1 MAEEFK
7 VLIGAELKSGELD
20 AIKSQINNLQTNP
33 IKLKIDTQNVQS
45 QIDGI
50 KKQIQSLS
58 NIKITLNGGSGGN
71 TGGIQRT
78 VAEVNRAYSDLMNLQ
93 KRISSIR
100 IQMGGLD
107 GTKNTRQI
115 TELSSQLNRL
125 MSDYNNLYQT
135 FNRSFSTNQLDN
147 LNRAFETTNNKIT
160 ALDAKMAD
168 TSAIKSQE
176 SAYKELLAVSK
187 QISNI
192 ELKIGGLKSVGGHT
206 NEIAELESQLQ
217 LLQSTYQNLATSFQG
232 QLSPTQLTNL
242 GNIIYDTRD
251 KLAQLDAKVADTKA
265 KLASDIQLKVNT
277 GTFDKQLTTLETNFN
292 KLSTSGKSVIT
303 DMDAVT
309 QALSNMK
316 SAVATGDMQGL
327 ITSYQQYQTALK
339 STTNQVDI
347 MIQKERE
354 LANSEKLASAK
365 TALSSQMDVWLK
377 ENSAA
382 ASQFGMQIEQLKVR
396 LQSCDATSFGGIK
409 AEFQEITR
417 QAELAGKATQT
428 FGDRLKNQLSKLGTY
443 FSATMMITQA
453 VRGLRSMYDNVVD
466 VDTALTGLY
475 RVTDLSANEY
485 SNLYDQMISSAKEY
499 GATLSDIITS
509 TADWVRL
516 GFDAGDAERLS
527 EITAMY
533 QHVTDLDNS
542 TAVENL
548 VTAYKGYQDQLMN
561 MFDGDSTKAIEYVAD
576 IFDKLGNEYAVS
588 AADVGS
594 ALTKCASAMEVAGN
608 SIQETSAM
616 ATGITEVTQNADKAG
631 SALKILSMRLRG
643 TEAKD
648 LEELGEDTEG
658 LISNTGKLR
667 DTIQD
672 LTNVDIM
679 ADDGDFKSTY
689 EMMDGIYETWKTMR
703 DTDKASLLETIAGKN
718 RASEIAALLNN
729 WEQVRS
735 AMQAA
740 TDAEGTASAENE
752 KYMQSLQGH
761 LDTLTATWQALSNSF
776 LSSDFLSGALEGLTS
791 FLSGLD
797 AVINKVGVLPTLI
810 GGITAALSVKNVGI
824 FKTIEDEASASG
836 LHITNIFSQAFA
848 ALKTN
853 STFSFGTEFNAQLQN
868 DIACIN
874 NFKAAVVSGTP
885 PVEALKNC
893 LLTASQSA
901 VEYATSME
909 ASSLSTDEFATKQK
923 MAAVTAKAQ
932 SKSLV
937 TAKALINDYN
947 NQCRNSGLAQTD
959 FLKAVGQSNSGLAKY
974 LSGLNGAKGS
984 LAGYITS
991 LVGAKA
997 ASIALQAATMALN
1010 VAITMGISMA
1020 ISGLISMISKWVN
1033 AEKEARD
1040 AALETGNAAKDSA
1053 SNIIELYNAYSSAN
1067 AAYESNTGSKE
1078 SLEAATDSLLS
1089 ALGIEESQIQKL
1101 KEEYGGLDE
1110 AINQVTMDSLKDKLS
1125 ELTSGYEAAIDELKD
1140 KTKDGILKD
1149 FGTINFS
1156 KQNGAYKEDAYV
1168 KALEKAGFKASDNFS
1183 YFGGYQGT
1191 TIDIGDTST
1200 LEGIMKAYEK
1210 LKDMRTALE
1219 EGIGDDY
1226 SREELAQND
1235 LYKSINGKIGDF
1247 EDEYKNVLDYV
1258 DKINDVAAQLQY
1270 MDIVKTDGVPQSKE
1284 QFDALKQSMVDAAK
1298 ENQNFVGSQD
1308 QINDAITNTL
1318 SDIPE
1323 LSQFFNDVGDSAEN
1337 ATKATKEQ
1345 LESLKSTFQSND
1357 ISDWFDS
1364 LSDDD
1369 KQLIYEI
1376 SVKSDDTTLWTLSKW
1391 KQELS
1396 DMSAAG
1402 KTSEESLQS
1411 FYDVMNNTEDGNFSD
1426 KVNDYLDKVQ
1436 SLKDAL
1442 TKIDTGELTDT
1453 EKVSLALD
1461 FPELAGHTG
1470 DIDSL
1475 RAAITS
1481 LIDTSN
1487 QGINEEIDSQ
1497 IKALGG
1503 DGTAA
1508 ASALESLREMLNAI
1522 GNTSGWNFDIDAEIE
1537 KFNNLYD
1544 AMKESVSGTGLS
1556 TEGIKNVEAMFS
1568 GLKGYD
1574 PSVLF
1579 ERTEH
1584 GIHLNTT
1591 ALRALQ
1597 SQYESTTK
1605 LGIQERLQDL
1615 KQEYNDSAKAVEGLT
1630 KGTEA
1635 YNKALSDKG
1644 LRSTD
1649 DILADIENVQTLA
1662 AQYEGLTSAYNK
1674 WVMAQSAG
1682 EEGDMY
1688 DNITGSLEDIKKLYD
1703 DGLVGTNAFRS
1714 AVQMMTNEDL
1724 STANIDKL
1732 ISVYESGYP
1741 TMQRYFQDSSDGCI
1755 NFLKDVESLNSEWA
1769 HMNSD
1774 GSWDINFGIGND
1786 EEIAKAISDMT
1797 GLQMS
1802 TEEVQILMRKLSD
1815 YGFDIKL
1822 DSAYTSVDELKSKIE
1837 ETEGKLKELGQ
1848 EPVDIDV
1855 NATDAEAELE
1865 KAKGKIQEINDS
1877 DASVEVKTAQ
1887 LDDAYAKIDVL
1898 VAKVNQPAFMTID
1911 ASQVDSE
1918 LQGSLGTLQEYQN
1931 AVNNLNALQIKG
1943 ADTSEIEAAKGKVD
1957 ELAGKIKDLPAETK
1971 TKIGLEADDS
1981 VEDIKSKISSGD
1993 VKIPVSADTSQA
2005 ETEISSID
2013 GQDVKVNV
2021 TTSGNEAIDNLKSA
2035 IDGIKDKN
2043 VTITATAVGKDSVE
2057 GLKTATTN
2065 LTNKNVTATATPVG
2079 KDGVDALKKSIDSL
2093 YNRTVTSTAKVVG
2106 TNLVVALKTAID
2118 NLYNK
2123 TVSVGANVFGTAA
2136 VRSLKSAIDSLYNK
2150 TVTAT
2155 TVTKKVAGVDGT
2167 AHVNGTAFAQGDWG
2181 TKENGVALGGEL
2193 GQELVV
2199 RNGKFFTI
2207 GDKSAEFF
2215 KYQKGDII
2223 FNAAQTKEIFE
2234 KGKITH
2240 GTGRGKALAEGTAF
2254 SSGSGRFTS
2263 GGKTKH
2269 TTSGG
2274 GGGGSS
2280 KSGGG
2285 SSGGKSSSSSS
2296 SSSKDDS
2303 SKDGKET
2310 FDWVKRELDK
2320 FSKAVERISNQITD
2334 YISSALK
2341 TSLLKKQMSAIDKE
2355 IKANQQGYTAYMEKA
2370 NSIGISQDYKNKVI
2384 NGTLKIEDI
2393 DTSTDS
2399 GKQLAEDVK
2408 NFETYYDSAQD
2419 CNDKVQELNN
2429 TLMELYETL
2438 ANMPIEKASKD
2449 IDKLKNKYDS
2459 LNNASD
2465 TVSSGGS
2472 ALNALRNTVRSDIP
2486 TLQNANK
2493 KVTTAQT
2500 KRNNT
2505 KKVRSSTNKVLTV
2518 AKEDTKKTGNAL
2530 ISAAKKE
2537 TSTSAKN
2544 LKRATKTNTD
2554 KATYNAISKAIRE
2567 GKTVDIKGLKGS
2579 TLKYAKFYNK
2589 SVKQTNDITKNV
2601 NSGKRVSTKNLS
2613 KNLQTKSKA
2622 YNTDVS
2628 EQSSAQKKYDAAKKA
2643 DDKALKNLNIAK
2655 ANKDKI
2661 YSETTREQQMLATS
2675 STNTTY
2681 KIQNKL
2687 LDEELKNLK
2696 IQKNKYNTAKKQV
2709 DANVAN
2715 ARKDYS
2721 SAVSSRNKSGNAI
2734 LNSKEYSKVLSET
2747 QKEAIKVGKTVS
2759 TKGITNPT
2767 LLKKLQ
2773 EYNEKVKNARTL
2785 NQKLN
2790 IQLNAQSEAQKNLT
2804 DAENEYAQMLVENEQ
2819 KKLENISNYYD
2830 ARMPQYENRNSLLNT
2845 YMDRMQTRGYNLSAN
2860 FYTAQIANYQ
2870 KIAEQQKAELA
2881 AMQKQFQ
2888 ESLNNGT
2895 IVKGTE
2901 EYYQMK
2907 DSIDQVAMS
2916 ISETTNNIVEMQA
2929 AIRDL
2934 EWEQFDQLQESISRI
2949 TSESDFL
2956 INLMSHRKL
2965 QNDDGSLTDQG
2976 LATLG
2981 LHGVNYNTY
2990 MAQADKYKEEMLKI
3004 SKELANDP
3012 NNQKLIDRKNE
3023 LIDAQQQAILSAEN
3037 EKDAMKDLIKDGIDK
3052 QLDSMKD
3059 LIDKY
3064 TEALNSQKDLYDY
3077 QKKIREKTD
3086 EIASLQKQLSSLQG
3100 DTSEENKAKLQE
3112 LKESLKTA
3120 QSDLEETQYEKY
3132 ISDQKELLDNLYDEY
3147 ETILNQRLDN
3157 VDALLSD
3164 LITEVNNNASTIS
3177 DTLTTETQNVGYT
3190 LSGEMQTIWS
3200 ATNGVSSVISEY
3212 TNGVF
3217 TTATTTVTTAIGNIY
3232 ERQRDMIS
3240 AINNMADK
3248 YVAKVDELL
3257 KEPTQTEGVLEEV
3270 EQKPDKDNVAE
3281 GNPTPEP
3288 PKVSDDESIR
3298 DAVLVEPDEPKK
3310 KPNKD
3315 KTGNDK
3321 AEVGDKVT
3329 FSSGRY
3335 YEASD
3340 GTGAS
3345 GNMYLG
3351 KKVKIT
3357 RINKGSKYPYAIDAT
3372 DGTELGWV
3380 KLSQLKG
3387 YASGSKGINNNQ
3399 YGWTQEQGEEVII
3412 RKSDGAILTPL
3423 NRGDTVFNSD
3433 MTKNLWD
3440 MMKNPSDFI
3449 RDNLN
3454 NTRYTQVPI
3463 SSNSNSVDNH
3473 FDNITFNLPN
3483 VKNTDDFIRE
3493 IVSDK
3498 KFERFLQSVTTDRIS
3513 GKSSMEKYKFR

>member
-1 MAEEFK
+1 MEEFK
-7 VLIGAELKSGELD
+7 VLLGAELKSDALD
-20 AIKSQINNLQTNP
+20 AVKSQLNNIQTNP
-33 IKLKIDTQNVQS
+33 IKLKIDTNNVQS
-45 QIDGI
+45 QINGI

-71 TGGIQRT
+71 GVKGINDVAKTTIAYKELISTIRQIGSLQVKISGLNTTKDVNQINALTSQLTELQNKYNSIRTGFNQRFDVGQLVGIQ
-78 VAEVNRAYSDLMNLQ
+78 D
-93 KRISSIR
+93 
-100 IQMGGLD
+100 
-107 GTKNTRQI
+107 
-115 TELSSQLNRL
+115 EL
-125 MSDYNNLYQT
+125 
-135 FNRSFSTNQLDN
+135 
-147 LNRAFETTNNKIT
+147 NKIQNT
-160 ALDAKMAD
+160 FDVVNSKMAD

-176 SAYKELLAVSK
+176 AAYKELLAVSK

-192 ELKIGGLKSVGGHT
+192 ELKIGGLKSIGGHS

-242 GNIIYDTRD
+242 GNIIYDTKD

-265 KLASDIQLKVNT
+265 KLASDIQVKVNT
-277 GTFDKQLTTLETNFN
+277 GSFDKQLTTLETNFN

-303 DMDAVT
+303 DIDAVK

-316 SAVATGDMQGL
+316 SAVASGDMQGL

-339 STTNQVDI
+339 STSNQVDI

-354 LANSEKLASAK
+354 LANFEKLASAK

-428 FGDRLKNQLSKLGTY
+428 FGDRLKAQLSKLGTY

-453 VRGLRSMYDNVVD
+453 ISGLRSMYDNVVE
-466 VDTALTGLY
+466 VDTAMTGLY
-475 RVTDLSANEY
+475 RVTDLSANQY
-485 SNLYDQMISSAKEY
+485 SALYDQMISSAKEY

-516 GFDAGDAERLS
+516 GFNAGDAERLS

-533 QHVTDLDNS
+533 QHVTDLDNA

-561 MFDGDSTKAIEYVAD
+561 MFNGDSTKAIEYVAD
-576 IFDKLGNEYAVS
+576 IFDKLGNEYAVT

-648 LEELGEDTEG
+648 LEELGEDTDG

-672 LTNVDIM
+672 LSNVDIM
-679 ADDGDFKSTY
+679 TDNGDFKSTY
-689 EMMDGIYETWKTMR
+689 EIMDGIYEEWKEMR

-718 RASEIAALLNN
+718 RASEVAALLNN

-761 LDTLTATWQALSNSF
+761 LDTLTAAWQALSNSF
-776 LSSDFLSGALEGLTS
+776 LSSDFLAGALEGLTS

-797 AVINKVGVLPTLI
+797 TVINKIGVLPTLI
-810 GGITAALSVKNVGI
+810 GGITAALSFKNIGI
-824 FKTIEDEASASG
+824 FKTVEDEASVAG
-836 LHITNIFSQAFA
+836 AKITNIFSEAFA
-848 ALKTN
+848 AFKTN
-853 STFSFGTEFNAQLQN
+853 STFSFGTEFNAQLNN

-874 NFKAAVVSGTP
+874 NFKAAVASGTP
-885 PVEALKNC
+885 PVEALNNC
-893 LLTASQSA
+893 LMTASQSA

-909 ASSLSTDEFATKQK
+909 ANSLSTKQFETQQK

-974 LSGLNGAKGS
+974 LSGLNDAKGS
-984 LAGYITS
+984 LAGYVTS

-1101 KEEYGGLDE
+1101 KEEYGELDE

-1125 ELTSGYEAAIDELKD
+1125 ELTSGYEAAIDKLKD
-1140 KTKDGILKD
+1140 KTKDGFFDDYSQIK
-1149 FGTINFS
+1149 FS
-1156 KQNGAYKEDAYV
+1156 KENGAYKTDAYV
-1168 KALEKAGFKASDNFS
+1168 KALEKAGFKTTDDFTYN
-1183 YFGGYQGT
+1183 GGYRGT

-1210 LKDMRTALE
+1210 LKDMRKALE
-1219 EGIGDDY
+1219 DGIGDDY

-1247 EDEYKNVLDYV
+1247 EDEYKDVLDYV

-1284 QFDALKQSMVDAAK
+1284 QFDALKKSMIDAAA
-1298 ENQNFVGSQD
+1298 ENKNFVGSQE

-1318 SDIPE
+1318 SNIPE
-1323 LSQFFNDVGDSAEN
+1323 LSQFFDNTSKDTKDVSKLIEFDKITDSAKDAYQSYKEIVDEFNNLELKDPNQTVFGNIDTDNRQVLEWTDKNLKTFKDALQSWDEEAANDWESFAKDMKGSFSTVFGSSEEFDGVEIAFSPMLQTDKGVVLLSKDTVEN
-1337 ATKATKEQ
+1337 YINDLISKAGDDWTSEDLIKLDAKGLDEDGQHIKGLIADIGDTAIKTGEAMHFTGKDGAIADAYADLKKEADAANVSVDN
-1345 LESLKSTFQSND
+1345 LTNSLKLSDS
-1357 ISDWFDS
+1357 ISKDNSVKNWFDS

-1369 KQLIYEI
+1369 KQLVYEI

-1391 KQELS
+1391 KQELA

-1411 FYDVMNNTEDGNFSD
+1411 FYDVMNNTEDGNFSE
-1426 KVNDYLDKVQ
+1426 KVENYLDKVQ

-1442 TKIDTGELTDT
+1442 TKIDTGELTDS

-1475 RAAITS
+1475 RAAIAS

-1487 QGINEEIDSQ
+1487 QGINDEIDSQ

-1508 ASALESLREMLNAI
+1508 ASALESLREMLNSI

-1649 DILADIENVQTLA
+1649 DILADIQNVQTLA

-1674 WVMAQSAG
+1674 WIMAQSAG

-1732 ISVYESGYP
+1732 ISVYKSGYP
-1741 TMQRYFQDSSDGCI
+1741 TMQKYFTDSSDGCI
-1755 NFLKDVESLNSEWA
+1755 KFLQDVESLNSEWA

-1865 KAKGKIQEINDS
+1865 KAKSKIQEINDS

-1898 VAKVNQPAFMTID
+1898 VAKVNQPAFMSID

-1981 VEDIKSKISSGD
+1981 VESIKSKISNGD
-1993 VKIPVSADTSQA
+1993 VKVPVSADTSQA
-2005 ETEISSID
+2005 ETQISSMD
-2013 GQDVKVNV
+2013 GKDVKVDV

-2043 VTITATAVGKDSVE
+2043 VTITATAVGKDSIE

-2065 LTNKNVTATATPVG
+2065 LTNKNVTATATSVG
-2079 KDGVDALKKSIDSL
+2079 KDGVDGLKKSIDSL
-2093 YNRTVTSTAKVVG
+2093 YDRTVTSTAKVVG

-2136 VRSLKSAIDSLYNK
+2136 VRSLKSAIDSLYSK

-2167 AHVNGTAFAQGDWG
+2167 AHANGTAFAQGDWG

-2254 SSGSGRFTS
+2254 SSGSGKFTS
-2263 GGKTKH
+2263 GGTTKY
-2269 TTSGG
+2269 
-2274 GGGGSS
+2274 
-2280 KSGGG
+2280 KPSGGG
-2285 SSGGKSSSSSS
+2285 SSNKSGGSSGSGSKGGSSSS
-2296 SSSKDDS
+2296 SSSKDEKENFDWIATAIDRIERAISRLDLKAS
-2303 SKDGKET
+2303 SIYKTWGTRNTALKKQISEISNEIDLQSKGYDRYIKQANSVGLSADWAKKVRDGKIDIDTVKDENLKDKIKEYQEWYEKALDCKDAIEELKET
-2310 FDWVKRELDK
+2310 QAELYKTAFDNVATKYEGILGVIDHEKSMLEEYISQSEAKGYITSANYYKAQINAEKKNIKELQNEKNSLLSSLQDAVNSGTIKQGSEAWYEMVNQIDDVTLSIEQANTAILEFNNSIREVEWQVFDLLQ
-2320 FSKAVERISNQITD
+2320 ERISYIT
-2334 YISSALK
+2334 
-2341 TSLLKKQMSAIDKE
+2341 T
-2355 IKANQQGYTAYMEKA
+2355 
-2370 NSIGISQDYKNKVI
+2370 
-2384 NGTLKIEDI
+2384 
-2393 DTSTDS
+2393 
-2399 GKQLAEDVK
+2399 
-2408 NFETYYDSAQD
+2408 
-2419 CNDKVQELNN
+2419 
-2429 TLMELYETL
+2429 
-2438 ANMPIEKASKD
+2438 
-2449 IDKLKNKYDS
+2449 
-2459 LNNASD
+2459 
-2465 TVSSGGS
+2465 
-2472 ALNALRNTVRSDIP
+2472 
-2486 TLQNANK
+2486 
-2493 KVTTAQT
+2493 
-2500 KRNNT
+2500 
-2505 KKVRSSTNKVLTV
+2505 
-2518 AKEDTKKTGNAL
+2518 
-2530 ISAAKKE
+2530 
-2537 TSTSAKN
+2537 
-2544 LKRATKTNTD
+2544 
-2554 KATYNAISKAIRE
+2554 
-2567 GKTVDIKGLKGS
+2567 
-2579 TLKYAKFYNK
+2579 
-2589 SVKQTNDITKNV
+2589 
-2601 NSGKRVSTKNLS
+2601 
-2613 KNLQTKSKA
+2613 
-2622 YNTDVS
+2622 
-2628 EQSSAQKKYDAAKKA
+2628 
-2643 DDKALKNLNIAK
+2643 
-2655 ANKDKI
+2655 
-2661 YSETTREQQMLATS
+2661 
-2675 STNTTY
+2675 
-2681 KIQNKL
+2681 
-2687 LDEELKNLK
+2687 
-2696 IQKNKYNTAKKQV
+2696 
-2709 DANVAN
+2709 
-2715 ARKDYS
+2715 
-2721 SAVSSRNKSGNAI
+2721 
-2734 LNSKEYSKVLSET
+2734 
-2747 QKEAIKVGKTVS
+2747 EA
-2759 TKGITNPT
+2759 
-2767 LLKKLQ
+2767 
-2773 EYNEKVKNARTL
+2773 
-2785 NQKLN
+2785 
-2790 IQLNAQSEAQKNLT
+2790 
-2804 DAENEYAQMLVENEQ
+2804 
-2819 KKLENISNYYD
+2819 
-2830 ARMPQYENRNSLLNT
+2830 
-2845 YMDRMQTRGYNLSAN
+2845 
-2860 FYTAQIANYQ
+2860 
-2870 KIAEQQKAELA
+2870 
-2881 AMQKQFQ
+2881 
-2888 ESLNNGT
+2888 
-2895 IVKGTE
+2895 
-2901 EYYQMK
+2901 
-2907 DSIDQVAMS
+2907 
-2916 ISETTNNIVEMQA
+2916 
-2929 AIRDL
+2929 
-2934 EWEQFDQLQESISRI
+2934 
-2949 TSESDFL
+2949 DFL
-2956 INLMSHRKL
+2956 INLMENDKL
-2965 QNDDGSLTDQG
+2965 YDDKGQLTNEG
-2976 LATLG
+2976 MSTMG
-2981 LHGVNYNTY
+2981 LHGVNYNVY
-2990 MAQADKYKEEMLKI
+2990 MAQADKYAQEVLKI
-3004 SKELANDP
+3004 DKELAKDP
-3012 NNQKLIDRKNE
+3012 YNQDLAQRRQE
-3023 LIDAQQQAILSAEN
+3023 LLELQQEMILAAEDEKEAIRDMVKEGIELELDALQE
-3037 EKDAMKDLIKDGIDK
+3037 
-3052 QLDSMKD
+3052 

-3064 TEALNSQKDLYDY
+3064 TDALDRQKDLYDY
-3077 QKKIREKTD
+3077 QKKVAEQTK
-3086 EIASLQKQLSSLQG
+3086 EIASIEKQMSAYEG
-3100 DTSEENKAKLQE
+3100 DDSEETKAKIQQ
-3112 LKESLKTA
+3112 LKVSLEDAK
-3120 QSDLEETQYEKY
+3120 SDLEDTQYDKY
-3132 ISDQKELLDNLYDEY
+3132 ISDQKQLLDDLYNEY

-3157 VDALLSD
+3157 LDAL
-3164 LITEVNNNASTIS
+3164 ITDMIGQINNNAGTINT
-3177 DTLTTETQNVGYT
+3177 TLSEKADSVGYT
-3190 LSGEMQTIWS
+3190 LSESMTTIWD
-3200 ATNGVSSVISEY
+3200 TNSTKI
-3212 TNGVF
+3212 
-3217 TTATTTVTTAIGNIY
+3217 TTVLTTYGQNIQNGISSAAITVNSAIGTINTNLSTMITQLNNIANTKA
-3232 ERQRDMIS
+3232 QAAQQSS
-3240 AINNMADK
+3240 ASNSSQ
-3248 YVAKVDELL
+3248 AK
-3257 KEPTQTEGVLEEV
+3257 PSTPSTP
-3270 EQKPDKDNVAE
+3270 KPS
-3281 GNPTPEP
+3281 TP
-3288 PKVSDDESIR
+3288 S
-3298 DAVLVEPDEPKK
+3298 
-3310 KPNKD
+3310 KPSTP
-3315 KTGNDK
+3315 KTGSGNGK
-3321 AEVGDKVT
+3321 AEVGDKVKYN
-3329 FSSGRY
+3329 SGIY
-3335 YEASD
+3335 YENSY
-3340 GTGAS
+3340 GGGRHGSHNRGGSVYITKINSGAPYPYHIS
-3345 GNMYLG
+3345 
-3351 KKVKIT
+3351 T
-3357 RINKGSKYPYAIDAT
+3357 GSKLGSGD
-3372 DGTELGWV
+3372 LGWL
-3380 KLSQLKG
+3380 KLNQISG
-3387 YASGSKGINNNQ
+3387 YAVGAKNLPNDELA
-3399 YGWTQEQGEEVII
+3399 WTQEGNKEEYII
-3412 RKSDGAILTPL
+3412 RKSDGAILTPIAKQ
-3423 NRGDTVFNSD
+3423 GDVLTHEASGNIWK
-3433 MTKNLWD
+3433 MAN
-3440 MMKNPSDFI
+3440 NPSDFI
-3449 RDNLN
+3449 RDNLDLGATQNVPN
-3454 NTRYTQVPI
+3454 NG
-3463 SSNSNSVDNH
+3463 SSQNVYNQNLENVVFS
-3473 FDNITFNLPN
+3473 FPNI
-3483 VKNTDDFIRE
+3483 KNYEQLLRE
-3493 IVSDK
+3493 MQKDK
-3498 KFERFLQSVTTDRIS
+3498 NFEKLVLSMTIDRVA
-3513 GKSSMEKYKFR
+3513 GKSSLSKHNAIK

>member
-7 VLIGAELKSGELD
+7 VLLGAELKSGELD

-71 TGGIQRT
+71 AGGIQRT

-115 TELSSQLNRL
+115 TELSGQLNRL

-135 FNRSFSTNQLDN
+135 FNRSFSTDQLDN

-160 ALDAKMAD
+160 ALDSKMAD

-176 SAYKELLAVSK
+176 AAYKELLAVSK

-217 LLQSTYQNLATSFQG
+217 LLQSTYHNLATSFQG

-277 GTFDKQLTTLETNFN
+277 GTFDKQLTTLEANFN
-292 KLSTSGKSVIT
+292 KLSTSGKGVIT
-303 DMDAVT
+303 DMDAVR
-309 QALSNMK
+309 QALTNMK
-316 SAVATGDMQGL
+316 SAASTGDIQGL
-327 ITSYQQYQTALK
+327 ITSYEQYQTALK
-339 STTNQVDI
+339 STANQVDV

-396 LQSCDATSFGGIK
+396 LQSCDATSFAGIK

-417 QAELAGKATQT
+417 QAELAGKATLT

-516 GFDAGDAERLS
+516 GFNAGDAERLS

-533 QHVTDLDNS
+533 QHVTDLDNA

-561 MFDGDSTKAIEYVAD
+561 MFNGDSTKAIEYVAD
-576 IFDKLGNEYAVS
+576 IFDKLGNEYAVT

-648 LEELGEDTEG
+648 LEELGEDTDG

-672 LTNVDIM
+672 LSNVDIM
-679 ADDGDFKSTY
+679 TDNGDFKSTY
-689 EMMDGIYETWKTMR
+689 EIMDGIYEEWKEMR

-718 RASEIAALLNN
+718 RASEVSALLNN

-836 LHITNIFSQAFA
+836 LRITNIFSQAFA

-874 NFKAAVVSGTP
+874 NFKAAVASGTP

-893 LLTASQSA
+893 LLTASQYA

-923 MAAVTAKAQ
+923 MAAVAAKAQ

-937 TAKALINDYN
+937 TAKALIKEYN
-947 NQCRNSGLAQTD
+947 QGCQSSGLAQTD

-984 LAGYITS
+984 LAGYVTS

-1168 KALEKAGFKASDNFS
+1168 KALEKAGFKTSDNFS

-1235 LYKSINGKIGDF
+1235 LYKSINGKIGNF

-1475 RAAITS
+1475 RAAIAS

-1487 QGINEEIDSQ
+1487 QGINDEIDSQ

-2043 VTITATAVGKDSVE
+2043 VTITATAVGKDSIE

-2093 YNRTVTSTAKVVG
+2093 YDRTVTSTAKVVG

-2136 VRSLKSAIDSLYNK
+2136 VHSLKSAIDSLYSK

-2167 AHVNGTAFAQGDWG
+2167 AHANGTAFAQGDWG

-2254 SSGSGRFTS
+2254 SRGSGRFTS
-2263 GGKTKH
+2263 GGKTKR

-2274 GGGGSS
+2274 GGNSSS
-2280 KSGGG
+2280 KSGSG
-2285 SSGGKSSSSSS
+2285 SSGGKSGGSSSS
-2296 SSSKDDS
+2296 SSSKNDKENFDWIAVAIDRLERAISRLDLKAS
-2303 SKDGKET
+2303 SVYKSWGTRNSALKSQISEISKEIDLQSKGYDRYIKQANSVGLSASWAKKVRDGKVDIDTVKDENLKDKIKEYQEWYEKALDCKDAIEELKEKQAELYKT
-2310 FDWVKRELDK
+2310 AFDNVATKYEGILGVIDHEKSMLDEYINQSEAKGYITSANYYKAQISAEKKNIKELQNEKANLLTALQNGVNSGTIKQGSEAWYEMVNQIDDVTLSIEQANTTVLELNKSIREVDWQVFDLLQ
-2320 FSKAVERISNQITD
+2320 ERISYIT
-2334 YISSALK
+2334 
-2341 TSLLKKQMSAIDKE
+2341 T
-2355 IKANQQGYTAYMEKA
+2355 
-2370 NSIGISQDYKNKVI
+2370 
-2384 NGTLKIEDI
+2384 
-2393 DTSTDS
+2393 
-2399 GKQLAEDVK
+2399 
-2408 NFETYYDSAQD
+2408 
-2419 CNDKVQELNN
+2419 
-2429 TLMELYETL
+2429 
-2438 ANMPIEKASKD
+2438 
-2449 IDKLKNKYDS
+2449 
-2459 LNNASD
+2459 
-2465 TVSSGGS
+2465 
-2472 ALNALRNTVRSDIP
+2472 
-2486 TLQNANK
+2486 
-2493 KVTTAQT
+2493 
-2500 KRNNT
+2500 
-2505 KKVRSSTNKVLTV
+2505 
-2518 AKEDTKKTGNAL
+2518 
-2530 ISAAKKE
+2530 
-2537 TSTSAKN
+2537 
-2544 LKRATKTNTD
+2544 
-2554 KATYNAISKAIRE
+2554 
-2567 GKTVDIKGLKGS
+2567 
-2579 TLKYAKFYNK
+2579 
-2589 SVKQTNDITKNV
+2589 
-2601 NSGKRVSTKNLS
+2601 
-2613 KNLQTKSKA
+2613 
-2622 YNTDVS
+2622 
-2628 EQSSAQKKYDAAKKA
+2628 
-2643 DDKALKNLNIAK
+2643 
-2655 ANKDKI
+2655 
-2661 YSETTREQQMLATS
+2661 
-2675 STNTTY
+2675 
-2681 KIQNKL
+2681 
-2687 LDEELKNLK
+2687 
-2696 IQKNKYNTAKKQV
+2696 
-2709 DANVAN
+2709 
-2715 ARKDYS
+2715 
-2721 SAVSSRNKSGNAI
+2721 
-2734 LNSKEYSKVLSET
+2734 
-2747 QKEAIKVGKTVS
+2747 EA
-2759 TKGITNPT
+2759 
-2767 LLKKLQ
+2767 
-2773 EYNEKVKNARTL
+2773 
-2785 NQKLN
+2785 
-2790 IQLNAQSEAQKNLT
+2790 
-2804 DAENEYAQMLVENEQ
+2804 
-2819 KKLENISNYYD
+2819 
-2830 ARMPQYENRNSLLNT
+2830 
-2845 YMDRMQTRGYNLSAN
+2845 
-2860 FYTAQIANYQ
+2860 
-2870 KIAEQQKAELA
+2870 
-2881 AMQKQFQ
+2881 
-2888 ESLNNGT
+2888 
-2895 IVKGTE
+2895 
-2901 EYYQMK
+2901 
-2907 DSIDQVAMS
+2907 
-2916 ISETTNNIVEMQA
+2916 
-2929 AIRDL
+2929 
-2934 EWEQFDQLQESISRI
+2934 
-2949 TSESDFL
+2949 DFL
-2956 INLMSHRKL
+2956 INLMENDKL
-2965 QNDDGSLTDQG
+2965 YDDKGQLTNEG
-2976 LATLG
+2976 KSTMG
-2981 LHGVNYNTY
+2981 LHGVNYNVY
-2990 MAQADKYKEEMLKI
+2990 MAQADKYAQEIAKI
-3004 SKELANDP
+3004 D
-3012 NNQKLIDRKNE
+3012 
-3023 LIDAQQQAILSAEN
+3023 
-3037 EKDAMKDLIKDGIDK
+3037 KDLAKDPYNQDLAQRRQELLELQQEMILAAEDEKEAIRDMVKEGIELE
-3052 QLDSMKD
+3052 LDALQE

-3064 TEALNSQKDLYDY
+3064 TDALDRQKDLYDY
-3077 QKKIREKTD
+3077 QKKVAEQTK
-3086 EIASLQKQLSSLQG
+3086 EIASIEKQMSAYEG
-3100 DTSEENKAKLQE
+3100 DDSEETKAKIQK
-3112 LKESLKTA
+3112 LKVSLEDAK
-3120 QSDLEETQYEKY
+3120 SDLEDTQYDKY
-3132 ISDQKELLDNLYDEY
+3132 ISDQKQLLDDLYNEY

-3157 VDALLSD
+3157 LDAL
-3164 LITEVNNNASTIS
+3164 ITDMIGQINTNAGTIS
-3177 DTLTTETQNVGYT
+3177 TTLSEKAESVGYT
-3190 LSGEMQTIWS
+3190 LSDSMTTIWDTNSTKITTVLTTYGQNIQNGISS
-3200 ATNGVSSVISEY
+3200 A
-3212 TNGVF
+3212 
-3217 TTATTTVTTAIGNIY
+3217 ATTVNSAIGTINTNLNT
-3232 ERQRDMIS
+3232 MIGQLNTLANTKAQS
-3240 AINNMADK
+3240 AASSSAANSPQAT
-3248 YVAKVDELL
+3248 
-3257 KEPTQTEGVLEEV
+3257 PS
-3270 EQKPDKDNVAE
+3270 KPAPALT
-3281 GNPTPEP
+3281 PTP
-3288 PKVSDDESIR
+3288 S
-3298 DAVLVEPDEPKK
+3298 
-3310 KPNKD
+3310 KPATPSKP
-3315 KTGNDK
+3315 KTGSGNGK
-3321 AEVGDKVT
+3321 AEVGDKVKYN
-3329 FSSGRY
+3329 SGIY
-3335 YEASD
+3335 YENSY
-3340 GTGAS
+3340 GGGRHGSHNRGKNVYITKIHKGS
-3345 GNMYLG
+3345 PYPYHISTG
-3351 KKVKIT
+3351 KKL
-3357 RINKGSKYPYAIDAT
+3357 GSGD
-3372 DGTELGWV
+3372 LGWL
-3380 KLSQLKG
+3380 KLSQISG
-3387 YASGSKGINNNQ
+3387 YAVGAKNLPNDELA
-3399 YGWTQEQGEEVII
+3399 WTQEGNKEEYII
-3412 RKSDGAILTPL
+3412 RKSDGAILTPIAKQ
-3423 NRGDTVFNSD
+3423 GDVLTHQASGNIWK
-3433 MTKNLWD
+3433 MAN
-3440 MMKNPSDFI
+3440 NPSDFI
-3449 RDNLN
+3449 RDNLDLGITQNVPN
-3454 NTRYTQVPI
+3454 NG
-3463 SSNSNSVDNH
+3463 SSQNVYNQNLENVVFN
-3473 FDNITFNLPN
+3473 FPNI
-3483 VKNTDDFIRE
+3483 KNYEQLLRE
-3493 IVSDK
+3493 MQKDK
-3498 KFERFLQSVTTDRIS
+3498 KFEKLILSMTIDRVA
-3513 GKSSMEKYKFR
+3513 GKSSLSKRNAIR

>member
-7 VLIGAELKSGELD
+7 VLLGAELKSGELD
-20 AIKSQINNLQTNP
+20 TIKSQINNLQTNP

-71 TGGIQRT
+71 AGGIQRT

-115 TELSSQLNRL
+115 TELSGQLNRL

-135 FNRSFSTNQLDN
+135 FNRSFSTDQLDN

-160 ALDAKMAD
+160 ALDSKMAD

-176 SAYKELLAVSK
+176 AAYKELLAVSK

-292 KLSTSGKSVIT
+292 KLSTSGKGVIT
-303 DMDAVT
+303 DMDAVR
-309 QALSNMK
+309 QALTNMK
-316 SAVATGDMQGL
+316 SAASTGDIQGL
-327 ITSYQQYQTALK
+327 ITSYEQYQTALK

-396 LQSCDATSFGGIK
+396 LQSCDATSFAGIK

-417 QAELAGKATQT
+417 QAELAGKATLT

-453 VRGLRSMYDNVVD
+453 IRGLRSMYDNVVD

-576 IFDKLGNEYAVS
+576 IFDKLGNEYAVT

-648 LEELGEDTEG
+648 LEELGEDTDG

-667 DTIQD
+667 DTIQELSD
-672 LTNVDIM
+672 VDIM
-679 ADDGDFKSTY
+679 ADNGDFKSTY
-689 EMMDGIYETWKTMR
+689 EIMDDIYEVWNKMHDADR
-703 DTDKASLLETIAGKN
+703 ASLLETIAGKN
-718 RASEIAALLNN
+718 RASEVAALLNN

-761 LDTLTATWQALSNSF
+761 LDTLTAAWQALSNSF

-836 LHITNIFSQAFA
+836 LRITNIFSQAFA

-874 NFKAAVVSGTP
+874 NFKAAVASGTP

-923 MAAVTAKAQ
+923 MAAVAAKAQ

-937 TAKALINDYN
+937 TAKALIKEYN
-947 NQCRNSGLAQTD
+947 QGCQSSGLAQTD

-984 LAGYITS
+984 LAGYVTS

-1067 AAYESNTGSKE
+1067 AAYELNTGSKE

-1168 KALEKAGFKASDNFS
+1168 KALEKAGFKTSDNFS

-1235 LYKSINGKIGDF
+1235 LYKSINGKIGNF

-1475 RAAITS
+1475 RAAIAS

-1487 QGINEEIDSQ
+1487 QGINDEIDSQ

-2043 VTITATAVGKDSVE
+2043 VTITATAVGKDSIE

-2093 YNRTVTSTAKVVG
+2093 YDRTVTSTAKVVG

-2136 VRSLKSAIDSLYNK
+2136 VHSLKSAIDSLYSK

-2167 AHVNGTAFAQGDWG
+2167 AHANGTAFAQGDWG

-2254 SSGSGRFTS
+2254 SRGSGRFTS
-2263 GGKTKH
+2263 GGKTKR

-2274 GGGGSS
+2274 GGNSSS
-2280 KSGGG
+2280 KSGSG
-2285 SSGGKSSSSSS
+2285 SSGGKSGGSSSS
-2296 SSSKDDS
+2296 SSSKNDKENFDWIAVAIDRLERAISRLDLKAS
-2303 SKDGKET
+2303 SVYKSWGTRNSALKSQISEISKEIDLQSKGYDRYIKQANSVGLSASWAKKVRDGKVDIDTVKDENLKDKIKEYQEWYEKALDCKDAIEELKEKQAELYKT
-2310 FDWVKRELDK
+2310 AFDNVATKYEGILGVIDHEKSMLDEYINQSEAKGYITSANYYKAQISAEKKNIKELQNEKANLLTALQNGVNSGTIKQGSEAWYEMVNQIDDVTLSIEQANTTVLELNKSIREVDWQVFDLLQ
-2320 FSKAVERISNQITD
+2320 ERISYIT
-2334 YISSALK
+2334 
-2341 TSLLKKQMSAIDKE
+2341 T
-2355 IKANQQGYTAYMEKA
+2355 
-2370 NSIGISQDYKNKVI
+2370 
-2384 NGTLKIEDI
+2384 
-2393 DTSTDS
+2393 
-2399 GKQLAEDVK
+2399 
-2408 NFETYYDSAQD
+2408 
-2419 CNDKVQELNN
+2419 
-2429 TLMELYETL
+2429 
-2438 ANMPIEKASKD
+2438 
-2449 IDKLKNKYDS
+2449 
-2459 LNNASD
+2459 
-2465 TVSSGGS
+2465 
-2472 ALNALRNTVRSDIP
+2472 
-2486 TLQNANK
+2486 
-2493 KVTTAQT
+2493 
-2500 KRNNT
+2500 
-2505 KKVRSSTNKVLTV
+2505 
-2518 AKEDTKKTGNAL
+2518 
-2530 ISAAKKE
+2530 
-2537 TSTSAKN
+2537 
-2544 LKRATKTNTD
+2544 
-2554 KATYNAISKAIRE
+2554 
-2567 GKTVDIKGLKGS
+2567 
-2579 TLKYAKFYNK
+2579 
-2589 SVKQTNDITKNV
+2589 
-2601 NSGKRVSTKNLS
+2601 
-2613 KNLQTKSKA
+2613 
-2622 YNTDVS
+2622 
-2628 EQSSAQKKYDAAKKA
+2628 
-2643 DDKALKNLNIAK
+2643 
-2655 ANKDKI
+2655 
-2661 YSETTREQQMLATS
+2661 
-2675 STNTTY
+2675 
-2681 KIQNKL
+2681 
-2687 LDEELKNLK
+2687 
-2696 IQKNKYNTAKKQV
+2696 
-2709 DANVAN
+2709 
-2715 ARKDYS
+2715 
-2721 SAVSSRNKSGNAI
+2721 
-2734 LNSKEYSKVLSET
+2734 
-2747 QKEAIKVGKTVS
+2747 EA
-2759 TKGITNPT
+2759 
-2767 LLKKLQ
+2767 
-2773 EYNEKVKNARTL
+2773 
-2785 NQKLN
+2785 
-2790 IQLNAQSEAQKNLT
+2790 
-2804 DAENEYAQMLVENEQ
+2804 
-2819 KKLENISNYYD
+2819 
-2830 ARMPQYENRNSLLNT
+2830 
-2845 YMDRMQTRGYNLSAN
+2845 
-2860 FYTAQIANYQ
+2860 
-2870 KIAEQQKAELA
+2870 
-2881 AMQKQFQ
+2881 
-2888 ESLNNGT
+2888 
-2895 IVKGTE
+2895 
-2901 EYYQMK
+2901 
-2907 DSIDQVAMS
+2907 
-2916 ISETTNNIVEMQA
+2916 
-2929 AIRDL
+2929 
-2934 EWEQFDQLQESISRI
+2934 
-2949 TSESDFL
+2949 DFL
-2956 INLMSHRKL
+2956 INLMENDKL
-2965 QNDDGSLTDQG
+2965 YDDKGQLTNEG
-2976 LATLG
+2976 KSTMG
-2981 LHGVNYNTY
+2981 LHGVNYNVY
-2990 MAQADKYKEEMLKI
+2990 MAQADKYAQEIAKI
-3004 SKELANDP
+3004 D
-3012 NNQKLIDRKNE
+3012 
-3023 LIDAQQQAILSAEN
+3023 
-3037 EKDAMKDLIKDGIDK
+3037 KDLAKDPYNQDLAQRRQELLELQQEMILAAEDEKEAIRDMVKEGIELE
-3052 QLDSMKD
+3052 LDALQE

-3064 TEALNSQKDLYDY
+3064 TDALDRQKDLYDY
-3077 QKKIREKTD
+3077 QKKVAEQTK
-3086 EIASLQKQLSSLQG
+3086 EIASIEKQMSAYEG
-3100 DTSEENKAKLQE
+3100 DDSEETKAKIQK
-3112 LKESLKTA
+3112 LKVSLEDAK
-3120 QSDLEETQYEKY
+3120 SDLEDTQYDKY
-3132 ISDQKELLDNLYDEY
+3132 ISDQKQLLDDLYNEY

-3157 VDALLSD
+3157 LDAL
-3164 LITEVNNNASTIS
+3164 ITDMIGQINTNAGTIS
-3177 DTLTTETQNVGYT
+3177 TTLSEKAESVGYT
-3190 LSGEMQTIWS
+3190 LSDSMTTIWDTNSTKITTVLTTYGQNIQNGIS
-3200 ATNGVSSVISEY
+3200 AA
-3212 TNGVF
+3212 
-3217 TTATTTVTTAIGNIY
+3217 ATTVNSAIGTINTNLNT
-3232 ERQRDMIS
+3232 MIGQLNTLANTKAQAAASSS
-3240 AINNMADK
+3240 AANSS
-3248 YVAKVDELL
+3248 
-3257 KEPTQTEGVLEEV
+3257 QS
-3270 EQKPDKDNVAE
+3270 KPSTSTTTK
-3281 GNPTPEP
+3281 PSTTP
-3288 PKVSDDESIR
+3288 S
-3298 DAVLVEPDEPKK
+3298 
-3310 KPNKD
+3310 KPSKP
-3315 KTGNDK
+3315 KTGSGNGK
-3321 AEVGDKVT
+3321 AEVGDKVKYN
-3329 FSSGRY
+3329 SGIY
-3335 YEASD
+3335 YEDSY
-3340 GTGAS
+3340 GGGRHGSHNRGGSVYITKIHS
-3345 GNMYLG
+3345 GSPYPYHISTG
-3351 KKVKIT
+3351 KKL
-3357 RINKGSKYPYAIDAT
+3357 GSGD
-3372 DGTELGWV
+3372 LGWL
-3380 KLSQLKG
+3380 KLSQISG
-3387 YASGSKGINNNQ
+3387 YATGVKNLPNSELA
-3399 YGWTQEQGEEVII
+3399 WTQEGNKEEYII
-3412 RKSDGAILTPL
+3412 RKSDGAILTPIAKKGSVL
-3423 NRGDTVFNSD
+3423 NHEASGNIWN
-3433 MTKNLWD
+3433 MAN
-3440 MMKNPSDFI
+3440 NPSDFI
-3449 RDNLN
+3449 RDNLDLGATQNVPN
-3454 NTRYTQVPI
+3454 NG
-3463 SSNSNSVDNH
+3463 SSQNVYNQNLENVVFN
-3473 FDNITFNLPN
+3473 FPNI
-3483 VKNTDDFIRE
+3483 KNYEQLLRE
-3493 IVSDK
+3493 MQKDK
-3498 KFERFLQSVTTDRIS
+3498 NFEKLILSMTIDRVA
-3513 GKSSMEKYKFR
+3513 GKSSLSKRNAIR

>member
-7 VLIGAELKSGELD
+7 VLLGAELKSGELD

-45 QIDGI
+45 QINGI

-71 TGGIQRT
+71 AGGIQRT

-115 TELSSQLNRL
+115 TELSGQLNRL
-125 MSDYNNLYQT
+125 MADYNNLYQT
-135 FNRSFSTNQLDN
+135 FNRSFSTDQLDN

-176 SAYKELLAVSK
+176 AAYKELLAVSK

-192 ELKIGGLKSVGGHT
+192 ELKIGGLKSIGGHS

-265 KLASDIQLKVNT
+265 KLASDIQVKVNT
-277 GTFDKQLTTLETNFN
+277 GSFDKQLTTLETNFN

-303 DMDAVT
+303 DIDAVR

-316 SAVATGDMQGL
+316 SAVASGDMQGL

-365 TALSSQMDVWLK
+365 TALSSQMDVWLR

-382 ASQFGMQIEQLKVR
+382 ASQFGTQIDQLKVR
-396 LQSCDATSFGGIK
+396 LQSCDATSFGSIK

-417 QAELAGKATQT
+417 QAELAGKATLT

-443 FSATMMITQA
+443 FSATMMITQTI
-453 VRGLRSMYDNVVD
+453 RGLRSMYDNVVD
-466 VDTALTGLY
+466 VDTAMTGLY
-475 RVTDLSANEY
+475 RVTDLSANQY
-485 SNLYDQMISSAKEY
+485 SALYDQMISSAKEY

-516 GFDAGDAERLS
+516 GFNAGDAERLS

-533 QHVTDLDNS
+533 QHVTDLDNA

-561 MFDGDSTKAIEYVAD
+561 MFNGDSTKAIEYVAD
-576 IFDKLGNEYAVS
+576 IFDKLGNEYAVT

-648 LEELGEDTEG
+648 LEELGEDTDG

-672 LTNVDIM
+672 LSNVDIM
-679 ADDGDFKSTY
+679 TDNGDFKSTY
-689 EMMDGIYETWKTMR
+689 EIMDGIYEEWKEMR

-718 RASEIAALLNN
+718 RASEVAALLNN

-761 LDTLTATWQALSNSF
+761 LDTLTAAWQALSSSF
-776 LSSDFLSGALEGLTS
+776 LSSDFLSGGLEGLTS

-836 LHITNIFSQAFA
+836 LRITNIFSQVFA

-874 NFKAAVVSGTP
+874 NFKAAVASGTP

-984 LAGYITS
+984 LAGYVTS

-1475 RAAITS
+1475 RAAIAS

-1662 AQYEGLTSAYNK
+1662 TQYEGLTSAYNK

-1741 TMQRYFQDSSDGCI
+1741 TMQKYFQDSSDGCI

-2005 ETEISSID
+2005 ETEISSIN

-2043 VTITATAVGKDSVE
+2043 VTITATAVGKDSIE

-2093 YNRTVTSTAKVVG
+2093 YNKTVTSTAKVVG

-2136 VRSLKSAIDSLYNK
+2136 VRSLKSAIDSLYSK

-2167 AHVNGTAFAQGDWG
+2167 AHANGTAFAQGDWG

-2274 GGGGSS
+2274 GGRGSS

-2296 SSSKDDS
+2296 SSSKDD
-2303 SKDGKET
+2303 KET
-2310 FDWVKRELDK
+2310 FDWIEIAIDRLERAISRLDLKASSVYKSWGTRNSALKSQISEIGNEIDLQSKGYNRYIQQAKSVGLSADWAKKVREGKVDIDTISDKNLQDKIKEYQEWYEKALDCK
-2320 FSKAVERISNQITD
+2320 DAIEELKETQAELYKTAFDNVATKYEGILGVIDHEKSMLDEYISQSEAKGYITSANYYKAQISAEKKNIKELQNEKANLLTALQNGVNSGTIKQGSEAWYEMVNQIDEVTLSIEQANTTVLELNKSIREVDWQVFDLLQERISYIT
-2334 YISSALK
+2334 
-2341 TSLLKKQMSAIDKE
+2341 T
-2355 IKANQQGYTAYMEKA
+2355 
-2370 NSIGISQDYKNKVI
+2370 
-2384 NGTLKIEDI
+2384 
-2393 DTSTDS
+2393 
-2399 GKQLAEDVK
+2399 
-2408 NFETYYDSAQD
+2408 
-2419 CNDKVQELNN
+2419 
-2429 TLMELYETL
+2429 
-2438 ANMPIEKASKD
+2438 
-2449 IDKLKNKYDS
+2449 
-2459 LNNASD
+2459 
-2465 TVSSGGS
+2465 
-2472 ALNALRNTVRSDIP
+2472 
-2486 TLQNANK
+2486 
-2493 KVTTAQT
+2493 
-2500 KRNNT
+2500 
-2505 KKVRSSTNKVLTV
+2505 
-2518 AKEDTKKTGNAL
+2518 
-2530 ISAAKKE
+2530 
-2537 TSTSAKN
+2537 
-2544 LKRATKTNTD
+2544 
-2554 KATYNAISKAIRE
+2554 
-2567 GKTVDIKGLKGS
+2567 
-2579 TLKYAKFYNK
+2579 
-2589 SVKQTNDITKNV
+2589 
-2601 NSGKRVSTKNLS
+2601 
-2613 KNLQTKSKA
+2613 
-2622 YNTDVS
+2622 
-2628 EQSSAQKKYDAAKKA
+2628 
-2643 DDKALKNLNIAK
+2643 
-2655 ANKDKI
+2655 
-2661 YSETTREQQMLATS
+2661 
-2675 STNTTY
+2675 
-2681 KIQNKL
+2681 
-2687 LDEELKNLK
+2687 
-2696 IQKNKYNTAKKQV
+2696 
-2709 DANVAN
+2709 
-2715 ARKDYS
+2715 
-2721 SAVSSRNKSGNAI
+2721 
-2734 LNSKEYSKVLSET
+2734 
-2747 QKEAIKVGKTVS
+2747 EA
-2759 TKGITNPT
+2759 
-2767 LLKKLQ
+2767 
-2773 EYNEKVKNARTL
+2773 
-2785 NQKLN
+2785 
-2790 IQLNAQSEAQKNLT
+2790 
-2804 DAENEYAQMLVENEQ
+2804 
-2819 KKLENISNYYD
+2819 
-2830 ARMPQYENRNSLLNT
+2830 
-2845 YMDRMQTRGYNLSAN
+2845 
-2860 FYTAQIANYQ
+2860 
-2870 KIAEQQKAELA
+2870 
-2881 AMQKQFQ
+2881 
-2888 ESLNNGT
+2888 
-2895 IVKGTE
+2895 
-2901 EYYQMK
+2901 
-2907 DSIDQVAMS
+2907 
-2916 ISETTNNIVEMQA
+2916 
-2929 AIRDL
+2929 
-2934 EWEQFDQLQESISRI
+2934 
-2949 TSESDFL
+2949 DFL
-2956 INLMSHRKL
+2956 INLMENDKL
-2965 QNDDGSLTDQG
+2965 YDDKGQLTNEG
-2976 LATLG
+2976 KSTMG
-2981 LHGVNYNTY
+2981 LHGVNYNVY
-2990 MAQADKYKEEMLKI
+2990 MAQADKYAQEIAKI
-3004 SKELANDP
+3004 D
-3012 NNQKLIDRKNE
+3012 
-3023 LIDAQQQAILSAEN
+3023 
-3037 EKDAMKDLIKDGIDK
+3037 KDLAKDPYNQDLAQRRQELLELQQEMILAAEDEKEAIRDMVKEGIELE
-3052 QLDSMKD
+3052 LDALQE

-3064 TEALNSQKDLYDY
+3064 TDALDRQKDLYDY
-3077 QKKIREKTD
+3077 QKKVAEQTK
-3086 EIASLQKQLSSLQG
+3086 EIASIEKQMSAYEG
-3100 DTSEENKAKLQE
+3100 DDSEETKAKIQK
-3112 LKESLKTA
+3112 LKVSLEDAK
-3120 QSDLEETQYEKY
+3120 SDLEDTQYDKY
-3132 ISDQKELLDNLYDEY
+3132 ISDQKQLLDDLYNEY

-3157 VDALLSD
+3157 LDAL
-3164 LITEVNNNASTIS
+3164 ITDMIGQINTNAGTIS
-3177 DTLTTETQNVGYT
+3177 TTLSEKADSVGYT
-3190 LSGEMQTIWS
+3190 LSESMTTIWDTNSTKITTVLTTYGQNIQNGISS
-3200 ATNGVSSVISEY
+3200 A
-3212 TNGVF
+3212 
-3217 TTATTTVTTAIGNIY
+3217 ATTVNSAIG
-3232 ERQRDMIS
+3232 MINTNLATMIGQLNTLANTKAQS
-3240 AINNMADK
+3240 AASSSAANS
-3248 YVAKVDELL
+3248 
-3257 KEPTQTEGVLEEV
+3257 PQS
-3270 EQKPDKDNVAE
+3270 KPST
-3281 GNPTPEP
+3281 TP
-3288 PKVSDDESIR
+3288 S
-3298 DAVLVEPDEPKK
+3298 
-3310 KPNKD
+3310 KPSTTPSKPSTP
-3315 KTGNDK
+3315 KTGSGNGK
-3321 AEVGDKVT
+3321 AEVGDKVKYN
-3329 FSSGRY
+3329 SGIY
-3335 YEASD
+3335 YEDSY
-3340 GTGAS
+3340 GGGRHGSHNRGGSVYIT
-3345 GNMYLG
+3345 
-3351 KKVKIT
+3351 KIH
-3357 RINKGSKYPYAIDAT
+3357 KGSPYPYHISTGKRLGSGD
-3372 DGTELGWV
+3372 LGWL
-3380 KLSQLKG
+3380 KLSQISG
-3387 YASGSKGINNNQ
+3387 YATGVKNLPNSELA
-3399 YGWTQEQGEEVII
+3399 WTQEGNKEEYII
-3412 RKSDGAILTPL
+3412 RKSDGAILTPIAKKGSVL
-3423 NRGDTVFNSD
+3423 NHEASGNIWN
-3433 MTKNLWD
+3433 MAN
-3440 MMKNPSDFI
+3440 NPSDFI
-3449 RDNLN
+3449 RDNLDLGATQNIPN
-3454 NTRYTQVPI
+3454 NG
-3463 SSNSNSVDNH
+3463 SSQNVYNQNLESVV
-3473 FDNITFNLPN
+3473 FSFPNI
-3483 VKNTDDFIRE
+3483 KNYEQLLRE
-3493 IVSDK
+3493 MQKDK
-3498 KFERFLQSVTTDRIS
+3498 NFEKLILSMTIDRVA
-3513 GKSSMEKYKFR
+3513 GKSSLSKRNAIR

>member
-1 MAEEFK
+1 MEEFK
-7 VLIGAELKSGELD
+7 VLLGAELKSGELD

-71 TGGIQRT
+71 AGGIQRT

-115 TELSSQLNRL
+115 TELSGQLNRL

-135 FNRSFSTNQLDN
+135 FNRSFSTDQLDN

-187 QISNI
+187 QISNM

-232 QLSPTQLTNL
+232 QLSPTQLINL

-428 FGDRLKNQLSKLGTY
+428 FGDRLKTQMSKLGTY
-443 FSATMMITQA
+443 FSATMIITQA
-453 VRGLRSMYDNVVD
+453 VSGLRSMYDNVVD

-648 LEELGEDTEG
+648 LEELGEDTDG

-667 DTIQD
+667 DTIQELSD
-672 LTNVDIM
+672 VDIM
-679 ADDGDFKSTY
+679 ADNGDFKSTY
-689 EMMDGIYETWKTMR
+689 EIMDDIYEVWNEMHDADR
-703 DTDKASLLETIAGKN
+703 ASLLETIAGKN
-718 RASEIAALLNN
+718 RASEVAALLNN

-761 LDTLTATWQALSNSF
+761 LDTLTAAWQALSNSF

-836 LHITNIFSQAFA
+836 VRITNIFSQAFA

-853 STFSFGTEFNAQLQN
+853 STFSFGTEFNTQLQN

-874 NFKAAVVSGTP
+874 NFKAAVASGTP

-909 ASSLSTDEFATKQK
+909 ASSLSTDEFTTKQK
-923 MAAVTAKAQ
+923 MAAVAAKAQ

-937 TAKALINDYN
+937 TAKALIKEYN
-947 NQCRNSGLAQTD
+947 QGCQASGLAQTD

-984 LAGYITS
+984 LAGYVTS

-1053 SNIIELYNAYSSAN
+1053 SNIVELYNAYSSAN

-1140 KTKDGILKD
+1140 KTKDGIFDD
-1149 FGTINFS
+1149 FSTIKFS
-1156 KQNGAYKEDAYV
+1156 KKNGAYKEDAYV
-1168 KALEKAGFKASDNFS
+1168 KALEKAGFKTTDDFS
-1183 YFGGYQGT
+1183 YNGGYRGT

-1235 LYKSINGKIGDF
+1235 LYKSINSKIGDF

-1270 MDIVKTDGVPQSKE
+1270 MDIVKTNGVPQSKE

-1323 LSQFFNDVGDSAEN
+1323 LSQFFNDMGDSAEN

-1345 LESLKSTFQSND
+1345 LESLKNTFKEND

-1369 KQLIYEI
+1369 KQLIYQI

-1391 KQELS
+1391 KQELA

-1475 RAAITS
+1475 RAAIAS

-1487 QGINEEIDSQ
+1487 QGINDEIDSQ

-1931 AVNNLNALQIKG
+1931 AVNNLNALEIKG

-1957 ELAGKIKDLPAETK
+1957 ELAGKIKDLPTETK

-2043 VTITATAVGKDSVE
+2043 VTITATAVGKDSIE

-2065 LTNKNVTATATPVG
+2065 LTDKNVTATATSVG
-2079 KDGVDALKKSIDSL
+2079 KDGVDGLKKSIDSL
-2093 YNRTVTSTAKVVG
+2093 YDRTVTSTAKVVG

-2155 TVTKKVAGVDGT
+2155 TITKKVAGVDGT
-2167 AHVNGTAFAQGDWG
+2167 AHANGTAFAQGDWG

-2254 SSGSGRFTS
+2254 SSGSGKFTS
-2263 GGKTKH
+2263 GGKTKY
-2269 TTSGG
+2269 TTS
-2274 GGGGSS
+2274 GGSS
-2280 KSGGG
+2280 KSSSG
-2285 SSGGKSSSSSS
+2285 SSSGKSGSSSSSS
-2296 SSSKDDS
+2296 SSSKDDKENFDWIAVAIDRLERAISRLDLKAS
-2303 SKDGKET
+2303 SVYKSWGTRNSALKSQISEISNEIDLQSKGYDRYIKQANSVGLSADWAKKVRDGKVDIDTVKDENLKDKIKEYQEWYEKALDCKDAIEELKET
-2310 FDWVKRELDK
+2310 QAELYKTAFDNVATKYEGILGVIDHEKSMLDEYISQSEAKGYITSANYYKAQITAEQKNIKELQNEKANLLTALQNGVNSGTIKQGSEAWYEMVNQIDDVTLSIEQANTTVLELNKSIREVDWQVFDLLQ
-2320 FSKAVERISNQITD
+2320 ERISYIT
-2334 YISSALK
+2334 
-2341 TSLLKKQMSAIDKE
+2341 T
-2355 IKANQQGYTAYMEKA
+2355 
-2370 NSIGISQDYKNKVI
+2370 
-2384 NGTLKIEDI
+2384 
-2393 DTSTDS
+2393 
-2399 GKQLAEDVK
+2399 
-2408 NFETYYDSAQD
+2408 
-2419 CNDKVQELNN
+2419 
-2429 TLMELYETL
+2429 
-2438 ANMPIEKASKD
+2438 
-2449 IDKLKNKYDS
+2449 
-2459 LNNASD
+2459 
-2465 TVSSGGS
+2465 
-2472 ALNALRNTVRSDIP
+2472 
-2486 TLQNANK
+2486 
-2493 KVTTAQT
+2493 
-2500 KRNNT
+2500 
-2505 KKVRSSTNKVLTV
+2505 
-2518 AKEDTKKTGNAL
+2518 
-2530 ISAAKKE
+2530 
-2537 TSTSAKN
+2537 
-2544 LKRATKTNTD
+2544 
-2554 KATYNAISKAIRE
+2554 
-2567 GKTVDIKGLKGS
+2567 
-2579 TLKYAKFYNK
+2579 
-2589 SVKQTNDITKNV
+2589 
-2601 NSGKRVSTKNLS
+2601 
-2613 KNLQTKSKA
+2613 
-2622 YNTDVS
+2622 
-2628 EQSSAQKKYDAAKKA
+2628 
-2643 DDKALKNLNIAK
+2643 
-2655 ANKDKI
+2655 
-2661 YSETTREQQMLATS
+2661 
-2675 STNTTY
+2675 
-2681 KIQNKL
+2681 
-2687 LDEELKNLK
+2687 
-2696 IQKNKYNTAKKQV
+2696 
-2709 DANVAN
+2709 
-2715 ARKDYS
+2715 
-2721 SAVSSRNKSGNAI
+2721 
-2734 LNSKEYSKVLSET
+2734 
-2747 QKEAIKVGKTVS
+2747 EA
-2759 TKGITNPT
+2759 
-2767 LLKKLQ
+2767 
-2773 EYNEKVKNARTL
+2773 
-2785 NQKLN
+2785 
-2790 IQLNAQSEAQKNLT
+2790 
-2804 DAENEYAQMLVENEQ
+2804 
-2819 KKLENISNYYD
+2819 
-2830 ARMPQYENRNSLLNT
+2830 
-2845 YMDRMQTRGYNLSAN
+2845 
-2860 FYTAQIANYQ
+2860 
-2870 KIAEQQKAELA
+2870 
-2881 AMQKQFQ
+2881 
-2888 ESLNNGT
+2888 
-2895 IVKGTE
+2895 
-2901 EYYQMK
+2901 
-2907 DSIDQVAMS
+2907 
-2916 ISETTNNIVEMQA
+2916 
-2929 AIRDL
+2929 
-2934 EWEQFDQLQESISRI
+2934 
-2949 TSESDFL
+2949 DFL
-2956 INLMSHRKL
+2956 INLMENDKL
-2965 QNDDGSLTDQG
+2965 YDDKGQLTDEG
-2976 LATLG
+2976 MSTMG
-2981 LHGVNYNTY
+2981 LHGVNYNVY
-2990 MAQADKYKEEMLKI
+2990 MAQADKYAQEIAKI
-3004 SKELANDP
+3004 DKDLANDP
-3012 NNQKLIDRKNE
+3012 YNQDLAQRRQE
-3023 LIDAQQQAILSAEN
+3023 LLELQQEMILAAEDEKEAIRDMVKEGIELELDALQE
-3037 EKDAMKDLIKDGIDK
+3037 
-3052 QLDSMKD
+3052 

-3064 TEALNSQKDLYDY
+3064 TDALDRQKDLYDY
-3077 QKKIREKTD
+3077 QKKVAEQTK
-3086 EIASLQKQLSSLQG
+3086 EIASIEKQMSAYEG
-3100 DTSEENKAKLQE
+3100 DDSEETKAKIQK
-3112 LKESLKTA
+3112 LKVSLEDAK
-3120 QSDLEETQYEKY
+3120 SDLEDTQYDKY
-3132 ISDQKELLDNLYDEY
+3132 ISDQKQLLDDLYNEY

-3157 VDALLSD
+3157 LDAL
-3164 LITEVNNNASTIS
+3164 ITDMIGQINTNAGTIS
-3177 DTLTTETQNVGYT
+3177 TTLSEKADSVGYT
-3190 LSGEMQTIWS
+3190 LSDSMTTIWDTNSTKITTVLTTYGQNIQNGISS
-3200 ATNGVSSVISEY
+3200 A
-3212 TNGVF
+3212 
-3217 TTATTTVTTAIGNIY
+3217 ATTVNSAIGTINTNLNT
-3232 ERQRDMIS
+3232 MIGQLNTLANTKAQAAASSS
-3240 AINNMADK
+3240 AANSS
-3248 YVAKVDELL
+3248 
-3257 KEPTQTEGVLEEV
+3257 QS
-3270 EQKPDKDNVAE
+3270 KPSTSTTTK
-3281 GNPTPEP
+3281 PSTP
-3288 PKVSDDESIR
+3288 S
-3298 DAVLVEPDEPKK
+3298 
-3310 KPNKD
+3310 KPSTP
-3315 KTGNDK
+3315 KTGSGNGK
-3321 AEVGDKVT
+3321 AEVGDKVKYN
-3329 FSSGRY
+3329 SGIY
-3335 YEASD
+3335 YENSY
-3340 GTGAS
+3340 GGGRHGSHNRGGSVYITKINSGAPYPYHIS
-3345 GNMYLG
+3345 
-3351 KKVKIT
+3351 T
-3357 RINKGSKYPYAIDAT
+3357 GSKLGSGD
-3372 DGTELGWV
+3372 LGWL
-3380 KLSQLKG
+3380 KLNQISG
-3387 YASGSKGINNNQ
+3387 YATGVKNLPNSELA
-3399 YGWTQEQGEEVII
+3399 WTQEGNKEEYII
-3412 RKSDGAILTPL
+3412 RKSDGAILTPIAKKGSVL
-3423 NRGDTVFNSD
+3423 NHEASGNIWN
-3433 MTKNLWD
+3433 MAN
-3440 MMKNPSDFI
+3440 NPSDFI
-3449 RDNLN
+3449 RDNLDLGTTQNVPN
-3454 NTRYTQVPI
+3454 ND
-3463 SSNSNSVDNH
+3463 SSQNVYNQNLENVVFN
-3473 FDNITFNLPN
+3473 FPNI
-3483 VKNTDDFIRE
+3483 KNYEQLLRE
-3493 IVSDK
+3493 MQKDK
-3498 KFERFLQSVTTDRIS
+3498 NFEKLILSMTIDRVA
-3513 GKSSMEKYKFR
+3513 GKSSLSKRNAIK

>member
-7 VLIGAELKSGELD
+7 VLLGAELKSGELD

-71 TGGIQRT
+71 AGGIQRT

-115 TELSSQLNRL
+115 TELSGQLNRL

-135 FNRSFSTNQLDN
+135 FNRSFSTDQLDN

-160 ALDAKMAD
+160 ALDSKMAD

-176 SAYKELLAVSK
+176 AAYKELFAVSK

-192 ELKIGGLKSVGGHT
+192 ELKIGGLKSIGGHS

-265 KLASDIQLKVNT
+265 KLASDIQVKVNT
-277 GTFDKQLTTLETNFN
+277 GSFDKQLTTLETNFN

-303 DMDAVT
+303 DIDAVR

-316 SAVATGDMQGL
+316 SAVASGDMQGL

-365 TALSSQMDVWLK
+365 TALSSQMDVWLR

-382 ASQFGMQIEQLKVR
+382 ASQFGTQIDQLKVR
-396 LQSCDATSFGGIK
+396 LQSCDATSFGSIK

-417 QAELAGKATQT
+417 QAELAGKATLT

-443 FSATMMITQA
+443 FSATMMITQTI
-453 VRGLRSMYDNVVD
+453 RGLRSMYDNVVD
-466 VDTALTGLY
+466 VDTAMTGLY
-475 RVTDLSANEY
+475 RVTDLSANQY
-485 SNLYDQMISSAKEY
+485 SALYDQMISSAKEY

-516 GFDAGDAERLS
+516 GFNAGDAERLS

-533 QHVTDLDNS
+533 QHVTDLDNA

-561 MFDGDSTKAIEYVAD
+561 MFNGDSTKAIEYVAD
-576 IFDKLGNEYAVS
+576 IFDKLGNEYAVT

-648 LEELGEDTEG
+648 LEELGEDTDG

-672 LTNVDIM
+672 LSNVDIM
-679 ADDGDFKSTY
+679 TDNGDFKSTY
-689 EMMDGIYETWKTMR
+689 EIMDGIYEEWKEMR
-703 DTDKASLLETIAGKN
+703 DADKASLLETIAGKN
-718 RASEIAALLNN
+718 RASEVAALLNN

-761 LDTLTATWQALSNSF
+761 LDTLTAAWQALSNSF

-836 LHITNIFSQAFA
+836 LRITNIFSQAFA

-874 NFKAAVVSGTP
+874 NFKAAVASGTP

-984 LAGYITS
+984 LAGYVTS

-1168 KALEKAGFKASDNFS
+1168 KALEKAGFKTSDNFS

-1235 LYKSINGKIGDF
+1235 LYKSINGKIGNF

-1475 RAAITS
+1475 RAAIAS

-1487 QGINEEIDSQ
+1487 QGINDEIDSQ

-1649 DILADIENVQTLA
+1649 DILADIQNVQTLA

-2043 VTITATAVGKDSVE
+2043 VTITATAVGKDSIE

-2093 YNRTVTSTAKVVG
+2093 YDRTVTSTAKVVG

-2136 VRSLKSAIDSLYNK
+2136 VHSLKSAIDSLYSK

-2167 AHVNGTAFAQGDWG
+2167 AHANGTAFAQGDWG

-2274 GGGGSS
+2274 GGGSS

-2285 SSGGKSSSSSS
+2285 SSGGKSNSSSSS
-2296 SSSKDDS
+2296 SSSKDDKEDFDWIAVAIDRLERAISRLDLKAS
-2303 SKDGKET
+2303 SVYKSWGTRNSALKSQISEISKEIDLQSKGYDRYIKQANSVGLSADWAKKVRDGKVDIDTVKDENLKDKIKEYQEWYEKALDCKDAIEELKEKQAELYKT
-2310 FDWVKRELDK
+2310 AFDNVATKYEGILGVIDHEKSMLDEYINQSEAKGYITSANYYKAQISAEKKNIKELQNEKANLLTALQNGVNSGTIKQGSEAWYEMVNQIDDVTLSIEQANTTVLELNKSIREVDWQVFDLLQ
-2320 FSKAVERISNQITD
+2320 ERISYIT
-2334 YISSALK
+2334 
-2341 TSLLKKQMSAIDKE
+2341 T
-2355 IKANQQGYTAYMEKA
+2355 
-2370 NSIGISQDYKNKVI
+2370 
-2384 NGTLKIEDI
+2384 
-2393 DTSTDS
+2393 
-2399 GKQLAEDVK
+2399 
-2408 NFETYYDSAQD
+2408 
-2419 CNDKVQELNN
+2419 
-2429 TLMELYETL
+2429 
-2438 ANMPIEKASKD
+2438 
-2449 IDKLKNKYDS
+2449 
-2459 LNNASD
+2459 
-2465 TVSSGGS
+2465 
-2472 ALNALRNTVRSDIP
+2472 
-2486 TLQNANK
+2486 
-2493 KVTTAQT
+2493 
-2500 KRNNT
+2500 
-2505 KKVRSSTNKVLTV
+2505 
-2518 AKEDTKKTGNAL
+2518 
-2530 ISAAKKE
+2530 
-2537 TSTSAKN
+2537 
-2544 LKRATKTNTD
+2544 
-2554 KATYNAISKAIRE
+2554 
-2567 GKTVDIKGLKGS
+2567 
-2579 TLKYAKFYNK
+2579 
-2589 SVKQTNDITKNV
+2589 
-2601 NSGKRVSTKNLS
+2601 
-2613 KNLQTKSKA
+2613 
-2622 YNTDVS
+2622 
-2628 EQSSAQKKYDAAKKA
+2628 
-2643 DDKALKNLNIAK
+2643 
-2655 ANKDKI
+2655 
-2661 YSETTREQQMLATS
+2661 
-2675 STNTTY
+2675 
-2681 KIQNKL
+2681 
-2687 LDEELKNLK
+2687 
-2696 IQKNKYNTAKKQV
+2696 
-2709 DANVAN
+2709 
-2715 ARKDYS
+2715 
-2721 SAVSSRNKSGNAI
+2721 
-2734 LNSKEYSKVLSET
+2734 
-2747 QKEAIKVGKTVS
+2747 EA
-2759 TKGITNPT
+2759 
-2767 LLKKLQ
+2767 
-2773 EYNEKVKNARTL
+2773 
-2785 NQKLN
+2785 
-2790 IQLNAQSEAQKNLT
+2790 
-2804 DAENEYAQMLVENEQ
+2804 
-2819 KKLENISNYYD
+2819 
-2830 ARMPQYENRNSLLNT
+2830 
-2845 YMDRMQTRGYNLSAN
+2845 
-2860 FYTAQIANYQ
+2860 
-2870 KIAEQQKAELA
+2870 
-2881 AMQKQFQ
+2881 
-2888 ESLNNGT
+2888 
-2895 IVKGTE
+2895 
-2901 EYYQMK
+2901 
-2907 DSIDQVAMS
+2907 
-2916 ISETTNNIVEMQA
+2916 
-2929 AIRDL
+2929 
-2934 EWEQFDQLQESISRI
+2934 
-2949 TSESDFL
+2949 DFL
-2956 INLMSHRKL
+2956 INLMENDKL
-2965 QNDDGSLTDQG
+2965 YDDKGQLTNEG
-2976 LATLG
+2976 KSTMG
-2981 LHGVNYNTY
+2981 LHGVNYNVY
-2990 MAQADKYKEEMLKI
+2990 MAQADKYAQEIAKI
-3004 SKELANDP
+3004 D
-3012 NNQKLIDRKNE
+3012 
-3023 LIDAQQQAILSAEN
+3023 
-3037 EKDAMKDLIKDGIDK
+3037 KDLAKDPYNQDLAQRRQELLELQQEMILAAEDEKEAIRDMVKEGIELE
-3052 QLDSMKD
+3052 LDALQE

-3064 TEALNSQKDLYDY
+3064 TDALDRQKDLYDY
-3077 QKKIREKTD
+3077 QKKVAEQTK
-3086 EIASLQKQLSSLQG
+3086 EIASIEKQMSAYEG
-3100 DTSEENKAKLQE
+3100 DDSEETKAKIQK
-3112 LKESLKTA
+3112 LKVSLEDAK
-3120 QSDLEETQYEKY
+3120 SDLEDTQYDKY
-3132 ISDQKELLDNLYDEY
+3132 ISDQKQLLDDLYNEY

-3157 VDALLSD
+3157 LDALITDMIGQINTNAGIISTTLS
-3164 LITEVNNNASTIS
+3164 EKAES
-3177 DTLTTETQNVGYT
+3177 VGYT
-3190 LSGEMQTIWS
+3190 LSDSMTTIWDTNSTKITTVLTTYGQNIQNGISS
-3200 ATNGVSSVISEY
+3200 A
-3212 TNGVF
+3212 
-3217 TTATTTVTTAIGNIY
+3217 ATTVNNAIGTINTNLNT
-3232 ERQRDMIS
+3232 MIGQLNTLANTKAQAAASSS
-3240 AINNMADK
+3240 AANSPQ
-3248 YVAKVDELL
+3248 AK
-3257 KEPTQTEGVLEEV
+3257 PSTSTTT
-3270 EQKPDKDNVAE
+3270 KPST
-3281 GNPTPEP
+3281 TP
-3288 PKVSDDESIR
+3288 S
-3298 DAVLVEPDEPKK
+3298 
-3310 KPNKD
+3310 KPSTP
-3315 KTGNDK
+3315 KTGSGNGK
-3321 AEVGDKVT
+3321 AEVGDKVKYN
-3329 FSSGRY
+3329 SGIY
-3335 YEASD
+3335 YEDSY
-3340 GTGAS
+3340 GGGRHGSHNRGGSVYITKIHS
-3345 GNMYLG
+3345 GSPYPYHISTG
-3351 KKVKIT
+3351 KKL
-3357 RINKGSKYPYAIDAT
+3357 GSGD
-3372 DGTELGWV
+3372 LGWL
-3380 KLSQLKG
+3380 KLSQISG
-3387 YASGSKGINNNQ
+3387 YATGVKNLPNSELA
-3399 YGWTQEQGEEVII
+3399 WTQEGNKEEYII
-3412 RKSDGAILTPL
+3412 RKSDGAILTPIAKKGSVL
-3423 NRGDTVFNSD
+3423 NHKASGNIWN
-3433 MTKNLWD
+3433 MAN
-3440 MMKNPSDFI
+3440 NPSDFI
-3449 RDNLN
+3449 RDNLDLGATQNVPN
-3454 NTRYTQVPI
+3454 NG
-3463 SSNSNSVDNH
+3463 SSQNVYNQNLENVVFN
-3473 FDNITFNLPN
+3473 FPNI
-3483 VKNTDDFIRE
+3483 KNYEQLLRE
-3493 IVSDK
+3493 MQKDK
-3498 KFERFLQSVTTDRIS
+3498 NFEKLILSMTIDRVA
-3513 GKSSMEKYKFR
+3513 GKSSLSKRNAIR

>member
-1 MAEEFK
+1 MEEFK
-7 VLIGAELKSGELD
+7 VLLGAELKSGELD

-45 QIDGI
+45 QINGI

-58 NIKITLNGGSGGN
+58 NIKITLNGGSGSN
-71 TGGIQRT
+71 ARGIQRT

-115 TELSSQLNRL
+115 TELSGQLNRL
-125 MSDYNNLYQT
+125 MADYNNLYQT
-135 FNRSFSTNQLDN
+135 FNRSFSTDQLDN

-176 SAYKELLAVSK
+176 AAYKELLAVSK

-192 ELKIGGLKSVGGHT
+192 ELKIGGLKSIGGHS

-277 GTFDKQLTTLETNFN
+277 GTFDKQLATLEANFN
-292 KLSTSGKSVIT
+292 KLSTSGKGVIT
-303 DMDAVT
+303 DMDAVR
-309 QALSNMK
+309 QALTNMK
-316 SAVATGDMQGL
+316 SAASTGDMQGL
-327 ITSYQQYQTALK
+327 ITSYEQYQTALK

-396 LQSCDATSFGGIK
+396 LQSCDATSFAGIK

-417 QAELAGKATQT
+417 QAELAGKATLT
-428 FGDRLKNQLSKLGTY
+428 FGDRLKNQLSKLGIY

-453 VRGLRSMYDNVVD
+453 VRGLRSMYNNVVD

-516 GFDAGDAERLS
+516 GFNAGDAERLS

-533 QHVTDLDNS
+533 QHVTDLDNA

-561 MFDGDSTKAIEYVAD
+561 MFNGDSTKAIEYVAD
-576 IFDKLGNEYAVS
+576 IFDKLGNEYAVT

-648 LEELGEDTEG
+648 LEELGEDTDG

-672 LTNVDIM
+672 LSNVDIM
-679 ADDGDFKSTY
+679 TDNGDFKSTY
-689 EMMDGIYETWKTMR
+689 EIMDGIYEEWKEMR

-718 RASEIAALLNN
+718 RASEVAALLNN

-752 KYMQSLQGH
+752 KYMQSLKGH
-761 LDTLTATWQALSNSF
+761 LNTLTAAWQALSNSF
-776 LSSDFLSGALEGLTS
+776 LSSNFLSGALEGLTS

-836 LHITNIFSQAFA
+836 LRITNIFSQVFA

-874 NFKAAVVSGTP
+874 NFKVAVASGTP

-901 VEYATSME
+901 VKYATSME
-909 ASSLSTDEFATKQK
+909 ASLLSTDEFATKQK
-923 MAAVTAKAQ
+923 MAAVAAKAQ

-937 TAKALINDYN
+937 TAKALIKEYN
-947 NQCRNSGLAQTD
+947 QGCQSSGLAQTD

-1020 ISGLISMISKWVN
+1020 ISGLISMIRKWVN

-1140 KTKDGILKD
+1140 KTKDGVLKD

-1156 KQNGAYKEDAYV
+1156 KQNADYKEDAYV

-1402 KTSEESLQS
+1402 KTSEESLRS

-1615 KQEYNDSAKAVEGLT
+1615 KQEYNDSAKAIEGLT

-2093 YNRTVTSTAKVVG
+2093 YDRTVTSTAKVVG

-2136 VRSLKSAIDSLYNK
+2136 VYSLKSAIDSLYSK

-2167 AHVNGTAFAQGDWG
+2167 AHANGTAFAQGDWG

-2254 SSGSGRFTS
+2254 SSGSGKFTS

-2274 GGGGSS
+2274 SGGSSKSGGGGSS

-2285 SSGGKSSSSSS
+2285 SSDEKSSS
-2296 SSSKDDS
+2296 SSSKDD
-2303 SKDGKET
+2303 KET
-2310 FDWVKRELDK
+2310 FDWIEIAIDRLERAISRLDLKASSVYKSWGTRNSALKSQISEIGNEINLQSKGYNRYIQQAKSVGLSANWAKKVRKGKVDINTISDENLKDKIKEYQEWYEKALDCKDAIKELKETQAELYKTAFDNVATKYEGILGVIDHEKSMLDEYISQSEAKGYITSANYYKAQISAEQKNIKELQNEKANLLTALQNGVNSGTIKQGSEAWYEMVNQIDDVTLSIEQANTTVLELNKSIREVDWQVFDLLQ
-2320 FSKAVERISNQITD
+2320 ERISYIT
-2334 YISSALK
+2334 
-2341 TSLLKKQMSAIDKE
+2341 T
-2355 IKANQQGYTAYMEKA
+2355 
-2370 NSIGISQDYKNKVI
+2370 
-2384 NGTLKIEDI
+2384 
-2393 DTSTDS
+2393 
-2399 GKQLAEDVK
+2399 
-2408 NFETYYDSAQD
+2408 
-2419 CNDKVQELNN
+2419 
-2429 TLMELYETL
+2429 
-2438 ANMPIEKASKD
+2438 
-2449 IDKLKNKYDS
+2449 
-2459 LNNASD
+2459 
-2465 TVSSGGS
+2465 
-2472 ALNALRNTVRSDIP
+2472 
-2486 TLQNANK
+2486 
-2493 KVTTAQT
+2493 
-2500 KRNNT
+2500 
-2505 KKVRSSTNKVLTV
+2505 
-2518 AKEDTKKTGNAL
+2518 
-2530 ISAAKKE
+2530 
-2537 TSTSAKN
+2537 
-2544 LKRATKTNTD
+2544 
-2554 KATYNAISKAIRE
+2554 
-2567 GKTVDIKGLKGS
+2567 
-2579 TLKYAKFYNK
+2579 
-2589 SVKQTNDITKNV
+2589 
-2601 NSGKRVSTKNLS
+2601 
-2613 KNLQTKSKA
+2613 
-2622 YNTDVS
+2622 
-2628 EQSSAQKKYDAAKKA
+2628 
-2643 DDKALKNLNIAK
+2643 
-2655 ANKDKI
+2655 
-2661 YSETTREQQMLATS
+2661 
-2675 STNTTY
+2675 
-2681 KIQNKL
+2681 
-2687 LDEELKNLK
+2687 
-2696 IQKNKYNTAKKQV
+2696 
-2709 DANVAN
+2709 
-2715 ARKDYS
+2715 
-2721 SAVSSRNKSGNAI
+2721 
-2734 LNSKEYSKVLSET
+2734 
-2747 QKEAIKVGKTVS
+2747 EA
-2759 TKGITNPT
+2759 
-2767 LLKKLQ
+2767 
-2773 EYNEKVKNARTL
+2773 
-2785 NQKLN
+2785 
-2790 IQLNAQSEAQKNLT
+2790 
-2804 DAENEYAQMLVENEQ
+2804 
-2819 KKLENISNYYD
+2819 
-2830 ARMPQYENRNSLLNT
+2830 
-2845 YMDRMQTRGYNLSAN
+2845 
-2860 FYTAQIANYQ
+2860 
-2870 KIAEQQKAELA
+2870 
-2881 AMQKQFQ
+2881 
-2888 ESLNNGT
+2888 
-2895 IVKGTE
+2895 
-2901 EYYQMK
+2901 
-2907 DSIDQVAMS
+2907 
-2916 ISETTNNIVEMQA
+2916 
-2929 AIRDL
+2929 
-2934 EWEQFDQLQESISRI
+2934 
-2949 TSESDFL
+2949 DFL
-2956 INLMSHRKL
+2956 INLMKNDKL
-2965 QNDDGSLTDQG
+2965 YDDKGQLTNEG
-2976 LATLG
+2976 KSTMG
-2981 LHGVNYNTY
+2981 LHGVNYNVY
-2990 MAQADKYKEEMLKI
+2990 MAQADKYAQEIAKI
-3004 SKELANDP
+3004 D
-3012 NNQKLIDRKNE
+3012 
-3023 LIDAQQQAILSAEN
+3023 
-3037 EKDAMKDLIKDGIDK
+3037 KDLAKDPYNQDLAQRRQELLELQQEMILAAEDEKEAIRDMVKEGIELE
-3052 QLDSMKD
+3052 LDALQE

-3064 TEALNSQKDLYDY
+3064 TDALDRQKDLYDY
-3077 QKKIREKTD
+3077 QKKVAEQTK
-3086 EIASLQKQLSSLQG
+3086 EIASIEKQMSAYEG
-3100 DTSEENKAKLQE
+3100 DDSEETKAKIQK
-3112 LKESLKTA
+3112 LKVSLEDAK
-3120 QSDLEETQYEKY
+3120 SDLEDTQYDKY
-3132 ISDQKELLDNLYDEY
+3132 ISDQKQLLDDLYNEY

-3157 VDALLSD
+3157 LDAL
-3164 LITEVNNNASTIS
+3164 ITDMIGQINTNAGTIS
-3177 DTLTTETQNVGYT
+3177 TTLSEKADSVGYT
-3190 LSGEMQTIWS
+3190 LSESMTTIWDTNSTKITTVLTTYGQNIQNGISS
-3200 ATNGVSSVISEY
+3200 A
-3212 TNGVF
+3212 
-3217 TTATTTVTTAIGNIY
+3217 ATTVNSAIGTINTNLST
-3232 ERQRDMIS
+3232 MIGQLNTLANTKAQS
-3240 AINNMADK
+3240 AASSSAANSPK
-3248 YVAKVDELL
+3248 S
-3257 KEPTQTEGVLEEV
+3257 
-3270 EQKPDKDNVAE
+3270 KPSTTHSK
-3281 GNPTPEP
+3281 PSTTHSKPSTP
-3288 PKVSDDESIR
+3288 
-3298 DAVLVEPDEPKK
+3298 
-3310 KPNKD
+3310 
-3315 KTGNDK
+3315 KTGSGNGK
-3321 AEVGDKVT
+3321 AEVGDKVKYN
-3329 FSSGRY
+3329 SGIY
-3335 YEASD
+3335 YEDSY
-3340 GTGAS
+3340 GGGRHGSHNRGGSVYITKIHKGS
-3345 GNMYLG
+3345 PYPYHISTG
-3351 KKVKIT
+3351 KKL
-3357 RINKGSKYPYAIDAT
+3357 GSGD
-3372 DGTELGWV
+3372 LGWL
-3380 KLSQLKG
+3380 KLSQISG
-3387 YASGSKGINNNQ
+3387 YATGVKNLPNSELA
-3399 YGWTQEQGEEVII
+3399 WTQEGNKEEYII
-3412 RKSDGAILTPL
+3412 RKSDGAILTPIAKKGSVL
-3423 NRGDTVFNSD
+3423 NHEASGNIWN
-3433 MTKNLWD
+3433 MAN
-3440 MMKNPSDFI
+3440 NPSDFI
-3449 RDNLN
+3449 RDNLDLGA
-3454 NTRYTQVPI
+3454 TQNIPNI
-3463 SSNSNSVDNH
+3463 GSSQNVYNQNLENVVFN
-3473 FDNITFNLPN
+3473 FPNIKNYEQLLREMQKDKNFENLILSM
-3483 VKNTDDFIRE
+3483 TI
-3493 IVSDK
+3493 
-3498 KFERFLQSVTTDRIS
+3498 DRVA
-3513 GKSSMEKYKFR
+3513 GKSSLSKRNAVR

>member
-7 VLIGAELKSGELD
+7 VLLGAELKSGELD

-45 QIDGI
+45 QINGI

-71 TGGIQRT
+71 AGGIQRT

-115 TELSSQLNRL
+115 TELSGQLNRL
-125 MSDYNNLYQT
+125 MADYNNLYQT
-135 FNRSFSTNQLDN
+135 FNRSFSTDQLDN

-176 SAYKELLAVSK
+176 AAYKELLAVSK

-192 ELKIGGLKSVGGHT
+192 ELKIGGLKSIGGHS
-206 NEIAELESQLQ
+206 NEVAELESQLQ

-265 KLASDIQLKVNT
+265 KLASDIQVKVNT
-277 GTFDKQLTTLETNFN
+277 GSFDKQLTTLETNFN

-303 DMDAVT
+303 DIDAVR

-316 SAVATGDMQGL
+316 SAVASGDMQGL

-365 TALSSQMDVWLK
+365 TALSSQMDVWLR

-382 ASQFGMQIEQLKVR
+382 ASQFGTQIDQLKVR
-396 LQSCDATSFGGIK
+396 LQSCDATSFGSIK

-417 QAELAGKATQT
+417 QAELAGKATLT

-443 FSATMMITQA
+443 FSATMMITQTI
-453 VRGLRSMYDNVVD
+453 RGLRSMYDNVVD
-466 VDTALTGLY
+466 VDTAMTGLY
-475 RVTDLSANEY
+475 RVTDLSANQY
-485 SNLYDQMISSAKEY
+485 SALYDQMISSAKEY

-516 GFDAGDAERLS
+516 GFNAGDAERLS

-533 QHVTDLDNS
+533 QHVTDLDNA

-561 MFDGDSTKAIEYVAD
+561 MFNGDSTKAIEYVAD
-576 IFDKLGNEYAVS
+576 IFDKLGNEYAVT

-648 LEELGEDTEG
+648 LEELGEDTDG

-672 LTNVDIM
+672 LSNVDIM
-679 ADDGDFKSTY
+679 TDNGDFKSTY
-689 EMMDGIYETWKTMR
+689 EIMDGIYEEWKEMR

-718 RASEIAALLNN
+718 RASEVAALLNN

-752 KYMQSLQGH
+752 KYMQSLKGH
-761 LDTLTATWQALSNSF
+761 LDTLTAAWQALSNSF

-836 LHITNIFSQAFA
+836 LRITNIFSQAFA

-874 NFKAAVVSGTP
+874 NFKAAVASGTP

-984 LAGYITS
+984 LAGYVTS

-1149 FGTINFS
+1149 FGTIDFS

-1200 LEGIMKAYEK
+1200 LEGIMKAYKK

-1226 SREELAQND
+1226 SCEELAQND

-1247 EDEYKNVLDYV
+1247 KDEYKNVLDYV
-1258 DKINDVAAQLQY
+1258 DKINDVVAQLQY

-1396 DMSAAG
+1396 DMSAVG

-1475 RAAITS
+1475 RAAIAS

-1487 QGINEEIDSQ
+1487 QGINKEIDSQ

-2043 VTITATAVGKDSVE
+2043 VTITATAVGKDSIE

-2093 YNRTVTSTAKVVG
+2093 YDRTVTSTAKVVG

-2136 VRSLKSAIDSLYNK
+2136 VHSLKSAIDSLYSK

-2167 AHVNGTAFAQGDWG
+2167 AHANGTAFAQGDWG

-2254 SSGSGRFTS
+2254 SRGSGRFTS
-2263 GGKTKH
+2263 GGKTKR

-2274 GGGGSS
+2274 GGNSSS
-2280 KSGGG
+2280 KSGSG
-2285 SSGGKSSSSSS
+2285 SSGGKSGGSSSS
-2296 SSSKDDS
+2296 SSSKNDKENFDWIAVAIDRLERAISRLDLKAS
-2303 SKDGKET
+2303 SVYKSWGTRNSALKSQISEISKEIDLQSKGYDRYIKQANSVGLSASWAKKVRDGKVDIDTVKDENLKDKIKEYQEWYEKALDCKDAIEELKEKQAELYKT
-2310 FDWVKRELDK
+2310 AFDNVATKYEGILGVIDHEKSMLDEYINQSEAKGYITSANYYKAQISAEKKNIKELQNEKANLLTALQNGVNSGTIKQGSEAWYEMINQIDDVTLSIEQANTTVLELNKSIREVDWQVFDLLQ
-2320 FSKAVERISNQITD
+2320 ERISYIT
-2334 YISSALK
+2334 
-2341 TSLLKKQMSAIDKE
+2341 T
-2355 IKANQQGYTAYMEKA
+2355 
-2370 NSIGISQDYKNKVI
+2370 
-2384 NGTLKIEDI
+2384 
-2393 DTSTDS
+2393 
-2399 GKQLAEDVK
+2399 
-2408 NFETYYDSAQD
+2408 
-2419 CNDKVQELNN
+2419 
-2429 TLMELYETL
+2429 
-2438 ANMPIEKASKD
+2438 
-2449 IDKLKNKYDS
+2449 
-2459 LNNASD
+2459 
-2465 TVSSGGS
+2465 
-2472 ALNALRNTVRSDIP
+2472 
-2486 TLQNANK
+2486 
-2493 KVTTAQT
+2493 
-2500 KRNNT
+2500 
-2505 KKVRSSTNKVLTV
+2505 
-2518 AKEDTKKTGNAL
+2518 
-2530 ISAAKKE
+2530 
-2537 TSTSAKN
+2537 
-2544 LKRATKTNTD
+2544 
-2554 KATYNAISKAIRE
+2554 
-2567 GKTVDIKGLKGS
+2567 
-2579 TLKYAKFYNK
+2579 
-2589 SVKQTNDITKNV
+2589 
-2601 NSGKRVSTKNLS
+2601 
-2613 KNLQTKSKA
+2613 
-2622 YNTDVS
+2622 
-2628 EQSSAQKKYDAAKKA
+2628 
-2643 DDKALKNLNIAK
+2643 
-2655 ANKDKI
+2655 
-2661 YSETTREQQMLATS
+2661 
-2675 STNTTY
+2675 
-2681 KIQNKL
+2681 
-2687 LDEELKNLK
+2687 
-2696 IQKNKYNTAKKQV
+2696 
-2709 DANVAN
+2709 
-2715 ARKDYS
+2715 
-2721 SAVSSRNKSGNAI
+2721 
-2734 LNSKEYSKVLSET
+2734 
-2747 QKEAIKVGKTVS
+2747 EA
-2759 TKGITNPT
+2759 
-2767 LLKKLQ
+2767 
-2773 EYNEKVKNARTL
+2773 
-2785 NQKLN
+2785 
-2790 IQLNAQSEAQKNLT
+2790 
-2804 DAENEYAQMLVENEQ
+2804 
-2819 KKLENISNYYD
+2819 
-2830 ARMPQYENRNSLLNT
+2830 
-2845 YMDRMQTRGYNLSAN
+2845 
-2860 FYTAQIANYQ
+2860 
-2870 KIAEQQKAELA
+2870 
-2881 AMQKQFQ
+2881 
-2888 ESLNNGT
+2888 
-2895 IVKGTE
+2895 
-2901 EYYQMK
+2901 
-2907 DSIDQVAMS
+2907 
-2916 ISETTNNIVEMQA
+2916 
-2929 AIRDL
+2929 
-2934 EWEQFDQLQESISRI
+2934 
-2949 TSESDFL
+2949 DFL
-2956 INLMSHRKL
+2956 INLMENDKL
-2965 QNDDGSLTDQG
+2965 YDDKGQLTNEG
-2976 LATLG
+2976 KSTMG
-2981 LHGVNYNTY
+2981 LHGVNYNVY
-2990 MAQADKYKEEMLKI
+2990 MAQADKYAQEIAKI
-3004 SKELANDP
+3004 D
-3012 NNQKLIDRKNE
+3012 
-3023 LIDAQQQAILSAEN
+3023 
-3037 EKDAMKDLIKDGIDK
+3037 KDLAKDPYNQDLAQRRQELLELQQEMILAAEDEKEAIRDMVKEGIELE
-3052 QLDSMKD
+3052 LDALQE

-3064 TEALNSQKDLYDY
+3064 TDALDRQKDLYDY
-3077 QKKIREKTD
+3077 QKKVAEQTK
-3086 EIASLQKQLSSLQG
+3086 EIASIEKQMSAYEG
-3100 DTSEENKAKLQE
+3100 DDSEETKAKIQK
-3112 LKESLKTA
+3112 LKVSLEDAK
-3120 QSDLEETQYEKY
+3120 SDLEDTQYDKY
-3132 ISDQKELLDNLYDEY
+3132 ISDQKQLLDDLYNEY

-3157 VDALLSD
+3157 LDAL
-3164 LITEVNNNASTIS
+3164 ITDMIGQINTNAGTIS
-3177 DTLTTETQNVGYT
+3177 TTLSEKAESVGYT
-3190 LSGEMQTIWS
+3190 LSDSMTTIWD
-3200 ATNGVSSVISEY
+3200 TNSTKITTVLTTYGQNIQNGIS
-3212 TNGVF
+3212 TA
-3217 TTATTTVTTAIGNIY
+3217 ATTVNSAIGTINTNLNT
-3232 ERQRDMIS
+3232 MIGQLNTLANTKAQAAASSS
-3240 AINNMADK
+3240 AANSS
-3248 YVAKVDELL
+3248 
-3257 KEPTQTEGVLEEV
+3257 QS
-3270 EQKPDKDNVAE
+3270 KPSTSTTTK
-3281 GNPTPEP
+3281 PSTTP
-3288 PKVSDDESIR
+3288 S
-3298 DAVLVEPDEPKK
+3298 
-3310 KPNKD
+3310 KP
-3315 KTGNDK
+3315 KTGSGNGK
-3321 AEVGDKVT
+3321 AEVGDKVKYN
-3329 FSSGRY
+3329 SGIY
-3335 YEASD
+3335 YEDSY
-3340 GTGAS
+3340 GGGRHGSHNRGGSVYITKIHS
-3345 GNMYLG
+3345 GSPYPYHISTG
-3351 KKVKIT
+3351 KKL
-3357 RINKGSKYPYAIDAT
+3357 GSGD
-3372 DGTELGWV
+3372 LGWL
-3380 KLSQLKG
+3380 KLSQISG
-3387 YASGSKGINNNQ
+3387 YATGVKNLPNSELA
-3399 YGWTQEQGEEVII
+3399 WTQEGNKEEYII
-3412 RKSDGAILTPL
+3412 RKSDGAILTPIAKKGSVL
-3423 NRGDTVFNSD
+3423 NHEASGNIWN
-3433 MTKNLWD
+3433 MAN
-3440 MMKNPSDFI
+3440 NPSDFI
-3449 RDNLN
+3449 RDNLDLGATQNVPN
-3454 NTRYTQVPI
+3454 NG
-3463 SSNSNSVDNH
+3463 SSQNVYNQNLENVVFN
-3473 FDNITFNLPN
+3473 FPNI
-3483 VKNTDDFIRE
+3483 KNYEQLLRE
-3493 IVSDK
+3493 MQKDK
-3498 KFERFLQSVTTDRIS
+3498 NFEKLILSMTIDRVA
-3513 GKSSMEKYKFR
+3513 GKSSLSKRNAIR

>member
-7 VLIGAELKSGELD
+7 VLLGAELKSGELD

-45 QIDGI
+45 QINGI

-71 TGGIQRT
+71 AGGIQRT

-115 TELSSQLNRL
+115 TELSGQLNRL
-125 MSDYNNLYQT
+125 MADYNNLYQT
-135 FNRSFSTNQLDN
+135 FNRSFSTDQLDN

-176 SAYKELLAVSK
+176 AAYKELLAVSK

-192 ELKIGGLKSVGGHT
+192 ELKIGGLKSIGGHS
-206 NEIAELESQLQ
+206 NEVAELESQLQ

-265 KLASDIQLKVNT
+265 KLASDIQVKVNT
-277 GTFDKQLTTLETNFN
+277 GSFDKQLTTLETNFN

-303 DMDAVT
+303 DIDAVR

-316 SAVATGDMQGL
+316 SAVASGDMQGL

-365 TALSSQMDVWLK
+365 TALSSQMDVWLR

-382 ASQFGMQIEQLKVR
+382 ASQFGTQIDQLKVR
-396 LQSCDATSFGGIK
+396 LQSCDATSFGSIK

-417 QAELAGKATQT
+417 QAELAGKATLT

-443 FSATMMITQA
+443 FSATMMITQTI
-453 VRGLRSMYDNVVD
+453 RGLRSMYDNVVD
-466 VDTALTGLY
+466 VDTAMTGLY
-475 RVTDLSANEY
+475 RVTDLSANQY
-485 SNLYDQMISSAKEY
+485 SALYDQMISSAKEY

-516 GFDAGDAERLS
+516 GFNAGDAERLS

-533 QHVTDLDNS
+533 QHVTDLDNA

-561 MFDGDSTKAIEYVAD
+561 MFNGDSTKAIEYVAD
-576 IFDKLGNEYAVS
+576 IFDKLGNEYAVT

-648 LEELGEDTEG
+648 LEELGEDTDG

-672 LTNVDIM
+672 LSNVDIM
-679 ADDGDFKSTY
+679 TDNGDFKSTY
-689 EMMDGIYETWKTMR
+689 EIMDGIYEEWKEMR

-718 RASEIAALLNN
+718 RASEVAALLNN

-752 KYMQSLQGH
+752 KYMQSLKGH
-761 LDTLTATWQALSNSF
+761 LDTLTAAWQALSNSF

-836 LHITNIFSQAFA
+836 LRITNIFSQAFA

-874 NFKAAVVSGTP
+874 NFKAAVASGTP

-984 LAGYITS
+984 LAGYVTS

-1149 FGTINFS
+1149 FGTIDFS

-1475 RAAITS
+1475 RAAIAS

-2043 VTITATAVGKDSVE
+2043 VTITATAVGKDSIE

-2093 YNRTVTSTAKVVG
+2093 YDRTVTSTAKVVG

-2136 VRSLKSAIDSLYNK
+2136 VHSLKSAIDSLYSK

-2167 AHVNGTAFAQGDWG
+2167 AHANGTAFAQGDWG

-2254 SSGSGRFTS
+2254 SRGSGRFTS
-2263 GGKTKH
+2263 GGKTKR
-2269 TTSGG
+2269 TISGG
-2274 GGGGSS
+2274 GGNSSS
-2280 KSGGG
+2280 KSGSG
-2285 SSGGKSSSSSS
+2285 SSGGKSGGSSSS
-2296 SSSKDDS
+2296 SSSKNDKENFDWIAVAIDRLERAISRLDLKAS
-2303 SKDGKET
+2303 SVYKSWGTRNSALKSQISEISKEIDLQSKGYDRYIKQANSVGLSASWAKKVRDGKVDIDTVKDENLKDKIKEYQEWYEKALDCKDAIEELKEKQAELYKT
-2310 FDWVKRELDK
+2310 AFDNVATKYEGILGVIDHEKSMLDEYINQSEAKGYITSANYYKAQISAEKKNIKELQNEKANLLTALQNGVNSGTIKQGSEAWYEMINQIDDVTLSIEQANTTVLELNKSIREVDWQVFDLLQ
-2320 FSKAVERISNQITD
+2320 ERISYIT
-2334 YISSALK
+2334 
-2341 TSLLKKQMSAIDKE
+2341 T
-2355 IKANQQGYTAYMEKA
+2355 
-2370 NSIGISQDYKNKVI
+2370 
-2384 NGTLKIEDI
+2384 
-2393 DTSTDS
+2393 
-2399 GKQLAEDVK
+2399 
-2408 NFETYYDSAQD
+2408 
-2419 CNDKVQELNN
+2419 
-2429 TLMELYETL
+2429 
-2438 ANMPIEKASKD
+2438 
-2449 IDKLKNKYDS
+2449 
-2459 LNNASD
+2459 
-2465 TVSSGGS
+2465 
-2472 ALNALRNTVRSDIP
+2472 
-2486 TLQNANK
+2486 
-2493 KVTTAQT
+2493 
-2500 KRNNT
+2500 
-2505 KKVRSSTNKVLTV
+2505 
-2518 AKEDTKKTGNAL
+2518 
-2530 ISAAKKE
+2530 
-2537 TSTSAKN
+2537 
-2544 LKRATKTNTD
+2544 
-2554 KATYNAISKAIRE
+2554 
-2567 GKTVDIKGLKGS
+2567 
-2579 TLKYAKFYNK
+2579 
-2589 SVKQTNDITKNV
+2589 
-2601 NSGKRVSTKNLS
+2601 
-2613 KNLQTKSKA
+2613 
-2622 YNTDVS
+2622 
-2628 EQSSAQKKYDAAKKA
+2628 
-2643 DDKALKNLNIAK
+2643 
-2655 ANKDKI
+2655 
-2661 YSETTREQQMLATS
+2661 
-2675 STNTTY
+2675 
-2681 KIQNKL
+2681 
-2687 LDEELKNLK
+2687 
-2696 IQKNKYNTAKKQV
+2696 
-2709 DANVAN
+2709 
-2715 ARKDYS
+2715 
-2721 SAVSSRNKSGNAI
+2721 
-2734 LNSKEYSKVLSET
+2734 
-2747 QKEAIKVGKTVS
+2747 EA
-2759 TKGITNPT
+2759 
-2767 LLKKLQ
+2767 
-2773 EYNEKVKNARTL
+2773 
-2785 NQKLN
+2785 
-2790 IQLNAQSEAQKNLT
+2790 
-2804 DAENEYAQMLVENEQ
+2804 
-2819 KKLENISNYYD
+2819 
-2830 ARMPQYENRNSLLNT
+2830 
-2845 YMDRMQTRGYNLSAN
+2845 
-2860 FYTAQIANYQ
+2860 
-2870 KIAEQQKAELA
+2870 
-2881 AMQKQFQ
+2881 
-2888 ESLNNGT
+2888 
-2895 IVKGTE
+2895 
-2901 EYYQMK
+2901 
-2907 DSIDQVAMS
+2907 
-2916 ISETTNNIVEMQA
+2916 
-2929 AIRDL
+2929 
-2934 EWEQFDQLQESISRI
+2934 
-2949 TSESDFL
+2949 DFL
-2956 INLMSHRKL
+2956 INLMENDKL
-2965 QNDDGSLTDQG
+2965 YDDKGQLTNEG
-2976 LATLG
+2976 KSTMG
-2981 LHGVNYNTY
+2981 LHGVNYNVY
-2990 MAQADKYKEEMLKI
+2990 MAQADKYAQEIAKI
-3004 SKELANDP
+3004 D
-3012 NNQKLIDRKNE
+3012 
-3023 LIDAQQQAILSAEN
+3023 
-3037 EKDAMKDLIKDGIDK
+3037 KDLAKDPYNQDLAQRRQELLELQQEMILAAEDEKEAIRDMVKEGIELE
-3052 QLDSMKD
+3052 LDALQE

-3064 TEALNSQKDLYDY
+3064 TDALDRQKDLYDY
-3077 QKKIREKTD
+3077 QKKVAEQTK
-3086 EIASLQKQLSSLQG
+3086 EIASIEKQMSAYEG
-3100 DTSEENKAKLQE
+3100 DDSEETKAKIQK
-3112 LKESLKTA
+3112 LKVSLEDAK
-3120 QSDLEETQYEKY
+3120 SDLEDTQYDKY
-3132 ISDQKELLDNLYDEY
+3132 ISDQKQLLDDLYNEY

-3157 VDALLSD
+3157 LDAL
-3164 LITEVNNNASTIS
+3164 ITDMIGQINTNAGTIS
-3177 DTLTTETQNVGYT
+3177 TTLSEKAESVGYT
-3190 LSGEMQTIWS
+3190 LSDSMTTIWD
-3200 ATNGVSSVISEY
+3200 TNSTKITTVLTTYGQNIQNGIS
-3212 TNGVF
+3212 TA
-3217 TTATTTVTTAIGNIY
+3217 ATTVNSAIGTINTNLNT
-3232 ERQRDMIS
+3232 MIGQLNTLANTKAQAAASSS
-3240 AINNMADK
+3240 AANSS
-3248 YVAKVDELL
+3248 
-3257 KEPTQTEGVLEEV
+3257 QS
-3270 EQKPDKDNVAE
+3270 KPST
-3281 GNPTPEP
+3281 TP
-3288 PKVSDDESIR
+3288 S
-3298 DAVLVEPDEPKK
+3298 
-3310 KPNKD
+3310 KPSKP
-3315 KTGNDK
+3315 KTGSGNGK
-3321 AEVGDKVT
+3321 AEVGDKVKYN
-3329 FSSGRY
+3329 SGIY
-3335 YEASD
+3335 YEDSY
-3340 GTGAS
+3340 GGGRHGSHNRGGSVYITKIHS
-3345 GNMYLG
+3345 GSPYPYHISTG
-3351 KKVKIT
+3351 KKL
-3357 RINKGSKYPYAIDAT
+3357 GSGD
-3372 DGTELGWV
+3372 LGWL
-3380 KLSQLKG
+3380 KLSQISG
-3387 YASGSKGINNNQ
+3387 YATGVKNLPNSELA
-3399 YGWTQEQGEEVII
+3399 WTQEGNKEEYII
-3412 RKSDGAILTPL
+3412 RKSDGAILTPIAKKGSVL
-3423 NRGDTVFNSD
+3423 NHEASGNIWN
-3433 MTKNLWD
+3433 MAN
-3440 MMKNPSDFI
+3440 NPSDFI
-3449 RDNLN
+3449 RDNLDLGATQNVPN
-3454 NTRYTQVPI
+3454 NG
-3463 SSNSNSVDNH
+3463 SSQNVYNQNLENVVFN
-3473 FDNITFNLPN
+3473 FPNI
-3483 VKNTDDFIRE
+3483 KNYEQLLRE
-3493 IVSDK
+3493 MQKDK
-3498 KFERFLQSVTTDRIS
+3498 NFEKLILSMTIDRVA
-3513 GKSSMEKYKFR
+3513 GKSSLSKRNAIR

>member
-7 VLIGAELKSGELD
+7 VLLGAELKSGELD

-45 QIDGI
+45 QINGI

-71 TGGIQRT
+71 AGGIQRT

-115 TELSSQLNRL
+115 TELSGQLNRL
-125 MSDYNNLYQT
+125 IADYNNLYQT
-135 FNRSFSTNQLDN
+135 FNRSFSTDQLDN

-176 SAYKELLAVSK
+176 AAYKELLAVSK

-192 ELKIGGLKSVGGHT
+192 ELKIGGLKSIGGHS
-206 NEIAELESQLQ
+206 NEVAELESQLQ

-251 KLAQLDAKVADTKA
+251 KLAQLDAKVVDTKA
-265 KLASDIQLKVNT
+265 KLASDIQVKVNT
-277 GTFDKQLTTLETNFN
+277 GSFDKQLTTLETNFN

-303 DMDAVT
+303 DIDAVR

-316 SAVATGDMQGL
+316 SAVASGDMQGL

-365 TALSSQMDVWLK
+365 TALSSQMDVWLR

-382 ASQFGMQIEQLKVR
+382 ASQFGTQIDQLKVR
-396 LQSCDATSFGGIK
+396 LQSCDATSFGSIK

-417 QAELAGKATQT
+417 QAELAGKATLT

-443 FSATMMITQA
+443 FSATMMITQTI
-453 VRGLRSMYDNVVD
+453 RGLRSMYDNVVD
-466 VDTALTGLY
+466 VDTAMTGLY
-475 RVTDLSANEY
+475 RVTDLSANQY
-485 SNLYDQMISSAKEY
+485 SALYDQMISSAKEY

-516 GFDAGDAERLS
+516 GFNAGDAERLS

-533 QHVTDLDNS
+533 QHVTDLDNA

-561 MFDGDSTKAIEYVAD
+561 MFNGDSTKAIEYVAD
-576 IFDKLGNEYAVS
+576 IFDKLGNEYAVT

-648 LEELGEDTEG
+648 LEELGEDTDG

-672 LTNVDIM
+672 LSNVDIM
-679 ADDGDFKSTY
+679 TDNGDFKSTY
-689 EMMDGIYETWKTMR
+689 EIMDGIYEEWKEMR

-718 RASEIAALLNN
+718 RASEVAALLNN

-752 KYMQSLQGH
+752 KYMQSLKGH
-761 LDTLTATWQALSNSF
+761 LDTLTAAWQALSNSF

-836 LHITNIFSQAFA
+836 LRITNIFSQAFA

-874 NFKAAVVSGTP
+874 NFKAAVASGTP

-984 LAGYITS
+984 LAGYVTS

-1168 KALEKAGFKASDNFS
+1168 KALEKAGFKTSDNFS

-1235 LYKSINGKIGDF
+1235 LYKSINGKIGNF

-1357 ISDWFDS
+1357 ISDWFNS

-1442 TKIDTGELTDT
+1442 TKIDTSELTDT

-1475 RAAITS
+1475 RAAIAS

-1487 QGINEEIDSQ
+1487 QGINDEIDSQ

-1615 KQEYNDSAKAVEGLT
+1615 KQEYNDSAKAVESLT

-2043 VTITATAVGKDSVE
+2043 VTITATAVGKDSIE

-2093 YNRTVTSTAKVVG
+2093 YDRTVTSTAKVVG

-2136 VRSLKSAIDSLYNK
+2136 VHSLKSAIDSLYSK

-2167 AHVNGTAFAQGDWG
+2167 AHANGTAFAQGDWG

-2240 GTGRGKALAEGTAF
+2240 GTGRGKALVEGTAF
-2254 SSGSGRFTS
+2254 SRGSGRFTS
-2263 GGKTKH
+2263 GGKTKR

-2274 GGGGSS
+2274 GGNSSS
-2280 KSGGG
+2280 KSGSG
-2285 SSGGKSSSSSS
+2285 SSGGKSGGSSSS
-2296 SSSKDDS
+2296 SSSKNDKENFDWIAVAIDRLERAISRLDLKAS
-2303 SKDGKET
+2303 SVYKSWGTRNSALKSQISEISKEIDLQSKGYDRYIKQANSVGLSASWAKKVRDGKVDIDTVKDENLKDKIKEYQEWYEKALDCKDAIEELKEKQAELYKT
-2310 FDWVKRELDK
+2310 AFDNVATKYEGILGVIDHEKSMLDEYINQSEAKGYITSANYYKAQISAEKKNIKELQNEKANLLTALQNGVNSGTIKQGSEAWYEMINQIDDVTLSIEQANTTVLELNKSIREVDWQVFDLLQ
-2320 FSKAVERISNQITD
+2320 ERISYIT
-2334 YISSALK
+2334 
-2341 TSLLKKQMSAIDKE
+2341 T
-2355 IKANQQGYTAYMEKA
+2355 
-2370 NSIGISQDYKNKVI
+2370 
-2384 NGTLKIEDI
+2384 
-2393 DTSTDS
+2393 
-2399 GKQLAEDVK
+2399 
-2408 NFETYYDSAQD
+2408 
-2419 CNDKVQELNN
+2419 
-2429 TLMELYETL
+2429 
-2438 ANMPIEKASKD
+2438 
-2449 IDKLKNKYDS
+2449 
-2459 LNNASD
+2459 
-2465 TVSSGGS
+2465 
-2472 ALNALRNTVRSDIP
+2472 
-2486 TLQNANK
+2486 
-2493 KVTTAQT
+2493 
-2500 KRNNT
+2500 
-2505 KKVRSSTNKVLTV
+2505 
-2518 AKEDTKKTGNAL
+2518 
-2530 ISAAKKE
+2530 
-2537 TSTSAKN
+2537 
-2544 LKRATKTNTD
+2544 
-2554 KATYNAISKAIRE
+2554 
-2567 GKTVDIKGLKGS
+2567 
-2579 TLKYAKFYNK
+2579 
-2589 SVKQTNDITKNV
+2589 
-2601 NSGKRVSTKNLS
+2601 
-2613 KNLQTKSKA
+2613 
-2622 YNTDVS
+2622 
-2628 EQSSAQKKYDAAKKA
+2628 
-2643 DDKALKNLNIAK
+2643 
-2655 ANKDKI
+2655 
-2661 YSETTREQQMLATS
+2661 
-2675 STNTTY
+2675 
-2681 KIQNKL
+2681 
-2687 LDEELKNLK
+2687 
-2696 IQKNKYNTAKKQV
+2696 
-2709 DANVAN
+2709 
-2715 ARKDYS
+2715 
-2721 SAVSSRNKSGNAI
+2721 
-2734 LNSKEYSKVLSET
+2734 
-2747 QKEAIKVGKTVS
+2747 EA
-2759 TKGITNPT
+2759 
-2767 LLKKLQ
+2767 
-2773 EYNEKVKNARTL
+2773 
-2785 NQKLN
+2785 
-2790 IQLNAQSEAQKNLT
+2790 
-2804 DAENEYAQMLVENEQ
+2804 
-2819 KKLENISNYYD
+2819 
-2830 ARMPQYENRNSLLNT
+2830 
-2845 YMDRMQTRGYNLSAN
+2845 
-2860 FYTAQIANYQ
+2860 
-2870 KIAEQQKAELA
+2870 
-2881 AMQKQFQ
+2881 
-2888 ESLNNGT
+2888 
-2895 IVKGTE
+2895 
-2901 EYYQMK
+2901 
-2907 DSIDQVAMS
+2907 
-2916 ISETTNNIVEMQA
+2916 
-2929 AIRDL
+2929 
-2934 EWEQFDQLQESISRI
+2934 
-2949 TSESDFL
+2949 DFL
-2956 INLMSHRKL
+2956 INLMENDKL
-2965 QNDDGSLTDQG
+2965 YDDKGQLTNEG
-2976 LATLG
+2976 KSTMG
-2981 LHGVNYNTY
+2981 LHGVNYNVY
-2990 MAQADKYKEEMLKI
+2990 MAQADKYAQEIAKI
-3004 SKELANDP
+3004 D
-3012 NNQKLIDRKNE
+3012 
-3023 LIDAQQQAILSAEN
+3023 
-3037 EKDAMKDLIKDGIDK
+3037 KDLAKDPYNQDLAQRRQELLELQQEMILAAEDEKEAIRDMVKEGIELE
-3052 QLDSMKD
+3052 LDALQE

-3064 TEALNSQKDLYDY
+3064 TDALDRQKDLYDY
-3077 QKKIREKTD
+3077 QKKVAEQTK
-3086 EIASLQKQLSSLQG
+3086 EIASIEKQMSAYEG
-3100 DTSEENKAKLQE
+3100 DDSEETKAKIQK
-3112 LKESLKTA
+3112 LKVSLEDAK
-3120 QSDLEETQYEKY
+3120 SDLEDTQYDKY
-3132 ISDQKELLDNLYDEY
+3132 ISDQKQLLDDLYNEY

-3157 VDALLSD
+3157 LDAL
-3164 LITEVNNNASTIS
+3164 ITDMIGQINTNAGTIS
-3177 DTLTTETQNVGYT
+3177 TTLSEKAESVGYT
-3190 LSGEMQTIWS
+3190 LSDSMTTIWD
-3200 ATNGVSSVISEY
+3200 TNSTKITTVLTTYGQNIQNGIS
-3212 TNGVF
+3212 TA
-3217 TTATTTVTTAIGNIY
+3217 ATTVNSAIGTINTNLNT
-3232 ERQRDMIS
+3232 MIGQLNTLANTKAQAAASSS
-3240 AINNMADK
+3240 AANSS
-3248 YVAKVDELL
+3248 
-3257 KEPTQTEGVLEEV
+3257 QS
-3270 EQKPDKDNVAE
+3270 KPSTSTTTK
-3281 GNPTPEP
+3281 PSTTP
-3288 PKVSDDESIR
+3288 S
-3298 DAVLVEPDEPKK
+3298 
-3310 KPNKD
+3310 KPSKP
-3315 KTGNDK
+3315 KTGSGNGK
-3321 AEVGDKVT
+3321 AEVGDKVKYN
-3329 FSSGRY
+3329 SGIY
-3335 YEASD
+3335 YEDSY
-3340 GTGAS
+3340 GGGRHGSHNRGGSVYITKIHS
-3345 GNMYLG
+3345 GSPYPYHISTG
-3351 KKVKIT
+3351 KKL
-3357 RINKGSKYPYAIDAT
+3357 GSGD
-3372 DGTELGWV
+3372 LGWL
-3380 KLSQLKG
+3380 KLSQISG
-3387 YASGSKGINNNQ
+3387 YATGVKNLPNSELA
-3399 YGWTQEQGEEVII
+3399 WTQEGNKEEYII
-3412 RKSDGAILTPL
+3412 RKSDGAILTPIAKKGSVL
-3423 NRGDTVFNSD
+3423 NHEASGNIWN
-3433 MTKNLWD
+3433 MAN
-3440 MMKNPSDFI
+3440 NPSDFI
-3449 RDNLN
+3449 RDNLDLGAKQNVPN
-3454 NTRYTQVPI
+3454 NG
-3463 SSNSNSVDNH
+3463 SSQNVYNQNLENVVFN
-3473 FDNITFNLPN
+3473 FPNI
-3483 VKNTDDFIRE
+3483 KNYEQLLRE
-3493 IVSDK
+3493 MQKDK
-3498 KFERFLQSVTTDRIS
+3498 NFEKLILSMTIDRVA
-3513 GKSSMEKYKFR
+3513 GKSSLSKRNAIR

>member
-7 VLIGAELKSGELD
+7 VLLGAELKSGELD

-71 TGGIQRT
+71 AGGIQRT

-115 TELSSQLNRL
+115 TELSGQLNRL

-135 FNRSFSTNQLDN
+135 FNRSFSTDQLDN

-160 ALDAKMAD
+160 ALDSKMAD

-176 SAYKELLAVSK
+176 AAYKELLAVSK

-292 KLSTSGKSVIT
+292 KLSTSGKGVIT
-303 DMDAVT
+303 DMDAVR
-309 QALSNMK
+309 QALTNMK
-316 SAVATGDMQGL
+316 SAASTGDIQGL
-327 ITSYQQYQTALK
+327 ITSYEQYQTALK

-396 LQSCDATSFGGIK
+396 LQSCDATSFAGIK

-417 QAELAGKATQT
+417 QAELAGKATLT

-453 VRGLRSMYDNVVD
+453 IRGLRSMYDNVVD

-576 IFDKLGNEYAVS
+576 IFDKLGNEYAVT

-648 LEELGEDTEG
+648 LEELGEDTDG

-667 DTIQD
+667 DTIQELSD
-672 LTNVDIM
+672 VDIM
-679 ADDGDFKSTY
+679 ADNGDFKSTY
-689 EMMDGIYETWKTMR
+689 EIMDDIYEVWNKMHDADR
-703 DTDKASLLETIAGKN
+703 ASLLETIAGKN
-718 RASEIAALLNN
+718 RASEVAALLNN

-761 LDTLTATWQALSNSF
+761 LDTLTAAWQALSNSF

-810 GGITAALSVKNVGI
+810 GGITAALSVKNIGI

-836 LHITNIFSQAFA
+836 LRITNIFSQAFA

-874 NFKAAVVSGTP
+874 NFKAAVASGTP

-923 MAAVTAKAQ
+923 MAAVAAKAQ

-937 TAKALINDYN
+937 TAKALIKEYN
-947 NQCRNSGLAQTD
+947 QGCQSSGLAQTD

-984 LAGYITS
+984 LAGYVTS

-1168 KALEKAGFKASDNFS
+1168 KALEKAGFKTSDNFS

-1235 LYKSINGKIGDF
+1235 LYKSINGKIGNF

-1475 RAAITS
+1475 RAAIAS

-1487 QGINEEIDSQ
+1487 QGINDEIDSQ

-1981 VEDIKSKISSGD
+1981 VEDIKSKISSGE

-2043 VTITATAVGKDSVE
+2043 VTITATAVGKDSIE

-2093 YNRTVTSTAKVVG
+2093 YDRTVTSTAKVVG

-2136 VRSLKSAIDSLYNK
+2136 VHSLKSAIDSLYSK

-2167 AHVNGTAFAQGDWG
+2167 AHANGTAFAQGDWG

-2254 SSGSGRFTS
+2254 SRGSGRFTS
-2263 GGKTKH
+2263 GGKTKR

-2274 GGGGSS
+2274 GGNSSS
-2280 KSGGG
+2280 KSGSG
-2285 SSGGKSSSSSS
+2285 SSGGKSGGSSSS
-2296 SSSKDDS
+2296 SSSKNDKENFDWIAVAIDRLERAISRLDLKAS
-2303 SKDGKET
+2303 SVYKSWGTRNSALKSQISEISKEIDLQSKGYDRYIKQANSVGLSASWAKKVRDGKVDIDTVKDENLKDKIKEYQEWYEKALDCKDAIEELKEKQAELYKT
-2310 FDWVKRELDK
+2310 AFDNVATKYEGILGVIDHEKSMLDEYINQSEAKGYITSANYYKAQISAEKKNIKELQNEKANLLTALQNGVNSGTIKQGSEAWYEMVNQIDDVTLSIEQANTTVLELNKSIREVDWQVFDLLQ
-2320 FSKAVERISNQITD
+2320 ERISYIT
-2334 YISSALK
+2334 
-2341 TSLLKKQMSAIDKE
+2341 T
-2355 IKANQQGYTAYMEKA
+2355 
-2370 NSIGISQDYKNKVI
+2370 
-2384 NGTLKIEDI
+2384 
-2393 DTSTDS
+2393 
-2399 GKQLAEDVK
+2399 
-2408 NFETYYDSAQD
+2408 
-2419 CNDKVQELNN
+2419 
-2429 TLMELYETL
+2429 
-2438 ANMPIEKASKD
+2438 
-2449 IDKLKNKYDS
+2449 
-2459 LNNASD
+2459 
-2465 TVSSGGS
+2465 
-2472 ALNALRNTVRSDIP
+2472 
-2486 TLQNANK
+2486 
-2493 KVTTAQT
+2493 
-2500 KRNNT
+2500 
-2505 KKVRSSTNKVLTV
+2505 
-2518 AKEDTKKTGNAL
+2518 
-2530 ISAAKKE
+2530 
-2537 TSTSAKN
+2537 
-2544 LKRATKTNTD
+2544 
-2554 KATYNAISKAIRE
+2554 
-2567 GKTVDIKGLKGS
+2567 
-2579 TLKYAKFYNK
+2579 
-2589 SVKQTNDITKNV
+2589 
-2601 NSGKRVSTKNLS
+2601 
-2613 KNLQTKSKA
+2613 
-2622 YNTDVS
+2622 
-2628 EQSSAQKKYDAAKKA
+2628 
-2643 DDKALKNLNIAK
+2643 
-2655 ANKDKI
+2655 
-2661 YSETTREQQMLATS
+2661 
-2675 STNTTY
+2675 
-2681 KIQNKL
+2681 
-2687 LDEELKNLK
+2687 
-2696 IQKNKYNTAKKQV
+2696 
-2709 DANVAN
+2709 
-2715 ARKDYS
+2715 
-2721 SAVSSRNKSGNAI
+2721 
-2734 LNSKEYSKVLSET
+2734 
-2747 QKEAIKVGKTVS
+2747 EA
-2759 TKGITNPT
+2759 
-2767 LLKKLQ
+2767 
-2773 EYNEKVKNARTL
+2773 
-2785 NQKLN
+2785 
-2790 IQLNAQSEAQKNLT
+2790 
-2804 DAENEYAQMLVENEQ
+2804 
-2819 KKLENISNYYD
+2819 
-2830 ARMPQYENRNSLLNT
+2830 
-2845 YMDRMQTRGYNLSAN
+2845 
-2860 FYTAQIANYQ
+2860 
-2870 KIAEQQKAELA
+2870 
-2881 AMQKQFQ
+2881 
-2888 ESLNNGT
+2888 
-2895 IVKGTE
+2895 
-2901 EYYQMK
+2901 
-2907 DSIDQVAMS
+2907 
-2916 ISETTNNIVEMQA
+2916 
-2929 AIRDL
+2929 
-2934 EWEQFDQLQESISRI
+2934 
-2949 TSESDFL
+2949 DFL
-2956 INLMSHRKL
+2956 INLMENDKL
-2965 QNDDGSLTDQG
+2965 YDDKGQLTNEG
-2976 LATLG
+2976 KSTMG
-2981 LHGVNYNTY
+2981 LHGVNYNVY
-2990 MAQADKYKEEMLKI
+2990 MAQADKYAQEIAKI
-3004 SKELANDP
+3004 D
-3012 NNQKLIDRKNE
+3012 
-3023 LIDAQQQAILSAEN
+3023 
-3037 EKDAMKDLIKDGIDK
+3037 KDLAKDPYNQDLAQRRQELLELQQEMILAAEDEKEAIRDMVKEGIELE
-3052 QLDSMKD
+3052 LDALQE

-3064 TEALNSQKDLYDY
+3064 TDALDRQKDLYDY
-3077 QKKIREKTD
+3077 QKKVAEQTK
-3086 EIASLQKQLSSLQG
+3086 EIASIEKQMSAYEG
-3100 DTSEENKAKLQE
+3100 DDSEETKAKIQK
-3112 LKESLKTA
+3112 LKVSLEDAK
-3120 QSDLEETQYEKY
+3120 SDLEDTQYDKY
-3132 ISDQKELLDNLYDEY
+3132 ISDQKQLLDDLYNEY

-3157 VDALLSD
+3157 LDAL
-3164 LITEVNNNASTIS
+3164 ITDMIGQINTNAGTIS
-3177 DTLTTETQNVGYT
+3177 TTLSEKAESVGYT
-3190 LSGEMQTIWS
+3190 LSDSMTTIWD
-3200 ATNGVSSVISEY
+3200 TNSTKITTVLTTYGQNIQNGISVA
-3212 TNGVF
+3212 
-3217 TTATTTVTTAIGNIY
+3217 ATTVNSAIGTINTNLNT
-3232 ERQRDMIS
+3232 MIGQLNTLANTKAQAAASSS
-3240 AINNMADK
+3240 AANSS
-3248 YVAKVDELL
+3248 
-3257 KEPTQTEGVLEEV
+3257 QS
-3270 EQKPDKDNVAE
+3270 KPSTSTTTK
-3281 GNPTPEP
+3281 PSTTP
-3288 PKVSDDESIR
+3288 S
-3298 DAVLVEPDEPKK
+3298 
-3310 KPNKD
+3310 KPSKP
-3315 KTGNDK
+3315 KTGSGNGK
-3321 AEVGDKVT
+3321 AEVGDKVKYN
-3329 FSSGRY
+3329 SGIY
-3335 YEASD
+3335 YEDSY
-3340 GTGAS
+3340 GGGRHGSHNRGGSVYITKIHS
-3345 GNMYLG
+3345 GSPYPYHISTG
-3351 KKVKIT
+3351 KKL
-3357 RINKGSKYPYAIDAT
+3357 GSGD
-3372 DGTELGWV
+3372 LGWL
-3380 KLSQLKG
+3380 KLSQISG
-3387 YASGSKGINNNQ
+3387 YATGVKNLPNSELA
-3399 YGWTQEQGEEVII
+3399 WTQEGNKEEYII
-3412 RKSDGAILTPL
+3412 RKSDGAILTPIAKKGSVL
-3423 NRGDTVFNSD
+3423 NHEASGNIWN
-3433 MTKNLWD
+3433 MAN
-3440 MMKNPSDFI
+3440 NPSDFI
-3449 RDNLN
+3449 RDNLDLGATQNVPN
-3454 NTRYTQVPI
+3454 NG
-3463 SSNSNSVDNH
+3463 SSQNVYNQNLENVVFN
-3473 FDNITFNLPN
+3473 FPNI
-3483 VKNTDDFIRE
+3483 KNYEQLLRE
-3493 IVSDK
+3493 MQKDK
-3498 KFERFLQSVTTDRIS
+3498 NFEKLILSMTIDRVA
-3513 GKSSMEKYKFR
+3513 GKSSLSKRNAIR

>member
-1 MAEEFK
+1 MEEFK
-7 VLIGAELKSGELD
+7 VLLGAELKSGELD

-71 TGGIQRT
+71 AGGIQRT

-115 TELSSQLNRL
+115 TELSGQLNRL

-135 FNRSFSTNQLDN
+135 FNRSFSTDQLDN

-160 ALDAKMAD
+160 ALDSKMAD

-176 SAYKELLAVSK
+176 AAYKELLAVSK

-217 LLQSTYQNLATSFQG
+217 LLQSTYHNLATSFQG

-277 GTFDKQLTTLETNFN
+277 GTFDKQLTTLEANFN
-292 KLSTSGKSVIT
+292 KLSTSGKGVIT
-303 DMDAVT
+303 DMDAVR
-309 QALSNMK
+309 QALTNMK
-316 SAVATGDMQGL
+316 SAASTGDIQGL
-327 ITSYQQYQTALK
+327 ITSYEQYQTALK
-339 STTNQVDI
+339 STANQVDV

-396 LQSCDATSFGGIK
+396 LQSCDATSFAGIK

-417 QAELAGKATQT
+417 QAELAGKATLT

-516 GFDAGDAERLS
+516 GFNAGDAERLS

-533 QHVTDLDNS
+533 QHVTDLDNA

-561 MFDGDSTKAIEYVAD
+561 MFNGDSTKAIEYVAD
-576 IFDKLGNEYAVS
+576 IFDKLGNEYAVT

-648 LEELGEDTEG
+648 LEELGEDTDG

-672 LTNVDIM
+672 LSNVDIM
-679 ADDGDFKSTY
+679 TDNGDFKSTY
-689 EMMDGIYETWKTMR
+689 EIMDGIYEEWKEMR

-718 RASEIAALLNN
+718 RASEVSALLNN

-836 LHITNIFSQAFA
+836 LRITNIFSQAFA

-874 NFKAAVVSGTP
+874 NFKAAVASGTP

-893 LLTASQSA
+893 LLTASQYA

-923 MAAVTAKAQ
+923 IAAVAAKAQ

-937 TAKALINDYN
+937 TAKALIKEYN
-947 NQCRNSGLAQTD
+947 QGCQSSGLAQTD

-984 LAGYITS
+984 LAGYVTS

-1125 ELTSGYEAAIDELKD
+1125 ELTSGYEAAIDKLKD

-1168 KALEKAGFKASDNFS
+1168 KALEKAGFKTSDNFS

-1235 LYKSINGKIGDF
+1235 LYKSINGKIGNF

-1475 RAAITS
+1475 RAAIAS

-1487 QGINEEIDSQ
+1487 QGINDEIDSQ

-1898 VAKVNQPAFMTID
+1898 VSKVNQPAFMTID

-2043 VTITATAVGKDSVE
+2043 VTITATAVGKDSIE

-2093 YNRTVTSTAKVVG
+2093 YDRTVTSTAKVVG

-2136 VRSLKSAIDSLYNK
+2136 VHSLKSAIDSLYSK

-2167 AHVNGTAFAQGDWG
+2167 AHANGTAFAQGDWG

-2254 SSGSGRFTS
+2254 SRGSGRFTS
-2263 GGKTKH
+2263 GGKTKR

-2274 GGGGSS
+2274 GGNSSS
-2280 KSGGG
+2280 KSGSG
-2285 SSGGKSSSSSS
+2285 SSGGKSGGSSSS
-2296 SSSKDDS
+2296 SSSKNDKENFDWIAVAIDRLERAISRLDLKAS
-2303 SKDGKET
+2303 SVYKSWGTRNSALKSQISEISKEIDLQSKGYDRYIKQANSVGLSASWAKKVRDGKVDIDTVKDENLKDKIKEYQEWYEKALDCKDAIEELKEKQAELYKT
-2310 FDWVKRELDK
+2310 AFDNVATKYEGILGVIDHEKSMLDEYINQSEAKGYITSANYYKAQISAEKKNIKELQNEKANLLTALQNGVNSGTIKQGSEAWYEMVNQIDDVTLSIEQANTTVLELNKSIREVDWQVFDLLQ
-2320 FSKAVERISNQITD
+2320 ERISYIT
-2334 YISSALK
+2334 
-2341 TSLLKKQMSAIDKE
+2341 T
-2355 IKANQQGYTAYMEKA
+2355 
-2370 NSIGISQDYKNKVI
+2370 
-2384 NGTLKIEDI
+2384 
-2393 DTSTDS
+2393 
-2399 GKQLAEDVK
+2399 
-2408 NFETYYDSAQD
+2408 
-2419 CNDKVQELNN
+2419 
-2429 TLMELYETL
+2429 
-2438 ANMPIEKASKD
+2438 
-2449 IDKLKNKYDS
+2449 
-2459 LNNASD
+2459 
-2465 TVSSGGS
+2465 
-2472 ALNALRNTVRSDIP
+2472 
-2486 TLQNANK
+2486 
-2493 KVTTAQT
+2493 
-2500 KRNNT
+2500 
-2505 KKVRSSTNKVLTV
+2505 
-2518 AKEDTKKTGNAL
+2518 
-2530 ISAAKKE
+2530 
-2537 TSTSAKN
+2537 
-2544 LKRATKTNTD
+2544 
-2554 KATYNAISKAIRE
+2554 
-2567 GKTVDIKGLKGS
+2567 
-2579 TLKYAKFYNK
+2579 
-2589 SVKQTNDITKNV
+2589 
-2601 NSGKRVSTKNLS
+2601 
-2613 KNLQTKSKA
+2613 
-2622 YNTDVS
+2622 
-2628 EQSSAQKKYDAAKKA
+2628 
-2643 DDKALKNLNIAK
+2643 
-2655 ANKDKI
+2655 
-2661 YSETTREQQMLATS
+2661 
-2675 STNTTY
+2675 
-2681 KIQNKL
+2681 
-2687 LDEELKNLK
+2687 
-2696 IQKNKYNTAKKQV
+2696 
-2709 DANVAN
+2709 
-2715 ARKDYS
+2715 
-2721 SAVSSRNKSGNAI
+2721 
-2734 LNSKEYSKVLSET
+2734 
-2747 QKEAIKVGKTVS
+2747 EA
-2759 TKGITNPT
+2759 
-2767 LLKKLQ
+2767 
-2773 EYNEKVKNARTL
+2773 
-2785 NQKLN
+2785 
-2790 IQLNAQSEAQKNLT
+2790 
-2804 DAENEYAQMLVENEQ
+2804 
-2819 KKLENISNYYD
+2819 
-2830 ARMPQYENRNSLLNT
+2830 
-2845 YMDRMQTRGYNLSAN
+2845 
-2860 FYTAQIANYQ
+2860 
-2870 KIAEQQKAELA
+2870 
-2881 AMQKQFQ
+2881 
-2888 ESLNNGT
+2888 
-2895 IVKGTE
+2895 
-2901 EYYQMK
+2901 
-2907 DSIDQVAMS
+2907 
-2916 ISETTNNIVEMQA
+2916 
-2929 AIRDL
+2929 
-2934 EWEQFDQLQESISRI
+2934 
-2949 TSESDFL
+2949 DFL
-2956 INLMSHRKL
+2956 INLMENDKL
-2965 QNDDGSLTDQG
+2965 YDDKGQLTNEG
-2976 LATLG
+2976 KSTMG
-2981 LHGVNYNTY
+2981 LHGVNYNVY
-2990 MAQADKYKEEMLKI
+2990 MAQADKYAQEIAKI
-3004 SKELANDP
+3004 D
-3012 NNQKLIDRKNE
+3012 
-3023 LIDAQQQAILSAEN
+3023 
-3037 EKDAMKDLIKDGIDK
+3037 KDLAKDPYNQDLAQRRQELLELQQEMILAAEDEKEAIRDMVKEGIELE
-3052 QLDSMKD
+3052 LDALQE

-3064 TEALNSQKDLYDY
+3064 TDALDRQKDLYDY
-3077 QKKIREKTD
+3077 QKKVAEQTK
-3086 EIASLQKQLSSLQG
+3086 EIASIEKQMSAYEG
-3100 DTSEENKAKLQE
+3100 DDSEETKAKIQK
-3112 LKESLKTA
+3112 LKVSLEDAK
-3120 QSDLEETQYEKY
+3120 SDLEDTQYDKY
-3132 ISDQKELLDNLYDEY
+3132 ISDQKQLLDDLYNEY

-3157 VDALLSD
+3157 LDAL
-3164 LITEVNNNASTIS
+3164 ITDMIGQINTNAGTIS
-3177 DTLTTETQNVGYT
+3177 TTLSEKAESVGYT
-3190 LSGEMQTIWS
+3190 LSDSMTTIWDTNSTKITTVLTTYGQNIQNGISS
-3200 ATNGVSSVISEY
+3200 A
-3212 TNGVF
+3212 
-3217 TTATTTVTTAIGNIY
+3217 ATTVNSAIGTINTNLNT
-3232 ERQRDMIS
+3232 MIGQLNTLANTKAQS
-3240 AINNMADK
+3240 AASSSAANSPQAT
-3248 YVAKVDELL
+3248 
-3257 KEPTQTEGVLEEV
+3257 PS
-3270 EQKPDKDNVAE
+3270 KPAPALT
-3281 GNPTPEP
+3281 PTP
-3288 PKVSDDESIR
+3288 S
-3298 DAVLVEPDEPKK
+3298 
-3310 KPNKD
+3310 KPATPSKP
-3315 KTGNDK
+3315 KTGSGNGK
-3321 AEVGDKVT
+3321 AEVGDKVKYN
-3329 FSSGRY
+3329 SGIY
-3335 YEASD
+3335 YENSY
-3340 GTGAS
+3340 GGGRHGSHNRGKNVYITKIHKGS
-3345 GNMYLG
+3345 PYPYHISTG
-3351 KKVKIT
+3351 KKL
-3357 RINKGSKYPYAIDAT
+3357 GSGD
-3372 DGTELGWV
+3372 LGWL
-3380 KLSQLKG
+3380 KLSQISG
-3387 YASGSKGINNNQ
+3387 YAVGAKNLPNDELA
-3399 YGWTQEQGEEVII
+3399 WTQEGNKEEYII
-3412 RKSDGAILTPL
+3412 RKSDGAILTPIAKQ
-3423 NRGDTVFNSD
+3423 GDVLTHQASGNIWK
-3433 MTKNLWD
+3433 MAN
-3440 MMKNPSDFI
+3440 NPSDFI
-3449 RDNLN
+3449 RDNLDLGITQNVPN
-3454 NTRYTQVPI
+3454 NG
-3463 SSNSNSVDNH
+3463 SSQNVYNQNLENVVFN
-3473 FDNITFNLPN
+3473 FPNI
-3483 VKNTDDFIRE
+3483 KNYEQLLRE
-3493 IVSDK
+3493 MQKDK
-3498 KFERFLQSVTTDRIS
+3498 KFEKLILSMTIDRVA
-3513 GKSSMEKYKFR
+3513 GKSSLSKRNAIR

>member
-7 VLIGAELKSGELD
+7 VLLGAELKSGELD

-45 QIDGI
+45 QINGI

-71 TGGIQRT
+71 AGGIQRT

-115 TELSSQLNRL
+115 TELSGQLNRL
-125 MSDYNNLYQT
+125 IADYNNLYQT
-135 FNRSFSTNQLDN
+135 FNRSFSTDQLDN

-176 SAYKELLAVSK
+176 AAYKELLAVSK

-192 ELKIGGLKSVGGHT
+192 ELKIGGLKSIGGHS
-206 NEIAELESQLQ
+206 NEVAELESQLQ

-265 KLASDIQLKVNT
+265 KLASDIQVKVNT
-277 GTFDKQLTTLETNFN
+277 GSFDKQLTTLETNFN

-303 DMDAVT
+303 DIDAVR

-316 SAVATGDMQGL
+316 SAVASGDMQGL

-365 TALSSQMDVWLK
+365 TALSSQMDVWLR

-382 ASQFGMQIEQLKVR
+382 ASQFGTQIDQLKVR
-396 LQSCDATSFGGIK
+396 LQSCDATSFGSIK

-417 QAELAGKATQT
+417 QAELAGKATLT

-443 FSATMMITQA
+443 FSATMMITQTI
-453 VRGLRSMYDNVVD
+453 RGLRSMYDNVVD
-466 VDTALTGLY
+466 VDTAMTGLY
-475 RVTDLSANEY
+475 RVTDLSANQY
-485 SNLYDQMISSAKEY
+485 SALYDQMISSAKEY

-516 GFDAGDAERLS
+516 GFNAGDAERLS

-533 QHVTDLDNS
+533 QHVTDLDNA

-561 MFDGDSTKAIEYVAD
+561 MFNGDSTKAIEYVAD
-576 IFDKLGNEYAVS
+576 IFDKLGNEYAVT

-648 LEELGEDTEG
+648 LEELGEDTDG

-672 LTNVDIM
+672 LSNVDIM
-679 ADDGDFKSTY
+679 TDNGDFKSTY
-689 EMMDGIYETWKTMR
+689 EIMDGIYEEWKEMR

-718 RASEIAALLNN
+718 RASEVAALLNN

-752 KYMQSLQGH
+752 KYMQSLKGH
-761 LDTLTATWQALSNSF
+761 LDTLTAAWQALSNSF

-836 LHITNIFSQAFA
+836 LRITNIFSQAFA

-874 NFKAAVVSGTP
+874 NFKAAVASGTP

-984 LAGYITS
+984 LAGYVTS

-1168 KALEKAGFKASDNFS
+1168 KALEKAGFKTSDNFS

-1235 LYKSINGKIGDF
+1235 LYKSINGKIGNF

-1475 RAAITS
+1475 RAAIAS

-1487 QGINEEIDSQ
+1487 QGINDEIDSQ

-1971 TKIGLEADDS
+1971 TKIGFEADDS

-2043 VTITATAVGKDSVE
+2043 VTITATAVGKDSIE

-2093 YNRTVTSTAKVVG
+2093 YDRTVTSTAKVVG

-2136 VRSLKSAIDSLYNK
+2136 VHSLKSAIDSLYSK

-2167 AHVNGTAFAQGDWG
+2167 AHANGTAFAQGDWG

-2254 SSGSGRFTS
+2254 SRGSGRFTS
-2263 GGKTKH
+2263 GGKTKR

-2274 GGGGSS
+2274 GGNSSS
-2280 KSGGG
+2280 KSGSG
-2285 SSGGKSSSSSS
+2285 SSGGKSGGSSSS
-2296 SSSKDDS
+2296 SSSKNDKENFDWIAVAIDRLERAISRLDLKAS
-2303 SKDGKET
+2303 SVYKSWGTRNSALKSQISEISKEIDLQSKGYDRYIKQANSVGLSASWAKKVRDGKVDIDTVKDENLKDKIKEYQEWYEKALDCKDAIEELKEKQAELYKT
-2310 FDWVKRELDK
+2310 AFDNVATKYEGILGVIGHEKSMLDEYINQSEAKGYITSANYYKAQISAEKKNIKELQNEKANLLTALQNGVNSGTIKQGSEAWYEMVNQIDDVTLSIEQANTTVLELNKSIREVDWQVFDLLQ
-2320 FSKAVERISNQITD
+2320 ERISYIT
-2334 YISSALK
+2334 
-2341 TSLLKKQMSAIDKE
+2341 T
-2355 IKANQQGYTAYMEKA
+2355 
-2370 NSIGISQDYKNKVI
+2370 
-2384 NGTLKIEDI
+2384 
-2393 DTSTDS
+2393 
-2399 GKQLAEDVK
+2399 
-2408 NFETYYDSAQD
+2408 
-2419 CNDKVQELNN
+2419 
-2429 TLMELYETL
+2429 
-2438 ANMPIEKASKD
+2438 
-2449 IDKLKNKYDS
+2449 
-2459 LNNASD
+2459 
-2465 TVSSGGS
+2465 
-2472 ALNALRNTVRSDIP
+2472 
-2486 TLQNANK
+2486 
-2493 KVTTAQT
+2493 
-2500 KRNNT
+2500 
-2505 KKVRSSTNKVLTV
+2505 
-2518 AKEDTKKTGNAL
+2518 
-2530 ISAAKKE
+2530 
-2537 TSTSAKN
+2537 
-2544 LKRATKTNTD
+2544 
-2554 KATYNAISKAIRE
+2554 
-2567 GKTVDIKGLKGS
+2567 
-2579 TLKYAKFYNK
+2579 
-2589 SVKQTNDITKNV
+2589 
-2601 NSGKRVSTKNLS
+2601 
-2613 KNLQTKSKA
+2613 
-2622 YNTDVS
+2622 
-2628 EQSSAQKKYDAAKKA
+2628 
-2643 DDKALKNLNIAK
+2643 
-2655 ANKDKI
+2655 
-2661 YSETTREQQMLATS
+2661 
-2675 STNTTY
+2675 
-2681 KIQNKL
+2681 
-2687 LDEELKNLK
+2687 
-2696 IQKNKYNTAKKQV
+2696 
-2709 DANVAN
+2709 
-2715 ARKDYS
+2715 
-2721 SAVSSRNKSGNAI
+2721 
-2734 LNSKEYSKVLSET
+2734 
-2747 QKEAIKVGKTVS
+2747 EA
-2759 TKGITNPT
+2759 
-2767 LLKKLQ
+2767 
-2773 EYNEKVKNARTL
+2773 
-2785 NQKLN
+2785 
-2790 IQLNAQSEAQKNLT
+2790 
-2804 DAENEYAQMLVENEQ
+2804 
-2819 KKLENISNYYD
+2819 
-2830 ARMPQYENRNSLLNT
+2830 
-2845 YMDRMQTRGYNLSAN
+2845 
-2860 FYTAQIANYQ
+2860 
-2870 KIAEQQKAELA
+2870 
-2881 AMQKQFQ
+2881 
-2888 ESLNNGT
+2888 
-2895 IVKGTE
+2895 
-2901 EYYQMK
+2901 
-2907 DSIDQVAMS
+2907 
-2916 ISETTNNIVEMQA
+2916 
-2929 AIRDL
+2929 
-2934 EWEQFDQLQESISRI
+2934 
-2949 TSESDFL
+2949 DFL
-2956 INLMSHRKL
+2956 INLMENDKL
-2965 QNDDGSLTDQG
+2965 YDDKGQLTNEG
-2976 LATLG
+2976 KSTMG
-2981 LHGVNYNTY
+2981 LHGVNYNVY
-2990 MAQADKYKEEMLKI
+2990 MAQADKYAQEIAKI
-3004 SKELANDP
+3004 D
-3012 NNQKLIDRKNE
+3012 
-3023 LIDAQQQAILSAEN
+3023 
-3037 EKDAMKDLIKDGIDK
+3037 KDLAKDPYNQDLAQRRQELLELQQEMILAAEDEKEAIRDMVKEGIELE
-3052 QLDSMKD
+3052 LDALQE

-3064 TEALNSQKDLYDY
+3064 TDALDRQKDLYDY
-3077 QKKIREKTD
+3077 QKKVAEQTK
-3086 EIASLQKQLSSLQG
+3086 EIASIEKQMSAYEG
-3100 DTSEENKAKLQE
+3100 DDSEETKAKIQK
-3112 LKESLKTA
+3112 LKVSLEDAK
-3120 QSDLEETQYEKY
+3120 SDLEDTQYDKY
-3132 ISDQKELLDNLYDEY
+3132 ISDQKQLLDDLYNEY

-3157 VDALLSD
+3157 LDAL
-3164 LITEVNNNASTIS
+3164 ITDMIGQINTNAGTIS
-3177 DTLTTETQNVGYT
+3177 TTLSEKAESVGYT
-3190 LSGEMQTIWS
+3190 LSDSMTTIWDTNSTKITTVLTTYGQNIQNGIS
-3200 ATNGVSSVISEY
+3200 AA
-3212 TNGVF
+3212 
-3217 TTATTTVTTAIGNIY
+3217 ATTVNSAIGTINTNLNT
-3232 ERQRDMIS
+3232 MIGQLNTLANTKAQAAASSS
-3240 AINNMADK
+3240 AANSS
-3248 YVAKVDELL
+3248 
-3257 KEPTQTEGVLEEV
+3257 QS
-3270 EQKPDKDNVAE
+3270 KPSTSTTTK
-3281 GNPTPEP
+3281 PSTTP
-3288 PKVSDDESIR
+3288 S
-3298 DAVLVEPDEPKK
+3298 
-3310 KPNKD
+3310 KPSKP
-3315 KTGNDK
+3315 KTGSGNGK
-3321 AEVGDKVT
+3321 AEVGDKVKYN
-3329 FSSGRY
+3329 SGIY
-3335 YEASD
+3335 YEDSY
-3340 GTGAS
+3340 GGGRHGSHNRGGSVYITKIHS
-3345 GNMYLG
+3345 GSPYPYHISTG
-3351 KKVKIT
+3351 KKL
-3357 RINKGSKYPYAIDAT
+3357 GSGD
-3372 DGTELGWV
+3372 LGWL
-3380 KLSQLKG
+3380 KLSQISG
-3387 YASGSKGINNNQ
+3387 YATGVKNLPNSELA
-3399 YGWTQEQGEEVII
+3399 WTQEGNKEEYII
-3412 RKSDGAILTPL
+3412 RKSDGAILTPIAKKGSVL
-3423 NRGDTVFNSD
+3423 NHEASGNIWN
-3433 MTKNLWD
+3433 MAN
-3440 MMKNPSDFI
+3440 NPSDFI
-3449 RDNLN
+3449 RDNLDLGATQNVPN
-3454 NTRYTQVPI
+3454 NG
-3463 SSNSNSVDNH
+3463 SSQNVYNQNLENVVFN
-3473 FDNITFNLPN
+3473 FPNI
-3483 VKNTDDFIRE
+3483 KNYEQLLRE
-3493 IVSDK
+3493 MQKDK
-3498 KFERFLQSVTTDRIS
+3498 NFEKLILSMTIDRVA
-3513 GKSSMEKYKFR
+3513 GKSSLSKRNAIR

>member
-7 VLIGAELKSGELD
+7 VLLGAELKSGELD

-71 TGGIQRT
+71 AGGIQRT

-115 TELSSQLNRL
+115 TELSGQLNRL

-135 FNRSFSTNQLDN
+135 FNRSFSTDQLDN

-160 ALDAKMAD
+160 ALDSKMAD

-176 SAYKELLAVSK
+176 AAYKELLAVSK

-292 KLSTSGKSVIT
+292 KLSTSGKGVIT
-303 DMDAVT
+303 DMDAVR
-309 QALSNMK
+309 QALTNMK
-316 SAVATGDMQGL
+316 SAASTGDIQGL
-327 ITSYQQYQTALK
+327 ITSYEQYQTALK

-396 LQSCDATSFGGIK
+396 LQSCDATSFAGIK

-417 QAELAGKATQT
+417 QAELAGKATLT

-453 VRGLRSMYDNVVD
+453 IRGLRSMYDNVVD

-576 IFDKLGNEYAVS
+576 IFDKLGNEYAVT

-648 LEELGEDTEG
+648 LEELGEDTDG

-667 DTIQD
+667 DTIQELSD
-672 LTNVDIM
+672 VDIM
-679 ADDGDFKSTY
+679 ADNGDFKSTY
-689 EMMDGIYETWKTMR
+689 EIMDDIYEVWNKMHDADR
-703 DTDKASLLETIAGKN
+703 ASLLETIAGKN
-718 RASEIAALLNN
+718 RASEVAALLNN

-761 LDTLTATWQALSNSF
+761 LDTLTAVWQALSNSF

-810 GGITAALSVKNVGI
+810 GGITAALSVKNVGV

-836 LHITNIFSQAFA
+836 LRITNIFSQAFA

-874 NFKAAVVSGTP
+874 NFKAAVASGTS

-923 MAAVTAKAQ
+923 MAAVAAKAQ

-937 TAKALINDYN
+937 TAKALIKEYN
-947 NQCRNSGLAQTD
+947 QGCQSSGLAQTD

-984 LAGYITS
+984 LAGYVTS

-1168 KALEKAGFKASDNFS
+1168 KALEKAGFKTSDNFS

-1235 LYKSINGKIGDF
+1235 LYKSINGKIGNF

-1475 RAAITS
+1475 RAAIAS

-1487 QGINEEIDSQ
+1487 QGINDEIDSQ

-2043 VTITATAVGKDSVE
+2043 VTITATAVGKDSIE

-2093 YNRTVTSTAKVVG
+2093 YDRTVTSTAKVVG

-2136 VRSLKSAIDSLYNK
+2136 VHSLKSAIDSLYSK

-2167 AHVNGTAFAQGDWG
+2167 AHANGTAFAQGDWG

-2254 SSGSGRFTS
+2254 SRGSGRFTS
-2263 GGKTKH
+2263 GGKTKR

-2274 GGGGSS
+2274 GGNSSS
-2280 KSGGG
+2280 KSGSG
-2285 SSGGKSSSSSS
+2285 SSGGKSGGSSSS
-2296 SSSKDDS
+2296 SSSKNDKENFDWIAVAIDRLERAISRLDLKAS
-2303 SKDGKET
+2303 SVYKSWGTRNSALKSQISEISKEIDLQSKGYDRYIKQANSVGLSASWAKKVRDGKVDIDTVKDENLKDKIKEYQEWYEKALDCKDAIEELKEKQAELYKT
-2310 FDWVKRELDK
+2310 AFDNVATKYEGILGVIDHEKSMLDEYINQSEAKGYITSANYYKAQISAEKKNIKELQNEKANLLTALQNGVNSGTIKQGSEAWYEMVNQIDDVTLSIEQANTTVLELNKSIREVDWQVFDLLQ
-2320 FSKAVERISNQITD
+2320 ERISYIT
-2334 YISSALK
+2334 
-2341 TSLLKKQMSAIDKE
+2341 T
-2355 IKANQQGYTAYMEKA
+2355 
-2370 NSIGISQDYKNKVI
+2370 
-2384 NGTLKIEDI
+2384 
-2393 DTSTDS
+2393 
-2399 GKQLAEDVK
+2399 
-2408 NFETYYDSAQD
+2408 
-2419 CNDKVQELNN
+2419 
-2429 TLMELYETL
+2429 
-2438 ANMPIEKASKD
+2438 
-2449 IDKLKNKYDS
+2449 
-2459 LNNASD
+2459 
-2465 TVSSGGS
+2465 
-2472 ALNALRNTVRSDIP
+2472 
-2486 TLQNANK
+2486 
-2493 KVTTAQT
+2493 
-2500 KRNNT
+2500 
-2505 KKVRSSTNKVLTV
+2505 
-2518 AKEDTKKTGNAL
+2518 
-2530 ISAAKKE
+2530 
-2537 TSTSAKN
+2537 
-2544 LKRATKTNTD
+2544 
-2554 KATYNAISKAIRE
+2554 
-2567 GKTVDIKGLKGS
+2567 
-2579 TLKYAKFYNK
+2579 
-2589 SVKQTNDITKNV
+2589 
-2601 NSGKRVSTKNLS
+2601 
-2613 KNLQTKSKA
+2613 
-2622 YNTDVS
+2622 
-2628 EQSSAQKKYDAAKKA
+2628 
-2643 DDKALKNLNIAK
+2643 
-2655 ANKDKI
+2655 
-2661 YSETTREQQMLATS
+2661 
-2675 STNTTY
+2675 
-2681 KIQNKL
+2681 
-2687 LDEELKNLK
+2687 
-2696 IQKNKYNTAKKQV
+2696 
-2709 DANVAN
+2709 
-2715 ARKDYS
+2715 
-2721 SAVSSRNKSGNAI
+2721 
-2734 LNSKEYSKVLSET
+2734 
-2747 QKEAIKVGKTVS
+2747 EA
-2759 TKGITNPT
+2759 
-2767 LLKKLQ
+2767 
-2773 EYNEKVKNARTL
+2773 
-2785 NQKLN
+2785 
-2790 IQLNAQSEAQKNLT
+2790 
-2804 DAENEYAQMLVENEQ
+2804 
-2819 KKLENISNYYD
+2819 
-2830 ARMPQYENRNSLLNT
+2830 
-2845 YMDRMQTRGYNLSAN
+2845 
-2860 FYTAQIANYQ
+2860 
-2870 KIAEQQKAELA
+2870 
-2881 AMQKQFQ
+2881 
-2888 ESLNNGT
+2888 
-2895 IVKGTE
+2895 
-2901 EYYQMK
+2901 
-2907 DSIDQVAMS
+2907 
-2916 ISETTNNIVEMQA
+2916 
-2929 AIRDL
+2929 
-2934 EWEQFDQLQESISRI
+2934 
-2949 TSESDFL
+2949 DFL
-2956 INLMSHRKL
+2956 INLMENDKL
-2965 QNDDGSLTDQG
+2965 YDDKGQLTNEG
-2976 LATLG
+2976 KSTMG
-2981 LHGVNYNTY
+2981 LHGVNYNVY
-2990 MAQADKYKEEMLKI
+2990 MAQADKYAQEIAKI
-3004 SKELANDP
+3004 D
-3012 NNQKLIDRKNE
+3012 
-3023 LIDAQQQAILSAEN
+3023 
-3037 EKDAMKDLIKDGIDK
+3037 KDLAKDPYNQDLAQRRQELLELQQEMILAAEDEKEAIRDMVKEGIELE
-3052 QLDSMKD
+3052 LDALQE

-3064 TEALNSQKDLYDY
+3064 TDALDRQKDLYDY
-3077 QKKIREKTD
+3077 QKKVAEQTK
-3086 EIASLQKQLSSLQG
+3086 EIASIEKQMSAYEG
-3100 DTSEENKAKLQE
+3100 DDSEETKAKIQK
-3112 LKESLKTA
+3112 LKVSLEDAK
-3120 QSDLEETQYEKY
+3120 SDLEDTQYDKY
-3132 ISDQKELLDNLYDEY
+3132 ISDQKQLLDDLYNEY

-3157 VDALLSD
+3157 LDAL
-3164 LITEVNNNASTIS
+3164 ITDMIGQINTNAGTIS
-3177 DTLTTETQNVGYT
+3177 TTLSEKAESVGYT
-3190 LSGEMQTIWS
+3190 LSDSMTTIWD
-3200 ATNGVSSVISEY
+3200 TNSTKITTVLTTYGQNIQNGISVA
-3212 TNGVF
+3212 
-3217 TTATTTVTTAIGNIY
+3217 ATTVNSAIGTINTNLNT
-3232 ERQRDMIS
+3232 MIGQLNTLANTKAQAAASSS
-3240 AINNMADK
+3240 AANSS
-3248 YVAKVDELL
+3248 
-3257 KEPTQTEGVLEEV
+3257 QS
-3270 EQKPDKDNVAE
+3270 KPSTSTTTK
-3281 GNPTPEP
+3281 PSTTP
-3288 PKVSDDESIR
+3288 S
-3298 DAVLVEPDEPKK
+3298 
-3310 KPNKD
+3310 KPSKP
-3315 KTGNDK
+3315 KTGSGNGK
-3321 AEVGDKVT
+3321 AEVGDKVKYN
-3329 FSSGRY
+3329 SGIY
-3335 YEASD
+3335 YEDSY
-3340 GTGAS
+3340 GGGRHGSHNRGGSVYITKIHS
-3345 GNMYLG
+3345 GSPYPYHISTG
-3351 KKVKIT
+3351 KKL
-3357 RINKGSKYPYAIDAT
+3357 GSGD
-3372 DGTELGWV
+3372 LGWL
-3380 KLSQLKG
+3380 KLSQISG
-3387 YASGSKGINNNQ
+3387 YATGVKNLPNSELA
-3399 YGWTQEQGEEVII
+3399 WTQEGNKEEYII
-3412 RKSDGAILTPL
+3412 RKSDGAILTPIAKKGSVL
-3423 NRGDTVFNSD
+3423 NHEASGNIWN
-3433 MTKNLWD
+3433 MAN
-3440 MMKNPSDFI
+3440 NPSDFI
-3449 RDNLN
+3449 RDNLDLGATQNVPN
-3454 NTRYTQVPI
+3454 NG
-3463 SSNSNSVDNH
+3463 SSQNVYNQNLENVVFN
-3473 FDNITFNLPN
+3473 FPNI
-3483 VKNTDDFIRE
+3483 KNYEQLLRE
-3493 IVSDK
+3493 MQKDK
-3498 KFERFLQSVTTDRIS
+3498 NFEKLILSMTIDRVA
-3513 GKSSMEKYKFR
+3513 GKSSLSKRNAIR

>member
-7 VLIGAELKSGELD
+7 VLLGAELKSGELD

-45 QIDGI
+45 QINGI

-71 TGGIQRT
+71 AGGIQRT

-115 TELSSQLNRL
+115 TELSGQLNRL
-125 MSDYNNLYQT
+125 MADYNNLYQT
-135 FNRSFSTNQLDN
+135 FNRSFSTDQLDN

-176 SAYKELLAVSK
+176 AAYKELLAVSK

-192 ELKIGGLKSVGGHT
+192 ELKIGGLKSIGGHS

-265 KLASDIQLKVNT
+265 KLASDIQVKVNT
-277 GTFDKQLTTLETNFN
+277 GSFDKQLTTLETNFN

-303 DMDAVT
+303 DIDAVR

-316 SAVATGDMQGL
+316 SAVASGDMQGL

-365 TALSSQMDVWLK
+365 TALSSQMDVWLR

-382 ASQFGMQIEQLKVR
+382 ASQFGTQIDQLKVR
-396 LQSCDATSFGGIK
+396 LQSCDATSFGSIK

-417 QAELAGKATQT
+417 QAELAGKATLT

-443 FSATMMITQA
+443 FSATMMITQTI
-453 VRGLRSMYDNVVD
+453 RGLRSMYDNVVD
-466 VDTALTGLY
+466 VDTAMTGLY
-475 RVTDLSANEY
+475 RVTDLSANQY
-485 SNLYDQMISSAKEY
+485 SALYDQMISSAKEY

-516 GFDAGDAERLS
+516 GFNAGDAERLS

-533 QHVTDLDNS
+533 QHVTDLDNG

-548 VTAYKGYQDQLMN
+548 VTAYKGYQEQLLN
-561 MFDGDSTKAIEYVAD
+561 LYDGDSTKAIEYVAD
-576 IFDKLGNEYAVS
+576 IFDKLGNEYAVT

-648 LEELGEDTEG
+648 LEELGEDTDG

-672 LTNVDIM
+672 LSNVDIM
-679 ADDGDFKSTY
+679 TDNGDFKSTY
-689 EMMDGIYETWKTMR
+689 EIMDGIYEEWKEMR

-718 RASEIAALLNN
+718 RASEVAALLNN

-761 LDTLTATWQALSNSF
+761 LDTLTAAWQALSNSF

-836 LHITNIFSQAFA
+836 LRITNIFSQAFA

-874 NFKAAVVSGTP
+874 NFKAAVASGTP

-984 LAGYITS
+984 LAGYVTS

-1475 RAAITS
+1475 RAAIAS

-1649 DILADIENVQTLA
+1649 DILADIQNVQTLA

-1674 WVMAQSAG
+1674 WIMAQSAG

-2043 VTITATAVGKDSVE
+2043 VTITATAVGKDSIE

-2136 VRSLKSAIDSLYNK
+2136 VRSLKSAIDSLYSK

-2167 AHVNGTAFAQGDWG
+2167 AHANGTAFAQGDWG

-2274 GGGGSS
+2274 GGRGSS

-2296 SSSKDDS
+2296 KDD
-2303 SKDGKET
+2303 KET
-2310 FDWVKRELDK
+2310 FDWIEIAIDRLERAISRLDLKASSVYKSWGTRNSALKSQISEIGNEIDLQSKGYNRYIQQAKSVGLSADWAKKVREGKVDINTISDKNLQDKIKEYQEWYEKALDCK
-2320 FSKAVERISNQITD
+2320 DAIEELKETQAELYKTAFDNVATKYEGILGVIDHEKSMLDEYISQSETKGYITSANYYKAQISAEKKNIKELQNEKANLLTALQNGVNSGNIKQGSEAWYEMVNQIDEVTLSIEQANTTVLELNKSIREVDWQVFDLLQERISYIT
-2334 YISSALK
+2334 
-2341 TSLLKKQMSAIDKE
+2341 T
-2355 IKANQQGYTAYMEKA
+2355 
-2370 NSIGISQDYKNKVI
+2370 
-2384 NGTLKIEDI
+2384 
-2393 DTSTDS
+2393 
-2399 GKQLAEDVK
+2399 
-2408 NFETYYDSAQD
+2408 
-2419 CNDKVQELNN
+2419 
-2429 TLMELYETL
+2429 
-2438 ANMPIEKASKD
+2438 
-2449 IDKLKNKYDS
+2449 
-2459 LNNASD
+2459 
-2465 TVSSGGS
+2465 
-2472 ALNALRNTVRSDIP
+2472 
-2486 TLQNANK
+2486 
-2493 KVTTAQT
+2493 
-2500 KRNNT
+2500 
-2505 KKVRSSTNKVLTV
+2505 
-2518 AKEDTKKTGNAL
+2518 
-2530 ISAAKKE
+2530 
-2537 TSTSAKN
+2537 
-2544 LKRATKTNTD
+2544 
-2554 KATYNAISKAIRE
+2554 
-2567 GKTVDIKGLKGS
+2567 
-2579 TLKYAKFYNK
+2579 
-2589 SVKQTNDITKNV
+2589 
-2601 NSGKRVSTKNLS
+2601 
-2613 KNLQTKSKA
+2613 
-2622 YNTDVS
+2622 
-2628 EQSSAQKKYDAAKKA
+2628 
-2643 DDKALKNLNIAK
+2643 
-2655 ANKDKI
+2655 
-2661 YSETTREQQMLATS
+2661 
-2675 STNTTY
+2675 
-2681 KIQNKL
+2681 
-2687 LDEELKNLK
+2687 
-2696 IQKNKYNTAKKQV
+2696 
-2709 DANVAN
+2709 
-2715 ARKDYS
+2715 
-2721 SAVSSRNKSGNAI
+2721 
-2734 LNSKEYSKVLSET
+2734 
-2747 QKEAIKVGKTVS
+2747 EA
-2759 TKGITNPT
+2759 
-2767 LLKKLQ
+2767 
-2773 EYNEKVKNARTL
+2773 
-2785 NQKLN
+2785 
-2790 IQLNAQSEAQKNLT
+2790 
-2804 DAENEYAQMLVENEQ
+2804 
-2819 KKLENISNYYD
+2819 
-2830 ARMPQYENRNSLLNT
+2830 
-2845 YMDRMQTRGYNLSAN
+2845 
-2860 FYTAQIANYQ
+2860 
-2870 KIAEQQKAELA
+2870 
-2881 AMQKQFQ
+2881 
-2888 ESLNNGT
+2888 
-2895 IVKGTE
+2895 
-2901 EYYQMK
+2901 
-2907 DSIDQVAMS
+2907 
-2916 ISETTNNIVEMQA
+2916 
-2929 AIRDL
+2929 
-2934 EWEQFDQLQESISRI
+2934 
-2949 TSESDFL
+2949 DFL
-2956 INLMSHRKL
+2956 INLMENDKL
-2965 QNDDGSLTDQG
+2965 YDDKGQLTNEG
-2976 LATLG
+2976 KSTMG
-2981 LHGVNYNTY
+2981 LHGVNYNVY
-2990 MAQADKYKEEMLKI
+2990 MAQADKYAQEIAKI
-3004 SKELANDP
+3004 D
-3012 NNQKLIDRKNE
+3012 
-3023 LIDAQQQAILSAEN
+3023 
-3037 EKDAMKDLIKDGIDK
+3037 KDLAKDPYNQDLAQRRQELLELQQEMILAAEDEKEAIRDMVKEGIELE
-3052 QLDSMKD
+3052 LDALQE

-3064 TEALNSQKDLYDY
+3064 TDALDRQKDLYDY
-3077 QKKIREKTD
+3077 QKKVAEQTK
-3086 EIASLQKQLSSLQG
+3086 EIASIEKQMSAYEG
-3100 DTSEENKAKLQE
+3100 DDSEETKAKIQK
-3112 LKESLKTA
+3112 LKVSLEDAK
-3120 QSDLEETQYEKY
+3120 SDLEDTQYDKY
-3132 ISDQKELLDNLYDEY
+3132 ISDQKQLLDDLYNEY

-3157 VDALLSD
+3157 LDAL
-3164 LITEVNNNASTIS
+3164 ITDMIGQINTNAGTIS
-3177 DTLTTETQNVGYT
+3177 TTLSEKADSVGYT
-3190 LSGEMQTIWS
+3190 LSESMTTIWDTNSTKITTVLTTYGQNIQNGISS
-3200 ATNGVSSVISEY
+3200 A
-3212 TNGVF
+3212 
-3217 TTATTTVTTAIGNIY
+3217 ATTVNAAIGTINTNLSTMITQLNNIANTKA
-3232 ERQRDMIS
+3232 QAAKQSS
-3240 AINNMADK
+3240 ASNSSQ
-3248 YVAKVDELL
+3248 AK
-3257 KEPTQTEGVLEEV
+3257 PSTPSTP
-3270 EQKPDKDNVAE
+3270 KPS
-3281 GNPTPEP
+3281 TP
-3288 PKVSDDESIR
+3288 S
-3298 DAVLVEPDEPKK
+3298 
-3310 KPNKD
+3310 KPSTP
-3315 KTGNDK
+3315 KTGSGNGK
-3321 AEVGDKVT
+3321 AEVGDKVKYN
-3329 FSSGRY
+3329 SGIY
-3335 YEASD
+3335 YEDSY
-3340 GTGAS
+3340 GGGRHGSHNRGGSVYIT
-3345 GNMYLG
+3345 
-3351 KKVKIT
+3351 KIH
-3357 RINKGSKYPYAIDAT
+3357 KGSPYPYHISTGKRLGSGD
-3372 DGTELGWV
+3372 LGWL
-3380 KLSQLKG
+3380 KLSQISG
-3387 YASGSKGINNNQ
+3387 YATGVKNLPNSELA
-3399 YGWTQEQGEEVII
+3399 WTQEGNKEEYII
-3412 RKSDGAILTPL
+3412 RKSDGAILTPIAKKGSVL
-3423 NRGDTVFNSD
+3423 NHEASGNIWN
-3433 MTKNLWD
+3433 MAN
-3440 MMKNPSDFI
+3440 NPSDFI
-3449 RDNLN
+3449 RDNLDLGA
-3454 NTRYTQVPI
+3454 TQNIPNI
-3463 SSNSNSVDNH
+3463 GSSQ
-3473 FDNITFNLPN
+3473 NIYNQNLENVVFNFPN
-3483 VKNTDDFIRE
+3483 IKNYEQLLRE
-3493 IVSDK
+3493 MQKDK
-3498 KFERFLQSVTTDRIS
+3498 KFEKLILSMTIDRVA
-3513 GKSSMEKYKFR
+3513 GKSSLSKRNAIR

>member
-7 VLIGAELKSGELD
+7 VLLGAELKSGELD

-71 TGGIQRT
+71 AGGIQRT

-115 TELSSQLNRL
+115 TELSGQLNRL

-135 FNRSFSTNQLDN
+135 FNRSFSTDQLDN

-160 ALDAKMAD
+160 ALDSKMAD

-176 SAYKELLAVSK
+176 AAYKELLAVSK

-292 KLSTSGKSVIT
+292 KLSTSGKGVIT
-303 DMDAVT
+303 DMDAVR
-309 QALSNMK
+309 QALTNMK
-316 SAVATGDMQGL
+316 SAASTGDIQGL
-327 ITSYQQYQTALK
+327 ITSYEQYQTALK

-396 LQSCDATSFGGIK
+396 LQSCDATSFAGIK

-417 QAELAGKATQT
+417 QAELAGKATLT

-453 VRGLRSMYDNVVD
+453 IRGLRSMYDNVVD

-576 IFDKLGNEYAVS
+576 IFDKLGNEYAVT

-648 LEELGEDTEG
+648 LEELGEDTDG

-667 DTIQD
+667 DTIQELSD
-672 LTNVDIM
+672 VDIM
-679 ADDGDFKSTY
+679 ADNGDFKSTY
-689 EMMDGIYETWKTMR
+689 EIMDDIYEVWNKMHDADR
-703 DTDKASLLETIAGKN
+703 ASLLETIAGKN
-718 RASEIAALLNN
+718 RASEVAALLNN

-761 LDTLTATWQALSNSF
+761 LDTLTAAWQALSNSF

-836 LHITNIFSQAFA
+836 LRITNIFSQAFA

-874 NFKAAVVSGTP
+874 NFKAAVASGTP

-923 MAAVTAKAQ
+923 MAAVAAKAQ

-937 TAKALINDYN
+937 TAKALIKEYN
-947 NQCRNSGLAQTD
+947 QGCQSSGLAQTD

-984 LAGYITS
+984 LAGYVTS

-1168 KALEKAGFKASDNFS
+1168 KALEKAGFKTSDNFS

-1235 LYKSINGKIGDF
+1235 LYKSINGKIGNF

-1475 RAAITS
+1475 RAAIAS

-1487 QGINEEIDSQ
+1487 QGINDEIDSQ

-2043 VTITATAVGKDSVE
+2043 VTITATAVGKDSIE

-2093 YNRTVTSTAKVVG
+2093 YDRTVTSTAKVVG

-2136 VRSLKSAIDSLYNK
+2136 VHSLKSAIDSLYSK

-2167 AHVNGTAFAQGDWG
+2167 AHANGTAFAQGDWG

-2254 SSGSGRFTS
+2254 SRGSGRFTS
-2263 GGKTKH
+2263 GGKTKR

-2274 GGGGSS
+2274 GGNSSS
-2280 KSGGG
+2280 KSGSG
-2285 SSGGKSSSSSS
+2285 SSGGKSGGSSSS
-2296 SSSKDDS
+2296 SSSKNDKENFDWIAVAIDRLERAISRLDLKAS
-2303 SKDGKET
+2303 SVYKSWGTRNSALKSQISEISKEIDLQSKGYDRYIKQANSVGLSASWAKKVRDGKVDIDTVKDENLKDKIKEYQEWYEKALDCKDAIEELKEKQAELYKT
-2310 FDWVKRELDK
+2310 AFDNVATKYEGILGVIDHEKSMLDEYINQSEAKGYITSANYYKAQISAEKKNIKELQNEKANLLTALQNGVNSGTIKQGSEAWYEMVNQIDDVTLSIEQANTTVLELNKSIREVDWQVFDLLQ
-2320 FSKAVERISNQITD
+2320 ERISYIT
-2334 YISSALK
+2334 
-2341 TSLLKKQMSAIDKE
+2341 T
-2355 IKANQQGYTAYMEKA
+2355 
-2370 NSIGISQDYKNKVI
+2370 
-2384 NGTLKIEDI
+2384 
-2393 DTSTDS
+2393 
-2399 GKQLAEDVK
+2399 
-2408 NFETYYDSAQD
+2408 
-2419 CNDKVQELNN
+2419 
-2429 TLMELYETL
+2429 
-2438 ANMPIEKASKD
+2438 
-2449 IDKLKNKYDS
+2449 
-2459 LNNASD
+2459 
-2465 TVSSGGS
+2465 
-2472 ALNALRNTVRSDIP
+2472 
-2486 TLQNANK
+2486 
-2493 KVTTAQT
+2493 
-2500 KRNNT
+2500 
-2505 KKVRSSTNKVLTV
+2505 
-2518 AKEDTKKTGNAL
+2518 
-2530 ISAAKKE
+2530 
-2537 TSTSAKN
+2537 
-2544 LKRATKTNTD
+2544 
-2554 KATYNAISKAIRE
+2554 
-2567 GKTVDIKGLKGS
+2567 
-2579 TLKYAKFYNK
+2579 
-2589 SVKQTNDITKNV
+2589 
-2601 NSGKRVSTKNLS
+2601 
-2613 KNLQTKSKA
+2613 
-2622 YNTDVS
+2622 
-2628 EQSSAQKKYDAAKKA
+2628 
-2643 DDKALKNLNIAK
+2643 
-2655 ANKDKI
+2655 
-2661 YSETTREQQMLATS
+2661 
-2675 STNTTY
+2675 
-2681 KIQNKL
+2681 
-2687 LDEELKNLK
+2687 
-2696 IQKNKYNTAKKQV
+2696 
-2709 DANVAN
+2709 
-2715 ARKDYS
+2715 
-2721 SAVSSRNKSGNAI
+2721 
-2734 LNSKEYSKVLSET
+2734 
-2747 QKEAIKVGKTVS
+2747 EA
-2759 TKGITNPT
+2759 
-2767 LLKKLQ
+2767 
-2773 EYNEKVKNARTL
+2773 
-2785 NQKLN
+2785 
-2790 IQLNAQSEAQKNLT
+2790 
-2804 DAENEYAQMLVENEQ
+2804 
-2819 KKLENISNYYD
+2819 
-2830 ARMPQYENRNSLLNT
+2830 
-2845 YMDRMQTRGYNLSAN
+2845 
-2860 FYTAQIANYQ
+2860 
-2870 KIAEQQKAELA
+2870 
-2881 AMQKQFQ
+2881 
-2888 ESLNNGT
+2888 
-2895 IVKGTE
+2895 
-2901 EYYQMK
+2901 
-2907 DSIDQVAMS
+2907 
-2916 ISETTNNIVEMQA
+2916 
-2929 AIRDL
+2929 
-2934 EWEQFDQLQESISRI
+2934 
-2949 TSESDFL
+2949 DFL
-2956 INLMSHRKL
+2956 INLMENDKL
-2965 QNDDGSLTDQG
+2965 YDDKGQLTNEG
-2976 LATLG
+2976 KSTMG
-2981 LHGVNYNTY
+2981 LHGVNYNVY
-2990 MAQADKYKEEMLKI
+2990 MAQADKYAQEIAKI
-3004 SKELANDP
+3004 D
-3012 NNQKLIDRKNE
+3012 
-3023 LIDAQQQAILSAEN
+3023 
-3037 EKDAMKDLIKDGIDK
+3037 KDLAKDPYNQDLAQRRQELLELQQEMILAAEDEKEAIRDMVKEGIELE
-3052 QLDSMKD
+3052 LDALQE

-3064 TEALNSQKDLYDY
+3064 TDALDRQKDLYDY
-3077 QKKIREKTD
+3077 QKKVAEQTK
-3086 EIASLQKQLSSLQG
+3086 EIASIEKQMSAYEG
-3100 DTSEENKAKLQE
+3100 DDSEETKAKIQK
-3112 LKESLKTA
+3112 LKVSLEDAK
-3120 QSDLEETQYEKY
+3120 SDLEDTQYDKY
-3132 ISDQKELLDNLYDEY
+3132 ISDQKQLLDDLYNEY

-3157 VDALLSD
+3157 LDAL
-3164 LITEVNNNASTIS
+3164 ITDMIGQINTNAGTIS
-3177 DTLTTETQNVGYT
+3177 TTLSEKAESVGYT
-3190 LSGEMQTIWS
+3190 LSDSMTTIWD
-3200 ATNGVSSVISEY
+3200 TNSTKITTVLTTYGQNIQNGISVA
-3212 TNGVF
+3212 
-3217 TTATTTVTTAIGNIY
+3217 ATTVNSAIGTINTNLNT
-3232 ERQRDMIS
+3232 MIGQLNTLANTKAQAAASSS
-3240 AINNMADK
+3240 AANSS
-3248 YVAKVDELL
+3248 
-3257 KEPTQTEGVLEEV
+3257 QS
-3270 EQKPDKDNVAE
+3270 KPSTSTTTK
-3281 GNPTPEP
+3281 PSTTP
-3288 PKVSDDESIR
+3288 S
-3298 DAVLVEPDEPKK
+3298 
-3310 KPNKD
+3310 KPSKP
-3315 KTGNDK
+3315 KTGSGNGK
-3321 AEVGDKVT
+3321 AEVGDKVKYN
-3329 FSSGRY
+3329 SGIY
-3335 YEASD
+3335 YEDSY
-3340 GTGAS
+3340 GGGRHGSHNRGGSVYITKIHS
-3345 GNMYLG
+3345 GSPYPYHISTG
-3351 KKVKIT
+3351 KKL
-3357 RINKGSKYPYAIDAT
+3357 GSGD
-3372 DGTELGWV
+3372 LGWL
-3380 KLSQLKG
+3380 KLSQISG
-3387 YASGSKGINNNQ
+3387 YATGVKNLPNSELA
-3399 YGWTQEQGEEVII
+3399 WTQEGNKEEYII
-3412 RKSDGAILTPL
+3412 RKSDGAILTPIAKKGSVL
-3423 NRGDTVFNSD
+3423 NHEASGNIWN
-3433 MTKNLWD
+3433 MAN
-3440 MMKNPSDFI
+3440 NPSDFI
-3449 RDNLN
+3449 RDNLDLGATQNVPN
-3454 NTRYTQVPI
+3454 NG
-3463 SSNSNSVDNH
+3463 SSQNVYNQNLENVVFN
-3473 FDNITFNLPN
+3473 FPNI
-3483 VKNTDDFIRE
+3483 KNYEQLLRE
-3493 IVSDK
+3493 MQKDK
-3498 KFERFLQSVTTDRIS
+3498 NFEKLILSMTIDRVA
-3513 GKSSMEKYKFR
+3513 GKSSLSKRNAIR

>member
-7 VLIGAELKSGELD
+7 VLLGAELKSGELD

-45 QIDGI
+45 QINGI

-71 TGGIQRT
+71 AGGIQRT

-115 TELSSQLNRL
+115 TELSGQLNRL
-125 MSDYNNLYQT
+125 MADYNNLYQT
-135 FNRSFSTNQLDN
+135 FNRSFSTDQLDN

-176 SAYKELLAVSK
+176 AAYKELLAVSK

-192 ELKIGGLKSVGGHT
+192 ELKIGGLKSIGGHS
-206 NEIAELESQLQ
+206 NEITELESQLQ

-265 KLASDIQLKVNT
+265 KLASDIQVKVNT
-277 GTFDKQLTTLETNFN
+277 GSFDKQLTTLETNFN

-303 DMDAVT
+303 DIDAVR

-316 SAVATGDMQGL
+316 SAVASGDMQGL

-365 TALSSQMDVWLK
+365 TALSSQMDVWLR

-382 ASQFGMQIEQLKVR
+382 ASQFGTQIDQLKVR
-396 LQSCDATSFGGIK
+396 LQSCDATSFGSIK

-417 QAELAGKATQT
+417 QAELAGKATLT

-443 FSATMMITQA
+443 FSATMMITQTI
-453 VRGLRSMYDNVVD
+453 RGLRSMYDNVVD
-466 VDTALTGLY
+466 VDTAMTGLY
-475 RVTDLSANEY
+475 RVTDLSANQY
-485 SNLYDQMISSAKEY
+485 SALYDQMISSAKEY

-516 GFDAGDAERLS
+516 GFNAGDAERLS

-533 QHVTDLDNS
+533 QHVTDLDNA

-561 MFDGDSTKAIEYVAD
+561 MFNGDSTKAIEYVAD
-576 IFDKLGNEYAVS
+576 IFDKLGNEYAVT

-984 LAGYITS
+984 LAGYIIS

-2167 AHVNGTAFAQGDWG
+2167 AHANGTAFAQGDWG

-2254 SSGSGRFTS
+2254 SRGSGRFTS
-2263 GGKTKH
+2263 GGKTKR

-2274 GGGGSS
+2274 GGNSSS
-2280 KSGGG
+2280 KSGSG
-2285 SSGGKSSSSSS
+2285 SSGGKSGGSSSS
-2296 SSSKDDS
+2296 SSSKNDKENFDWIAVAIDRLERAISRLDLKAS
-2303 SKDGKET
+2303 SVYKSWGTRNSALKSQISEISKEIDLQSKGYDRYIKQANSVGLSASWAKKVRDGKVDIDTVKDENLKDKIKEYQEWYEKALDCKDAIEELKEKQAELYKT
-2310 FDWVKRELDK
+2310 AFDNVATKYEGILGVIDHEKSMLDEYINQSEAKGYITSANYYKAQISAEKKNIKELQNEKANLLTALQNGVNSGTIKQGSEAWYEMVNQIDDVTLSIEQANTTVLELNKSIREVDWQVFDLLQ
-2320 FSKAVERISNQITD
+2320 ERISYIT
-2334 YISSALK
+2334 
-2341 TSLLKKQMSAIDKE
+2341 T
-2355 IKANQQGYTAYMEKA
+2355 
-2370 NSIGISQDYKNKVI
+2370 
-2384 NGTLKIEDI
+2384 
-2393 DTSTDS
+2393 
-2399 GKQLAEDVK
+2399 
-2408 NFETYYDSAQD
+2408 
-2419 CNDKVQELNN
+2419 
-2429 TLMELYETL
+2429 
-2438 ANMPIEKASKD
+2438 
-2449 IDKLKNKYDS
+2449 
-2459 LNNASD
+2459 
-2465 TVSSGGS
+2465 
-2472 ALNALRNTVRSDIP
+2472 
-2486 TLQNANK
+2486 
-2493 KVTTAQT
+2493 
-2500 KRNNT
+2500 
-2505 KKVRSSTNKVLTV
+2505 
-2518 AKEDTKKTGNAL
+2518 
-2530 ISAAKKE
+2530 
-2537 TSTSAKN
+2537 
-2544 LKRATKTNTD
+2544 
-2554 KATYNAISKAIRE
+2554 
-2567 GKTVDIKGLKGS
+2567 
-2579 TLKYAKFYNK
+2579 
-2589 SVKQTNDITKNV
+2589 
-2601 NSGKRVSTKNLS
+2601 
-2613 KNLQTKSKA
+2613 
-2622 YNTDVS
+2622 
-2628 EQSSAQKKYDAAKKA
+2628 
-2643 DDKALKNLNIAK
+2643 
-2655 ANKDKI
+2655 
-2661 YSETTREQQMLATS
+2661 
-2675 STNTTY
+2675 
-2681 KIQNKL
+2681 
-2687 LDEELKNLK
+2687 
-2696 IQKNKYNTAKKQV
+2696 
-2709 DANVAN
+2709 
-2715 ARKDYS
+2715 
-2721 SAVSSRNKSGNAI
+2721 
-2734 LNSKEYSKVLSET
+2734 
-2747 QKEAIKVGKTVS
+2747 EA
-2759 TKGITNPT
+2759 
-2767 LLKKLQ
+2767 
-2773 EYNEKVKNARTL
+2773 
-2785 NQKLN
+2785 
-2790 IQLNAQSEAQKNLT
+2790 
-2804 DAENEYAQMLVENEQ
+2804 
-2819 KKLENISNYYD
+2819 
-2830 ARMPQYENRNSLLNT
+2830 
-2845 YMDRMQTRGYNLSAN
+2845 
-2860 FYTAQIANYQ
+2860 
-2870 KIAEQQKAELA
+2870 
-2881 AMQKQFQ
+2881 
-2888 ESLNNGT
+2888 
-2895 IVKGTE
+2895 
-2901 EYYQMK
+2901 
-2907 DSIDQVAMS
+2907 
-2916 ISETTNNIVEMQA
+2916 
-2929 AIRDL
+2929 
-2934 EWEQFDQLQESISRI
+2934 
-2949 TSESDFL
+2949 DFL
-2956 INLMSHRKL
+2956 INLMENDKL
-2965 QNDDGSLTDQG
+2965 YDDKGQLTNEG
-2976 LATLG
+2976 KSTMG
-2981 LHGVNYNTY
+2981 LHGVNYNVY
-2990 MAQADKYKEEMLKI
+2990 MAQADKYAQEIAKI
-3004 SKELANDP
+3004 D
-3012 NNQKLIDRKNE
+3012 
-3023 LIDAQQQAILSAEN
+3023 
-3037 EKDAMKDLIKDGIDK
+3037 KDLAKDPYNQDLAQRRQELLELQQEMILAAEDEKEAIRDMVKEGIELE
-3052 QLDSMKD
+3052 LDALQE

-3064 TEALNSQKDLYDY
+3064 TDALDRQKDLYDY
-3077 QKKIREKTD
+3077 QKKVAEQTK
-3086 EIASLQKQLSSLQG
+3086 EIASIEKQMSAYEG
-3100 DTSEENKAKLQE
+3100 DDSEETKAKIQK
-3112 LKESLKTA
+3112 LKVSLEDAK
-3120 QSDLEETQYEKY
+3120 SDLEDTQYDKY
-3132 ISDQKELLDNLYDEY
+3132 ISDQKQLLDDLYNEY

-3157 VDALLSD
+3157 LDAL
-3164 LITEVNNNASTIS
+3164 ITDMIGQINTNAGTIS
-3177 DTLTTETQNVGYT
+3177 TTLSEKAESVGYT
-3190 LSGEMQTIWS
+3190 LSDSMTTIWDTNSTKITTVLTTYGQNIQNGIS
-3200 ATNGVSSVISEY
+3200 AA
-3212 TNGVF
+3212 
-3217 TTATTTVTTAIGNIY
+3217 ATTVNSAIGTINTNLNT
-3232 ERQRDMIS
+3232 MIGQLNTLANTKAQAAASSS
-3240 AINNMADK
+3240 AANSSQSK
-3248 YVAKVDELL
+3248 PSTSTTTKPSTTPS
-3257 KEPTQTEGVLEEV
+3257 EPS
-3270 EQKPDKDNVAE
+3270 KP
-3281 GNPTPEP
+3281 
-3288 PKVSDDESIR
+3288 
-3298 DAVLVEPDEPKK
+3298 
-3310 KPNKD
+3310 
-3315 KTGNDK
+3315 KTGSGNGK
-3321 AEVGDKVT
+3321 AEVGDKVKYN
-3329 FSSGRY
+3329 SGIY
-3335 YEASD
+3335 YEDSY
-3340 GTGAS
+3340 GGGRHGSHNRGGSVYITKIHS
-3345 GNMYLG
+3345 GSPYPYHISTG
-3351 KKVKIT
+3351 KKL
-3357 RINKGSKYPYAIDAT
+3357 GSGD
-3372 DGTELGWV
+3372 LGWL
-3380 KLSQLKG
+3380 KLSQISG
-3387 YASGSKGINNNQ
+3387 YATGVKNLPNSELA
-3399 YGWTQEQGEEVII
+3399 WTQEGNKEEYII
-3412 RKSDGAILTPL
+3412 RKSDGAILTPIAKKGSVL
-3423 NRGDTVFNSD
+3423 NHEASGNIWN
-3433 MTKNLWD
+3433 MAN
-3440 MMKNPSDFI
+3440 NPSDFI
-3449 RDNLN
+3449 RDNLDLGATQNVPN
-3454 NTRYTQVPI
+3454 NG
-3463 SSNSNSVDNH
+3463 SSQNVYNQNLENVVFN
-3473 FDNITFNLPN
+3473 FPNI
-3483 VKNTDDFIRE
+3483 KNYEQLLRE
-3493 IVSDK
+3493 MQKDK
-3498 KFERFLQSVTTDRIS
+3498 NFEKLILSMTIDRVA
-3513 GKSSMEKYKFR
+3513 GKSSLSKRNAIR

>member
-7 VLIGAELKSGELD
+7 VLLGAELKSGELD

-45 QIDGI
+45 QINGI

-71 TGGIQRT
+71 AGGIQRT

-115 TELSSQLNRL
+115 TELSGQLNRL
-125 MSDYNNLYQT
+125 MADYNNLYQT
-135 FNRSFSTNQLDN
+135 FNRSFSTDQLDN

-176 SAYKELLAVSK
+176 AAYKELLAVSK

-192 ELKIGGLKSVGGHT
+192 ELKIGGLKSIGGHS

-265 KLASDIQLKVNT
+265 KLASDIQVKVNT
-277 GTFDKQLTTLETNFN
+277 GSFDKQLTTLETNFN

-303 DMDAVT
+303 DIDAVR

-316 SAVATGDMQGL
+316 SAVASGDMQGL

-365 TALSSQMDVWLK
+365 TALSSQMDVWLR

-382 ASQFGMQIEQLKVR
+382 ASQFGTQIDQLKVR
-396 LQSCDATSFGGIK
+396 LQSCDATSFGSIK

-417 QAELAGKATQT
+417 QAELAGKATLT

-443 FSATMMITQA
+443 FSATMMITQTI
-453 VRGLRSMYDNVVD
+453 RGLRSMYDNVVD
-466 VDTALTGLY
+466 VDTAMTGLY
-475 RVTDLSANEY
+475 RVTDLSANQY
-485 SNLYDQMISSAKEY
+485 SALYDQMISSAKEY

-516 GFDAGDAERLS
+516 GFNAGDAERLS

-533 QHVTDLDNS
+533 QHVTDLDNA

-561 MFDGDSTKAIEYVAD
+561 MFNGDSTKAIEYVAD
-576 IFDKLGNEYAVS
+576 IFDKLGNEYAVT

-648 LEELGEDTEG
+648 LEELGEDTDG

-672 LTNVDIM
+672 LSNVDIM
-679 ADDGDFKSTY
+679 TDNGDFKSTY
-689 EMMDGIYETWKTMR
+689 EIMDSIYEEWKEMR

-718 RASEIAALLNN
+718 RASEVAALLNN

-752 KYMQSLQGH
+752 KYMQSLKGH
-761 LDTLTATWQALSNSF
+761 LDTLTAAWQALSNSF

-836 LHITNIFSQAFA
+836 LRITNIFSQAFA

-874 NFKAAVVSGTP
+874 NFKAAVASGTP

-984 LAGYITS
+984 LAGYVTS

-1140 KTKDGILKD
+1140 KTKDGVLKD
-1149 FGTINFS
+1149 FGTIDFS

-1258 DKINDVAAQLQY
+1258 DKTNDVVAQLQY

-1475 RAAITS
+1475 RAAIAS

-1649 DILADIENVQTLA
+1649 DILADIQNVQTLA

-2043 VTITATAVGKDSVE
+2043 VTITATAVGKDSIE

-2136 VRSLKSAIDSLYNK
+2136 VRSLKSAIDSLYSK

-2167 AHVNGTAFAQGDWG
+2167 AHANGTAFAQGDWG

-2274 GGGGSS
+2274 GRGSS

-2296 SSSKDDS
+2296 SSSKDD
-2303 SKDGKET
+2303 KET
-2310 FDWVKRELDK
+2310 FDWIEIAIDRLERAISRLDLKASSVYKSWGTRNSALKSQISEIGNEIDLQSKGYNRYIQQANSVGLSADWAKKVREGKVDIDTISDENLKDKIKEYQEWYEKALDCK
-2320 FSKAVERISNQITD
+2320 DAIEELKETQAELYKTAFDNVATKYEGILGVIDHEKSMLDEYISQSEAKGYITSANYYKAQISAEQKNIKELQNEKANLLTALQNGVNSGTIKQGSEAWYEMVNQIDDVTLSIEQANTTVLELNKSIREVDWQVFDLLQERISYIT
-2334 YISSALK
+2334 
-2341 TSLLKKQMSAIDKE
+2341 T
-2355 IKANQQGYTAYMEKA
+2355 
-2370 NSIGISQDYKNKVI
+2370 
-2384 NGTLKIEDI
+2384 
-2393 DTSTDS
+2393 
-2399 GKQLAEDVK
+2399 
-2408 NFETYYDSAQD
+2408 
-2419 CNDKVQELNN
+2419 
-2429 TLMELYETL
+2429 
-2438 ANMPIEKASKD
+2438 
-2449 IDKLKNKYDS
+2449 
-2459 LNNASD
+2459 
-2465 TVSSGGS
+2465 
-2472 ALNALRNTVRSDIP
+2472 
-2486 TLQNANK
+2486 
-2493 KVTTAQT
+2493 
-2500 KRNNT
+2500 
-2505 KKVRSSTNKVLTV
+2505 
-2518 AKEDTKKTGNAL
+2518 
-2530 ISAAKKE
+2530 
-2537 TSTSAKN
+2537 
-2544 LKRATKTNTD
+2544 
-2554 KATYNAISKAIRE
+2554 
-2567 GKTVDIKGLKGS
+2567 
-2579 TLKYAKFYNK
+2579 
-2589 SVKQTNDITKNV
+2589 
-2601 NSGKRVSTKNLS
+2601 
-2613 KNLQTKSKA
+2613 
-2622 YNTDVS
+2622 
-2628 EQSSAQKKYDAAKKA
+2628 
-2643 DDKALKNLNIAK
+2643 
-2655 ANKDKI
+2655 
-2661 YSETTREQQMLATS
+2661 
-2675 STNTTY
+2675 
-2681 KIQNKL
+2681 
-2687 LDEELKNLK
+2687 
-2696 IQKNKYNTAKKQV
+2696 
-2709 DANVAN
+2709 
-2715 ARKDYS
+2715 
-2721 SAVSSRNKSGNAI
+2721 
-2734 LNSKEYSKVLSET
+2734 
-2747 QKEAIKVGKTVS
+2747 EA
-2759 TKGITNPT
+2759 
-2767 LLKKLQ
+2767 
-2773 EYNEKVKNARTL
+2773 
-2785 NQKLN
+2785 
-2790 IQLNAQSEAQKNLT
+2790 
-2804 DAENEYAQMLVENEQ
+2804 
-2819 KKLENISNYYD
+2819 
-2830 ARMPQYENRNSLLNT
+2830 
-2845 YMDRMQTRGYNLSAN
+2845 
-2860 FYTAQIANYQ
+2860 
-2870 KIAEQQKAELA
+2870 
-2881 AMQKQFQ
+2881 
-2888 ESLNNGT
+2888 
-2895 IVKGTE
+2895 
-2901 EYYQMK
+2901 
-2907 DSIDQVAMS
+2907 
-2916 ISETTNNIVEMQA
+2916 
-2929 AIRDL
+2929 
-2934 EWEQFDQLQESISRI
+2934 
-2949 TSESDFL
+2949 DFL
-2956 INLMSHRKL
+2956 INLMENDKL
-2965 QNDDGSLTDQG
+2965 YDDKGQLTNEG
-2976 LATLG
+2976 KSTMG
-2981 LHGVNYNTY
+2981 LHGVNYNVY
-2990 MAQADKYKEEMLKI
+2990 MAQADKYAQEIAKI
-3004 SKELANDP
+3004 D
-3012 NNQKLIDRKNE
+3012 
-3023 LIDAQQQAILSAEN
+3023 
-3037 EKDAMKDLIKDGIDK
+3037 KDLAKDPYNQDLAQRRQELLELQQEMILAAEDEKEAIRDMVKEGIELE
-3052 QLDSMKD
+3052 LDALQE

-3064 TEALNSQKDLYDY
+3064 TDALDRQKDLYDY
-3077 QKKIREKTD
+3077 QKKVAEQTK
-3086 EIASLQKQLSSLQG
+3086 EIASIEKQMSAYEG
-3100 DTSEENKAKLQE
+3100 DDSEETKAKIQK
-3112 LKESLKTA
+3112 LKVSLEDAK
-3120 QSDLEETQYEKY
+3120 SDLEDTQYDKY
-3132 ISDQKELLDNLYDEY
+3132 ISDQKQLLDDLYNEY

-3157 VDALLSD
+3157 LDAL
-3164 LITEVNNNASTIS
+3164 ITDMIGQINTNAGTIS
-3177 DTLTTETQNVGYT
+3177 TTLSEKADSVGYT
-3190 LSGEMQTIWS
+3190 LSESMTTIWDTNSTKITTVLTTYGQNIQNGISS
-3200 ATNGVSSVISEY
+3200 A
-3212 TNGVF
+3212 
-3217 TTATTTVTTAIGNIY
+3217 ATTVNSAIGTINTNLTT
-3232 ERQRDMIS
+3232 MIGQLNTLANTKAQAAASSS
-3240 AINNMADK
+3240 AANSS
-3248 YVAKVDELL
+3248 
-3257 KEPTQTEGVLEEV
+3257 QS
-3270 EQKPDKDNVAE
+3270 KPSTSTTTK
-3281 GNPTPEP
+3281 PSTTP
-3288 PKVSDDESIR
+3288 S
-3298 DAVLVEPDEPKK
+3298 
-3310 KPNKD
+3310 KPSTP
-3315 KTGNDK
+3315 KTGSGNGK
-3321 AEVGDKVT
+3321 AEVGDRVKYN
-3329 FSSGRY
+3329 SGIY
-3335 YEASD
+3335 YEDSY
-3340 GTGAS
+3340 GGGRHGSHNRGGSVYITKIHS
-3345 GNMYLG
+3345 GSPYPYHISTG
-3351 KKVKIT
+3351 KKL
-3357 RINKGSKYPYAIDAT
+3357 GSGD
-3372 DGTELGWV
+3372 LGWL
-3380 KLSQLKG
+3380 KLSQISG
-3387 YASGSKGINNNQ
+3387 YATGVKNLPNSELA
-3399 YGWTQEQGEEVII
+3399 WTQEGNKEEYII
-3412 RKSDGAILTPL
+3412 RKSDGAILTPIAKKGSVL
-3423 NRGDTVFNSD
+3423 NHEASGNIWN
-3433 MTKNLWD
+3433 MAN
-3440 MMKNPSDFI
+3440 NPSDFI
-3449 RDNLN
+3449 RDNLDLGATQNVPN
-3454 NTRYTQVPI
+3454 NG
-3463 SSNSNSVDNH
+3463 SSQNVYNQNLENVVFN
-3473 FDNITFNLPN
+3473 FPNI
-3483 VKNTDDFIRE
+3483 KNYEQLLRE
-3493 IVSDK
+3493 MQKDK
-3498 KFERFLQSVTTDRIS
+3498 NFEKLILSMTIDRVA
-3513 GKSSMEKYKFR
+3513 GKSSLSKRNAIR

>member
-1 MAEEFK
+1 MEEFK
-7 VLIGAELKSGELD
+7 VLLGAELKSGELD

-45 QIDGI
+45 QINGI

-58 NIKITLNGGSGGN
+58 NIKITLNGGSGSN
-71 TGGIQRT
+71 AGGIQRT

-115 TELSSQLNRL
+115 TELSGQLNRL
-125 MSDYNNLYQT
+125 MADYNNLYQT
-135 FNRSFSTNQLDN
+135 FNRSFSTDQLDN

-176 SAYKELLAVSK
+176 AAYKELLAVSK

-192 ELKIGGLKSVGGHT
+192 ELKIGGLKSIGGHS

-277 GTFDKQLTTLETNFN
+277 GTFDKQLATLEANFN
-292 KLSTSGKSVIT
+292 KLSTSGKGVIT
-303 DMDAVT
+303 DMDAVR
-309 QALSNMK
+309 QALTNMK
-316 SAVATGDMQGL
+316 SAASTGDMQGL
-327 ITSYQQYQTALK
+327 ITSYEQYQTALK

-396 LQSCDATSFGGIK
+396 LQSCDATSFAGIK

-417 QAELAGKATQT
+417 QAELAGKATLT
-428 FGDRLKNQLSKLGTY
+428 FGDRLKNQLSKLGIY

-453 VRGLRSMYDNVVD
+453 VRGLRSMYNNVVD

-516 GFDAGDAERLS
+516 GFNAGDAERLS

-533 QHVTDLDNS
+533 QHVTDLDNA

-561 MFDGDSTKAIEYVAD
+561 MFNGDSTKAIEYVAD
-576 IFDKLGNEYAVS
+576 IFDKLGNEYAVT

-648 LEELGEDTEG
+648 LEELGEDTDG

-672 LTNVDIM
+672 LSNVDIM
-679 ADDGDFKSTY
+679 TDNGDFKSTY
-689 EMMDGIYETWKTMR
+689 EIMDGIYEEWKEMR

-718 RASEIAALLNN
+718 RASEVAALLNN

-752 KYMQSLQGH
+752 KYMQSLKGH
-761 LDTLTATWQALSNSF
+761 LNTLTAAWQALSNSF
-776 LSSDFLSGALEGLTS
+776 LSSNFLSGALEGLTS

-836 LHITNIFSQAFA
+836 LRITNIFSQVFA

-874 NFKAAVVSGTP
+874 NFKVAVASGTP

-909 ASSLSTDEFATKQK
+909 ASLLSTDEFATKQK
-923 MAAVTAKAQ
+923 MAAVAAKAQ

-937 TAKALINDYN
+937 TAKALIKEYN
-947 NQCRNSGLAQTD
+947 QGCQSSGLAQTD

-984 LAGYITS
+984 LAGYVTS

-1020 ISGLISMISKWVN
+1020 ISGLISMIRKWVN

-1140 KTKDGILKD
+1140 KTKDGVLKD

-1156 KQNGAYKEDAYV
+1156 KQNADYKEDAYV

-1258 DKINDVAAQLQY
+1258 DKINDVTAQLQY

-1402 KTSEESLQS
+1402 KTSEESLRS

-2005 ETEISSID
+2005 ETEISSIN

-2043 VTITATAVGKDSVE
+2043 VTITATAVGKDSIE

-2093 YNRTVTSTAKVVG
+2093 YDRTVTSTAKVVG

-2136 VRSLKSAIDSLYNK
+2136 VYSLKSAIDSLYSK

-2167 AHVNGTAFAQGDWG
+2167 AHANGTAFAQGDWG

-2254 SSGSGRFTS
+2254 SSGSGKFTS

-2274 GGGGSS
+2274 SGGSSKSGGGGSS

-2285 SSGGKSSSSSS
+2285 SSDEKSSS
-2296 SSSKDDS
+2296 SSSKDD
-2303 SKDGKET
+2303 KET
-2310 FDWVKRELDK
+2310 FDWIEIAIDRLERAISRLDLKASSVYKSWGTRNSALKSQISEIGNEINLQSKGYNRYIQQAKSVGLSANWAKKVRKGKVDINTISDENLKDKIKEYQEWYEKALDCKDAIKELKETQAELYKTAFDNVATKYEGILGVIDHEKSMLDEYISQSEAKGYITSANYYKAQISAEQKNIKELQNEKANLLTALQNGVNSGTIKQGSEAWYEMVNQIDDVTLSIEQANTTVLELNKSIREVDWQVFDLLQ
-2320 FSKAVERISNQITD
+2320 ERISYIT
-2334 YISSALK
+2334 
-2341 TSLLKKQMSAIDKE
+2341 T
-2355 IKANQQGYTAYMEKA
+2355 
-2370 NSIGISQDYKNKVI
+2370 
-2384 NGTLKIEDI
+2384 
-2393 DTSTDS
+2393 
-2399 GKQLAEDVK
+2399 
-2408 NFETYYDSAQD
+2408 
-2419 CNDKVQELNN
+2419 
-2429 TLMELYETL
+2429 
-2438 ANMPIEKASKD
+2438 
-2449 IDKLKNKYDS
+2449 
-2459 LNNASD
+2459 
-2465 TVSSGGS
+2465 
-2472 ALNALRNTVRSDIP
+2472 
-2486 TLQNANK
+2486 
-2493 KVTTAQT
+2493 
-2500 KRNNT
+2500 
-2505 KKVRSSTNKVLTV
+2505 
-2518 AKEDTKKTGNAL
+2518 
-2530 ISAAKKE
+2530 
-2537 TSTSAKN
+2537 
-2544 LKRATKTNTD
+2544 
-2554 KATYNAISKAIRE
+2554 
-2567 GKTVDIKGLKGS
+2567 
-2579 TLKYAKFYNK
+2579 
-2589 SVKQTNDITKNV
+2589 
-2601 NSGKRVSTKNLS
+2601 
-2613 KNLQTKSKA
+2613 
-2622 YNTDVS
+2622 
-2628 EQSSAQKKYDAAKKA
+2628 
-2643 DDKALKNLNIAK
+2643 
-2655 ANKDKI
+2655 
-2661 YSETTREQQMLATS
+2661 
-2675 STNTTY
+2675 
-2681 KIQNKL
+2681 
-2687 LDEELKNLK
+2687 
-2696 IQKNKYNTAKKQV
+2696 
-2709 DANVAN
+2709 
-2715 ARKDYS
+2715 
-2721 SAVSSRNKSGNAI
+2721 
-2734 LNSKEYSKVLSET
+2734 
-2747 QKEAIKVGKTVS
+2747 EA
-2759 TKGITNPT
+2759 
-2767 LLKKLQ
+2767 
-2773 EYNEKVKNARTL
+2773 
-2785 NQKLN
+2785 
-2790 IQLNAQSEAQKNLT
+2790 
-2804 DAENEYAQMLVENEQ
+2804 
-2819 KKLENISNYYD
+2819 
-2830 ARMPQYENRNSLLNT
+2830 
-2845 YMDRMQTRGYNLSAN
+2845 
-2860 FYTAQIANYQ
+2860 
-2870 KIAEQQKAELA
+2870 
-2881 AMQKQFQ
+2881 
-2888 ESLNNGT
+2888 
-2895 IVKGTE
+2895 
-2901 EYYQMK
+2901 
-2907 DSIDQVAMS
+2907 
-2916 ISETTNNIVEMQA
+2916 
-2929 AIRDL
+2929 
-2934 EWEQFDQLQESISRI
+2934 
-2949 TSESDFL
+2949 DFL
-2956 INLMSHRKL
+2956 INLMKNDKL
-2965 QNDDGSLTDQG
+2965 YDDKGQLTNEG
-2976 LATLG
+2976 KSTMG
-2981 LHGVNYNTY
+2981 LHGVNYNVY
-2990 MAQADKYKEEMLKI
+2990 MAQADKYAQEIAKI
-3004 SKELANDP
+3004 D
-3012 NNQKLIDRKNE
+3012 
-3023 LIDAQQQAILSAEN
+3023 
-3037 EKDAMKDLIKDGIDK
+3037 KDLAKDPYNQDLAQRRQELLELQQEMILAAEDEKEAIRDMVKEGIELE
-3052 QLDSMKD
+3052 LDALQE

-3064 TEALNSQKDLYDY
+3064 TDALDRQKDLYDY
-3077 QKKIREKTD
+3077 QKKVAEQTK
-3086 EIASLQKQLSSLQG
+3086 EIASIEKQMSAYEG
-3100 DTSEENKAKLQE
+3100 DDSEETKAKIQK
-3112 LKESLKTA
+3112 LKVSLEDAK
-3120 QSDLEETQYEKY
+3120 SDLEDTQYDKY
-3132 ISDQKELLDNLYDEY
+3132 ISDQKQLLDDLYNEY

-3157 VDALLSD
+3157 LDAL
-3164 LITEVNNNASTIS
+3164 ITDMIGQINTNAGTIS
-3177 DTLTTETQNVGYT
+3177 TTLSEKADSVGYT
-3190 LSGEMQTIWS
+3190 LSESMTTIWDTNSTKITTVLTTYGQNIQNGISS
-3200 ATNGVSSVISEY
+3200 A
-3212 TNGVF
+3212 
-3217 TTATTTVTTAIGNIY
+3217 ATTVNSAIGTINTNLST
-3232 ERQRDMIS
+3232 MIGQLNTLDNTKAQS
-3240 AINNMADK
+3240 AASSSAANSPK
-3248 YVAKVDELL
+3248 S
-3257 KEPTQTEGVLEEV
+3257 
-3270 EQKPDKDNVAE
+3270 KPSTTHSK
-3281 GNPTPEP
+3281 PSTTHSKPSTP
-3288 PKVSDDESIR
+3288 
-3298 DAVLVEPDEPKK
+3298 
-3310 KPNKD
+3310 
-3315 KTGNDK
+3315 KTGSGNGK
-3321 AEVGDKVT
+3321 AEVGDKVKYN
-3329 FSSGRY
+3329 SGIY
-3335 YEASD
+3335 YEDSY
-3340 GTGAS
+3340 GGGRHGSHNRGGSVYITKIHKGS
-3345 GNMYLG
+3345 PYPYHISTG
-3351 KKVKIT
+3351 KKL
-3357 RINKGSKYPYAIDAT
+3357 GSGD
-3372 DGTELGWV
+3372 LGWL
-3380 KLSQLKG
+3380 KLSQISG
-3387 YASGSKGINNNQ
+3387 YATGVKNLPNSELA
-3399 YGWTQEQGEEVII
+3399 WTQEGNKEEYII
-3412 RKSDGAILTPL
+3412 RKSDGAILTPIAKKGSVL
-3423 NRGDTVFNSD
+3423 NHEASGNIWN
-3433 MTKNLWD
+3433 MAN
-3440 MMKNPSDFI
+3440 NPSDFI
-3449 RDNLN
+3449 RDNLDLGA
-3454 NTRYTQVPI
+3454 TQNIPNI
-3463 SSNSNSVDNH
+3463 GSSQNVYNQNLENVVFN
-3473 FDNITFNLPN
+3473 FPNIKNYEQLLREMQKDKNFENLILSM
-3483 VKNTDDFIRE
+3483 TI
-3493 IVSDK
+3493 
-3498 KFERFLQSVTTDRIS
+3498 DRVA
-3513 GKSSMEKYKFR
+3513 GKSSLSKRNAVR

>member
-7 VLIGAELKSGELD
+7 VLLGAELKSGELD

-45 QIDGI
+45 QINGI

-71 TGGIQRT
+71 AGGIQRT

-115 TELSSQLNRL
+115 TELSGQLNRL
-125 MSDYNNLYQT
+125 MADYNNLYQT
-135 FNRSFSTNQLDN
+135 FNRSFSTDQLDN

-176 SAYKELLAVSK
+176 AAYKELLAVSK

-192 ELKIGGLKSVGGHT
+192 ELKIGGLKSIGGHS
-206 NEIAELESQLQ
+206 NEVAELESQLQ

-265 KLASDIQLKVNT
+265 KLASDIQVKVNT
-277 GTFDKQLTTLETNFN
+277 GSFDKQLTTLETNFN

-303 DMDAVT
+303 DIDAVR

-316 SAVATGDMQGL
+316 SAVASGDMQGL

-365 TALSSQMDVWLK
+365 TALSSQMDVWLR

-382 ASQFGMQIEQLKVR
+382 ASQFGTQIDQLKVR
-396 LQSCDATSFGGIK
+396 LQSCDATSFGSIK

-417 QAELAGKATQT
+417 QAELAGKATLT

-443 FSATMMITQA
+443 FSATMMITQTI
-453 VRGLRSMYDNVVD
+453 RGLRSMYDNVVD
-466 VDTALTGLY
+466 VDTAMTGLY
-475 RVTDLSANEY
+475 RVTDLSANQY
-485 SNLYDQMISSAKEY
+485 SALYDQMISSAKEY

-516 GFDAGDAERLS
+516 GFNAGDAERLS

-533 QHVTDLDNS
+533 QHVTDLDNA

-561 MFDGDSTKAIEYVAD
+561 MFNGDSTKAIEYVAD
-576 IFDKLGNEYAVS
+576 IFDKLGNEYAVT

-631 SALKILSMRLRG
+631 SALKILSVRLRG

-648 LEELGEDTEG
+648 LEELGEDTDG

-672 LTNVDIM
+672 LSNVDIM
-679 ADDGDFKSTY
+679 TDNGDFKSTY
-689 EMMDGIYETWKTMR
+689 EIMDGIYEEWKEMR

-718 RASEIAALLNN
+718 RASEVAALLNN

-752 KYMQSLQGH
+752 KYMQSLKGH
-761 LDTLTATWQALSNSF
+761 LDTLTAAWQALSNSF

-836 LHITNIFSQAFA
+836 LRITNIFSQAFA

-874 NFKAAVVSGTP
+874 NFKAAVASGTP

-923 MAAVTAKAQ
+923 MAAVAAKAQ

-937 TAKALINDYN
+937 TAKALIKEYN
-947 NQCRNSGLAQTD
+947 QGCQSSGLAQTD

-984 LAGYITS
+984 LAGYVTS

-1168 KALEKAGFKASDNFS
+1168 KALEKAGFKTSDNFS

-1235 LYKSINGKIGDF
+1235 LYKSINGKIGNF
-1247 EDEYKNVLDYV
+1247 KDEYKNVLDYV

-1475 RAAITS
+1475 RAAIAS

-1487 QGINEEIDSQ
+1487 QGINDEIDSQ

-2043 VTITATAVGKDSVE
+2043 VTITATAVGKDSIE

-2093 YNRTVTSTAKVVG
+2093 YDRTVTSTAKVVG

-2136 VRSLKSAIDSLYNK
+2136 VHSLKSAIDSLYSK

-2167 AHVNGTAFAQGDWG
+2167 AHANGTAFAQGDWG

-2254 SSGSGRFTS
+2254 SRGSGRFTS
-2263 GGKTKH
+2263 GGKTKR

-2274 GGGGSS
+2274 GGNSSS
-2280 KSGGG
+2280 KSGSG
-2285 SSGGKSSSSSS
+2285 SSGGKSGGSSSS
-2296 SSSKDDS
+2296 SSSKNDKENFDWIAVAIDRLERAISRLDLKAS
-2303 SKDGKET
+2303 SVYKSWGTRNSALKSQISEISKEIDLQSKGYDRYIKQANSVGLSASWAKKVRDGKVDIDTVKDENLKDKIKEYQEWYEKALDCKDAIEELKEKQAELYKT
-2310 FDWVKRELDK
+2310 AFDNVATKYEGILGVIDHEKSMLDEYINQSEAKGYITSANYYKAQISAEKKNIKELQNEKANLLTALQNGVNSGTIKQGSEAWYEMVNQIDDVTLSIEQANTTVLELNKSIREVDWQVFDLLQ
-2320 FSKAVERISNQITD
+2320 ERISYIT
-2334 YISSALK
+2334 
-2341 TSLLKKQMSAIDKE
+2341 T
-2355 IKANQQGYTAYMEKA
+2355 
-2370 NSIGISQDYKNKVI
+2370 
-2384 NGTLKIEDI
+2384 
-2393 DTSTDS
+2393 
-2399 GKQLAEDVK
+2399 
-2408 NFETYYDSAQD
+2408 
-2419 CNDKVQELNN
+2419 
-2429 TLMELYETL
+2429 
-2438 ANMPIEKASKD
+2438 
-2449 IDKLKNKYDS
+2449 
-2459 LNNASD
+2459 
-2465 TVSSGGS
+2465 
-2472 ALNALRNTVRSDIP
+2472 
-2486 TLQNANK
+2486 
-2493 KVTTAQT
+2493 
-2500 KRNNT
+2500 
-2505 KKVRSSTNKVLTV
+2505 
-2518 AKEDTKKTGNAL
+2518 
-2530 ISAAKKE
+2530 
-2537 TSTSAKN
+2537 
-2544 LKRATKTNTD
+2544 
-2554 KATYNAISKAIRE
+2554 
-2567 GKTVDIKGLKGS
+2567 
-2579 TLKYAKFYNK
+2579 
-2589 SVKQTNDITKNV
+2589 
-2601 NSGKRVSTKNLS
+2601 
-2613 KNLQTKSKA
+2613 
-2622 YNTDVS
+2622 
-2628 EQSSAQKKYDAAKKA
+2628 
-2643 DDKALKNLNIAK
+2643 
-2655 ANKDKI
+2655 
-2661 YSETTREQQMLATS
+2661 
-2675 STNTTY
+2675 
-2681 KIQNKL
+2681 
-2687 LDEELKNLK
+2687 
-2696 IQKNKYNTAKKQV
+2696 
-2709 DANVAN
+2709 
-2715 ARKDYS
+2715 
-2721 SAVSSRNKSGNAI
+2721 
-2734 LNSKEYSKVLSET
+2734 
-2747 QKEAIKVGKTVS
+2747 EA
-2759 TKGITNPT
+2759 
-2767 LLKKLQ
+2767 
-2773 EYNEKVKNARTL
+2773 
-2785 NQKLN
+2785 
-2790 IQLNAQSEAQKNLT
+2790 
-2804 DAENEYAQMLVENEQ
+2804 
-2819 KKLENISNYYD
+2819 
-2830 ARMPQYENRNSLLNT
+2830 
-2845 YMDRMQTRGYNLSAN
+2845 
-2860 FYTAQIANYQ
+2860 
-2870 KIAEQQKAELA
+2870 
-2881 AMQKQFQ
+2881 
-2888 ESLNNGT
+2888 
-2895 IVKGTE
+2895 
-2901 EYYQMK
+2901 
-2907 DSIDQVAMS
+2907 
-2916 ISETTNNIVEMQA
+2916 
-2929 AIRDL
+2929 
-2934 EWEQFDQLQESISRI
+2934 
-2949 TSESDFL
+2949 DFL
-2956 INLMSHRKL
+2956 INLME
-2965 QNDDGSLTDQG
+2965 NDRLYDDKGQLTNEG
-2976 LATLG
+2976 KSTMG
-2981 LHGVNYNTY
+2981 LHGVNYNVY
-2990 MAQADKYKEEMLKI
+2990 MAQADKYAQEIAKI
-3004 SKELANDP
+3004 D
-3012 NNQKLIDRKNE
+3012 
-3023 LIDAQQQAILSAEN
+3023 
-3037 EKDAMKDLIKDGIDK
+3037 KDLAKDPYNQDLAQRRQELLELQQEMILAAEDEKEAIRDMVKEGIELE
-3052 QLDSMKD
+3052 LDALQE

-3064 TEALNSQKDLYDY
+3064 TDALDRQKDLYDY
-3077 QKKIREKTD
+3077 QKKVAEQTK
-3086 EIASLQKQLSSLQG
+3086 EIASIEKQMSAYEG
-3100 DTSEENKAKLQE
+3100 DDSEETKAKIQK
-3112 LKESLKTA
+3112 LKVSLEDAK
-3120 QSDLEETQYEKY
+3120 SDLEDTQYDKY
-3132 ISDQKELLDNLYDEY
+3132 ISDQKQLLDDLYNEY

-3157 VDALLSD
+3157 LDAL
-3164 LITEVNNNASTIS
+3164 ITDMIGQINTNAGTIS
-3177 DTLTTETQNVGYT
+3177 TTLSEKAESVGYT
-3190 LSGEMQTIWS
+3190 LSDSMTTIWD
-3200 ATNGVSSVISEY
+3200 TNSTKITTVLTTYGQNIQNGIS
-3212 TNGVF
+3212 TA
-3217 TTATTTVTTAIGNIY
+3217 ATTVNSAIGTINTNLNT
-3232 ERQRDMIS
+3232 MIGQLNTLANTKAQAAASSS
-3240 AINNMADK
+3240 AANSS
-3248 YVAKVDELL
+3248 
-3257 KEPTQTEGVLEEV
+3257 QS
-3270 EQKPDKDNVAE
+3270 KPSTSTTTK
-3281 GNPTPEP
+3281 PSTTP
-3288 PKVSDDESIR
+3288 S
-3298 DAVLVEPDEPKK
+3298 
-3310 KPNKD
+3310 KPSKP
-3315 KTGNDK
+3315 KTGSGNGK
-3321 AEVGDKVT
+3321 AEVGDKVKYN
-3329 FSSGRY
+3329 SGIY
-3335 YEASD
+3335 YEDSY
-3340 GTGAS
+3340 GGGRHGSHNRGGSVYITKIHS
-3345 GNMYLG
+3345 GSPYPYHISTG
-3351 KKVKIT
+3351 KKL
-3357 RINKGSKYPYAIDAT
+3357 GSGD
-3372 DGTELGWV
+3372 LGWL
-3380 KLSQLKG
+3380 KLSQISG
-3387 YASGSKGINNNQ
+3387 YATGVKNLPNSELA
-3399 YGWTQEQGEEVII
+3399 WTQEGNKEEYII
-3412 RKSDGAILTPL
+3412 RKSDGAILTPIAKKGSVL
-3423 NRGDTVFNSD
+3423 NHEASGNIWN
-3433 MTKNLWD
+3433 MAN
-3440 MMKNPSDFI
+3440 NPSDFI
-3449 RDNLN
+3449 RDNLDLGATQNVPN
-3454 NTRYTQVPI
+3454 NG
-3463 SSNSNSVDNH
+3463 SSQNVYNQNLENVVFN
-3473 FDNITFNLPN
+3473 FPNI
-3483 VKNTDDFIRE
+3483 KNYEQLLRE
-3493 IVSDK
+3493 MQKDK
-3498 KFERFLQSVTTDRIS
+3498 NFEKLILSMTIDRVA
-3513 GKSSMEKYKFR
+3513 GKSSLSKRNAIR

>member
-1 MAEEFK
+1 MEEFK
-7 VLIGAELKSGELD
+7 VLLGAELKSGELD

-45 QIDGI
+45 QINGI

-71 TGGIQRT
+71 AGGIQRT

-115 TELSSQLNRL
+115 TELSGQLNRL
-125 MSDYNNLYQT
+125 MADYNNLYQT
-135 FNRSFSTNQLDN
+135 FNRSFSTDQLDN

-176 SAYKELLAVSK
+176 AAYKELLAVSK

-192 ELKIGGLKSVGGHT
+192 ELKIGGLKSIGGHS

-265 KLASDIQLKVNT
+265 KLASDIQVKVNT
-277 GTFDKQLTTLETNFN
+277 GSFDKQLTTLETNFN

-303 DMDAVT
+303 DIDAVR

-316 SAVATGDMQGL
+316 SAVASGDMQGL

-365 TALSSQMDVWLK
+365 TALSSQMDVWLR

-382 ASQFGMQIEQLKVR
+382 ASQFGTQIDQLKVR
-396 LQSCDATSFGGIK
+396 LQSCDATSFGSIK

-417 QAELAGKATQT
+417 QAELAGKATLT

-443 FSATMMITQA
+443 FSATMMITQTI
-453 VRGLRSMYDNVVD
+453 RGLRSMYDNVVD
-466 VDTALTGLY
+466 VDTAMTGLY
-475 RVTDLSANEY
+475 RVTDLSANQY
-485 SNLYDQMISSAKEY
+485 SALYDQMISSAKEY

-516 GFDAGDAERLS
+516 GFNAGDAERLS

-533 QHVTDLDNS
+533 QHVTDLDNA

-561 MFDGDSTKAIEYVAD
+561 MFNGDSTKAIEYVAD
-576 IFDKLGNEYAVS
+576 IFDKLGNEYAVT

-648 LEELGEDTEG
+648 LEELGEDTDG

-672 LTNVDIM
+672 LSNVDIM
-679 ADDGDFKSTY
+679 TDNGDFKSTY
-689 EMMDGIYETWKTMR
+689 EIMDGIYEEWKEMR

-718 RASEIAALLNN
+718 RASEVAALLNN

-752 KYMQSLQGH
+752 KYMQSLRGH
-761 LDTLTATWQALSNSF
+761 LDTLTAAWQALSNSF

-824 FKTIEDEASASG
+824 FKTIEYEASASG
-836 LHITNIFSQAFA
+836 LRITNIFSQAFA

-874 NFKAAVVSGTP
+874 NFKAAVASGTP

-984 LAGYITS
+984 LAGYVTS

-1475 RAAITS
+1475 RAAIAS

-1649 DILADIENVQTLA
+1649 DILADIQNVQTLA

-1732 ISVYESGYP
+1732 ISIYESGYP

-2043 VTITATAVGKDSVE
+2043 VTITATAVGKDSIE

-2136 VRSLKSAIDSLYNK
+2136 VRSLKSAIDSLYSK

-2167 AHVNGTAFAQGDWG
+2167 AHANGTAFAQGDWG

-2274 GGGGSS
+2274 GGRGSS

-2296 SSSKDDS
+2296 SSSKDD
-2303 SKDGKET
+2303 KET
-2310 FDWVKRELDK
+2310 FDWIEIAIDRLERAISRLDLKASSVYKSWGTRNSALKSQISEIGNEIDLQSKGYNRYIQQAKSVGLSADWAKKVREGKVDINTISDKNLQDKIKEYQEWYEKALDCK
-2320 FSKAVERISNQITD
+2320 DAIEELKETQAELYKTAFDNVATKYEGILGVIDHEKSMLDEYISQSEAKGYITSANYYKAQISAEKKNIKELQNEKANLLTALQNGVNSGTIKQGSEAWYEMVNQIDDVTLSIEQANTTVLELNKSIREVDWQVFDLLQERISYIT
-2334 YISSALK
+2334 
-2341 TSLLKKQMSAIDKE
+2341 T
-2355 IKANQQGYTAYMEKA
+2355 
-2370 NSIGISQDYKNKVI
+2370 
-2384 NGTLKIEDI
+2384 
-2393 DTSTDS
+2393 
-2399 GKQLAEDVK
+2399 
-2408 NFETYYDSAQD
+2408 
-2419 CNDKVQELNN
+2419 
-2429 TLMELYETL
+2429 
-2438 ANMPIEKASKD
+2438 
-2449 IDKLKNKYDS
+2449 
-2459 LNNASD
+2459 
-2465 TVSSGGS
+2465 
-2472 ALNALRNTVRSDIP
+2472 
-2486 TLQNANK
+2486 
-2493 KVTTAQT
+2493 
-2500 KRNNT
+2500 
-2505 KKVRSSTNKVLTV
+2505 
-2518 AKEDTKKTGNAL
+2518 
-2530 ISAAKKE
+2530 
-2537 TSTSAKN
+2537 
-2544 LKRATKTNTD
+2544 
-2554 KATYNAISKAIRE
+2554 
-2567 GKTVDIKGLKGS
+2567 
-2579 TLKYAKFYNK
+2579 
-2589 SVKQTNDITKNV
+2589 
-2601 NSGKRVSTKNLS
+2601 
-2613 KNLQTKSKA
+2613 
-2622 YNTDVS
+2622 
-2628 EQSSAQKKYDAAKKA
+2628 
-2643 DDKALKNLNIAK
+2643 
-2655 ANKDKI
+2655 
-2661 YSETTREQQMLATS
+2661 
-2675 STNTTY
+2675 
-2681 KIQNKL
+2681 
-2687 LDEELKNLK
+2687 
-2696 IQKNKYNTAKKQV
+2696 
-2709 DANVAN
+2709 
-2715 ARKDYS
+2715 
-2721 SAVSSRNKSGNAI
+2721 
-2734 LNSKEYSKVLSET
+2734 
-2747 QKEAIKVGKTVS
+2747 EA
-2759 TKGITNPT
+2759 
-2767 LLKKLQ
+2767 
-2773 EYNEKVKNARTL
+2773 
-2785 NQKLN
+2785 
-2790 IQLNAQSEAQKNLT
+2790 
-2804 DAENEYAQMLVENEQ
+2804 
-2819 KKLENISNYYD
+2819 
-2830 ARMPQYENRNSLLNT
+2830 
-2845 YMDRMQTRGYNLSAN
+2845 
-2860 FYTAQIANYQ
+2860 
-2870 KIAEQQKAELA
+2870 
-2881 AMQKQFQ
+2881 
-2888 ESLNNGT
+2888 
-2895 IVKGTE
+2895 
-2901 EYYQMK
+2901 
-2907 DSIDQVAMS
+2907 
-2916 ISETTNNIVEMQA
+2916 
-2929 AIRDL
+2929 
-2934 EWEQFDQLQESISRI
+2934 
-2949 TSESDFL
+2949 DFL
-2956 INLMSHRKL
+2956 INLMENDKL
-2965 QNDDGSLTDQG
+2965 YDDKGQLTNEG
-2976 LATLG
+2976 KSTMG
-2981 LHGVNYNTY
+2981 LHGVNYNVY
-2990 MAQADKYKEEMLKI
+2990 MAQADKYAQEIAKI
-3004 SKELANDP
+3004 D
-3012 NNQKLIDRKNE
+3012 
-3023 LIDAQQQAILSAEN
+3023 
-3037 EKDAMKDLIKDGIDK
+3037 KDLAKDPYNQDLAQRRQELLELQQEMILAAEDEKEAIRDMVKEGIELE
-3052 QLDSMKD
+3052 LDALQE

-3064 TEALNSQKDLYDY
+3064 TDALDRQKDLYDY
-3077 QKKIREKTD
+3077 QKKVAEQTK
-3086 EIASLQKQLSSLQG
+3086 EIASIEKQMSAYEG
-3100 DTSEENKAKLQE
+3100 DDSEETKAKIQK
-3112 LKESLKTA
+3112 LKVSLEDAK
-3120 QSDLEETQYEKY
+3120 SDLEDTQYDKY
-3132 ISDQKELLDNLYDEY
+3132 ISDQKQLLDDLYNEY

-3157 VDALLSD
+3157 LDAL
-3164 LITEVNNNASTIS
+3164 ITDMIGQINTNAGTIS
-3177 DTLTTETQNVGYT
+3177 TTLSEKADSVGYT
-3190 LSGEMQTIWS
+3190 LSESMTTIWDTNSTKITTVLTTYGQNIQNGISS
-3200 ATNGVSSVISEY
+3200 A
-3212 TNGVF
+3212 
-3217 TTATTTVTTAIGNIY
+3217 ATTVNSAIGTINTNLNT
-3232 ERQRDMIS
+3232 MIGQLNTLANTKAQS
-3240 AINNMADK
+3240 AASSSAANSPQAT
-3248 YVAKVDELL
+3248 
-3257 KEPTQTEGVLEEV
+3257 PS
-3270 EQKPDKDNVAE
+3270 KPAPALT
-3281 GNPTPEP
+3281 PTP
-3288 PKVSDDESIR
+3288 S
-3298 DAVLVEPDEPKK
+3298 
-3310 KPNKD
+3310 KPATPSKP
-3315 KTGNDK
+3315 KTGSGNGK
-3321 AEVGDKVT
+3321 AEVGDKVKYN
-3329 FSSGRY
+3329 SGIY
-3335 YEASD
+3335 YENSY
-3340 GTGAS
+3340 GGGRHGSHNRGKNVYITKIHKGS
-3345 GNMYLG
+3345 PYPYHISTG
-3351 KKVKIT
+3351 KKL
-3357 RINKGSKYPYAIDAT
+3357 GSGD
-3372 DGTELGWV
+3372 LGWL
-3380 KLSQLKG
+3380 KLSQISG
-3387 YASGSKGINNNQ
+3387 YAVGAKNLPNDELA
-3399 YGWTQEQGEEVII
+3399 WTQEGNKEEYII
-3412 RKSDGAILTPL
+3412 RKSDGAILTPIAKKGSVL
-3423 NRGDTVFNSD
+3423 NHEASGNIWN
-3433 MTKNLWD
+3433 MAN
-3440 MMKNPSDFI
+3440 NPSDFI
-3449 RDNLN
+3449 RDNLDLGATQNVPN
-3454 NTRYTQVPI
+3454 NG
-3463 SSNSNSVDNH
+3463 SSQNVYNQNLENVVFN
-3473 FDNITFNLPN
+3473 FPNI
-3483 VKNTDDFIRE
+3483 KNYEQLLRE
-3493 IVSDK
+3493 MQKDK
-3498 KFERFLQSVTTDRIS
+3498 NFEKLILSMTIDRVA
-3513 GKSSMEKYKFR
+3513 GKSSLSKRNAIR

>member
-7 VLIGAELKSGELD
+7 VLLGAELKSGELD

-45 QIDGI
+45 QINGI

-71 TGGIQRT
+71 AGGIQRT

-115 TELSSQLNRL
+115 TELSGQLNRL
-125 MSDYNNLYQT
+125 IADYNNLYQT
-135 FNRSFSTNQLDN
+135 FNRSFSTDQLDN

-176 SAYKELLAVSK
+176 AAYKELLAVSK

-192 ELKIGGLKSVGGHT
+192 ELKIGGLKSIGGHS
-206 NEIAELESQLQ
+206 NEVAELESQLQ

-265 KLASDIQLKVNT
+265 KLASDIQVKVNT
-277 GTFDKQLTTLETNFN
+277 GSFDKQLTTLETNFN

-303 DMDAVT
+303 DIDAVR

-316 SAVATGDMQGL
+316 SAVASGDMQGL

-365 TALSSQMDVWLK
+365 TALSSQMDVWLR

-382 ASQFGMQIEQLKVR
+382 ASQFGTQIDQLKVR
-396 LQSCDATSFGGIK
+396 LQSCDATSFGSIK

-417 QAELAGKATQT
+417 QAELAGKATLT

-443 FSATMMITQA
+443 FSATMMITQTI
-453 VRGLRSMYDNVVD
+453 RGLRSMYDNVVD
-466 VDTALTGLY
+466 VDTAMTGLY
-475 RVTDLSANEY
+475 RVTDLSANQY
-485 SNLYDQMISSAKEY
+485 SALYDQMISSAKEY

-516 GFDAGDAERLS
+516 GFNAGDAERLS

-533 QHVTDLDNS
+533 QHVTDLDNA

-561 MFDGDSTKAIEYVAD
+561 MFNGDSTKAIEYVAD
-576 IFDKLGNEYAVS
+576 IFDKLGNEYAVT

-648 LEELGEDTEG
+648 LEELGEDTDG

-672 LTNVDIM
+672 LSNVDIM
-679 ADDGDFKSTY
+679 TDNGDFKSTY
-689 EMMDGIYETWKTMR
+689 EIMDGIYEEWKEMR

-718 RASEIAALLNN
+718 RASEVAALLNN

-752 KYMQSLQGH
+752 KYMQSLKGH
-761 LDTLTATWQALSNSF
+761 LDTLTAAWQALSNSF

-836 LHITNIFSQAFA
+836 LRITNIFSQAFA

-874 NFKAAVVSGTP
+874 NFKAAVASGTP

-984 LAGYITS
+984 LAGYVTS

-1168 KALEKAGFKASDNFS
+1168 KALEKAGFKTSDNFS

-1235 LYKSINGKIGDF
+1235 LYKSINGKIGNF

-1270 MDIVKTDGVPQSKE
+1270 MDIFKTYGVPQSKE

-1475 RAAITS
+1475 RAAIAS

-1487 QGINEEIDSQ
+1487 QGINDEIDSQ

-2043 VTITATAVGKDSVE
+2043 VTITATAVGKDSIE

-2093 YNRTVTSTAKVVG
+2093 YDRTVTSTAKVVG

-2136 VRSLKSAIDSLYNK
+2136 VHSLKSAIDSLYSK

-2167 AHVNGTAFAQGDWG
+2167 AHANGTAFAQGDWG

-2254 SSGSGRFTS
+2254 SRGSGRFTS
-2263 GGKTKH
+2263 GGKTKR

-2274 GGGGSS
+2274 GGNSSS
-2280 KSGGG
+2280 KSGSG
-2285 SSGGKSSSSSS
+2285 SSGGKSGGSSSS
-2296 SSSKDDS
+2296 SSSKNDKENFDWIAVAIDRLERAISRLDLKAS
-2303 SKDGKET
+2303 SVYKSWGTRNSALKSQISEISKEIDLQSKGYDRYIKQANSVGLSASWAKKVRDGKVDIDTVKDENLKDKIKEYQEWYEKALDCKDAIEELKEKQAELYKT
-2310 FDWVKRELDK
+2310 AFDNVATKYEGILGVIDHEKSMLDEYINQSEAKGYITSANYYKAQISAEKKNIKELQNEKANLLTALQNGVNSGTIKQGSEAWYEMVNQIDDVTLSIEQANTTVLELNKSIREVDWQVFDLLQ
-2320 FSKAVERISNQITD
+2320 ERISYIT
-2334 YISSALK
+2334 
-2341 TSLLKKQMSAIDKE
+2341 T
-2355 IKANQQGYTAYMEKA
+2355 
-2370 NSIGISQDYKNKVI
+2370 
-2384 NGTLKIEDI
+2384 
-2393 DTSTDS
+2393 
-2399 GKQLAEDVK
+2399 
-2408 NFETYYDSAQD
+2408 
-2419 CNDKVQELNN
+2419 
-2429 TLMELYETL
+2429 
-2438 ANMPIEKASKD
+2438 
-2449 IDKLKNKYDS
+2449 
-2459 LNNASD
+2459 
-2465 TVSSGGS
+2465 
-2472 ALNALRNTVRSDIP
+2472 
-2486 TLQNANK
+2486 
-2493 KVTTAQT
+2493 
-2500 KRNNT
+2500 
-2505 KKVRSSTNKVLTV
+2505 
-2518 AKEDTKKTGNAL
+2518 
-2530 ISAAKKE
+2530 
-2537 TSTSAKN
+2537 
-2544 LKRATKTNTD
+2544 
-2554 KATYNAISKAIRE
+2554 
-2567 GKTVDIKGLKGS
+2567 
-2579 TLKYAKFYNK
+2579 
-2589 SVKQTNDITKNV
+2589 
-2601 NSGKRVSTKNLS
+2601 
-2613 KNLQTKSKA
+2613 
-2622 YNTDVS
+2622 
-2628 EQSSAQKKYDAAKKA
+2628 
-2643 DDKALKNLNIAK
+2643 
-2655 ANKDKI
+2655 
-2661 YSETTREQQMLATS
+2661 
-2675 STNTTY
+2675 
-2681 KIQNKL
+2681 
-2687 LDEELKNLK
+2687 
-2696 IQKNKYNTAKKQV
+2696 
-2709 DANVAN
+2709 
-2715 ARKDYS
+2715 
-2721 SAVSSRNKSGNAI
+2721 
-2734 LNSKEYSKVLSET
+2734 
-2747 QKEAIKVGKTVS
+2747 EA
-2759 TKGITNPT
+2759 
-2767 LLKKLQ
+2767 
-2773 EYNEKVKNARTL
+2773 
-2785 NQKLN
+2785 
-2790 IQLNAQSEAQKNLT
+2790 
-2804 DAENEYAQMLVENEQ
+2804 
-2819 KKLENISNYYD
+2819 
-2830 ARMPQYENRNSLLNT
+2830 
-2845 YMDRMQTRGYNLSAN
+2845 
-2860 FYTAQIANYQ
+2860 
-2870 KIAEQQKAELA
+2870 
-2881 AMQKQFQ
+2881 
-2888 ESLNNGT
+2888 
-2895 IVKGTE
+2895 
-2901 EYYQMK
+2901 
-2907 DSIDQVAMS
+2907 
-2916 ISETTNNIVEMQA
+2916 
-2929 AIRDL
+2929 
-2934 EWEQFDQLQESISRI
+2934 
-2949 TSESDFL
+2949 DFL
-2956 INLMSHRKL
+2956 INLMENDKL
-2965 QNDDGSLTDQG
+2965 YDDKGQLTNEG
-2976 LATLG
+2976 KSTMG
-2981 LHGVNYNTY
+2981 LHGVNYNVY
-2990 MAQADKYKEEMLKI
+2990 MAQADKYAQEIAKI
-3004 SKELANDP
+3004 D
-3012 NNQKLIDRKNE
+3012 
-3023 LIDAQQQAILSAEN
+3023 
-3037 EKDAMKDLIKDGIDK
+3037 KDLAKDPYNQDLAQRRQELLELQQEMILAAEDEKEAIRDMVKEGIELE
-3052 QLDSMKD
+3052 LDALQE

-3064 TEALNSQKDLYDY
+3064 TDALDRQKDLYDY
-3077 QKKIREKTD
+3077 QKKVAEQTK
-3086 EIASLQKQLSSLQG
+3086 EIASIEKQMSAYEG
-3100 DTSEENKAKLQE
+3100 DDSEETKAKIQK
-3112 LKESLKTA
+3112 LKVSLEDAK
-3120 QSDLEETQYEKY
+3120 SDLEDTQYDKY
-3132 ISDQKELLDNLYDEY
+3132 ISDQKQLLDDLYNEY

-3157 VDALLSD
+3157 LDAL
-3164 LITEVNNNASTIS
+3164 ITDMIGQINTNAGTIS
-3177 DTLTTETQNVGYT
+3177 TTLSEKAESVGYT
-3190 LSGEMQTIWS
+3190 LSDSMTTIWD
-3200 ATNGVSSVISEY
+3200 TNSTKITTVLTTYGQNIQNGISVA
-3212 TNGVF
+3212 
-3217 TTATTTVTTAIGNIY
+3217 ATTVNSAIGTINTNLNT
-3232 ERQRDMIS
+3232 MIGQLNTLANTKAQAAASSS
-3240 AINNMADK
+3240 AANSS
-3248 YVAKVDELL
+3248 
-3257 KEPTQTEGVLEEV
+3257 QS
-3270 EQKPDKDNVAE
+3270 KPSTSTTTK
-3281 GNPTPEP
+3281 PSTTP
-3288 PKVSDDESIR
+3288 S
-3298 DAVLVEPDEPKK
+3298 
-3310 KPNKD
+3310 KPSKP
-3315 KTGNDK
+3315 KTGSGNGK
-3321 AEVGDKVT
+3321 AEVGDKVKYN
-3329 FSSGRY
+3329 SGIY
-3335 YEASD
+3335 YEDSY
-3340 GTGAS
+3340 GGGRHGSHNRGGSVYITKIHS
-3345 GNMYLG
+3345 GSPYPYHISTG
-3351 KKVKIT
+3351 KKL
-3357 RINKGSKYPYAIDAT
+3357 GSGD
-3372 DGTELGWV
+3372 LGWL
-3380 KLSQLKG
+3380 KLSQISG
-3387 YASGSKGINNNQ
+3387 YATGVKNLPNSELA
-3399 YGWTQEQGEEVII
+3399 WTQEGNKEEYII
-3412 RKSDGAILTPL
+3412 RKSDGAILTPIAKKGSVL
-3423 NRGDTVFNSD
+3423 NHEASGNIWN
-3433 MTKNLWD
+3433 MAN
-3440 MMKNPSDFI
+3440 NPSDFI
-3449 RDNLN
+3449 RDNLDLGATQNVPN
-3454 NTRYTQVPI
+3454 NG
-3463 SSNSNSVDNH
+3463 SSQNVYNQNLENVVFN
-3473 FDNITFNLPN
+3473 FPNI
-3483 VKNTDDFIRE
+3483 KNYEQLLRE
-3493 IVSDK
+3493 MQKDK
-3498 KFERFLQSVTTDRIS
+3498 NFEKLILSMTIDRVA
-3513 GKSSMEKYKFR
+3513 GKSSLSKRNAIR

>member
-7 VLIGAELKSGELD
+7 VLLGAELKSGELD

-45 QIDGI
+45 QINGI

-71 TGGIQRT
+71 AGGIQRT

-115 TELSSQLNRL
+115 TELSGQLNRL

-135 FNRSFSTNQLDN
+135 FNRSFSTDQLDN

-187 QISNI
+187 QISNM

-242 GNIIYDTRD
+242 GNIIYDTRN

-265 KLASDIQLKVNT
+265 KLTSDIQLKVNT
-277 GTFDKQLTTLETNFN
+277 GTFDKQLATLETNFN

-428 FGDRLKNQLSKLGTY
+428 FGDRLKTQMSKLGTY
-443 FSATMMITQA
+443 FSATMIITQA
-453 VRGLRSMYDNVVD
+453 ISGLRSMYDNVVD

-548 VTAYKGYQDQLMN
+548 VTAYKGYQDQLLN

-648 LEELGEDTEG
+648 LEELGEDTDG

-667 DTIQD
+667 DTIQELSD
-672 LTNVDIM
+672 VDIM
-679 ADDGDFKSTY
+679 ADNGDFKSTY
-689 EMMDGIYETWKTMR
+689 EIMDNIYEVWNEMH
-703 DTDKASLLETIAGKN
+703 DTDRASLLETIAGKN
-718 RASEIAALLNN
+718 RASEVAALLNN

-761 LDTLTATWQALSNSF
+761 LDTLTAAWQALSNSF

-836 LHITNIFSQAFA
+836 VRITNIFSQAFA

-853 STFSFGTEFNAQLQN
+853 STFSFGTEFNTQLQN

-874 NFKAAVVSGTP
+874 NFKAAVASGTA

-901 VEYATSME
+901 VEYATSMD

-937 TAKALINDYN
+937 TAKALIKEYN
-947 NQCRNSGLAQTD
+947 QGCQSSGLAQTD

-984 LAGYITS
+984 LAGYVTS

-1168 KALEKAGFKASDNFS
+1168 KALEKAGFKTSDNFS

-1235 LYKSINGKIGDF
+1235 LYKSINGKIGNF

-1475 RAAITS
+1475 RAAIAS

-1487 QGINEEIDSQ
+1487 QGINDEIDSQ

-2043 VTITATAVGKDSVE
+2043 VTITATAVGKDSIE

-2093 YNRTVTSTAKVVG
+2093 YDRTVTSTAKVVG

-2136 VRSLKSAIDSLYNK
+2136 VHSLKSAIDSLYSK

-2167 AHVNGTAFAQGDWG
+2167 AHANGTAFAQGDWG

-2254 SSGSGRFTS
+2254 SRGSGRFTS
-2263 GGKTKH
+2263 GGKTKR

-2274 GGGGSS
+2274 GGNSSS
-2280 KSGGG
+2280 KSGSG
-2285 SSGGKSSSSSS
+2285 SSGGKSGGSSSS
-2296 SSSKDDS
+2296 SSSKND
-2303 SKDGKET
+2303 KEN
-2310 FDWVKRELDK
+2310 FDWIAVAIDRLERAISRLDLKASSVYKSWGTRNSALKSQISEISKEIDLQSKGYDRYIKQANSVGLSASWAKKVRNGKVDIDTVKDENLKDKIKEYQEWYEKALDCKDAIEELKEKQAELYKTAFDNVATKYEGILGVIDHEKSMLDEYINQSEAKGYITSANYYKAQISAEKKNIKELQNEKANLLTALQNGVNSGTIKQGSEAWYEMVNQIDDVTLSIEQANTTVLELNKSIREVDWQVFDLLQ
-2320 FSKAVERISNQITD
+2320 ERISYIT
-2334 YISSALK
+2334 
-2341 TSLLKKQMSAIDKE
+2341 T
-2355 IKANQQGYTAYMEKA
+2355 
-2370 NSIGISQDYKNKVI
+2370 
-2384 NGTLKIEDI
+2384 
-2393 DTSTDS
+2393 
-2399 GKQLAEDVK
+2399 
-2408 NFETYYDSAQD
+2408 
-2419 CNDKVQELNN
+2419 
-2429 TLMELYETL
+2429 
-2438 ANMPIEKASKD
+2438 
-2449 IDKLKNKYDS
+2449 
-2459 LNNASD
+2459 
-2465 TVSSGGS
+2465 
-2472 ALNALRNTVRSDIP
+2472 
-2486 TLQNANK
+2486 
-2493 KVTTAQT
+2493 
-2500 KRNNT
+2500 
-2505 KKVRSSTNKVLTV
+2505 
-2518 AKEDTKKTGNAL
+2518 
-2530 ISAAKKE
+2530 
-2537 TSTSAKN
+2537 
-2544 LKRATKTNTD
+2544 
-2554 KATYNAISKAIRE
+2554 
-2567 GKTVDIKGLKGS
+2567 
-2579 TLKYAKFYNK
+2579 
-2589 SVKQTNDITKNV
+2589 
-2601 NSGKRVSTKNLS
+2601 
-2613 KNLQTKSKA
+2613 
-2622 YNTDVS
+2622 
-2628 EQSSAQKKYDAAKKA
+2628 
-2643 DDKALKNLNIAK
+2643 
-2655 ANKDKI
+2655 
-2661 YSETTREQQMLATS
+2661 
-2675 STNTTY
+2675 
-2681 KIQNKL
+2681 
-2687 LDEELKNLK
+2687 
-2696 IQKNKYNTAKKQV
+2696 
-2709 DANVAN
+2709 
-2715 ARKDYS
+2715 
-2721 SAVSSRNKSGNAI
+2721 
-2734 LNSKEYSKVLSET
+2734 
-2747 QKEAIKVGKTVS
+2747 EA
-2759 TKGITNPT
+2759 
-2767 LLKKLQ
+2767 
-2773 EYNEKVKNARTL
+2773 
-2785 NQKLN
+2785 
-2790 IQLNAQSEAQKNLT
+2790 
-2804 DAENEYAQMLVENEQ
+2804 
-2819 KKLENISNYYD
+2819 
-2830 ARMPQYENRNSLLNT
+2830 
-2845 YMDRMQTRGYNLSAN
+2845 
-2860 FYTAQIANYQ
+2860 
-2870 KIAEQQKAELA
+2870 
-2881 AMQKQFQ
+2881 
-2888 ESLNNGT
+2888 
-2895 IVKGTE
+2895 
-2901 EYYQMK
+2901 
-2907 DSIDQVAMS
+2907 
-2916 ISETTNNIVEMQA
+2916 
-2929 AIRDL
+2929 
-2934 EWEQFDQLQESISRI
+2934 
-2949 TSESDFL
+2949 DFL
-2956 INLMSHRKL
+2956 INLMENDKL
-2965 QNDDGSLTDQG
+2965 YDDKGQLTNEG
-2976 LATLG
+2976 KSTMG
-2981 LHGVNYNTY
+2981 LHGVNYNVY
-2990 MAQADKYKEEMLKI
+2990 MAQADKYAQEIAKI
-3004 SKELANDP
+3004 D
-3012 NNQKLIDRKNE
+3012 
-3023 LIDAQQQAILSAEN
+3023 
-3037 EKDAMKDLIKDGIDK
+3037 KDLAKDPYNQDLAQRRQELLELQQEMILAAEDEKEAIRDMVKEGIELE
-3052 QLDSMKD
+3052 LDALQE

-3064 TEALNSQKDLYDY
+3064 TDALDRQKDLYDY
-3077 QKKIREKTD
+3077 QKKVAEQTK
-3086 EIASLQKQLSSLQG
+3086 EIASIEKQMSAYEG
-3100 DTSEENKAKLQE
+3100 DDSEETKAKIQK
-3112 LKESLKTA
+3112 LKVSLEDAK
-3120 QSDLEETQYEKY
+3120 SDLEDTQYDKY
-3132 ISDQKELLDNLYDEY
+3132 ISDQKQLLDDLYNEY

-3157 VDALLSD
+3157 LDAL
-3164 LITEVNNNASTIS
+3164 ITDMIGQINTNAGTIS
-3177 DTLTTETQNVGYT
+3177 TTLSEKAESVGYT
-3190 LSGEMQTIWS
+3190 LSDSMTTIWDTNSTKITTVLTTYGQNIQNGIS
-3200 ATNGVSSVISEY
+3200 AA
-3212 TNGVF
+3212 
-3217 TTATTTVTTAIGNIY
+3217 ATTVNSAIGTINTNLNT
-3232 ERQRDMIS
+3232 MIGQLNTLANTKAQAAASSS
-3240 AINNMADK
+3240 AANSS
-3248 YVAKVDELL
+3248 
-3257 KEPTQTEGVLEEV
+3257 QS
-3270 EQKPDKDNVAE
+3270 KPSTSTTTK
-3281 GNPTPEP
+3281 PSTTP
-3288 PKVSDDESIR
+3288 S
-3298 DAVLVEPDEPKK
+3298 
-3310 KPNKD
+3310 KPSKP
-3315 KTGNDK
+3315 KTGSGNGK
-3321 AEVGDKVT
+3321 AEVGDKVKYN
-3329 FSSGRY
+3329 SGIY
-3335 YEASD
+3335 YEDSY
-3340 GTGAS
+3340 GGGRHGSHNRGGSVYITKIHS
-3345 GNMYLG
+3345 GSPYPYHISTG
-3351 KKVKIT
+3351 KKL
-3357 RINKGSKYPYAIDAT
+3357 GSGD
-3372 DGTELGWV
+3372 LGWL
-3380 KLSQLKG
+3380 KLSQISG
-3387 YASGSKGINNNQ
+3387 YATGVKNLPNSELA
-3399 YGWTQEQGEEVII
+3399 WTQEGNKEEYII
-3412 RKSDGAILTPL
+3412 RKSDGAILTPIAKKGSVL
-3423 NRGDTVFNSD
+3423 NHKASGNIWN
-3433 MTKNLWD
+3433 MAN
-3440 MMKNPSDFI
+3440 NPSDFI
-3449 RDNLN
+3449 RDNLDLGATQNVPN
-3454 NTRYTQVPI
+3454 NG
-3463 SSNSNSVDNH
+3463 SSQNVYNQNLENVVFN
-3473 FDNITFNLPN
+3473 FPNI
-3483 VKNTDDFIRE
+3483 KNYEQLLRE
-3493 IVSDK
+3493 MQKDK
-3498 KFERFLQSVTTDRIS
+3498 NFEKLILSMTIDRVA
-3513 GKSSMEKYKFR
+3513 GKSSLSKRNAIR

>member
-7 VLIGAELKSGELD
+7 VLLGAELKSGELD

-71 TGGIQRT
+71 AGGIQRT

-115 TELSSQLNRL
+115 TELSGQLNRL

-135 FNRSFSTNQLDN
+135 FNRSFSTDQLDN

-160 ALDAKMAD
+160 ALDSKMAD

-176 SAYKELLAVSK
+176 AAYKELLAVSK

-292 KLSTSGKSVIT
+292 KLSTSGKGVIT
-303 DMDAVT
+303 DMDAVR
-309 QALSNMK
+309 QALTNMK
-316 SAVATGDMQGL
+316 SAASTGDIQGL
-327 ITSYQQYQTALK
+327 ITSYEQYQTALK

-396 LQSCDATSFGGIK
+396 LQSCDATSFAGIK

-417 QAELAGKATQT
+417 QAELAGKATLT

-453 VRGLRSMYDNVVD
+453 IRGLRSMYDNVVD

-576 IFDKLGNEYAVS
+576 IFDKLGNEYAVT

-648 LEELGEDTEG
+648 LEELGEDTDG

-667 DTIQD
+667 DTIQELSD
-672 LTNVDIM
+672 VDIM
-679 ADDGDFKSTY
+679 ADNGDFKSTY
-689 EMMDGIYETWKTMR
+689 EIMDDIYEVWNKMHDADR
-703 DTDKASLLETIAGKN
+703 ASLLETIAGKN
-718 RASEIAALLNN
+718 RASEVAALLNN

-761 LDTLTATWQALSNSF
+761 LDTLTAAWQALSNSF

-836 LHITNIFSQAFA
+836 LRITNIFSQAFA

-874 NFKAAVVSGTP
+874 NFKAAVASGTP

-923 MAAVTAKAQ
+923 MAAVAAKAQ

-937 TAKALINDYN
+937 TAKALIKEYN
-947 NQCRNSGLAQTD
+947 QGCQSSGLAQTD

-984 LAGYITS
+984 LAGYVTS

-1168 KALEKAGFKASDNFS
+1168 KALEKAGFKTSDNFS

-1235 LYKSINGKIGDF
+1235 LYKSINGKIGNF

-1475 RAAITS
+1475 RAAIAS

-1487 QGINEEIDSQ
+1487 QGINDEIDSQ

-2043 VTITATAVGKDSVE
+2043 VTITATAVGKDSIE

-2093 YNRTVTSTAKVVG
+2093 YDRTVTSTAKVVG

-2136 VRSLKSAIDSLYNK
+2136 VHSLKSAIDSLYSK

-2167 AHVNGTAFAQGDWG
+2167 AHANGTAFAQGDWG

-2254 SSGSGRFTS
+2254 SRGSGRFTS
-2263 GGKTKH
+2263 GGKTKR

-2274 GGGGSS
+2274 GGNSSS
-2280 KSGGG
+2280 KSGSG
-2285 SSGGKSSSSSS
+2285 SSGGKSGGSSSS
-2296 SSSKDDS
+2296 SSSKNDKENFDWIAVAIDRLERAISRLDLKAS
-2303 SKDGKET
+2303 SVYKSWGTRNSALKSQISEISKEIDLQSKGYDRYIKQANSVGLSASWAKKVRDGKVDIDTVKDENLKDKIKEYQEWYEKALDCKDAIEELKEKQAELYKT
-2310 FDWVKRELDK
+2310 AFDNVATKYEGILGVIDHEKSMLDEYINQSEAKGYITSANYYKAQISAEKKNIKELQNEKANLLTALQNGVNSGTIKQGSEAWYEMVNQIDDVTLSIEQANTTVLELNKSIREVDWQVFDLLQ
-2320 FSKAVERISNQITD
+2320 ERISYIT
-2334 YISSALK
+2334 
-2341 TSLLKKQMSAIDKE
+2341 T
-2355 IKANQQGYTAYMEKA
+2355 
-2370 NSIGISQDYKNKVI
+2370 
-2384 NGTLKIEDI
+2384 
-2393 DTSTDS
+2393 
-2399 GKQLAEDVK
+2399 
-2408 NFETYYDSAQD
+2408 
-2419 CNDKVQELNN
+2419 
-2429 TLMELYETL
+2429 
-2438 ANMPIEKASKD
+2438 
-2449 IDKLKNKYDS
+2449 
-2459 LNNASD
+2459 
-2465 TVSSGGS
+2465 
-2472 ALNALRNTVRSDIP
+2472 
-2486 TLQNANK
+2486 
-2493 KVTTAQT
+2493 
-2500 KRNNT
+2500 
-2505 KKVRSSTNKVLTV
+2505 
-2518 AKEDTKKTGNAL
+2518 
-2530 ISAAKKE
+2530 
-2537 TSTSAKN
+2537 
-2544 LKRATKTNTD
+2544 
-2554 KATYNAISKAIRE
+2554 
-2567 GKTVDIKGLKGS
+2567 
-2579 TLKYAKFYNK
+2579 
-2589 SVKQTNDITKNV
+2589 
-2601 NSGKRVSTKNLS
+2601 
-2613 KNLQTKSKA
+2613 
-2622 YNTDVS
+2622 
-2628 EQSSAQKKYDAAKKA
+2628 
-2643 DDKALKNLNIAK
+2643 
-2655 ANKDKI
+2655 
-2661 YSETTREQQMLATS
+2661 
-2675 STNTTY
+2675 
-2681 KIQNKL
+2681 
-2687 LDEELKNLK
+2687 
-2696 IQKNKYNTAKKQV
+2696 
-2709 DANVAN
+2709 
-2715 ARKDYS
+2715 
-2721 SAVSSRNKSGNAI
+2721 
-2734 LNSKEYSKVLSET
+2734 
-2747 QKEAIKVGKTVS
+2747 EA
-2759 TKGITNPT
+2759 
-2767 LLKKLQ
+2767 
-2773 EYNEKVKNARTL
+2773 
-2785 NQKLN
+2785 
-2790 IQLNAQSEAQKNLT
+2790 
-2804 DAENEYAQMLVENEQ
+2804 
-2819 KKLENISNYYD
+2819 
-2830 ARMPQYENRNSLLNT
+2830 
-2845 YMDRMQTRGYNLSAN
+2845 
-2860 FYTAQIANYQ
+2860 
-2870 KIAEQQKAELA
+2870 
-2881 AMQKQFQ
+2881 
-2888 ESLNNGT
+2888 
-2895 IVKGTE
+2895 
-2901 EYYQMK
+2901 
-2907 DSIDQVAMS
+2907 
-2916 ISETTNNIVEMQA
+2916 
-2929 AIRDL
+2929 
-2934 EWEQFDQLQESISRI
+2934 
-2949 TSESDFL
+2949 DFL
-2956 INLMSHRKL
+2956 INLMENDKL
-2965 QNDDGSLTDQG
+2965 YDDKGQLTNEG
-2976 LATLG
+2976 KSTMG
-2981 LHGVNYNTY
+2981 LHGVNYNVY
-2990 MAQADKYKEEMLKI
+2990 MAQADKYAQEIAKI
-3004 SKELANDP
+3004 D
-3012 NNQKLIDRKNE
+3012 
-3023 LIDAQQQAILSAEN
+3023 
-3037 EKDAMKDLIKDGIDK
+3037 KDLAKDPYNQDLAQRRQELLELQQEMILAAEDEKEAIRDMVKEGIELE
-3052 QLDSMKD
+3052 LDALQE

-3064 TEALNSQKDLYDY
+3064 TDALDRQKDLYDY
-3077 QKKIREKTD
+3077 QKKVAEQTK
-3086 EIASLQKQLSSLQG
+3086 EIASIEKQMSAYEG
-3100 DTSEENKAKLQE
+3100 DDSEETKAKIQK
-3112 LKESLKTA
+3112 LKVSLEDAK
-3120 QSDLEETQYEKY
+3120 SDLEDTQYDKY
-3132 ISDQKELLDNLYDEY
+3132 ISDQKQLLDDLYNEY

-3157 VDALLSD
+3157 LDAL
-3164 LITEVNNNASTIS
+3164 ITDMIGQINTNAGTIS
-3177 DTLTTETQNVGYT
+3177 TTLSEKAESVGYT
-3190 LSGEMQTIWS
+3190 LSDSMTTIWDTNSTKITTVLTTYGQNIQNGIS
-3200 ATNGVSSVISEY
+3200 AA
-3212 TNGVF
+3212 
-3217 TTATTTVTTAIGNIY
+3217 ATTVNSAIGTINTNLNT
-3232 ERQRDMIS
+3232 MIGQLNTLANTKAQAAASSS
-3240 AINNMADK
+3240 AANSS
-3248 YVAKVDELL
+3248 
-3257 KEPTQTEGVLEEV
+3257 QS
-3270 EQKPDKDNVAE
+3270 KPSTSTTTK
-3281 GNPTPEP
+3281 PSTTP
-3288 PKVSDDESIR
+3288 S
-3298 DAVLVEPDEPKK
+3298 
-3310 KPNKD
+3310 KPSKP
-3315 KTGNDK
+3315 KTGSGNGK
-3321 AEVGDKVT
+3321 AEVGDKVKYN
-3329 FSSGRY
+3329 SGIY
-3335 YEASD
+3335 YEDSY
-3340 GTGAS
+3340 GGGRHGSHNRGGSVYITKIHS
-3345 GNMYLG
+3345 GSPYPYHISTG
-3351 KKVKIT
+3351 KKL
-3357 RINKGSKYPYAIDAT
+3357 GSGD
-3372 DGTELGWV
+3372 LGWL
-3380 KLSQLKG
+3380 KLSQISG
-3387 YASGSKGINNNQ
+3387 YATGVKNLPNSELA
-3399 YGWTQEQGEEVII
+3399 WTQEGNKEEYII
-3412 RKSDGAILTPL
+3412 RKSDGAILTPIAKKGSVL
-3423 NRGDTVFNSD
+3423 NHEASGNIWN
-3433 MTKNLWD
+3433 MAN
-3440 MMKNPSDFI
+3440 NPSDFI
-3449 RDNLN
+3449 RDNLDLGATQNVPN
-3454 NTRYTQVPI
+3454 NG
-3463 SSNSNSVDNH
+3463 SSQNVYNQNLENVVFN
-3473 FDNITFNLPN
+3473 FPNI
-3483 VKNTDDFIRE
+3483 KNYEQLLRE
-3493 IVSDK
+3493 MQKDK
-3498 KFERFLQSVTTDRIS
+3498 NFEKLILSMTIDRVA
-3513 GKSSMEKYKFR
+3513 GKSSLSKRNAIR

>member
-7 VLIGAELKSGELD
+7 VLLGAELKSGELD

-45 QIDGI
+45 QINGI

-71 TGGIQRT
+71 AGGIQRT

-115 TELSSQLNRL
+115 TELSGQLNRL
-125 MSDYNNLYQT
+125 MADYNNLYQT
-135 FNRSFSTNQLDN
+135 FNRSFSTDQLDN

-176 SAYKELLAVSK
+176 AAYKELLAVSK

-192 ELKIGGLKSVGGHT
+192 ELKIGGLKSIGGHS

-265 KLASDIQLKVNT
+265 KLASDIQVKVNT
-277 GTFDKQLTTLETNFN
+277 GSFDKQLTTLETNFN

-303 DMDAVT
+303 DIDAVR

-316 SAVATGDMQGL
+316 SAVASGDMQGL

-365 TALSSQMDVWLK
+365 TALSSQMDVWLR

-382 ASQFGMQIEQLKVR
+382 ASQFGTQIDQLKVR
-396 LQSCDATSFGGIK
+396 LQSCDATSFGSIK

-417 QAELAGKATQT
+417 QAELAGKATLT

-443 FSATMMITQA
+443 FSATMMITQTI
-453 VRGLRSMYDNVVD
+453 RGLRSMYDNVVD
-466 VDTALTGLY
+466 VDTAMTGLY
-475 RVTDLSANEY
+475 RVTDLSANQY
-485 SNLYDQMISSAKEY
+485 SALYDQMISSAKEY

-516 GFDAGDAERLS
+516 GFNAGDAERLS

-533 QHVTDLDNS
+533 QHVTDLDNA

-561 MFDGDSTKAIEYVAD
+561 MFNGDSTKAIEYVAD
-576 IFDKLGNEYAVS
+576 IFDKLGNEYAVT

-648 LEELGEDTEG
+648 LEELGEDTDG

-672 LTNVDIM
+672 LSNVDIM
-679 ADDGDFKSTY
+679 TDNGDFKSTY
-689 EMMDGIYETWKTMR
+689 EIMDGIYEEWKEMR

-718 RASEIAALLNN
+718 RASEVAALLNN

-761 LDTLTATWQALSNSF
+761 LDTLTAAWQALSNSF
-776 LSSDFLSGALEGLTS
+776 LSSDFLSGSLEGLTS

-836 LHITNIFSQAFA
+836 LRITNIFSQVFA

-874 NFKAAVVSGTP
+874 NFKAAVASGTP

-984 LAGYITS
+984 LAGYVTS

-1475 RAAITS
+1475 RAAIAS

-1649 DILADIENVQTLA
+1649 DILADIQNVQTLA

-1674 WVMAQSAG
+1674 WIMAQSAG

-2043 VTITATAVGKDSVE
+2043 VTITATAVGKDSIE

-2136 VRSLKSAIDSLYNK
+2136 VRSLKSAIDSLYSK

-2167 AHVNGTAFAQGDWG
+2167 AHANGTAFAQGDWG

-2296 SSSKDDS
+2296 SSSKDD
-2303 SKDGKET
+2303 KET
-2310 FDWVKRELDK
+2310 FDWIEIAIDRLERAISRLDLKASSVYKSWGTRNSALKSQISEIGNEIDLQSKGYNRYIQQAKSVGLSADWAKKVREGKVDINTISDKNLQDKIKEYQEWYEKALDCK
-2320 FSKAVERISNQITD
+2320 DAIEELKETQAELYKTAFDNVATKYEGILGVIDHEKSMLDEYISQSEAKGYITSANYYKAQISAEKKNIKELQNEKANLLTALQNGVNSGTIKQGSEAWYEMVNQIDEVTLSIEQANTTVLELNKSIREVDWQVFDLLQERISYIT
-2334 YISSALK
+2334 
-2341 TSLLKKQMSAIDKE
+2341 T
-2355 IKANQQGYTAYMEKA
+2355 
-2370 NSIGISQDYKNKVI
+2370 
-2384 NGTLKIEDI
+2384 
-2393 DTSTDS
+2393 
-2399 GKQLAEDVK
+2399 
-2408 NFETYYDSAQD
+2408 
-2419 CNDKVQELNN
+2419 
-2429 TLMELYETL
+2429 
-2438 ANMPIEKASKD
+2438 
-2449 IDKLKNKYDS
+2449 
-2459 LNNASD
+2459 
-2465 TVSSGGS
+2465 
-2472 ALNALRNTVRSDIP
+2472 
-2486 TLQNANK
+2486 
-2493 KVTTAQT
+2493 
-2500 KRNNT
+2500 
-2505 KKVRSSTNKVLTV
+2505 
-2518 AKEDTKKTGNAL
+2518 
-2530 ISAAKKE
+2530 
-2537 TSTSAKN
+2537 
-2544 LKRATKTNTD
+2544 
-2554 KATYNAISKAIRE
+2554 
-2567 GKTVDIKGLKGS
+2567 
-2579 TLKYAKFYNK
+2579 
-2589 SVKQTNDITKNV
+2589 
-2601 NSGKRVSTKNLS
+2601 
-2613 KNLQTKSKA
+2613 
-2622 YNTDVS
+2622 
-2628 EQSSAQKKYDAAKKA
+2628 
-2643 DDKALKNLNIAK
+2643 
-2655 ANKDKI
+2655 
-2661 YSETTREQQMLATS
+2661 
-2675 STNTTY
+2675 
-2681 KIQNKL
+2681 
-2687 LDEELKNLK
+2687 
-2696 IQKNKYNTAKKQV
+2696 
-2709 DANVAN
+2709 
-2715 ARKDYS
+2715 
-2721 SAVSSRNKSGNAI
+2721 
-2734 LNSKEYSKVLSET
+2734 
-2747 QKEAIKVGKTVS
+2747 EA
-2759 TKGITNPT
+2759 
-2767 LLKKLQ
+2767 
-2773 EYNEKVKNARTL
+2773 
-2785 NQKLN
+2785 
-2790 IQLNAQSEAQKNLT
+2790 
-2804 DAENEYAQMLVENEQ
+2804 
-2819 KKLENISNYYD
+2819 
-2830 ARMPQYENRNSLLNT
+2830 
-2845 YMDRMQTRGYNLSAN
+2845 
-2860 FYTAQIANYQ
+2860 
-2870 KIAEQQKAELA
+2870 
-2881 AMQKQFQ
+2881 
-2888 ESLNNGT
+2888 
-2895 IVKGTE
+2895 
-2901 EYYQMK
+2901 
-2907 DSIDQVAMS
+2907 
-2916 ISETTNNIVEMQA
+2916 
-2929 AIRDL
+2929 
-2934 EWEQFDQLQESISRI
+2934 
-2949 TSESDFL
+2949 DFL
-2956 INLMSHRKL
+2956 INLMENDKL
-2965 QNDDGSLTDQG
+2965 YDDKGQLTNEG
-2976 LATLG
+2976 KSTMG
-2981 LHGVNYNTY
+2981 LHGVNYNVY
-2990 MAQADKYKEEMLKI
+2990 MAQADKYAQEIAKI
-3004 SKELANDP
+3004 D
-3012 NNQKLIDRKNE
+3012 
-3023 LIDAQQQAILSAEN
+3023 
-3037 EKDAMKDLIKDGIDK
+3037 KDLAKDPYNQDLAQRRQELLELQQEMILAAEDEKEAIRDMVKEGIELE
-3052 QLDSMKD
+3052 LDALQE

-3064 TEALNSQKDLYDY
+3064 TDALDRQKDLYDY
-3077 QKKIREKTD
+3077 QKKVAEQTK
-3086 EIASLQKQLSSLQG
+3086 EIASIEKQMSAYEG
-3100 DTSEENKAKLQE
+3100 DDSEETKAKIQK
-3112 LKESLKTA
+3112 LKVSLEDAK
-3120 QSDLEETQYEKY
+3120 SDLEDTQYDKY
-3132 ISDQKELLDNLYDEY
+3132 ISDQKQLLDDLYNEY

-3157 VDALLSD
+3157 LDALITDMIGQINTNAGTINTTLSEKAD
-3164 LITEVNNNASTIS
+3164 S
-3177 DTLTTETQNVGYT
+3177 VGYT
-3190 LSGEMQTIWS
+3190 LSESMTTIWD
-3200 ATNGVSSVISEY
+3200 TNSTKITTVLTTYGQNIQNGISSV
-3212 TNGVF
+3212 
-3217 TTATTTVTTAIGNIY
+3217 ATTVNAAIGTINTNLSTMITQLNNIANTKA
-3232 ERQRDMIS
+3232 QAAKQSS
-3240 AINNMADK
+3240 ASNSSQ
-3248 YVAKVDELL
+3248 AK
-3257 KEPTQTEGVLEEV
+3257 PSTPSTP
-3270 EQKPDKDNVAE
+3270 KPS
-3281 GNPTPEP
+3281 TP
-3288 PKVSDDESIR
+3288 S
-3298 DAVLVEPDEPKK
+3298 
-3310 KPNKD
+3310 KPSTP
-3315 KTGNDK
+3315 KTGSGNGK
-3321 AEVGDKVT
+3321 AEVGDKVKYN
-3329 FSSGRY
+3329 SGIY
-3335 YEASD
+3335 YEDSY
-3340 GTGAS
+3340 GGGRHGSHNRGGSVYIT
-3345 GNMYLG
+3345 
-3351 KKVKIT
+3351 KIH
-3357 RINKGSKYPYAIDAT
+3357 KGSPYPYHISTGKRLGSGD
-3372 DGTELGWV
+3372 LGWL
-3380 KLSQLKG
+3380 KLSQISG
-3387 YASGSKGINNNQ
+3387 YATGVKNLPNSELA
-3399 YGWTQEQGEEVII
+3399 WTQEGNKEEYII
-3412 RKSDGAILTPL
+3412 RKSDGAILTPIAKKGSVL
-3423 NRGDTVFNSD
+3423 NHEASGNIWN
-3433 MTKNLWD
+3433 MAN
-3440 MMKNPSDFI
+3440 NPSDFI
-3449 RDNLN
+3449 RDNLDLGA
-3454 NTRYTQVPI
+3454 TQNIPNI
-3463 SSNSNSVDNH
+3463 GSSQ
-3473 FDNITFNLPN
+3473 NIYNQNLENVVFNFPN
-3483 VKNTDDFIRE
+3483 IKNYEQLLRE
-3493 IVSDK
+3493 MQKDK
-3498 KFERFLQSVTTDRIS
+3498 KFEKLILSMTIDRVA
-3513 GKSSMEKYKFR
+3513 GKSSLSKRNAIR

>member
-1 MAEEFK
+1 MEEFK
-7 VLIGAELKSGELD
+7 VLLGAELKSGELD

-45 QIDGI
+45 QINGI

-71 TGGIQRT
+71 AGGIQRT

-115 TELSSQLNRL
+115 TELSGQLNRL
-125 MSDYNNLYQT
+125 MADYNNLYQT
-135 FNRSFSTNQLDN
+135 FNRSFSTDQLDN

-176 SAYKELLAVSK
+176 AAYKELLAVSK

-192 ELKIGGLKSVGGHT
+192 ELKIGGLKSIGGHS

-265 KLASDIQLKVNT
+265 KLASDIQVKVNT
-277 GTFDKQLTTLETNFN
+277 GSFDKQLTTLETNFN

-303 DMDAVT
+303 DIDAVR

-316 SAVATGDMQGL
+316 SAVASGDMQGL

-365 TALSSQMDVWLK
+365 TALSSQMDVWLR

-382 ASQFGMQIEQLKVR
+382 ASQFGTQIDQLKVR
-396 LQSCDATSFGGIK
+396 LQSCDATSFGSIK

-417 QAELAGKATQT
+417 QAELAGKATLT

-443 FSATMMITQA
+443 FSATMMITQTI
-453 VRGLRSMYDNVVD
+453 RGLRSMYDNVVD
-466 VDTALTGLY
+466 VDTAMTGLY
-475 RVTDLSANEY
+475 RVTDLSANQY
-485 SNLYDQMISSAKEY
+485 SALYDQMISSAKEY

-516 GFDAGDAERLS
+516 GFNAGDAERLS

-533 QHVTDLDNS
+533 QHVTDLDNA
-542 TAVENL
+542 TALENL

-561 MFDGDSTKAIEYVAD
+561 MFNGDSTKAIEYVAD
-576 IFDKLGNEYAVS
+576 IFDKLGNEYAVT

-648 LEELGEDTEG
+648 LEELGEDTDG

-672 LTNVDIM
+672 LSNVDIM
-679 ADDGDFKSTY
+679 TDNGDFKSTY
-689 EMMDGIYETWKTMR
+689 EIMDGIYEEWKEMR

-718 RASEIAALLNN
+718 RASEVAALLNN

-752 KYMQSLQGH
+752 KYMQSLKGH
-761 LDTLTATWQALSNSF
+761 LDTLTAAWQALSNSF

-836 LHITNIFSQAFA
+836 LRITNIFSQAFA

-874 NFKAAVVSGTP
+874 NFKAAVANGTP

-984 LAGYITS
+984 LAGYVTS

-1149 FGTINFS
+1149 FGTIDFS

-1475 RAAITS
+1475 RAAIAS

-1487 QGINEEIDSQ
+1487 QGINDEIDSQ

-1649 DILADIENVQTLA
+1649 DILADIQNVQTLA

-2043 VTITATAVGKDSVE
+2043 VTITATAVGKDSIE

-2065 LTNKNVTATATPVG
+2065 LTNKNITATATPVG

-2136 VRSLKSAIDSLYNK
+2136 VRSLKSAIDSLYSK

-2167 AHVNGTAFAQGDWG
+2167 AHANGTAFAQGDWG

-2263 GGKTKH
+2263 GGKTRH

-2274 GGGGSS
+2274 GSRGSS
-2280 KSGGG
+2280 RSGSG

-2296 SSSKDDS
+2296 SSSKDD
-2303 SKDGKET
+2303 KET
-2310 FDWVKRELDK
+2310 FDWIEIAIDRLERAISRLDLKASSVYKSWGTRNSALKSQISEIGNEIDLQSKGYNRYIQQAKSVGLSADWAKKVREGKVDIDTISDKNLQDKIKEYQEWYEKALDCK
-2320 FSKAVERISNQITD
+2320 DAIEELKETQAELYKTAFDNIATKYEGILGVIDHEKSMLDEYISQSEAKGYITSSNYYKAQISAEKKNIKELQNEKANLLTALQNGVNSGTITKGSEAWYEMVNQIDEVTLSIEQANTTVLELNKSIREVDWQVFDLLQERISYIT
-2334 YISSALK
+2334 
-2341 TSLLKKQMSAIDKE
+2341 T
-2355 IKANQQGYTAYMEKA
+2355 
-2370 NSIGISQDYKNKVI
+2370 
-2384 NGTLKIEDI
+2384 
-2393 DTSTDS
+2393 
-2399 GKQLAEDVK
+2399 
-2408 NFETYYDSAQD
+2408 
-2419 CNDKVQELNN
+2419 
-2429 TLMELYETL
+2429 
-2438 ANMPIEKASKD
+2438 
-2449 IDKLKNKYDS
+2449 
-2459 LNNASD
+2459 
-2465 TVSSGGS
+2465 
-2472 ALNALRNTVRSDIP
+2472 
-2486 TLQNANK
+2486 
-2493 KVTTAQT
+2493 
-2500 KRNNT
+2500 
-2505 KKVRSSTNKVLTV
+2505 
-2518 AKEDTKKTGNAL
+2518 
-2530 ISAAKKE
+2530 
-2537 TSTSAKN
+2537 
-2544 LKRATKTNTD
+2544 
-2554 KATYNAISKAIRE
+2554 
-2567 GKTVDIKGLKGS
+2567 
-2579 TLKYAKFYNK
+2579 
-2589 SVKQTNDITKNV
+2589 
-2601 NSGKRVSTKNLS
+2601 
-2613 KNLQTKSKA
+2613 
-2622 YNTDVS
+2622 
-2628 EQSSAQKKYDAAKKA
+2628 
-2643 DDKALKNLNIAK
+2643 
-2655 ANKDKI
+2655 
-2661 YSETTREQQMLATS
+2661 
-2675 STNTTY
+2675 
-2681 KIQNKL
+2681 
-2687 LDEELKNLK
+2687 
-2696 IQKNKYNTAKKQV
+2696 
-2709 DANVAN
+2709 
-2715 ARKDYS
+2715 
-2721 SAVSSRNKSGNAI
+2721 
-2734 LNSKEYSKVLSET
+2734 
-2747 QKEAIKVGKTVS
+2747 EA
-2759 TKGITNPT
+2759 
-2767 LLKKLQ
+2767 
-2773 EYNEKVKNARTL
+2773 
-2785 NQKLN
+2785 
-2790 IQLNAQSEAQKNLT
+2790 
-2804 DAENEYAQMLVENEQ
+2804 
-2819 KKLENISNYYD
+2819 
-2830 ARMPQYENRNSLLNT
+2830 
-2845 YMDRMQTRGYNLSAN
+2845 
-2860 FYTAQIANYQ
+2860 
-2870 KIAEQQKAELA
+2870 
-2881 AMQKQFQ
+2881 
-2888 ESLNNGT
+2888 
-2895 IVKGTE
+2895 
-2901 EYYQMK
+2901 
-2907 DSIDQVAMS
+2907 
-2916 ISETTNNIVEMQA
+2916 
-2929 AIRDL
+2929 
-2934 EWEQFDQLQESISRI
+2934 
-2949 TSESDFL
+2949 DFL
-2956 INLMSHRKL
+2956 INLMENDKL
-2965 QNDDGSLTDQG
+2965 YDDKGQLTNEG
-2976 LATLG
+2976 KSTMG
-2981 LHGVNYNTY
+2981 LHGVNYNVY
-2990 MAQADKYKEEMLKI
+2990 MAQADKYAQEIAKI
-3004 SKELANDP
+3004 D
-3012 NNQKLIDRKNE
+3012 
-3023 LIDAQQQAILSAEN
+3023 
-3037 EKDAMKDLIKDGIDK
+3037 KDLAKDPYNQDLAQRRQELLELQQEMILAAEDEKEAIRDMVKEGIELE
-3052 QLDSMKD
+3052 LDALQE

-3064 TEALNSQKDLYDY
+3064 TDALDRQKDLYDY
-3077 QKKIREKTD
+3077 QKKVAEQTK
-3086 EIASLQKQLSSLQG
+3086 EIASIEKQMSAYEG
-3100 DTSEENKAKLQE
+3100 DDSEETKAKIQK
-3112 LKESLKTA
+3112 LKVSLEDAK
-3120 QSDLEETQYEKY
+3120 SDLEDTQYDKY
-3132 ISDQKELLDNLYDEY
+3132 ISDQKQLLDDLYNEY

-3157 VDALLSD
+3157 LDAL
-3164 LITEVNNNASTIS
+3164 ITDMIGQINTNAGTIS
-3177 DTLTTETQNVGYT
+3177 TTLSEKADSVGYT
-3190 LSGEMQTIWS
+3190 LSESMTTIWDTNSTKITTVLTTYGQNIQNGISS
-3200 ATNGVSSVISEY
+3200 A
-3212 TNGVF
+3212 
-3217 TTATTTVTTAIGNIY
+3217 ATTVNSAIG
-3232 ERQRDMIS
+3232 MINTNLATMIGQLNTLANAKAQS
-3240 AINNMADK
+3240 AASSSAANS
-3248 YVAKVDELL
+3248 
-3257 KEPTQTEGVLEEV
+3257 PQSRPSTTPS
-3270 EQKPDKDNVAE
+3270 KPSTTPSKPSTPRTGS
-3281 GNPTPEP
+3281 GN
-3288 PKVSDDESIR
+3288 
-3298 DAVLVEPDEPKK
+3298 
-3310 KPNKD
+3310 
-3315 KTGNDK
+3315 GK
-3321 AEVGDKVT
+3321 AEVGDKVKYN
-3329 FSSGRY
+3329 SGIY
-3335 YEASD
+3335 YEDSY
-3340 GTGAS
+3340 GGGRHGSHNRGGSVYITKIHS
-3345 GNMYLG
+3345 G
-3351 KKVKIT
+3351 
-3357 RINKGSKYPYAIDAT
+3357 SPYPYHISTGKRLGSGD
-3372 DGTELGWV
+3372 LGWL
-3380 KLSQLKG
+3380 KLSQISG
-3387 YASGSKGINNNQ
+3387 YATGVKNLPNSELA
-3399 YGWTQEQGEEVII
+3399 WTQEGNKEEYII
-3412 RKSDGAILTPL
+3412 RKSDGAILTPIAKKGSVL
-3423 NRGDTVFNSD
+3423 NHEASGNIWN
-3433 MTKNLWD
+3433 MAN
-3440 MMKNPSDFI
+3440 NPSDFI
-3449 RDNLN
+3449 RDNLDLGATQNIPN
-3454 NTRYTQVPI
+3454 NG
-3463 SSNSNSVDNH
+3463 SSQNVYNQNLESVV
-3473 FDNITFNLPN
+3473 FSFPNI
-3483 VKNTDDFIRE
+3483 KNYEQLLRE
-3493 IVSDK
+3493 MQKDK
-3498 KFERFLQSVTTDRIS
+3498 NFEKLILSMTIDRVA
-3513 GKSSMEKYKFR
+3513 GKSSLSKRNAIR

>member
-7 VLIGAELKSGELD
+7 VLLGAELKSGELD

-71 TGGIQRT
+71 AGGIQRT

-115 TELSSQLNRL
+115 TELSGQLNRL

-135 FNRSFSTNQLDN
+135 FNRSFSTDQLDN

-187 QISNI
+187 QISNM

-251 KLAQLDAKVADTKA
+251 KLAQLDAKVVDTKA

-277 GTFDKQLTTLETNFN
+277 GTFDKQLATLETNFN

-417 QAELAGKATQT
+417 QAELAGKATLT

-548 VTAYKGYQDQLMN
+548 VTAYKGYQDQLLN

-718 RASEIAALLNN
+718 RASEVAALLNN

-761 LDTLTATWQALSNSF
+761 LDTLTAVWQALSNSF

-836 LHITNIFSQAFA
+836 LRITNIFSQAFA

-874 NFKAAVVSGTP
+874 NFKAAVASGTP

-923 MAAVTAKAQ
+923 MAAVAAKAQ

-937 TAKALINDYN
+937 TAKALIKEYN
-947 NQCRNSGLAQTD
+947 QGCQSSGLAQTD

-984 LAGYITS
+984 LAGYVTS

-1168 KALEKAGFKASDNFS
+1168 KALEKAGFKTSDNFS

-1235 LYKSINGKIGDF
+1235 LYKSINGKIGNF

-1475 RAAITS
+1475 RAAIAS

-1487 QGINEEIDSQ
+1487 QGINDEIDSQ

-1649 DILADIENVQTLA
+1649 DILADIQNVQTLA

-1981 VEDIKSKISSGD
+1981 VENIKSKISSGD

-2043 VTITATAVGKDSVE
+2043 VTITATAVGKDSIE

-2093 YNRTVTSTAKVVG
+2093 YDRTVTSTAKVVG

-2136 VRSLKSAIDSLYNK
+2136 VHSLKSAIDSLYSK

-2167 AHVNGTAFAQGDWG
+2167 AHANGTAFAQGDWG

-2254 SSGSGRFTS
+2254 SRGSGRFTS
-2263 GGKTKH
+2263 GGKTKR

-2274 GGGGSS
+2274 GGNSGS
-2280 KSGGG
+2280 KSGSG
-2285 SSGGKSSSSSS
+2285 SSGGKSGGSSSS
-2296 SSSKDDS
+2296 SSSKNDKENFDWIAVAIDRLERAISRLDLKAS
-2303 SKDGKET
+2303 SVYKSWGTRNSALKSQISEISKEIDLQSKGYDRYIKQANSVGLSASWAKKVRDGKVDIDTVKDENLKDKIKEYQEWYEKALDCKDAIEELKEKQAELYKT
-2310 FDWVKRELDK
+2310 AFDNVATKYEGILGVIDHEKSMLDEYINQSEAKGYITSANYYKAQISAEKKNIKELQNEKANLLTALQNGVNSGTIKQGSEAWYEMVNQIDDVTLSIEQANTTVLELNKSIREVDWQVFDLLQ
-2320 FSKAVERISNQITD
+2320 ERISYIT
-2334 YISSALK
+2334 
-2341 TSLLKKQMSAIDKE
+2341 T
-2355 IKANQQGYTAYMEKA
+2355 
-2370 NSIGISQDYKNKVI
+2370 
-2384 NGTLKIEDI
+2384 
-2393 DTSTDS
+2393 
-2399 GKQLAEDVK
+2399 
-2408 NFETYYDSAQD
+2408 
-2419 CNDKVQELNN
+2419 
-2429 TLMELYETL
+2429 
-2438 ANMPIEKASKD
+2438 
-2449 IDKLKNKYDS
+2449 
-2459 LNNASD
+2459 
-2465 TVSSGGS
+2465 
-2472 ALNALRNTVRSDIP
+2472 
-2486 TLQNANK
+2486 
-2493 KVTTAQT
+2493 
-2500 KRNNT
+2500 
-2505 KKVRSSTNKVLTV
+2505 
-2518 AKEDTKKTGNAL
+2518 
-2530 ISAAKKE
+2530 
-2537 TSTSAKN
+2537 
-2544 LKRATKTNTD
+2544 
-2554 KATYNAISKAIRE
+2554 
-2567 GKTVDIKGLKGS
+2567 
-2579 TLKYAKFYNK
+2579 
-2589 SVKQTNDITKNV
+2589 
-2601 NSGKRVSTKNLS
+2601 
-2613 KNLQTKSKA
+2613 
-2622 YNTDVS
+2622 
-2628 EQSSAQKKYDAAKKA
+2628 
-2643 DDKALKNLNIAK
+2643 
-2655 ANKDKI
+2655 
-2661 YSETTREQQMLATS
+2661 
-2675 STNTTY
+2675 
-2681 KIQNKL
+2681 
-2687 LDEELKNLK
+2687 
-2696 IQKNKYNTAKKQV
+2696 
-2709 DANVAN
+2709 
-2715 ARKDYS
+2715 
-2721 SAVSSRNKSGNAI
+2721 
-2734 LNSKEYSKVLSET
+2734 
-2747 QKEAIKVGKTVS
+2747 EA
-2759 TKGITNPT
+2759 
-2767 LLKKLQ
+2767 
-2773 EYNEKVKNARTL
+2773 
-2785 NQKLN
+2785 
-2790 IQLNAQSEAQKNLT
+2790 
-2804 DAENEYAQMLVENEQ
+2804 
-2819 KKLENISNYYD
+2819 
-2830 ARMPQYENRNSLLNT
+2830 
-2845 YMDRMQTRGYNLSAN
+2845 
-2860 FYTAQIANYQ
+2860 
-2870 KIAEQQKAELA
+2870 
-2881 AMQKQFQ
+2881 
-2888 ESLNNGT
+2888 
-2895 IVKGTE
+2895 
-2901 EYYQMK
+2901 
-2907 DSIDQVAMS
+2907 
-2916 ISETTNNIVEMQA
+2916 
-2929 AIRDL
+2929 
-2934 EWEQFDQLQESISRI
+2934 
-2949 TSESDFL
+2949 DFL
-2956 INLMSHRKL
+2956 INLMENDKL
-2965 QNDDGSLTDQG
+2965 YDDKGQLTNEG
-2976 LATLG
+2976 KSTMG
-2981 LHGVNYNTY
+2981 LHGVNYNVY
-2990 MAQADKYKEEMLKI
+2990 MAQADKYAQEIAKI
-3004 SKELANDP
+3004 D
-3012 NNQKLIDRKNE
+3012 
-3023 LIDAQQQAILSAEN
+3023 
-3037 EKDAMKDLIKDGIDK
+3037 KDLAKDPYNQDLAQRRQELLELQQEMILAAEDEKEAIRDMVKEGIELE
-3052 QLDSMKD
+3052 LDALQE

-3064 TEALNSQKDLYDY
+3064 TDALDRQKDLYDY
-3077 QKKIREKTD
+3077 QKKVAEQTK
-3086 EIASLQKQLSSLQG
+3086 EIASIEKQMSAYEG
-3100 DTSEENKAKLQE
+3100 DDSEETKAKIQK
-3112 LKESLKTA
+3112 LKVSLEDAK
-3120 QSDLEETQYEKY
+3120 SDLEDTQYDKY
-3132 ISDQKELLDNLYDEY
+3132 ISDQKQLLDDLYNEY

-3157 VDALLSD
+3157 LDAL
-3164 LITEVNNNASTIS
+3164 ITDMIGQINTNAGTIS
-3177 DTLTTETQNVGYT
+3177 TTLSEKAESVGYT
-3190 LSGEMQTIWS
+3190 LSDSMTTIWD
-3200 ATNGVSSVISEY
+3200 TNSTKITTVLTTYGQNIQNGISVA
-3212 TNGVF
+3212 
-3217 TTATTTVTTAIGNIY
+3217 ATTVNSAIGTINTNLNT
-3232 ERQRDMIS
+3232 MIGQLNTLANTKAQAAASSS
-3240 AINNMADK
+3240 AANSS
-3248 YVAKVDELL
+3248 
-3257 KEPTQTEGVLEEV
+3257 QS
-3270 EQKPDKDNVAE
+3270 KPSTSTTTK
-3281 GNPTPEP
+3281 PSTTP
-3288 PKVSDDESIR
+3288 S
-3298 DAVLVEPDEPKK
+3298 
-3310 KPNKD
+3310 KPSKP
-3315 KTGNDK
+3315 KTGSGNGK
-3321 AEVGDKVT
+3321 AEVGDKVKYN
-3329 FSSGRY
+3329 SGIY
-3335 YEASD
+3335 YEDSY
-3340 GTGAS
+3340 GGGRHGSHNRGGSVYITKIHS
-3345 GNMYLG
+3345 GSPYPYHISTG
-3351 KKVKIT
+3351 KKL
-3357 RINKGSKYPYAIDAT
+3357 GSGD
-3372 DGTELGWV
+3372 LGWL
-3380 KLSQLKG
+3380 KLSQISG
-3387 YASGSKGINNNQ
+3387 YATGVKNLPNSELA
-3399 YGWTQEQGEEVII
+3399 WTQEGNKEEYII
-3412 RKSDGAILTPL
+3412 RKSDGAILTPIAKKGSVL
-3423 NRGDTVFNSD
+3423 NHEASGNIWN
-3433 MTKNLWD
+3433 MAN
-3440 MMKNPSDFI
+3440 NPSDFI
-3449 RDNLN
+3449 RDNLDLGATQNVPN
-3454 NTRYTQVPI
+3454 NG
-3463 SSNSNSVDNH
+3463 SSQNVYNQNLENVVFN
-3473 FDNITFNLPN
+3473 FPNI
-3483 VKNTDDFIRE
+3483 KNYEQLLRE
-3493 IVSDK
+3493 MQKDK
-3498 KFERFLQSVTTDRIS
+3498 NFEKLILSMTIDRVA
-3513 GKSSMEKYKFR
+3513 GKSSLSKRNAIR

>member
-7 VLIGAELKSGELD
+7 VLLGAELKSGELD

-45 QIDGI
+45 QINGI

-71 TGGIQRT
+71 AGGIQRT

-115 TELSSQLNRL
+115 TELSGQLNRL
-125 MSDYNNLYQT
+125 MADYNNLYQT
-135 FNRSFSTNQLDN
+135 FNRSFSTDQLDN

-176 SAYKELLAVSK
+176 AAYKELLAVSK

-192 ELKIGGLKSVGGHT
+192 ELKIGGLKSIGGHS

-265 KLASDIQLKVNT
+265 KLASDIQVKVNT
-277 GTFDKQLTTLETNFN
+277 GSFDKQLTTLETNFN

-303 DMDAVT
+303 DIDAVR

-316 SAVATGDMQGL
+316 SAVASGDMQGL

-365 TALSSQMDVWLK
+365 TALSSQMDVWLR

-382 ASQFGMQIEQLKVR
+382 ASQFGTQIDQLKVR
-396 LQSCDATSFGGIK
+396 LQSCDATSFGSIK

-417 QAELAGKATQT
+417 QAELAGKATLT

-443 FSATMMITQA
+443 FSATMMITQTI
-453 VRGLRSMYDNVVD
+453 RGLRSMYDNVVD
-466 VDTALTGLY
+466 VDTAMTGLY
-475 RVTDLSANEY
+475 RVTDLSANQY
-485 SNLYDQMISSAKEY
+485 SALYDQMISSAKEY

-516 GFDAGDAERLS
+516 GFNAGDAERLS

-533 QHVTDLDNS
+533 QHVTDLDNA

-561 MFDGDSTKAIEYVAD
+561 MFNGDSTKAIEYVAD
-576 IFDKLGNEYAVS
+576 IFDKLGNEYAVT

-648 LEELGEDTEG
+648 LEELGEDTDG

-672 LTNVDIM
+672 LSNVDIM
-679 ADDGDFKSTY
+679 TDNGDFKSTY
-689 EMMDGIYETWKTMR
+689 EIMDGIYEEWKEMR

-718 RASEIAALLNN
+718 RASEVAALLNN

-761 LDTLTATWQALSNSF
+761 LDTLTAAWQALSSSF
-776 LSSDFLSGALEGLTS
+776 LSSDFLSGGLEGLTS

-836 LHITNIFSQAFA
+836 LRITNIFSQVFA

-874 NFKAAVVSGTP
+874 NFKAAVASGTP

-984 LAGYITS
+984 LAGYVTS

-1475 RAAITS
+1475 RAAIAS

-1662 AQYEGLTSAYNK
+1662 TQYEGLTSAYNK

-1741 TMQRYFQDSSDGCI
+1741 TMQKYFQDSSDGCI

-2005 ETEISSID
+2005 ETEISSIN

-2043 VTITATAVGKDSVE
+2043 VTITATAVGKDSIE

-2093 YNRTVTSTAKVVG
+2093 YNKTVTSTAKVVG

-2136 VRSLKSAIDSLYNK
+2136 VRSLKSAIDSLYSK

-2167 AHVNGTAFAQGDWG
+2167 AHANGTAFAQGDWG

-2274 GGGGSS
+2274 GGRGSS

-2296 SSSKDDS
+2296 SSSKDD
-2303 SKDGKET
+2303 KET
-2310 FDWVKRELDK
+2310 FDWIEIAIDRLERAISRLDLKASSVYKSWGTRNSALKSQISEIGNEIDLQSKGYNRYIQQAKSVGLSADWAKKVREGKVDIDTISDKNLQDKIKEYQEWYEKALDCK
-2320 FSKAVERISNQITD
+2320 DAIEELKETQAELYKTAFDNVATKYEGILGVIDHEKSMLDEYISQSEAKGYITSANYYKAQISAEKKNIKELQNEKANLLTALQNGVNSGTIKQGSEAWYEMVNQIDEVTLSIEQANTTVLELNKSIREVDWQVFDLLQERISYIT
-2334 YISSALK
+2334 
-2341 TSLLKKQMSAIDKE
+2341 T
-2355 IKANQQGYTAYMEKA
+2355 
-2370 NSIGISQDYKNKVI
+2370 
-2384 NGTLKIEDI
+2384 
-2393 DTSTDS
+2393 
-2399 GKQLAEDVK
+2399 
-2408 NFETYYDSAQD
+2408 
-2419 CNDKVQELNN
+2419 
-2429 TLMELYETL
+2429 
-2438 ANMPIEKASKD
+2438 
-2449 IDKLKNKYDS
+2449 
-2459 LNNASD
+2459 
-2465 TVSSGGS
+2465 
-2472 ALNALRNTVRSDIP
+2472 
-2486 TLQNANK
+2486 
-2493 KVTTAQT
+2493 
-2500 KRNNT
+2500 
-2505 KKVRSSTNKVLTV
+2505 
-2518 AKEDTKKTGNAL
+2518 
-2530 ISAAKKE
+2530 
-2537 TSTSAKN
+2537 
-2544 LKRATKTNTD
+2544 
-2554 KATYNAISKAIRE
+2554 
-2567 GKTVDIKGLKGS
+2567 
-2579 TLKYAKFYNK
+2579 
-2589 SVKQTNDITKNV
+2589 
-2601 NSGKRVSTKNLS
+2601 
-2613 KNLQTKSKA
+2613 
-2622 YNTDVS
+2622 
-2628 EQSSAQKKYDAAKKA
+2628 
-2643 DDKALKNLNIAK
+2643 
-2655 ANKDKI
+2655 
-2661 YSETTREQQMLATS
+2661 
-2675 STNTTY
+2675 
-2681 KIQNKL
+2681 
-2687 LDEELKNLK
+2687 
-2696 IQKNKYNTAKKQV
+2696 
-2709 DANVAN
+2709 
-2715 ARKDYS
+2715 
-2721 SAVSSRNKSGNAI
+2721 
-2734 LNSKEYSKVLSET
+2734 
-2747 QKEAIKVGKTVS
+2747 EA
-2759 TKGITNPT
+2759 
-2767 LLKKLQ
+2767 
-2773 EYNEKVKNARTL
+2773 
-2785 NQKLN
+2785 
-2790 IQLNAQSEAQKNLT
+2790 
-2804 DAENEYAQMLVENEQ
+2804 
-2819 KKLENISNYYD
+2819 
-2830 ARMPQYENRNSLLNT
+2830 
-2845 YMDRMQTRGYNLSAN
+2845 
-2860 FYTAQIANYQ
+2860 
-2870 KIAEQQKAELA
+2870 
-2881 AMQKQFQ
+2881 
-2888 ESLNNGT
+2888 
-2895 IVKGTE
+2895 
-2901 EYYQMK
+2901 
-2907 DSIDQVAMS
+2907 
-2916 ISETTNNIVEMQA
+2916 
-2929 AIRDL
+2929 
-2934 EWEQFDQLQESISRI
+2934 
-2949 TSESDFL
+2949 DFL
-2956 INLMSHRKL
+2956 INLMENDKL
-2965 QNDDGSLTDQG
+2965 YDDKGQLTNEG
-2976 LATLG
+2976 KSTMG
-2981 LHGVNYNTY
+2981 LHGVNYNVY
-2990 MAQADKYKEEMLKI
+2990 MAQADKYAQEIAKI
-3004 SKELANDP
+3004 D
-3012 NNQKLIDRKNE
+3012 
-3023 LIDAQQQAILSAEN
+3023 
-3037 EKDAMKDLIKDGIDK
+3037 KDLAKDPYNQDLAQRRQELLELQQEMILAAEDEKEAIRDMVKEGIELE
-3052 QLDSMKD
+3052 LDALQE

-3064 TEALNSQKDLYDY
+3064 TDALDRQKDLYDY
-3077 QKKIREKTD
+3077 QKKVAEQTK
-3086 EIASLQKQLSSLQG
+3086 EIASIEKQMSAYEG
-3100 DTSEENKAKLQE
+3100 DDSEETKAKIQK
-3112 LKESLKTA
+3112 LKVSLEDAK
-3120 QSDLEETQYEKY
+3120 SDLEDTQYDKY
-3132 ISDQKELLDNLYDEY
+3132 ISDQKQLLDDLYNEY

-3157 VDALLSD
+3157 LDAL
-3164 LITEVNNNASTIS
+3164 ITDMIGQINTNAGTIS
-3177 DTLTTETQNVGYT
+3177 TTLSEKADSVGYT
-3190 LSGEMQTIWS
+3190 LSESMTTIWDTNSTKITTVLTTYGQNIQNGISS
-3200 ATNGVSSVISEY
+3200 A
-3212 TNGVF
+3212 
-3217 TTATTTVTTAIGNIY
+3217 ATTVNSAIG
-3232 ERQRDMIS
+3232 MINTNLATMIGQLNTLANTKAQS
-3240 AINNMADK
+3240 AASSSAANS
-3248 YVAKVDELL
+3248 
-3257 KEPTQTEGVLEEV
+3257 PQS
-3270 EQKPDKDNVAE
+3270 KPST
-3281 GNPTPEP
+3281 TP
-3288 PKVSDDESIR
+3288 S
-3298 DAVLVEPDEPKK
+3298 
-3310 KPNKD
+3310 KPSTP
-3315 KTGNDK
+3315 KTGSGNGK
-3321 AEVGDKVT
+3321 AEVGDKVKYN
-3329 FSSGRY
+3329 SGIY
-3335 YEASD
+3335 YEDSY
-3340 GTGAS
+3340 GGGRHGSHNRGGSVYIT
-3345 GNMYLG
+3345 
-3351 KKVKIT
+3351 KIH
-3357 RINKGSKYPYAIDAT
+3357 KGSPYPYHISTGKRLGSGD
-3372 DGTELGWV
+3372 LGWL
-3380 KLSQLKG
+3380 KLSQISG
-3387 YASGSKGINNNQ
+3387 YATGVKNLPNSELA
-3399 YGWTQEQGEEVII
+3399 WTQEGNKEEYII
-3412 RKSDGAILTPL
+3412 RKSDGAILTPIAKKGSVL
-3423 NRGDTVFNSD
+3423 NHEASGNIWN
-3433 MTKNLWD
+3433 MAN
-3440 MMKNPSDFI
+3440 NPSDFI
-3449 RDNLN
+3449 RDNLDLGATQNIPN
-3454 NTRYTQVPI
+3454 NG
-3463 SSNSNSVDNH
+3463 SSQNVYNQNLESVV
-3473 FDNITFNLPN
+3473 FSFPNI
-3483 VKNTDDFIRE
+3483 KNYEQLLRE
-3493 IVSDK
+3493 MQKDK
-3498 KFERFLQSVTTDRIS
+3498 NFEKLILSMTIDRVA
-3513 GKSSMEKYKFR
+3513 GKSSLSKRNAIR

>member
-7 VLIGAELKSGELD
+7 VLLGAELKSGELD

-45 QIDGI
+45 QINGI

-71 TGGIQRT
+71 AGGIQRT

-115 TELSSQLNRL
+115 TELSGQLNRL
-125 MSDYNNLYQT
+125 MADYNNLYQT
-135 FNRSFSTNQLDN
+135 FNRSFSTDQLDN

-176 SAYKELLAVSK
+176 AAYKELLAVSK

-192 ELKIGGLKSVGGHT
+192 ELKIGGLKSIGGHS
-206 NEIAELESQLQ
+206 NEVAELESQLQ

-242 GNIIYDTRD
+242 GNIIYDTRN

-265 KLASDIQLKVNT
+265 KLASDIQVKVNT
-277 GTFDKQLTTLETNFN
+277 GSFDKQLTTLETNFN

-303 DMDAVT
+303 DIDAVR

-316 SAVATGDMQGL
+316 SAVASGDMQGL

-365 TALSSQMDVWLK
+365 TALSSQMDVWLR

-382 ASQFGMQIEQLKVR
+382 ASQFGTQIDQLKVR
-396 LQSCDATSFGGIK
+396 LQSCDATSFGSIK

-417 QAELAGKATQT
+417 QAELAGKATLT

-443 FSATMMITQA
+443 FSATMMITQTI
-453 VRGLRSMYDNVVD
+453 RGLRSMYDNVVD
-466 VDTALTGLY
+466 VDTAMTGLY
-475 RVTDLSANEY
+475 RVTDLSANQY
-485 SNLYDQMISSAKEY
+485 SALYDQMISSAKEY

-516 GFDAGDAERLS
+516 GFNAGDAERLS

-533 QHVTDLDNS
+533 QHVTDLDNA

-561 MFDGDSTKAIEYVAD
+561 MFNGDSTKAIEYVAD
-576 IFDKLGNEYAVS
+576 IFDKLGNEYAVT

-648 LEELGEDTEG
+648 LEELGEDTDG

-672 LTNVDIM
+672 LSNVDIM
-679 ADDGDFKSTY
+679 TDNGDFKSTY
-689 EMMDGIYETWKTMR
+689 EIMDGIYEEWKEMR

-718 RASEIAALLNN
+718 RASEVAALLNN

-740 TDAEGTASAENE
+740 TDAEGTASVENE
-752 KYMQSLQGH
+752 KYMQSLKGH
-761 LDTLTATWQALSNSF
+761 LDTLTAAWQALSNSF

-836 LHITNIFSQAFA
+836 LRITNIFSQAFA

-874 NFKAAVVSGTP
+874 NFKAAVASGTP

-984 LAGYITS
+984 LAGYVTS

-1149 FGTINFS
+1149 FGTIDFS

-1284 QFDALKQSMVDAAK
+1284 QFDTLKQSMVDVAK

-1475 RAAITS
+1475 RAAIAS

-1487 QGINEEIDSQ
+1487 QGINDEIDSQ

-2043 VTITATAVGKDSVE
+2043 VTITATAVGKDSIE

-2093 YNRTVTSTAKVVG
+2093 YDRTVTSTAKVVG

-2136 VRSLKSAIDSLYNK
+2136 VHSLKSAIDSLYSK

-2167 AHVNGTAFAQGDWG
+2167 AHANGTAFAQGDWG

-2254 SSGSGRFTS
+2254 SRGSGRFTS
-2263 GGKTKH
+2263 GGKTKR

-2274 GGGGSS
+2274 GGNSSS
-2280 KSGGG
+2280 KSGSG
-2285 SSGGKSSSSSS
+2285 SSGGKSGGSSSS
-2296 SSSKDDS
+2296 SSSKNDKENFDWIAVAIDRLERAISRLDLKVS
-2303 SKDGKET
+2303 SVYKSWGTRNSALKSQISEISKEIDLQSKGYDRYIKQANSVGLSASWAKKVRDGKVDIDTVKDENLKDKIKEYQEWYEKALDCKDAIEELKEKQAELYKT
-2310 FDWVKRELDK
+2310 AFDNVATKYEGILGVIDHEKSMLDEYINQSEAKGYITSANYYKAQISAEKKNIKELQNEKANLLTALQNGVNSGTIKQGSEAWYEMVNQIDDVTLSIEQANTTVLELNKSIREVDWQVFDLLQ
-2320 FSKAVERISNQITD
+2320 ERISYIT
-2334 YISSALK
+2334 
-2341 TSLLKKQMSAIDKE
+2341 T
-2355 IKANQQGYTAYMEKA
+2355 
-2370 NSIGISQDYKNKVI
+2370 
-2384 NGTLKIEDI
+2384 
-2393 DTSTDS
+2393 
-2399 GKQLAEDVK
+2399 
-2408 NFETYYDSAQD
+2408 
-2419 CNDKVQELNN
+2419 
-2429 TLMELYETL
+2429 
-2438 ANMPIEKASKD
+2438 
-2449 IDKLKNKYDS
+2449 
-2459 LNNASD
+2459 
-2465 TVSSGGS
+2465 
-2472 ALNALRNTVRSDIP
+2472 
-2486 TLQNANK
+2486 
-2493 KVTTAQT
+2493 
-2500 KRNNT
+2500 
-2505 KKVRSSTNKVLTV
+2505 
-2518 AKEDTKKTGNAL
+2518 
-2530 ISAAKKE
+2530 
-2537 TSTSAKN
+2537 
-2544 LKRATKTNTD
+2544 
-2554 KATYNAISKAIRE
+2554 
-2567 GKTVDIKGLKGS
+2567 
-2579 TLKYAKFYNK
+2579 
-2589 SVKQTNDITKNV
+2589 
-2601 NSGKRVSTKNLS
+2601 
-2613 KNLQTKSKA
+2613 
-2622 YNTDVS
+2622 
-2628 EQSSAQKKYDAAKKA
+2628 
-2643 DDKALKNLNIAK
+2643 
-2655 ANKDKI
+2655 
-2661 YSETTREQQMLATS
+2661 
-2675 STNTTY
+2675 
-2681 KIQNKL
+2681 
-2687 LDEELKNLK
+2687 
-2696 IQKNKYNTAKKQV
+2696 
-2709 DANVAN
+2709 
-2715 ARKDYS
+2715 
-2721 SAVSSRNKSGNAI
+2721 
-2734 LNSKEYSKVLSET
+2734 
-2747 QKEAIKVGKTVS
+2747 EA
-2759 TKGITNPT
+2759 
-2767 LLKKLQ
+2767 
-2773 EYNEKVKNARTL
+2773 
-2785 NQKLN
+2785 
-2790 IQLNAQSEAQKNLT
+2790 
-2804 DAENEYAQMLVENEQ
+2804 
-2819 KKLENISNYYD
+2819 
-2830 ARMPQYENRNSLLNT
+2830 
-2845 YMDRMQTRGYNLSAN
+2845 
-2860 FYTAQIANYQ
+2860 
-2870 KIAEQQKAELA
+2870 
-2881 AMQKQFQ
+2881 
-2888 ESLNNGT
+2888 
-2895 IVKGTE
+2895 
-2901 EYYQMK
+2901 
-2907 DSIDQVAMS
+2907 
-2916 ISETTNNIVEMQA
+2916 
-2929 AIRDL
+2929 
-2934 EWEQFDQLQESISRI
+2934 
-2949 TSESDFL
+2949 DFL
-2956 INLMSHRKL
+2956 INLMENDKL
-2965 QNDDGSLTDQG
+2965 YDDKGQLTNEG
-2976 LATLG
+2976 KSTMG
-2981 LHGVNYNTY
+2981 LHGVNYNVY
-2990 MAQADKYKEEMLKI
+2990 MAQADKYAQEIAKI
-3004 SKELANDP
+3004 D
-3012 NNQKLIDRKNE
+3012 
-3023 LIDAQQQAILSAEN
+3023 
-3037 EKDAMKDLIKDGIDK
+3037 KDLAKDPYNQDLAQRRQELLELQQEMILAAEDEKEAIRDMVKEGIELE
-3052 QLDSMKD
+3052 LDALQE

-3064 TEALNSQKDLYDY
+3064 TDALDRQKDLYDY
-3077 QKKIREKTD
+3077 QKKVAEQTK
-3086 EIASLQKQLSSLQG
+3086 EIASIEKQMSAYEG
-3100 DTSEENKAKLQE
+3100 DDSEETKAKIQK
-3112 LKESLKTA
+3112 LKVSLEDAK
-3120 QSDLEETQYEKY
+3120 SDLEDTQYDKY
-3132 ISDQKELLDNLYDEY
+3132 ISDQKQLLDDLYNEY

-3157 VDALLSD
+3157 LDAL
-3164 LITEVNNNASTIS
+3164 ITDMIGQINTNAGTIS
-3177 DTLTTETQNVGYT
+3177 TTLSEKAESVGYT
-3190 LSGEMQTIWS
+3190 LSDSMTTIWD
-3200 ATNGVSSVISEY
+3200 TNSTKITTVLTTYGQNIQNGISVA
-3212 TNGVF
+3212 
-3217 TTATTTVTTAIGNIY
+3217 ATTVNSAIGTINTNLNT
-3232 ERQRDMIS
+3232 MIGQLNTLANTKAQAAASSS
-3240 AINNMADK
+3240 AANSS
-3248 YVAKVDELL
+3248 
-3257 KEPTQTEGVLEEV
+3257 QS
-3270 EQKPDKDNVAE
+3270 KPSTSTTTK
-3281 GNPTPEP
+3281 PSTTP
-3288 PKVSDDESIR
+3288 S
-3298 DAVLVEPDEPKK
+3298 
-3310 KPNKD
+3310 KPSKP
-3315 KTGNDK
+3315 KTGSGNGK
-3321 AEVGDKVT
+3321 AEVGDKVKYN
-3329 FSSGRY
+3329 SGIY
-3335 YEASD
+3335 YEDSY
-3340 GTGAS
+3340 GGGRHGSHNRGGSVYITKIHS
-3345 GNMYLG
+3345 GSPYPYHISTG
-3351 KKVKIT
+3351 KKL
-3357 RINKGSKYPYAIDAT
+3357 GSGD
-3372 DGTELGWV
+3372 LGWL
-3380 KLSQLKG
+3380 KLSQISG
-3387 YASGSKGINNNQ
+3387 YATGVKNLPNSELA
-3399 YGWTQEQGEEVII
+3399 WTQEGNKEEYII
-3412 RKSDGAILTPL
+3412 RKSDGAILTPIAKKGSVL
-3423 NRGDTVFNSD
+3423 NHEASGNIWN
-3433 MTKNLWD
+3433 MAN
-3440 MMKNPSDFI
+3440 NPSDFI
-3449 RDNLN
+3449 RDNLDLGATQNVPN
-3454 NTRYTQVPI
+3454 NG
-3463 SSNSNSVDNH
+3463 SSQNVYNQNLENVVFN
-3473 FDNITFNLPN
+3473 FPNI
-3483 VKNTDDFIRE
+3483 KNYEQLLRE
-3493 IVSDK
+3493 MQKDK
-3498 KFERFLQSVTTDRIS
+3498 NFEKLILSMTIDRVA
-3513 GKSSMEKYKFR
+3513 GKSSLSKRNAIR

>member
-1 MAEEFK
+1 MEEFK
-7 VLIGAELKSGELD
+7 VLLGAELKSGELD

-45 QIDGI
+45 QINGI

-71 TGGIQRT
+71 AGGIQRT

-115 TELSSQLNRL
+115 TELSGQLNRL
-125 MSDYNNLYQT
+125 MADYNNLYQT
-135 FNRSFSTNQLDN
+135 FNRSFSTDQLDN

-176 SAYKELLAVSK
+176 AAYKELLAVSK

-192 ELKIGGLKSVGGHT
+192 ELKIGGLKSIGGHS

-265 KLASDIQLKVNT
+265 KLASDIQVKVNT
-277 GTFDKQLTTLETNFN
+277 GSFDKQLTTLETNFN

-303 DMDAVT
+303 DIDAVR

-316 SAVATGDMQGL
+316 SAVASGDMQGL

-365 TALSSQMDVWLK
+365 TALSSQMDVWLR

-382 ASQFGMQIEQLKVR
+382 ASQFGTQIDQLKVR
-396 LQSCDATSFGGIK
+396 LQSCDATSFGSIK

-417 QAELAGKATQT
+417 QAELAGKATLT

-443 FSATMMITQA
+443 FSATMMITQTI
-453 VRGLRSMYDNVVD
+453 RGLRSMYDNVVD
-466 VDTALTGLY
+466 VDTAMTGLY
-475 RVTDLSANEY
+475 RVTDLSANQY
-485 SNLYDQMISSAKEY
+485 SALYDQMISSAKEY

-516 GFDAGDAERLS
+516 GFNAGDAERLS
-527 EITAMY
+527 EITTMY
-533 QHVTDLDNS
+533 QHVTDLDNA

-561 MFDGDSTKAIEYVAD
+561 MFNGDSTKAIEYVAD
-576 IFDKLGNEYAVS
+576 IFDKLGNEYAVT

-594 ALTKCASAMEVAGN
+594 ALTKCASTMEVAGN

-648 LEELGEDTEG
+648 LEELGEDTDG

-672 LTNVDIM
+672 LSNVDIM
-679 ADDGDFKSTY
+679 TDNGDFKSTY
-689 EMMDGIYETWKTMR
+689 EIMDGIYEEWKEMR

-718 RASEIAALLNN
+718 RASEVAALLNN

-752 KYMQSLQGH
+752 KYMQSLRGH
-761 LDTLTATWQALSNSF
+761 LDTLTAAWQALSNSF
-776 LSSDFLSGALEGLTS
+776 LSSDFLSGALKGLTS

-836 LHITNIFSQAFA
+836 LRITNIFSQAFA

-874 NFKAAVVSGTP
+874 NFKAAVASGTP

-984 LAGYITS
+984 LAGYVTS

-1475 RAAITS
+1475 RAAIAS

-1649 DILADIENVQTLA
+1649 DILADIQNVQTLA

-2005 ETEISSID
+2005 ETEISSIN

-2043 VTITATAVGKDSVE
+2043 VTITATAVGKDSIE

-2093 YNRTVTSTAKVVG
+2093 YDRTVTSTAKVVG

-2136 VRSLKSAIDSLYNK
+2136 VHSLKSAIDSLYSK

-2167 AHVNGTAFAQGDWG
+2167 AHANGTAFAQGDWG

-2254 SSGSGRFTS
+2254 SRGSGRFTS
-2263 GGKTKH
+2263 GGKTKR

-2274 GGGGSS
+2274 GGNSSS
-2280 KSGGG
+2280 KSGSG
-2285 SSGGKSSSSSS
+2285 SSGGKSGGSSSS
-2296 SSSKDDS
+2296 SSSKNDKENFDWIAVAIDRLERAISRLDLKAS
-2303 SKDGKET
+2303 SVYKSWGTRNSALKSQISEISKEIDLQSKGYDRYIKQANSVGLSASWAKKVRDGKVDIDTVKDENLKDKIKEYQEWYEKALDCKDAIEELKEKQAELYKT
-2310 FDWVKRELDK
+2310 AFDNVATKYEGILSVIDHEKSMLDEYISQSEAKGYITSANYYKAQITAEQKNIKELQNEKANLLTALQNGVNSGTIKQGSEAWYEMVNQIDDVTLSIEQANTTVLELNKSIREVDWQVFDLLQ
-2320 FSKAVERISNQITD
+2320 ERISYIT
-2334 YISSALK
+2334 
-2341 TSLLKKQMSAIDKE
+2341 T
-2355 IKANQQGYTAYMEKA
+2355 
-2370 NSIGISQDYKNKVI
+2370 
-2384 NGTLKIEDI
+2384 
-2393 DTSTDS
+2393 
-2399 GKQLAEDVK
+2399 
-2408 NFETYYDSAQD
+2408 
-2419 CNDKVQELNN
+2419 
-2429 TLMELYETL
+2429 
-2438 ANMPIEKASKD
+2438 
-2449 IDKLKNKYDS
+2449 
-2459 LNNASD
+2459 
-2465 TVSSGGS
+2465 
-2472 ALNALRNTVRSDIP
+2472 
-2486 TLQNANK
+2486 
-2493 KVTTAQT
+2493 
-2500 KRNNT
+2500 
-2505 KKVRSSTNKVLTV
+2505 
-2518 AKEDTKKTGNAL
+2518 
-2530 ISAAKKE
+2530 
-2537 TSTSAKN
+2537 
-2544 LKRATKTNTD
+2544 
-2554 KATYNAISKAIRE
+2554 
-2567 GKTVDIKGLKGS
+2567 
-2579 TLKYAKFYNK
+2579 
-2589 SVKQTNDITKNV
+2589 
-2601 NSGKRVSTKNLS
+2601 
-2613 KNLQTKSKA
+2613 
-2622 YNTDVS
+2622 
-2628 EQSSAQKKYDAAKKA
+2628 
-2643 DDKALKNLNIAK
+2643 
-2655 ANKDKI
+2655 
-2661 YSETTREQQMLATS
+2661 
-2675 STNTTY
+2675 
-2681 KIQNKL
+2681 
-2687 LDEELKNLK
+2687 
-2696 IQKNKYNTAKKQV
+2696 
-2709 DANVAN
+2709 
-2715 ARKDYS
+2715 
-2721 SAVSSRNKSGNAI
+2721 
-2734 LNSKEYSKVLSET
+2734 
-2747 QKEAIKVGKTVS
+2747 EA
-2759 TKGITNPT
+2759 
-2767 LLKKLQ
+2767 
-2773 EYNEKVKNARTL
+2773 
-2785 NQKLN
+2785 
-2790 IQLNAQSEAQKNLT
+2790 
-2804 DAENEYAQMLVENEQ
+2804 
-2819 KKLENISNYYD
+2819 
-2830 ARMPQYENRNSLLNT
+2830 
-2845 YMDRMQTRGYNLSAN
+2845 
-2860 FYTAQIANYQ
+2860 
-2870 KIAEQQKAELA
+2870 
-2881 AMQKQFQ
+2881 
-2888 ESLNNGT
+2888 
-2895 IVKGTE
+2895 
-2901 EYYQMK
+2901 
-2907 DSIDQVAMS
+2907 
-2916 ISETTNNIVEMQA
+2916 
-2929 AIRDL
+2929 
-2934 EWEQFDQLQESISRI
+2934 
-2949 TSESDFL
+2949 DFL
-2956 INLMSHRKL
+2956 INLMENDKL
-2965 QNDDGSLTDQG
+2965 YDDKGQLTNEG
-2976 LATLG
+2976 KSTMG
-2981 LHGVNYNTY
+2981 LHGVNYNVY
-2990 MAQADKYKEEMLKI
+2990 MAQADKYAQEIAKI
-3004 SKELANDP
+3004 D
-3012 NNQKLIDRKNE
+3012 
-3023 LIDAQQQAILSAEN
+3023 
-3037 EKDAMKDLIKDGIDK
+3037 KDLAKDPYNQDLAQRRQELLELQQEMILAAEDEKEAIRDMVKEGIELE
-3052 QLDSMKD
+3052 LDALQE

-3064 TEALNSQKDLYDY
+3064 TDALDRQKDLYDY
-3077 QKKIREKTD
+3077 QKKVAEQTK
-3086 EIASLQKQLSSLQG
+3086 EIASIEKQMSAYEG
-3100 DTSEENKAKLQE
+3100 DDSEETKAKIQK
-3112 LKESLKTA
+3112 LKVSLEDAK
-3120 QSDLEETQYEKY
+3120 SDLEDTQYDKY
-3132 ISDQKELLDNLYDEY
+3132 ISDQKQLLDDLYNEY

-3157 VDALLSD
+3157 LDAL
-3164 LITEVNNNASTIS
+3164 ITDMIGQINTNAGTIS
-3177 DTLTTETQNVGYT
+3177 TTLSEKAESVGYT
-3190 LSGEMQTIWS
+3190 LSDSMTTIWDTNSTKITTVLTTYGQNIQNGIS
-3200 ATNGVSSVISEY
+3200 AA
-3212 TNGVF
+3212 
-3217 TTATTTVTTAIGNIY
+3217 ATTVNSAIGTINTNLNT
-3232 ERQRDMIS
+3232 MIGQLNTLANTKAQAAASSS
-3240 AINNMADK
+3240 AANSS
-3248 YVAKVDELL
+3248 
-3257 KEPTQTEGVLEEV
+3257 QS
-3270 EQKPDKDNVAE
+3270 KPSTSTTTK
-3281 GNPTPEP
+3281 PSTTP
-3288 PKVSDDESIR
+3288 S
-3298 DAVLVEPDEPKK
+3298 
-3310 KPNKD
+3310 KPSKP
-3315 KTGNDK
+3315 KTGSGNGK
-3321 AEVGDKVT
+3321 AEVGDKVKYN
-3329 FSSGRY
+3329 SGIY
-3335 YEASD
+3335 YEDSY
-3340 GTGAS
+3340 GGGRHGSHNRGGSVYITKIHS
-3345 GNMYLG
+3345 GSPYPYHISTG
-3351 KKVKIT
+3351 KKL
-3357 RINKGSKYPYAIDAT
+3357 GSGD
-3372 DGTELGWV
+3372 LGWL
-3380 KLSQLKG
+3380 KLSQISG
-3387 YASGSKGINNNQ
+3387 YATGVKNLPNSELA
-3399 YGWTQEQGEEVII
+3399 WTQEGNKEEYII
-3412 RKSDGAILTPL
+3412 RKSDGAILTPIAKKGSVL
-3423 NRGDTVFNSD
+3423 NHEASGNIWN
-3433 MTKNLWD
+3433 MAN
-3440 MMKNPSDFI
+3440 NPSDFI
-3449 RDNLN
+3449 RDNLDLGATQNVPN
-3454 NTRYTQVPI
+3454 NG
-3463 SSNSNSVDNH
+3463 SSQNVYNQNLESVV
-3473 FDNITFNLPN
+3473 FSFPNI
-3483 VKNTDDFIRE
+3483 KNYEQLLRE
-3493 IVSDK
+3493 MQKDK
-3498 KFERFLQSVTTDRIS
+3498 NFEKLILSMTIDRVA
-3513 GKSSMEKYKFR
+3513 GKSSLSKRNAIR

>member
-7 VLIGAELKSGELD
+7 VLLGAELKSGELD

-45 QIDGI
+45 QINGI

-71 TGGIQRT
+71 AGGIQRT

-115 TELSSQLNRL
+115 TELSGQLNRL
-125 MSDYNNLYQT
+125 MADYNNLYQT
-135 FNRSFSTNQLDN
+135 FNRSFSTDQLDN

-176 SAYKELLAVSK
+176 AAYKELLAVSK

-192 ELKIGGLKSVGGHT
+192 ELKIGGLKSIGGHS
-206 NEIAELESQLQ
+206 NEVAELESQLQ

-265 KLASDIQLKVNT
+265 KLASNIQVKVNT
-277 GTFDKQLTTLETNFN
+277 GSFDKQLTTLETNFN

-303 DMDAVT
+303 DIDAVR

-316 SAVATGDMQGL
+316 SAVASGDMQGL

-365 TALSSQMDVWLK
+365 TALSSQMDVWLR

-382 ASQFGMQIEQLKVR
+382 ASQFGTQIDQLKVR
-396 LQSCDATSFGGIK
+396 LQSCDATSFGSIK

-417 QAELAGKATQT
+417 QAELAGKATLT

-443 FSATMMITQA
+443 FSATMMITQTI
-453 VRGLRSMYDNVVD
+453 RGLRSMYDNVVD
-466 VDTALTGLY
+466 VDTAMTGLY
-475 RVTDLSANEY
+475 RVTDLSANQY
-485 SNLYDQMISSAKEY
+485 SALYDQMISSAKEY

-516 GFDAGDAERLS
+516 GFNAGDAERLS

-533 QHVTDLDNS
+533 QHVTDLDNA

-561 MFDGDSTKAIEYVAD
+561 MFNGDSTKAIEYVAD
-576 IFDKLGNEYAVS
+576 IFDKLGNEYAVT

-648 LEELGEDTEG
+648 LEELGEDTDG

-672 LTNVDIM
+672 LSNVDIM
-679 ADDGDFKSTY
+679 TDNGDFKSTY
-689 EMMDGIYETWKTMR
+689 EIMDGIYEEWKEMR

-718 RASEIAALLNN
+718 RASEVAALLNN

-752 KYMQSLQGH
+752 KYMQSLKGH
-761 LDTLTATWQALSNSF
+761 LDTLTAVWQALSNSF

-836 LHITNIFSQAFA
+836 LRITNIFSQAFA

-874 NFKAAVVSGTP
+874 NFKAAVASGTP

-923 MAAVTAKAQ
+923 MAAVAAKAQ

-937 TAKALINDYN
+937 TAKALIKEYN
-947 NQCRNSGLAQTD
+947 QGCQSSGLAQTD

-984 LAGYITS
+984 LAGYVTS

-1168 KALEKAGFKASDNFS
+1168 KALEKAGFKTSDNFS

-1235 LYKSINGKIGDF
+1235 LYKSINGKIGNF

-1475 RAAITS
+1475 RAAIAS

-1487 QGINEEIDSQ
+1487 QGINDEIDSQ

-1741 TMQRYFQDSSDGCI
+1741 TMQKYFQDSSDGCI

-2043 VTITATAVGKDSVE
+2043 VTITATAVGKDSIE

-2093 YNRTVTSTAKVVG
+2093 YDRTVTSTAKVVG

-2136 VRSLKSAIDSLYNK
+2136 VHSLKSAIDSLYSK

-2167 AHVNGTAFAQGDWG
+2167 AHANGTAFAQGDWG

-2254 SSGSGRFTS
+2254 SRGSGRFTS
-2263 GGKTKH
+2263 GGKTKR

-2274 GGGGSS
+2274 GGNSSS
-2280 KSGGG
+2280 KSGSG
-2285 SSGGKSSSSSS
+2285 SSGGKSGGSSSS
-2296 SSSKDDS
+2296 SSSKNDKENFDWIAVAIDRLERAISRLDLKAS
-2303 SKDGKET
+2303 SVYKSWGTRNSALKSQISEISKEIDLQSKGYDRYIKQANSVGLSASWAKKVRDGKVDIDTVKDENLKDKIKEYQEWYEKALDCKDAIEELKEKQAELYKT
-2310 FDWVKRELDK
+2310 AFDNVATKYEGILGVIDHEKSMLDEYINQSEAKGYITSANYYKAQISAEKKNIKELQNEKANLLTALQNGVNSGTIKQGSEAWYEMVNQIDDVTLSIEQANTTVLELNKSIREVDWQVFDLLQ
-2320 FSKAVERISNQITD
+2320 ERISYIT
-2334 YISSALK
+2334 
-2341 TSLLKKQMSAIDKE
+2341 T
-2355 IKANQQGYTAYMEKA
+2355 
-2370 NSIGISQDYKNKVI
+2370 
-2384 NGTLKIEDI
+2384 
-2393 DTSTDS
+2393 
-2399 GKQLAEDVK
+2399 
-2408 NFETYYDSAQD
+2408 
-2419 CNDKVQELNN
+2419 
-2429 TLMELYETL
+2429 
-2438 ANMPIEKASKD
+2438 
-2449 IDKLKNKYDS
+2449 
-2459 LNNASD
+2459 
-2465 TVSSGGS
+2465 
-2472 ALNALRNTVRSDIP
+2472 
-2486 TLQNANK
+2486 
-2493 KVTTAQT
+2493 
-2500 KRNNT
+2500 
-2505 KKVRSSTNKVLTV
+2505 
-2518 AKEDTKKTGNAL
+2518 
-2530 ISAAKKE
+2530 
-2537 TSTSAKN
+2537 
-2544 LKRATKTNTD
+2544 
-2554 KATYNAISKAIRE
+2554 
-2567 GKTVDIKGLKGS
+2567 
-2579 TLKYAKFYNK
+2579 
-2589 SVKQTNDITKNV
+2589 
-2601 NSGKRVSTKNLS
+2601 
-2613 KNLQTKSKA
+2613 
-2622 YNTDVS
+2622 
-2628 EQSSAQKKYDAAKKA
+2628 
-2643 DDKALKNLNIAK
+2643 
-2655 ANKDKI
+2655 
-2661 YSETTREQQMLATS
+2661 
-2675 STNTTY
+2675 
-2681 KIQNKL
+2681 
-2687 LDEELKNLK
+2687 
-2696 IQKNKYNTAKKQV
+2696 
-2709 DANVAN
+2709 
-2715 ARKDYS
+2715 
-2721 SAVSSRNKSGNAI
+2721 
-2734 LNSKEYSKVLSET
+2734 
-2747 QKEAIKVGKTVS
+2747 EA
-2759 TKGITNPT
+2759 
-2767 LLKKLQ
+2767 
-2773 EYNEKVKNARTL
+2773 
-2785 NQKLN
+2785 
-2790 IQLNAQSEAQKNLT
+2790 
-2804 DAENEYAQMLVENEQ
+2804 
-2819 KKLENISNYYD
+2819 
-2830 ARMPQYENRNSLLNT
+2830 
-2845 YMDRMQTRGYNLSAN
+2845 
-2860 FYTAQIANYQ
+2860 
-2870 KIAEQQKAELA
+2870 
-2881 AMQKQFQ
+2881 
-2888 ESLNNGT
+2888 
-2895 IVKGTE
+2895 
-2901 EYYQMK
+2901 
-2907 DSIDQVAMS
+2907 
-2916 ISETTNNIVEMQA
+2916 
-2929 AIRDL
+2929 
-2934 EWEQFDQLQESISRI
+2934 
-2949 TSESDFL
+2949 DFL
-2956 INLMSHRKL
+2956 INLMENDKL
-2965 QNDDGSLTDQG
+2965 YDDKGQLTNEG
-2976 LATLG
+2976 KSTMG
-2981 LHGVNYNTY
+2981 LHGVNYNVY
-2990 MAQADKYKEEMLKI
+2990 MAQADKYAQEIAKI
-3004 SKELANDP
+3004 D
-3012 NNQKLIDRKNE
+3012 
-3023 LIDAQQQAILSAEN
+3023 
-3037 EKDAMKDLIKDGIDK
+3037 KDLAKDPYNQDLAQRRQELLELQQEMILAAEDEKEAIRDMVKEGIELE
-3052 QLDSMKD
+3052 LDALQE

-3064 TEALNSQKDLYDY
+3064 TDALDRQKDLYDY
-3077 QKKIREKTD
+3077 QKKVAEQTK
-3086 EIASLQKQLSSLQG
+3086 EIASIEKQMSAYEG
-3100 DTSEENKAKLQE
+3100 DDSEETKAKIQK
-3112 LKESLKTA
+3112 LKVSLEDAK
-3120 QSDLEETQYEKY
+3120 SDLEDTQYDKY
-3132 ISDQKELLDNLYDEY
+3132 ISDQKQLLDDLYNEY

-3157 VDALLSD
+3157 LDAL
-3164 LITEVNNNASTIS
+3164 ITDMIGQINTNAGTIS
-3177 DTLTTETQNVGYT
+3177 TTLSEKAESVGYT
-3190 LSGEMQTIWS
+3190 LSDSMTTIWD
-3200 ATNGVSSVISEY
+3200 TNSTKITTVLTTYGQNIQNGIS
-3212 TNGVF
+3212 TA
-3217 TTATTTVTTAIGNIY
+3217 ATTVNSAIGTINTNLNT
-3232 ERQRDMIS
+3232 MIGQLNTLANTKAQAAASSS
-3240 AINNMADK
+3240 AANSS
-3248 YVAKVDELL
+3248 
-3257 KEPTQTEGVLEEV
+3257 QS
-3270 EQKPDKDNVAE
+3270 KPSTSTTTK
-3281 GNPTPEP
+3281 PSTTP
-3288 PKVSDDESIR
+3288 S
-3298 DAVLVEPDEPKK
+3298 
-3310 KPNKD
+3310 KPSKP
-3315 KTGNDK
+3315 KTGSGNGK
-3321 AEVGDKVT
+3321 AEVGDKVKYN
-3329 FSSGRY
+3329 SGIY
-3335 YEASD
+3335 YEDSY
-3340 GTGAS
+3340 GGGRHGSHNRGGSVYITKIHS
-3345 GNMYLG
+3345 GSPYPYHISTG
-3351 KKVKIT
+3351 KKL
-3357 RINKGSKYPYAIDAT
+3357 GSGD
-3372 DGTELGWV
+3372 LGWL
-3380 KLSQLKG
+3380 KLSQISG
-3387 YASGSKGINNNQ
+3387 YATGVKNLPNSELA
-3399 YGWTQEQGEEVII
+3399 WTQEGNKEEYII
-3412 RKSDGAILTPL
+3412 RKSDGAILTPIAKKGSVL
-3423 NRGDTVFNSD
+3423 NHEASGNIWN
-3433 MTKNLWD
+3433 MAN
-3440 MMKNPSDFI
+3440 NPSDFI
-3449 RDNLN
+3449 RDNLDLGATQNVPN
-3454 NTRYTQVPI
+3454 NG
-3463 SSNSNSVDNH
+3463 SSQNVYNQNLENVVFN
-3473 FDNITFNLPN
+3473 FPNI
-3483 VKNTDDFIRE
+3483 KNYEQLLRE
-3493 IVSDK
+3493 MQKDK
-3498 KFERFLQSVTTDRIS
+3498 NFEKLILSMTIDRVA
-3513 GKSSMEKYKFR
+3513 GKSSLSKRNAIR

>member
-7 VLIGAELKSGELD
+7 VLLGAELKSGELD

-45 QIDGI
+45 QINGI

-71 TGGIQRT
+71 AGGIQRT

-115 TELSSQLNRL
+115 TELSGQLNRL
-125 MSDYNNLYQT
+125 MADYNNLYQT
-135 FNRSFSTNQLDN
+135 FNRSFSTDQLDN

-176 SAYKELLAVSK
+176 AAYKELLAVSK

-192 ELKIGGLKSVGGHT
+192 ELKIGGLKSIGGHS

-277 GTFDKQLTTLETNFN
+277 GTFDKQLATLEANFN
-292 KLSTSGKSVIT
+292 KLSTSGKGVIT
-303 DMDAVT
+303 DMDAVR
-309 QALSNMK
+309 QALTNMK
-316 SAVATGDMQGL
+316 SAASTGDMQGL
-327 ITSYQQYQTALK
+327 ITSYEQYQTALK

-396 LQSCDATSFGGIK
+396 LQSCDATSFAGIK

-417 QAELAGKATQT
+417 QAELAGKATLT
-428 FGDRLKNQLSKLGTY
+428 FGDRLKNQLSKLGIY

-453 VRGLRSMYDNVVD
+453 VRGLRSMYNNVVD

-516 GFDAGDAERLS
+516 GFNAGDAERLS

-533 QHVTDLDNS
+533 QHVTDLDNA

-561 MFDGDSTKAIEYVAD
+561 MFNGDSTKAIEYVAD
-576 IFDKLGNEYAVS
+576 IFDKLGNEYAVT

-648 LEELGEDTEG
+648 LEELGEDTDG

-672 LTNVDIM
+672 LSNVDIM
-679 ADDGDFKSTY
+679 TDNGDFKSTY
-689 EMMDGIYETWKTMR
+689 EIMDGIYEEWKEMR

-718 RASEIAALLNN
+718 RASEVAALLNN

-752 KYMQSLQGH
+752 KYMQSLKGH
-761 LDTLTATWQALSNSF
+761 LNTLTAAWQALSNSF
-776 LSSDFLSGALEGLTS
+776 LSSNFLSGALEGLTS

-836 LHITNIFSQAFA
+836 LRITNIFSQVFA

-874 NFKAAVVSGTP
+874 NFKVAVASGTP

-909 ASSLSTDEFATKQK
+909 ASLLSTDEFATKQK
-923 MAAVTAKAQ
+923 MAAVAAKAQ

-937 TAKALINDYN
+937 TAKALIKEYN
-947 NQCRNSGLAQTD
+947 QGCQSSGLAQTD

-984 LAGYITS
+984 LAGYVTS

-1020 ISGLISMISKWVN
+1020 ISGLISMIRKWVN

-1140 KTKDGILKD
+1140 KTKDGVLKD

-1156 KQNGAYKEDAYV
+1156 KQNADYKEDAYV

-1258 DKINDVAAQLQY
+1258 DKINDVTAQLQY

-1402 KTSEESLQS
+1402 KTSEESLRS

-1615 KQEYNDSAKAVEGLT
+1615 KQEYNDSAKAIEGLT

-1741 TMQRYFQDSSDGCI
+1741 TMQKYFQDSSDGCI
-1755 NFLKDVESLNSEWA
+1755 NFLKDVESLNSEWV

-1855 NATDAEAELE
+1855 NATDAEAELK

-2005 ETEISSID
+2005 ETEISSIN

-2043 VTITATAVGKDSVE
+2043 VTITATAVGKDSIE

-2093 YNRTVTSTAKVVG
+2093 YDRTVTSTAKVVG

-2136 VRSLKSAIDSLYNK
+2136 VYSLKSAIDSLYSK

-2167 AHVNGTAFAQGDWG
+2167 AHANGTAFAQGDWG

-2254 SSGSGRFTS
+2254 SSGSGKFTS

-2274 GGGGSS
+2274 SGGSSKSGGGGSS

-2285 SSGGKSSSSSS
+2285 SSDEKSSS
-2296 SSSKDDS
+2296 SSSKDD
-2303 SKDGKET
+2303 KET
-2310 FDWVKRELDK
+2310 FDWIEIAIDRLERAISRLDLKASSVYKSWGTRNSALKSQISEIGNEINLQSKGYNRYIQQAKSVGLSANWAKKVRKGKVDINTISDENLKDKIKEYQEWYEKALDCKDAIKELKETQAELYKTAFDNVATKYEGILGVIDHEKSMLDEYISQSEAKGYITSANYYKAQISAEQKNIKELQNEKANLLTALQNGVNSGTIKQGSEAWYEMVNQIDDVTLSIEQANTTVLELNKSIREVDWQVFDLLQ
-2320 FSKAVERISNQITD
+2320 ERISYIT
-2334 YISSALK
+2334 
-2341 TSLLKKQMSAIDKE
+2341 T
-2355 IKANQQGYTAYMEKA
+2355 
-2370 NSIGISQDYKNKVI
+2370 
-2384 NGTLKIEDI
+2384 
-2393 DTSTDS
+2393 
-2399 GKQLAEDVK
+2399 
-2408 NFETYYDSAQD
+2408 
-2419 CNDKVQELNN
+2419 
-2429 TLMELYETL
+2429 
-2438 ANMPIEKASKD
+2438 
-2449 IDKLKNKYDS
+2449 
-2459 LNNASD
+2459 
-2465 TVSSGGS
+2465 
-2472 ALNALRNTVRSDIP
+2472 
-2486 TLQNANK
+2486 
-2493 KVTTAQT
+2493 
-2500 KRNNT
+2500 
-2505 KKVRSSTNKVLTV
+2505 
-2518 AKEDTKKTGNAL
+2518 
-2530 ISAAKKE
+2530 
-2537 TSTSAKN
+2537 
-2544 LKRATKTNTD
+2544 
-2554 KATYNAISKAIRE
+2554 
-2567 GKTVDIKGLKGS
+2567 
-2579 TLKYAKFYNK
+2579 
-2589 SVKQTNDITKNV
+2589 
-2601 NSGKRVSTKNLS
+2601 
-2613 KNLQTKSKA
+2613 
-2622 YNTDVS
+2622 
-2628 EQSSAQKKYDAAKKA
+2628 
-2643 DDKALKNLNIAK
+2643 
-2655 ANKDKI
+2655 
-2661 YSETTREQQMLATS
+2661 
-2675 STNTTY
+2675 
-2681 KIQNKL
+2681 
-2687 LDEELKNLK
+2687 
-2696 IQKNKYNTAKKQV
+2696 
-2709 DANVAN
+2709 
-2715 ARKDYS
+2715 
-2721 SAVSSRNKSGNAI
+2721 
-2734 LNSKEYSKVLSET
+2734 
-2747 QKEAIKVGKTVS
+2747 EA
-2759 TKGITNPT
+2759 
-2767 LLKKLQ
+2767 
-2773 EYNEKVKNARTL
+2773 
-2785 NQKLN
+2785 
-2790 IQLNAQSEAQKNLT
+2790 
-2804 DAENEYAQMLVENEQ
+2804 
-2819 KKLENISNYYD
+2819 
-2830 ARMPQYENRNSLLNT
+2830 
-2845 YMDRMQTRGYNLSAN
+2845 
-2860 FYTAQIANYQ
+2860 
-2870 KIAEQQKAELA
+2870 
-2881 AMQKQFQ
+2881 
-2888 ESLNNGT
+2888 
-2895 IVKGTE
+2895 
-2901 EYYQMK
+2901 
-2907 DSIDQVAMS
+2907 
-2916 ISETTNNIVEMQA
+2916 
-2929 AIRDL
+2929 
-2934 EWEQFDQLQESISRI
+2934 
-2949 TSESDFL
+2949 DFL
-2956 INLMSHRKL
+2956 INLMKNDKL
-2965 QNDDGSLTDQG
+2965 YDDKGQLTNEG
-2976 LATLG
+2976 KSTMG
-2981 LHGVNYNTY
+2981 LHGVNYNVY
-2990 MAQADKYKEEMLKI
+2990 MAQADKYAQEIAKI
-3004 SKELANDP
+3004 D
-3012 NNQKLIDRKNE
+3012 
-3023 LIDAQQQAILSAEN
+3023 
-3037 EKDAMKDLIKDGIDK
+3037 KDLAKDPYNQDLAQRRQELLELQQEMILAAEDEKEAIRDMVKEGIELE
-3052 QLDSMKD
+3052 LDALQE

-3064 TEALNSQKDLYDY
+3064 TDALDRQKDLYDY
-3077 QKKIREKTD
+3077 QKKVAEQTK
-3086 EIASLQKQLSSLQG
+3086 EIASIEKQMSAYEG
-3100 DTSEENKAKLQE
+3100 DDSEETKAKIQK
-3112 LKESLKTA
+3112 LKVSLEDAK
-3120 QSDLEETQYEKY
+3120 SDLEDTQYDKY
-3132 ISDQKELLDNLYDEY
+3132 ISDQKQLLDDLYNEY

-3157 VDALLSD
+3157 LDAL
-3164 LITEVNNNASTIS
+3164 ITDMIGQINTNAGTIS
-3177 DTLTTETQNVGYT
+3177 TTLSEKADSVGYT
-3190 LSGEMQTIWS
+3190 LSESMTTIWDTNSTKITTVLTTYGQNIQNGISS
-3200 ATNGVSSVISEY
+3200 A
-3212 TNGVF
+3212 
-3217 TTATTTVTTAIGNIY
+3217 ATTVNSAIGTINTNLST
-3232 ERQRDMIS
+3232 MIGQLNTLANTKAQS
-3240 AINNMADK
+3240 AASSSAANSPK
-3248 YVAKVDELL
+3248 S
-3257 KEPTQTEGVLEEV
+3257 
-3270 EQKPDKDNVAE
+3270 KPSTTHSK
-3281 GNPTPEP
+3281 PSTTHSKPSTP
-3288 PKVSDDESIR
+3288 
-3298 DAVLVEPDEPKK
+3298 
-3310 KPNKD
+3310 
-3315 KTGNDK
+3315 KTGSGNGK
-3321 AEVGDKVT
+3321 AEVGDKVKYN
-3329 FSSGRY
+3329 SGIY
-3335 YEASD
+3335 YEDSY
-3340 GTGAS
+3340 GGGRHGSHNRGGSVYITKIHKGS
-3345 GNMYLG
+3345 PYPYHISTG
-3351 KKVKIT
+3351 KKL
-3357 RINKGSKYPYAIDAT
+3357 GSGD
-3372 DGTELGWV
+3372 LGWL
-3380 KLSQLKG
+3380 KLSQISG
-3387 YASGSKGINNNQ
+3387 YATGVKNLPNSELA
-3399 YGWTQEQGEEVII
+3399 WTQEGNKEEYII
-3412 RKSDGAILTPL
+3412 RKSDGAILTPIAKKGSVL
-3423 NRGDTVFNSD
+3423 NHEASGNIWN
-3433 MTKNLWD
+3433 MAN
-3440 MMKNPSDFI
+3440 NPSDFI
-3449 RDNLN
+3449 RDNLDLGA
-3454 NTRYTQVPI
+3454 TQNIPNI
-3463 SSNSNSVDNH
+3463 GSSQNVYNQNLENVVFN
-3473 FDNITFNLPN
+3473 FPNIKNYEQLLREMQKDKNFENLILSM
-3483 VKNTDDFIRE
+3483 TI
-3493 IVSDK
+3493 
-3498 KFERFLQSVTTDRIS
+3498 DRVA
-3513 GKSSMEKYKFR
+3513 GKSSLSKRNAVR

>member
-1 MAEEFK
+1 MEEFK
-7 VLIGAELKSGELD
+7 VLLGAELKSGELD

-45 QIDGI
+45 QINGI
-50 KKQIQSLS
+50 KKQIQNLS

-71 TGGIQRT
+71 AGGIQRT

-115 TELSSQLNRL
+115 TELSGQLNRL
-125 MSDYNNLYQT
+125 MADYNNLYQT
-135 FNRSFSTNQLDN
+135 FNRSFSTDQLDN
-147 LNRAFETTNNKIT
+147 LNRTFETTNNKIT

-176 SAYKELLAVSK
+176 AAYKELLAVSK

-192 ELKIGGLKSVGGHT
+192 ELKIGGLKSIGGHS

-217 LLQSTYQNLATSFQG
+217 LLQSTYHNLSTSFQG

-277 GTFDKQLTTLETNFN
+277 GTFDKQLTTLEANFN
-292 KLSTSGKSVIT
+292 KLSTSGKGVIT
-303 DMDAVT
+303 DMDAVR
-309 QALSNMK
+309 QALTNMK
-316 SAVATGDMQGL
+316 SATSTGDIQGL
-327 ITSYQQYQTALK
+327 ITSYEQYQTALK
-339 STTNQVDI
+339 STANQVDV

-396 LQSCDATSFGGIK
+396 LQSCDATSFAGIK

-417 QAELAGKATQT
+417 QAELAGKATLT

-443 FSATMMITQA
+443 FSATMMITQT

-516 GFDAGDAERLS
+516 GFNAGDAERLS

-533 QHVTDLDNS
+533 QHVTDLDNA

-561 MFDGDSTKAIEYVAD
+561 MFNGDSTKAIEYVAD
-576 IFDKLGNEYAVS
+576 IFDKLGNEYAVT

-648 LEELGEDTEG
+648 LEELGEDTDG

-672 LTNVDIM
+672 LSNVDIM
-679 ADDGDFKSTY
+679 TDNGDFKSTY
-689 EMMDGIYETWKTMR
+689 EIMDGIYEEWKEMR

-718 RASEIAALLNN
+718 RASEVSALLNN

-836 LHITNIFSQAFA
+836 LRITNIFSQAFA

-853 STFSFGTEFNAQLQN
+853 STFYFGTEFNAQLQN

-874 NFKAAVVSGTP
+874 NFKAAVASGTP

-984 LAGYITS
+984 LAGYVTS

-1140 KTKDGILKD
+1140 KTKDGVLKD
-1149 FGTINFS
+1149 FGTIDFS

-1475 RAAITS
+1475 RAAIAS

-1741 TMQRYFQDSSDGCI
+1741 TMQKYFQDSSDGCI

-1993 VKIPVSADTSQA
+1993 VKVPVSADTSQA
-2005 ETEISSID
+2005 ETQISSMD
-2013 GQDVKVNV
+2013 GKDVKVDV

-2035 IDGIKDKN
+2035 IDSIKDKN
-2043 VTITATAVGKDSVE
+2043 VTITATAVGKDSIE

-2065 LTNKNVTATATPVG
+2065 LTNKNVTATATPIG

-2093 YNRTVTSTAKVVG
+2093 YDRTVTSTAKVVG

-2136 VRSLKSAIDSLYNK
+2136 VHSLKSAIDSLYSK

-2167 AHVNGTAFAQGDWG
+2167 AHANGTAFAQGDWG

-2274 GGGGSS
+2274 GGGSS

-2296 SSSKDDS
+2296 SSSSKDD
-2303 SKDGKET
+2303 KET
-2310 FDWVKRELDK
+2310 FDWIEIAIDRLERAISRLDLKASSVYKSWGTRNSALKSQISEIGNEIDLQSKGYNRYIQQANSVKLDSKWKKKVREGKIDINTVKDKKLAEKIKEYQEWYEKALDCK
-2320 FSKAVERISNQITD
+2320 DAIEELKETQAELYKTAFDNIATKYEGILGVIDHEKSMLDEYISQSEAKGYITSANYYKAQISAEKKNIKELQNEKANLLTALQNGVNSGTITKGSEAWYEMVNQIDEVTLSIEQANTTVLELNKSIREVDWQVFDLLQERISYIT
-2334 YISSALK
+2334 
-2341 TSLLKKQMSAIDKE
+2341 T
-2355 IKANQQGYTAYMEKA
+2355 
-2370 NSIGISQDYKNKVI
+2370 
-2384 NGTLKIEDI
+2384 
-2393 DTSTDS
+2393 
-2399 GKQLAEDVK
+2399 
-2408 NFETYYDSAQD
+2408 
-2419 CNDKVQELNN
+2419 
-2429 TLMELYETL
+2429 
-2438 ANMPIEKASKD
+2438 
-2449 IDKLKNKYDS
+2449 
-2459 LNNASD
+2459 
-2465 TVSSGGS
+2465 
-2472 ALNALRNTVRSDIP
+2472 
-2486 TLQNANK
+2486 
-2493 KVTTAQT
+2493 
-2500 KRNNT
+2500 
-2505 KKVRSSTNKVLTV
+2505 
-2518 AKEDTKKTGNAL
+2518 
-2530 ISAAKKE
+2530 
-2537 TSTSAKN
+2537 
-2544 LKRATKTNTD
+2544 
-2554 KATYNAISKAIRE
+2554 
-2567 GKTVDIKGLKGS
+2567 
-2579 TLKYAKFYNK
+2579 
-2589 SVKQTNDITKNV
+2589 
-2601 NSGKRVSTKNLS
+2601 
-2613 KNLQTKSKA
+2613 
-2622 YNTDVS
+2622 
-2628 EQSSAQKKYDAAKKA
+2628 
-2643 DDKALKNLNIAK
+2643 
-2655 ANKDKI
+2655 
-2661 YSETTREQQMLATS
+2661 
-2675 STNTTY
+2675 
-2681 KIQNKL
+2681 
-2687 LDEELKNLK
+2687 
-2696 IQKNKYNTAKKQV
+2696 
-2709 DANVAN
+2709 
-2715 ARKDYS
+2715 
-2721 SAVSSRNKSGNAI
+2721 
-2734 LNSKEYSKVLSET
+2734 
-2747 QKEAIKVGKTVS
+2747 EA
-2759 TKGITNPT
+2759 
-2767 LLKKLQ
+2767 
-2773 EYNEKVKNARTL
+2773 
-2785 NQKLN
+2785 
-2790 IQLNAQSEAQKNLT
+2790 
-2804 DAENEYAQMLVENEQ
+2804 
-2819 KKLENISNYYD
+2819 
-2830 ARMPQYENRNSLLNT
+2830 
-2845 YMDRMQTRGYNLSAN
+2845 
-2860 FYTAQIANYQ
+2860 
-2870 KIAEQQKAELA
+2870 
-2881 AMQKQFQ
+2881 
-2888 ESLNNGT
+2888 
-2895 IVKGTE
+2895 
-2901 EYYQMK
+2901 
-2907 DSIDQVAMS
+2907 
-2916 ISETTNNIVEMQA
+2916 
-2929 AIRDL
+2929 
-2934 EWEQFDQLQESISRI
+2934 
-2949 TSESDFL
+2949 DFL
-2956 INLMSHRKL
+2956 INLMENDKL
-2965 QNDDGSLTDQG
+2965 YDDKGQLTNEG
-2976 LATLG
+2976 KSTMG
-2981 LHGVNYNTY
+2981 LHGVNYNVY
-2990 MAQADKYKEEMLKI
+2990 MAQADKYAKEIAKI
-3004 SKELANDP
+3004 D
-3012 NNQKLIDRKNE
+3012 
-3023 LIDAQQQAILSAEN
+3023 
-3037 EKDAMKDLIKDGIDK
+3037 KDLAKDPYNQDLAQRRQELLELQQEMILAAEDEKEAIRDMVKEGIELE
-3052 QLDSMKD
+3052 LDALQE

-3064 TEALNSQKDLYDY
+3064 TDVLDRQKDLYDY
-3077 QKKIREKTD
+3077 QKKVAEQTK
-3086 EIASLQKQLSSLQG
+3086 EIASIEKQMSAYEG
-3100 DTSEENKAKLQE
+3100 DDSEETKAKIQK
-3112 LKESLKTA
+3112 LKVSLEDAK
-3120 QSDLEETQYEKY
+3120 SDLEDTQYDKY
-3132 ISDQKELLDNLYDEY
+3132 ISDQKQLLDDLYNEY

-3157 VDALLSD
+3157 LDAL
-3164 LITEVNNNASTIS
+3164 ITDMISQINTNAGTIS
-3177 DTLTTETQNVGYT
+3177 TTLSEKADSVGYT
-3190 LSGEMQTIWS
+3190 LSESMTTIWDTNSTKITTVLTTYGQNIQNGISS
-3200 ATNGVSSVISEY
+3200 A
-3212 TNGVF
+3212 
-3217 TTATTTVTTAIGNIY
+3217 ATTVNSAIGTINTNLNT
-3232 ERQRDMIS
+3232 MIGQLNTLANTKAQS
-3240 AINNMADK
+3240 AASSSAANSPQAT
-3248 YVAKVDELL
+3248 
-3257 KEPTQTEGVLEEV
+3257 PS
-3270 EQKPDKDNVAE
+3270 KPVPALT
-3281 GNPTPEP
+3281 PTP
-3288 PKVSDDESIR
+3288 S
-3298 DAVLVEPDEPKK
+3298 
-3310 KPNKD
+3310 KPATPSKP
-3315 KTGNDK
+3315 KTGSGNGK
-3321 AEVGDKVT
+3321 AEVGDKVKYN
-3329 FSSGRY
+3329 SGIY
-3335 YEASD
+3335 YENSY
-3340 GTGAS
+3340 GGGRHGSHNRGKNVYITKIHKGS
-3345 GNMYLG
+3345 PYPYHISTG
-3351 KKVKIT
+3351 KKL
-3357 RINKGSKYPYAIDAT
+3357 GSGD
-3372 DGTELGWV
+3372 LGWL
-3380 KLSQLKG
+3380 KLSQISG
-3387 YASGSKGINNNQ
+3387 YAVGAKNLPNDELA
-3399 YGWTQEQGEEVII
+3399 WTQEGNKEEYII
-3412 RKSDGAILTPL
+3412 RKSDGAILTPIAKQ
-3423 NRGDTVFNSD
+3423 GDVLTHQASGNIWK
-3433 MTKNLWD
+3433 MAN
-3440 MMKNPSDFI
+3440 NPSDFI
-3449 RDNLN
+3449 RDNLDLGITQNVPN
-3454 NTRYTQVPI
+3454 NG
-3463 SSNSNSVDNH
+3463 SSQNVYNQNLENVVFN
-3473 FDNITFNLPN
+3473 FPNI
-3483 VKNTDDFIRE
+3483 KNYEQLLRE
-3493 IVSDK
+3493 MQKDK
-3498 KFERFLQSVTTDRIS
+3498 KFEKLILSMTIDRVA
-3513 GKSSMEKYKFR
+3513 GKSSLSKRNAIR

>member
-7 VLIGAELKSGELD
+7 VLLGAELKSGELD

-45 QIDGI
+45 QINGI

-71 TGGIQRT
+71 AGGIQRT

-115 TELSSQLNRL
+115 TELSGQLNRL
-125 MSDYNNLYQT
+125 MADYNNLYQT
-135 FNRSFSTNQLDN
+135 FNRSFSTDQLDN

-176 SAYKELLAVSK
+176 AAYKELLAVSK

-192 ELKIGGLKSVGGHT
+192 ELKIGGLKSIGGHS

-265 KLASDIQLKVNT
+265 KLASDIQVKVNT
-277 GTFDKQLTTLETNFN
+277 GSFDKQLTTLETNFN

-303 DMDAVT
+303 DIDAVR

-316 SAVATGDMQGL
+316 SAVASGDMQGL

-365 TALSSQMDVWLK
+365 TALSSQMDVWLR

-382 ASQFGMQIEQLKVR
+382 ASQFGTQIDQLKVR
-396 LQSCDATSFGGIK
+396 LQSCDATSFGSIK

-417 QAELAGKATQT
+417 QAELAGKATLT

-443 FSATMMITQA
+443 FSATMMITQTI
-453 VRGLRSMYDNVVD
+453 RGLRSMYDNVVD
-466 VDTALTGLY
+466 VDTAMTGLY
-475 RVTDLSANEY
+475 RVTDLSANQY
-485 SNLYDQMISSAKEY
+485 SALYDQMISSAKEY

-516 GFDAGDAERLS
+516 GFNAGDAERLS

-533 QHVTDLDNS
+533 QHVTDLDNA

-561 MFDGDSTKAIEYVAD
+561 MFNGDSTKAIEYVAD
-576 IFDKLGNEYAVS
+576 IFDKLGNEYAVT

-648 LEELGEDTEG
+648 LEELGEDTDG

-672 LTNVDIM
+672 LSNVDIM
-679 ADDGDFKSTY
+679 TDNGDFKSTY
-689 EMMDGIYETWKTMR
+689 EIMDGIYEEWKEMR

-718 RASEIAALLNN
+718 RASEVAALLNN

-752 KYMQSLQGH
+752 KYMQSLKGH
-761 LDTLTATWQALSNSF
+761 LDTLTAAWQALSNSF

-836 LHITNIFSQAFA
+836 LRITNIFSQAFA

-874 NFKAAVVSGTP
+874 NFKAAVASGTP

-984 LAGYITS
+984 LAGYVTS

-1149 FGTINFS
+1149 FGTIDFS

-1475 RAAITS
+1475 RAAIAS

-1556 TEGIKNVEAMFS
+1556 TEGIKSVEAMFS

-1741 TMQRYFQDSSDGCI
+1741 TMQKYFQDSSDGCI

-2043 VTITATAVGKDSVE
+2043 VTITATAVGKDSIE

-2093 YNRTVTSTAKVVG
+2093 YNKTVTSTAKVVG

-2136 VRSLKSAIDSLYNK
+2136 VRSLKSAIDSLYSK

-2167 AHVNGTAFAQGDWG
+2167 AHANGTAFAQGDWG

-2274 GGGGSS
+2274 GGGRGSS

-2296 SSSKDDS
+2296 SSSKDD
-2303 SKDGKET
+2303 KET
-2310 FDWVKRELDK
+2310 FDWIETAIDRLERAISRLDLKASSVYKSWGTRNSALKSQISEIGNEIDLQSKGYNRYIQQAKSVGLSADWAKKVREGKVDIDTISDKNLQDKIKEYQEWYEKALDCK
-2320 FSKAVERISNQITD
+2320 DAIEELKETQAELYKTAFDNVATKYEGILGVIDHEKSMLDEYISQSEAKGYITSANYYKAQISAEKKNIKELQNEKANLLTALQNGVNSGTIKQGSEAWYEMVNQIDEVTLSIEQANTTVLELNKSIREVDWQVFDLLQERISYIT
-2334 YISSALK
+2334 
-2341 TSLLKKQMSAIDKE
+2341 T
-2355 IKANQQGYTAYMEKA
+2355 
-2370 NSIGISQDYKNKVI
+2370 
-2384 NGTLKIEDI
+2384 
-2393 DTSTDS
+2393 
-2399 GKQLAEDVK
+2399 
-2408 NFETYYDSAQD
+2408 
-2419 CNDKVQELNN
+2419 
-2429 TLMELYETL
+2429 
-2438 ANMPIEKASKD
+2438 
-2449 IDKLKNKYDS
+2449 
-2459 LNNASD
+2459 
-2465 TVSSGGS
+2465 
-2472 ALNALRNTVRSDIP
+2472 
-2486 TLQNANK
+2486 
-2493 KVTTAQT
+2493 
-2500 KRNNT
+2500 
-2505 KKVRSSTNKVLTV
+2505 
-2518 AKEDTKKTGNAL
+2518 
-2530 ISAAKKE
+2530 
-2537 TSTSAKN
+2537 
-2544 LKRATKTNTD
+2544 
-2554 KATYNAISKAIRE
+2554 
-2567 GKTVDIKGLKGS
+2567 
-2579 TLKYAKFYNK
+2579 
-2589 SVKQTNDITKNV
+2589 
-2601 NSGKRVSTKNLS
+2601 
-2613 KNLQTKSKA
+2613 
-2622 YNTDVS
+2622 
-2628 EQSSAQKKYDAAKKA
+2628 
-2643 DDKALKNLNIAK
+2643 
-2655 ANKDKI
+2655 
-2661 YSETTREQQMLATS
+2661 
-2675 STNTTY
+2675 
-2681 KIQNKL
+2681 
-2687 LDEELKNLK
+2687 
-2696 IQKNKYNTAKKQV
+2696 
-2709 DANVAN
+2709 
-2715 ARKDYS
+2715 
-2721 SAVSSRNKSGNAI
+2721 
-2734 LNSKEYSKVLSET
+2734 
-2747 QKEAIKVGKTVS
+2747 EA
-2759 TKGITNPT
+2759 
-2767 LLKKLQ
+2767 
-2773 EYNEKVKNARTL
+2773 
-2785 NQKLN
+2785 
-2790 IQLNAQSEAQKNLT
+2790 
-2804 DAENEYAQMLVENEQ
+2804 
-2819 KKLENISNYYD
+2819 
-2830 ARMPQYENRNSLLNT
+2830 
-2845 YMDRMQTRGYNLSAN
+2845 
-2860 FYTAQIANYQ
+2860 
-2870 KIAEQQKAELA
+2870 
-2881 AMQKQFQ
+2881 
-2888 ESLNNGT
+2888 
-2895 IVKGTE
+2895 
-2901 EYYQMK
+2901 
-2907 DSIDQVAMS
+2907 
-2916 ISETTNNIVEMQA
+2916 
-2929 AIRDL
+2929 
-2934 EWEQFDQLQESISRI
+2934 
-2949 TSESDFL
+2949 DFL
-2956 INLMSHRKL
+2956 INLMENDKL
-2965 QNDDGSLTDQG
+2965 YDDKGQLTNEG
-2976 LATLG
+2976 KSTMG
-2981 LHGVNYNTY
+2981 LHGVNYNVY
-2990 MAQADKYKEEMLKI
+2990 MAQADKYAQEIAKI
-3004 SKELANDP
+3004 D
-3012 NNQKLIDRKNE
+3012 
-3023 LIDAQQQAILSAEN
+3023 
-3037 EKDAMKDLIKDGIDK
+3037 KDLAKDPYNQDLAQRRQELLELQQEMILAAEDEKEAIRDMVKEGIELE
-3052 QLDSMKD
+3052 LDALQE

-3064 TEALNSQKDLYDY
+3064 TDALDRQKDLYDY
-3077 QKKIREKTD
+3077 QKKVAEQTK
-3086 EIASLQKQLSSLQG
+3086 EIASIEKQMSAYEG
-3100 DTSEENKAKLQE
+3100 DDSEETKAKIQK
-3112 LKESLKTA
+3112 LKVSLEDAK
-3120 QSDLEETQYEKY
+3120 SDLEDTQYDKY
-3132 ISDQKELLDNLYDEY
+3132 ISDQKQLLDDLYNEY

-3157 VDALLSD
+3157 LDAL
-3164 LITEVNNNASTIS
+3164 ITDMIGQINTNAGTIS
-3177 DTLTTETQNVGYT
+3177 TTLSEKADSVGYT
-3190 LSGEMQTIWS
+3190 LSESMTTIWDTNSTKITTVLTTYGQNIQNGISS
-3200 ATNGVSSVISEY
+3200 A
-3212 TNGVF
+3212 
-3217 TTATTTVTTAIGNIY
+3217 ATTVNSAIG
-3232 ERQRDMIS
+3232 MINTNLATMIGQLNTLANTKAQS
-3240 AINNMADK
+3240 AASSSAANS
-3248 YVAKVDELL
+3248 
-3257 KEPTQTEGVLEEV
+3257 PQS
-3270 EQKPDKDNVAE
+3270 KPST
-3281 GNPTPEP
+3281 TP
-3288 PKVSDDESIR
+3288 S
-3298 DAVLVEPDEPKK
+3298 
-3310 KPNKD
+3310 KPSTP
-3315 KTGNDK
+3315 KTGSGNGK
-3321 AEVGDKVT
+3321 AEVGDKVKYN
-3329 FSSGRY
+3329 SGIY
-3335 YEASD
+3335 YEDSY
-3340 GTGAS
+3340 GGGRHGSHHRGGSVYIT
-3345 GNMYLG
+3345 
-3351 KKVKIT
+3351 KIH
-3357 RINKGSKYPYAIDAT
+3357 KGSPYPYHISTGKRLGSGD
-3372 DGTELGWV
+3372 LGWL
-3380 KLSQLKG
+3380 KLSQISG
-3387 YASGSKGINNNQ
+3387 YATGVKNLPNSELA
-3399 YGWTQEQGEEVII
+3399 WTQEGNKEEYII
-3412 RKSDGAILTPL
+3412 RKSDGAILTPIAKKGSVL
-3423 NRGDTVFNSD
+3423 NHEASGNIWN
-3433 MTKNLWD
+3433 MAN
-3440 MMKNPSDFI
+3440 NPSDFI
-3449 RDNLN
+3449 RDNLDLGATQNIPN
-3454 NTRYTQVPI
+3454 NG
-3463 SSNSNSVDNH
+3463 SSQNVYNQNLESVV
-3473 FDNITFNLPN
+3473 FSFPNI
-3483 VKNTDDFIRE
+3483 KNYEQLLRE
-3493 IVSDK
+3493 MQKDK
-3498 KFERFLQSVTTDRIS
+3498 NFEKLILSMTIDRVA
-3513 GKSSMEKYKFR
+3513 GKSSLSKRNAIR

>member
-1 MAEEFK
+1 MEEFK
-7 VLIGAELKSGELD
+7 VLLGAELKSGELD

-45 QIDGI
+45 QINGI

-71 TGGIQRT
+71 AGGIQRT

-115 TELSSQLNRL
+115 TELSGQLNRL
-125 MSDYNNLYQT
+125 MADYNNLYQT
-135 FNRSFSTNQLDN
+135 FNRSFSTDQLDN
-147 LNRAFETTNNKIT
+147 LNRTFETTNNKIT

-176 SAYKELLAVSK
+176 AAYKELLAVSK

-192 ELKIGGLKSVGGHT
+192 ELKIGGLKSIGGHS

-217 LLQSTYQNLATSFQG
+217 LLQSTYHNLATSFQG

-277 GTFDKQLTTLETNFN
+277 GTFDKQLTTLEANFN
-292 KLSTSGKSVIT
+292 KLSTSGKGVIT
-303 DMDAVT
+303 DMDAVR
-309 QALSNMK
+309 QALTNMK
-316 SAVATGDMQGL
+316 SAASTGDIQGL
-327 ITSYQQYQTALK
+327 ITSYEQYQTALK
-339 STTNQVDI
+339 STANQVDV

-396 LQSCDATSFGGIK
+396 LQSCDATSFAGIK

-417 QAELAGKATQT
+417 QAELAGKATLT

-443 FSATMMITQA
+443 FSATMMITQT

-516 GFDAGDAERLS
+516 GFNAGDAERLS

-533 QHVTDLDNS
+533 QHVTDLDNA

-561 MFDGDSTKAIEYVAD
+561 MFNGDSTKAIEYVAD
-576 IFDKLGNEYAVS
+576 IFDKLGNEYAVT

-648 LEELGEDTEG
+648 LEELGEDTDG

-672 LTNVDIM
+672 LSNVDIM
-679 ADDGDFKSTY
+679 TDNGDFKSTY
-689 EMMDGIYETWKTMR
+689 EIMDGIYEEWKEMR

-718 RASEIAALLNN
+718 RASEVSALLNN

-836 LHITNIFSQAFA
+836 LRITNIFSQAFA

-853 STFSFGTEFNAQLQN
+853 STFYFGTEFNAQLQN

-874 NFKAAVVSGTP
+874 NFKAAVASGTP

-984 LAGYITS
+984 LAGYVTS

-1140 KTKDGILKD
+1140 KTKDGVLKD
-1149 FGTINFS
+1149 FGTIDFS

-1475 RAAITS
+1475 RAAIAS

-1911 ASQVDSE
+1911 VSQVDSE

-2005 ETEISSID
+2005 ETEISSIN

-2043 VTITATAVGKDSVE
+2043 VTITATAVGKDSIE

-2093 YNRTVTSTAKVVG
+2093 YNKTVTSTAKVIG

-2136 VRSLKSAIDSLYNK
+2136 VRSLKSAIDSLYSK

-2167 AHVNGTAFAQGDWG
+2167 AHANGTAFAQGDWG

-2240 GTGRGKALAEGTAF
+2240 GTGRGKALVEGTAF

-2274 GGGGSS
+2274 GGRGSS

-2296 SSSKDDS
+2296 SSSKDD
-2303 SKDGKET
+2303 KET
-2310 FDWVKRELDK
+2310 FDWIEIAIDRLERAISRLDLKASSVYKSWGTRNSALKSQISEIGNEIDLQSKGYNRYIQQAKSVGLSADWAKKVREGKVDINTISDKNLQDKIKEYQEWYEKALDCK
-2320 FSKAVERISNQITD
+2320 DAIEELKETQAELYKTAFDNVATKYEGILGVIDHEKSMLDEYISQSEAKGYITSANYYKAQISAEQKNIKELQNEKANLLTALQNGVNSGTIKQGSEAWYEMVNQIDDVTLSIEQANTTVLELNKSIREVDWQVFDLLQERISYIT
-2334 YISSALK
+2334 
-2341 TSLLKKQMSAIDKE
+2341 T
-2355 IKANQQGYTAYMEKA
+2355 
-2370 NSIGISQDYKNKVI
+2370 
-2384 NGTLKIEDI
+2384 
-2393 DTSTDS
+2393 
-2399 GKQLAEDVK
+2399 
-2408 NFETYYDSAQD
+2408 
-2419 CNDKVQELNN
+2419 
-2429 TLMELYETL
+2429 
-2438 ANMPIEKASKD
+2438 
-2449 IDKLKNKYDS
+2449 
-2459 LNNASD
+2459 
-2465 TVSSGGS
+2465 
-2472 ALNALRNTVRSDIP
+2472 
-2486 TLQNANK
+2486 
-2493 KVTTAQT
+2493 
-2500 KRNNT
+2500 
-2505 KKVRSSTNKVLTV
+2505 
-2518 AKEDTKKTGNAL
+2518 
-2530 ISAAKKE
+2530 
-2537 TSTSAKN
+2537 
-2544 LKRATKTNTD
+2544 
-2554 KATYNAISKAIRE
+2554 
-2567 GKTVDIKGLKGS
+2567 
-2579 TLKYAKFYNK
+2579 
-2589 SVKQTNDITKNV
+2589 
-2601 NSGKRVSTKNLS
+2601 
-2613 KNLQTKSKA
+2613 
-2622 YNTDVS
+2622 
-2628 EQSSAQKKYDAAKKA
+2628 
-2643 DDKALKNLNIAK
+2643 
-2655 ANKDKI
+2655 
-2661 YSETTREQQMLATS
+2661 
-2675 STNTTY
+2675 
-2681 KIQNKL
+2681 
-2687 LDEELKNLK
+2687 
-2696 IQKNKYNTAKKQV
+2696 
-2709 DANVAN
+2709 
-2715 ARKDYS
+2715 
-2721 SAVSSRNKSGNAI
+2721 
-2734 LNSKEYSKVLSET
+2734 
-2747 QKEAIKVGKTVS
+2747 EA
-2759 TKGITNPT
+2759 
-2767 LLKKLQ
+2767 
-2773 EYNEKVKNARTL
+2773 
-2785 NQKLN
+2785 
-2790 IQLNAQSEAQKNLT
+2790 
-2804 DAENEYAQMLVENEQ
+2804 
-2819 KKLENISNYYD
+2819 
-2830 ARMPQYENRNSLLNT
+2830 
-2845 YMDRMQTRGYNLSAN
+2845 
-2860 FYTAQIANYQ
+2860 
-2870 KIAEQQKAELA
+2870 
-2881 AMQKQFQ
+2881 
-2888 ESLNNGT
+2888 
-2895 IVKGTE
+2895 
-2901 EYYQMK
+2901 
-2907 DSIDQVAMS
+2907 
-2916 ISETTNNIVEMQA
+2916 
-2929 AIRDL
+2929 
-2934 EWEQFDQLQESISRI
+2934 
-2949 TSESDFL
+2949 DFL
-2956 INLMSHRKL
+2956 INLMENDKL
-2965 QNDDGSLTDQG
+2965 YDDKGQLTNEG
-2976 LATLG
+2976 KSTMG
-2981 LHGVNYNTY
+2981 LHGVNYNVY
-2990 MAQADKYKEEMLKI
+2990 MAQADKYAKEIAKI
-3004 SKELANDP
+3004 D
-3012 NNQKLIDRKNE
+3012 
-3023 LIDAQQQAILSAEN
+3023 
-3037 EKDAMKDLIKDGIDK
+3037 KDLAKDPYNQDLAQRRQELLELQQEMILAAEDEKEAIRDMVKEGIELE
-3052 QLDSMKD
+3052 LDALQE

-3064 TEALNSQKDLYDY
+3064 TDALDRQKDLYDY
-3077 QKKIREKTD
+3077 QKKVAEQTK
-3086 EIASLQKQLSSLQG
+3086 EIASIEKQMSAYEG
-3100 DTSEENKAKLQE
+3100 DDSEETKAKIQK
-3112 LKESLKTA
+3112 LKVSLEDAK
-3120 QSDLEETQYEKY
+3120 SDLEDTQYDKY
-3132 ISDQKELLDNLYDEY
+3132 ISDQKQLLDDLYNEY

-3157 VDALLSD
+3157 LDAL
-3164 LITEVNNNASTIS
+3164 ITDMISQINTNAGTIS
-3177 DTLTTETQNVGYT
+3177 TTLSEKADSVGYT
-3190 LSGEMQTIWS
+3190 LSESMTTIWDTNSTKITTVLTTYGQNIQNGISS
-3200 ATNGVSSVISEY
+3200 A
-3212 TNGVF
+3212 
-3217 TTATTTVTTAIGNIY
+3217 ATTVNSAIGTINTNLNT
-3232 ERQRDMIS
+3232 MIGQLNTLANTKAQS
-3240 AINNMADK
+3240 AASSSAANSPQAT
-3248 YVAKVDELL
+3248 
-3257 KEPTQTEGVLEEV
+3257 PS
-3270 EQKPDKDNVAE
+3270 KPAPALT
-3281 GNPTPEP
+3281 PTP
-3288 PKVSDDESIR
+3288 S
-3298 DAVLVEPDEPKK
+3298 
-3310 KPNKD
+3310 KPATPSKP
-3315 KTGNDK
+3315 KTGSGNGK
-3321 AEVGDKVT
+3321 AEVGDKVKYN
-3329 FSSGRY
+3329 SGIY
-3335 YEASD
+3335 YENSY
-3340 GTGAS
+3340 GGGRHGSHNRGKNVYITKIHKGS
-3345 GNMYLG
+3345 PYPYHISTG
-3351 KKVKIT
+3351 KKL
-3357 RINKGSKYPYAIDAT
+3357 GSGD
-3372 DGTELGWV
+3372 LGWL
-3380 KLSQLKG
+3380 KLSQISG
-3387 YASGSKGINNNQ
+3387 YAVGAKNLPNDELA
-3399 YGWTQEQGEEVII
+3399 WTQEGNKEEYII
-3412 RKSDGAILTPL
+3412 RKSDGAILTPIAKQ
-3423 NRGDTVFNSD
+3423 GDVLTHQASGNIWK
-3433 MTKNLWD
+3433 MAN
-3440 MMKNPSDFI
+3440 NPSDFI
-3449 RDNLN
+3449 RDNLDLGITQNVPN
-3454 NTRYTQVPI
+3454 NG
-3463 SSNSNSVDNH
+3463 SSQNVYNQNLENVVFN
-3473 FDNITFNLPN
+3473 FPNI
-3483 VKNTDDFIRE
+3483 KNYEQLLRE
-3493 IVSDK
+3493 MQKDK
-3498 KFERFLQSVTTDRIS
+3498 KFEKLILSMTIDRVA
-3513 GKSSMEKYKFR
+3513 GKSSLSKRNAIR

>member
-7 VLIGAELKSGELD
+7 VLLGAELKSGELD

-45 QIDGI
+45 QINGI

-71 TGGIQRT
+71 AGGIQRT

-115 TELSSQLNRL
+115 TELSGQLNRL
-125 MSDYNNLYQT
+125 MADYNNLYQT
-135 FNRSFSTNQLDN
+135 FNRSFSTDQLDN

-176 SAYKELLAVSK
+176 AAYKELLAVSK

-192 ELKIGGLKSVGGHT
+192 ELKIGGLKSIGGHS

-265 KLASDIQLKVNT
+265 KLASDIQVKVNT
-277 GTFDKQLTTLETNFN
+277 GSFDKQLTTLETNFN

-303 DMDAVT
+303 DIDAVR

-316 SAVATGDMQGL
+316 SAVASGDMQGL

-365 TALSSQMDVWLK
+365 TALSSQMDVWLR

-382 ASQFGMQIEQLKVR
+382 ASQFGTQIDQLKVR
-396 LQSCDATSFGGIK
+396 LQSCDATSFGSIK

-417 QAELAGKATQT
+417 QAELAGKATLT

-443 FSATMMITQA
+443 FSATMMITQTI
-453 VRGLRSMYDNVVD
+453 RGLRSMYDNVVD
-466 VDTALTGLY
+466 VDTAMTGLY
-475 RVTDLSANEY
+475 RVTDLSANQY
-485 SNLYDQMISSAKEY
+485 SALYDQMISSAKEY

-516 GFDAGDAERLS
+516 GFNAGDAERLS

-533 QHVTDLDNS
+533 QHVTDLDNA

-561 MFDGDSTKAIEYVAD
+561 MFNGDSTKAIEYVAD
-576 IFDKLGNEYAVS
+576 IFDKLGNEYAVT

-648 LEELGEDTEG
+648 LEELGEDTDG

-672 LTNVDIM
+672 LSNVDIM
-679 ADDGDFKSTY
+679 TDNGDFKSTY
-689 EMMDGIYETWKTMR
+689 EIMDGIYEEWKEMR

-718 RASEIAALLNN
+718 RASEVAALLNN

-761 LDTLTATWQALSNSF
+761 LDTLTAAWQALSNSF
-776 LSSDFLSGALEGLTS
+776 LSSDFLSGSLEGLTS

-836 LHITNIFSQAFA
+836 LRITNIFSQAFA

-874 NFKAAVVSGTP
+874 NFKAAVASGTP

-984 LAGYITS
+984 LAGYVTS

-1475 RAAITS
+1475 RAAIAS

-1487 QGINEEIDSQ
+1487 QGINDEIDSQ

-2043 VTITATAVGKDSVE
+2043 VTITATAVGKDSIE

-2093 YNRTVTSTAKVVG
+2093 YDRTVTSTAKVVG

-2136 VRSLKSAIDSLYNK
+2136 VHSLKSAIDSLYSK

-2167 AHVNGTAFAQGDWG
+2167 AHANGTAFAQGDWG

-2254 SSGSGRFTS
+2254 SRGSGRFTS
-2263 GGKTKH
+2263 GGKTKR

-2274 GGGGSS
+2274 GGNSSS
-2280 KSGGG
+2280 KSGSG
-2285 SSGGKSSSSSS
+2285 SSGGKSGGSSSS
-2296 SSSKDDS
+2296 SSSKNDKENFDWIAVAIDRLERAISRLDLKASSVYKSWGTRNSALKSQISEISKEIDLQSKGYNRYIQQANSVKLDS
-2303 SKDGKET
+2303 KWKKKVREGKIDINTVKDKKLAEKIKEYQEWYEKALDCKDAIEELKET
-2310 FDWVKRELDK
+2310 QAELYKTAFDNIATKYEGILGVIDHEKSMLDEYISQSEAKGYITSANYYKAQISAEKKNIKELQNEKANLLTALQNGVNSGTITKGSEAWYEMVNQIDEVTLSIEQANTTVLELNKSIREVDWQVFDLLQ
-2320 FSKAVERISNQITD
+2320 ERISYIT
-2334 YISSALK
+2334 
-2341 TSLLKKQMSAIDKE
+2341 T
-2355 IKANQQGYTAYMEKA
+2355 
-2370 NSIGISQDYKNKVI
+2370 
-2384 NGTLKIEDI
+2384 
-2393 DTSTDS
+2393 
-2399 GKQLAEDVK
+2399 
-2408 NFETYYDSAQD
+2408 
-2419 CNDKVQELNN
+2419 
-2429 TLMELYETL
+2429 
-2438 ANMPIEKASKD
+2438 
-2449 IDKLKNKYDS
+2449 
-2459 LNNASD
+2459 
-2465 TVSSGGS
+2465 
-2472 ALNALRNTVRSDIP
+2472 
-2486 TLQNANK
+2486 
-2493 KVTTAQT
+2493 
-2500 KRNNT
+2500 
-2505 KKVRSSTNKVLTV
+2505 
-2518 AKEDTKKTGNAL
+2518 
-2530 ISAAKKE
+2530 
-2537 TSTSAKN
+2537 
-2544 LKRATKTNTD
+2544 
-2554 KATYNAISKAIRE
+2554 
-2567 GKTVDIKGLKGS
+2567 
-2579 TLKYAKFYNK
+2579 
-2589 SVKQTNDITKNV
+2589 
-2601 NSGKRVSTKNLS
+2601 
-2613 KNLQTKSKA
+2613 
-2622 YNTDVS
+2622 
-2628 EQSSAQKKYDAAKKA
+2628 
-2643 DDKALKNLNIAK
+2643 
-2655 ANKDKI
+2655 
-2661 YSETTREQQMLATS
+2661 
-2675 STNTTY
+2675 
-2681 KIQNKL
+2681 
-2687 LDEELKNLK
+2687 
-2696 IQKNKYNTAKKQV
+2696 
-2709 DANVAN
+2709 
-2715 ARKDYS
+2715 
-2721 SAVSSRNKSGNAI
+2721 
-2734 LNSKEYSKVLSET
+2734 
-2747 QKEAIKVGKTVS
+2747 EA
-2759 TKGITNPT
+2759 
-2767 LLKKLQ
+2767 
-2773 EYNEKVKNARTL
+2773 
-2785 NQKLN
+2785 
-2790 IQLNAQSEAQKNLT
+2790 
-2804 DAENEYAQMLVENEQ
+2804 
-2819 KKLENISNYYD
+2819 
-2830 ARMPQYENRNSLLNT
+2830 
-2845 YMDRMQTRGYNLSAN
+2845 
-2860 FYTAQIANYQ
+2860 
-2870 KIAEQQKAELA
+2870 
-2881 AMQKQFQ
+2881 
-2888 ESLNNGT
+2888 
-2895 IVKGTE
+2895 
-2901 EYYQMK
+2901 
-2907 DSIDQVAMS
+2907 
-2916 ISETTNNIVEMQA
+2916 
-2929 AIRDL
+2929 
-2934 EWEQFDQLQESISRI
+2934 
-2949 TSESDFL
+2949 DFL
-2956 INLMSHRKL
+2956 INLMENDKL
-2965 QNDDGSLTDQG
+2965 YDDKGQLTNEG
-2976 LATLG
+2976 KSTMG
-2981 LHGVNYNTY
+2981 LHGVNYNVY
-2990 MAQADKYKEEMLKI
+2990 MAQADKYAQEIAKI
-3004 SKELANDP
+3004 D
-3012 NNQKLIDRKNE
+3012 
-3023 LIDAQQQAILSAEN
+3023 
-3037 EKDAMKDLIKDGIDK
+3037 KDLAKDPYNQDLAQRRQELLELQQEMILAAEDEKEAIRDMVKEGIELE
-3052 QLDSMKD
+3052 LDALQE

-3064 TEALNSQKDLYDY
+3064 TDALDRQKDLYDY
-3077 QKKIREKTD
+3077 QKKVAEQTK
-3086 EIASLQKQLSSLQG
+3086 EIASIEKQMSAYEG
-3100 DTSEENKAKLQE
+3100 DDSEETKAKIQK
-3112 LKESLKTA
+3112 LKVSLEDAK
-3120 QSDLEETQYEKY
+3120 SDLEDTQYDKY
-3132 ISDQKELLDNLYDEY
+3132 ISDQKQLLDDLYNEY

-3157 VDALLSD
+3157 LDAL
-3164 LITEVNNNASTIS
+3164 ITDMISQINTNAGTIS
-3177 DTLTTETQNVGYT
+3177 TTLSEKADSVGYT
-3190 LSGEMQTIWS
+3190 LSESMTTIWDTNSTKITTVLTTYGQNIQNGISS
-3200 ATNGVSSVISEY
+3200 A
-3212 TNGVF
+3212 
-3217 TTATTTVTTAIGNIY
+3217 ATTVNSAIGTINTNLNT
-3232 ERQRDMIS
+3232 MIGQLNTLANTKAQS
-3240 AINNMADK
+3240 AASSSAANSPQAT
-3248 YVAKVDELL
+3248 
-3257 KEPTQTEGVLEEV
+3257 PS
-3270 EQKPDKDNVAE
+3270 KPAPA
-3281 GNPTPEP
+3281 PTPTP
-3288 PKVSDDESIR
+3288 S
-3298 DAVLVEPDEPKK
+3298 
-3310 KPNKD
+3310 KP
-3315 KTGNDK
+3315 KTGSGNGK
-3321 AEVGDKVT
+3321 AEVGDKVKYN
-3329 FSSGRY
+3329 SGIY
-3335 YEASD
+3335 YENSY
-3340 GTGAS
+3340 GGGRHGSHNRGKNVYITKIHKGS
-3345 GNMYLG
+3345 PYPYHISTG
-3351 KKVKIT
+3351 KKL
-3357 RINKGSKYPYAIDAT
+3357 GSGD
-3372 DGTELGWV
+3372 LGWL
-3380 KLSQLKG
+3380 KLSQISG
-3387 YASGSKGINNNQ
+3387 YAVGAKNLPNDELA
-3399 YGWTQEQGEEVII
+3399 WTQEGNKEEYII
-3412 RKSDGAILTPL
+3412 RKSDGAILTPIAKKGSVL
-3423 NRGDTVFNSD
+3423 NHEASGNIWN
-3433 MTKNLWD
+3433 MAN
-3440 MMKNPSDFI
+3440 NPSDFI
-3449 RDNLN
+3449 RDNLDLGATQNVPN
-3454 NTRYTQVPI
+3454 NG
-3463 SSNSNSVDNH
+3463 SSQNVYNQNLE
-3473 FDNITFNLPN
+3473 NIVFNFPN
-3483 VKNTDDFIRE
+3483 IKNYEQLLRE
-3493 IVSDK
+3493 MQKDK
-3498 KFERFLQSVTTDRIS
+3498 NFEKLILSMTIDRVA
-3513 GKSSMEKYKFR
+3513 GKSSLSKRNAIR

>member
-7 VLIGAELKSGELD
+7 VLLGAELKSGELD

-45 QIDGI
+45 QINGI

-71 TGGIQRT
+71 AGGIQRT

-115 TELSSQLNRL
+115 TELSGQLNRL
-125 MSDYNNLYQT
+125 IADYNNLYQT
-135 FNRSFSTNQLDN
+135 FNRSFSTDQLDN

-176 SAYKELLAVSK
+176 AAYKELLAVSK

-192 ELKIGGLKSVGGHT
+192 ELKIGGLKSIGGHS
-206 NEIAELESQLQ
+206 NEVAELESQLQ

-265 KLASDIQLKVNT
+265 KLASDIQVKVNT
-277 GTFDKQLTTLETNFN
+277 GSFDKQLTTLETNFN

-303 DMDAVT
+303 DIDAVRL
-309 QALSNMK
+309 ALSNMK
-316 SAVATGDMQGL
+316 SAVASGDMQGL

-365 TALSSQMDVWLK
+365 TALSSQMDVWLR

-382 ASQFGMQIEQLKVR
+382 ASQFGTQIDQLKVR
-396 LQSCDATSFGGIK
+396 LQSCDATSFGSIK

-417 QAELAGKATQT
+417 QAELAGKATLT

-443 FSATMMITQA
+443 FSATMMITQTI
-453 VRGLRSMYDNVVD
+453 RGLRSMYDNVVD
-466 VDTALTGLY
+466 VDTAMTGLY
-475 RVTDLSANEY
+475 RVTDLSANQY
-485 SNLYDQMISSAKEY
+485 SALYDQMISSAKEY

-516 GFDAGDAERLS
+516 GFNAGDAERLS

-533 QHVTDLDNS
+533 QHVTDLDNA

-561 MFDGDSTKAIEYVAD
+561 MFNGDSTKAIEYVAD
-576 IFDKLGNEYAVS
+576 IFDKLGNEYAVT

-648 LEELGEDTEG
+648 LEELGEDTDG

-672 LTNVDIM
+672 LSNVDIM
-679 ADDGDFKSTY
+679 TDNGDFKSTY
-689 EMMDGIYETWKTMR
+689 EIMDGIYEEWKEMR

-718 RASEIAALLNN
+718 RASEVAALLNN

-752 KYMQSLQGH
+752 KYMQSLKGH
-761 LDTLTATWQALSNSF
+761 LDTLTAAWQALSNSF

-836 LHITNIFSQAFA
+836 LRITNIFLQAFA

-874 NFKAAVVSGTP
+874 NFKAAVASGTP

-984 LAGYITS
+984 LAGYVTS

-1168 KALEKAGFKASDNFS
+1168 KALEKAGFKTSDNFS

-1235 LYKSINGKIGDF
+1235 LYKSINGKIGNF

-1475 RAAITS
+1475 RAAIAS

-1487 QGINEEIDSQ
+1487 QGINDEIDSQ

-1605 LGIQERLQDL
+1605 LGIQERLQNL

-2043 VTITATAVGKDSVE
+2043 VTITATAVGKDSIE

-2136 VRSLKSAIDSLYNK
+2136 VRSLKSAIDSLYSK

-2167 AHVNGTAFAQGDWG
+2167 AHANGTAFAQGDWG

-2274 GGGGSS
+2274 GGGSS

-2296 SSSKDDS
+2296 SSSSKDD
-2303 SKDGKET
+2303 KET
-2310 FDWVKRELDK
+2310 FDWIEIAIDRLERAISRLDLKASSVYKSWGTRNSALKSQISEIGNEIDLQSKGYNRYIQQANSVKLDSKWKKKVREGKIDINTVKDKKLAEKIKEYQEWYEKALDCK
-2320 FSKAVERISNQITD
+2320 DAIEELKETQAELYKTAFDNIATKYEGILGVIDHEKSMLDEYISQSEAKGYITSANYYKAQISAEKKNIKELQNEKANLLTALQNGVNSGTITKGSEAWYEMVNQIDEVTLSIEQANTTVLELNKSIREVDWQVFDLLQERISYIT
-2334 YISSALK
+2334 
-2341 TSLLKKQMSAIDKE
+2341 T
-2355 IKANQQGYTAYMEKA
+2355 
-2370 NSIGISQDYKNKVI
+2370 
-2384 NGTLKIEDI
+2384 
-2393 DTSTDS
+2393 
-2399 GKQLAEDVK
+2399 
-2408 NFETYYDSAQD
+2408 
-2419 CNDKVQELNN
+2419 
-2429 TLMELYETL
+2429 
-2438 ANMPIEKASKD
+2438 
-2449 IDKLKNKYDS
+2449 
-2459 LNNASD
+2459 
-2465 TVSSGGS
+2465 
-2472 ALNALRNTVRSDIP
+2472 
-2486 TLQNANK
+2486 
-2493 KVTTAQT
+2493 
-2500 KRNNT
+2500 
-2505 KKVRSSTNKVLTV
+2505 
-2518 AKEDTKKTGNAL
+2518 
-2530 ISAAKKE
+2530 
-2537 TSTSAKN
+2537 
-2544 LKRATKTNTD
+2544 
-2554 KATYNAISKAIRE
+2554 
-2567 GKTVDIKGLKGS
+2567 
-2579 TLKYAKFYNK
+2579 
-2589 SVKQTNDITKNV
+2589 
-2601 NSGKRVSTKNLS
+2601 
-2613 KNLQTKSKA
+2613 
-2622 YNTDVS
+2622 
-2628 EQSSAQKKYDAAKKA
+2628 
-2643 DDKALKNLNIAK
+2643 
-2655 ANKDKI
+2655 
-2661 YSETTREQQMLATS
+2661 
-2675 STNTTY
+2675 
-2681 KIQNKL
+2681 
-2687 LDEELKNLK
+2687 
-2696 IQKNKYNTAKKQV
+2696 
-2709 DANVAN
+2709 
-2715 ARKDYS
+2715 
-2721 SAVSSRNKSGNAI
+2721 
-2734 LNSKEYSKVLSET
+2734 
-2747 QKEAIKVGKTVS
+2747 EA
-2759 TKGITNPT
+2759 
-2767 LLKKLQ
+2767 
-2773 EYNEKVKNARTL
+2773 
-2785 NQKLN
+2785 
-2790 IQLNAQSEAQKNLT
+2790 
-2804 DAENEYAQMLVENEQ
+2804 
-2819 KKLENISNYYD
+2819 
-2830 ARMPQYENRNSLLNT
+2830 
-2845 YMDRMQTRGYNLSAN
+2845 
-2860 FYTAQIANYQ
+2860 
-2870 KIAEQQKAELA
+2870 
-2881 AMQKQFQ
+2881 
-2888 ESLNNGT
+2888 
-2895 IVKGTE
+2895 
-2901 EYYQMK
+2901 
-2907 DSIDQVAMS
+2907 
-2916 ISETTNNIVEMQA
+2916 
-2929 AIRDL
+2929 
-2934 EWEQFDQLQESISRI
+2934 
-2949 TSESDFL
+2949 DFL
-2956 INLMSHRKL
+2956 INLMENDKL
-2965 QNDDGSLTDQG
+2965 YDDKGQLTNEG
-2976 LATLG
+2976 KSTMG
-2981 LHGVNYNTY
+2981 LHGVNYNVY
-2990 MAQADKYKEEMLKI
+2990 MAQADKYAQEIAKI
-3004 SKELANDP
+3004 D
-3012 NNQKLIDRKNE
+3012 
-3023 LIDAQQQAILSAEN
+3023 
-3037 EKDAMKDLIKDGIDK
+3037 KDLAKDPYNQDLAQRRQELLELQQEMILAAEDEKEAIRDMVKEGIELE
-3052 QLDSMKD
+3052 LDALQE

-3064 TEALNSQKDLYDY
+3064 TDALDRQKDLYDY
-3077 QKKIREKTD
+3077 QKKVAEQTK
-3086 EIASLQKQLSSLQG
+3086 EIASIEKQMSAYEG
-3100 DTSEENKAKLQE
+3100 DDSEETKAKIQK
-3112 LKESLKTA
+3112 LKVSLEDAK
-3120 QSDLEETQYEKY
+3120 SDLEDTQYDKY
-3132 ISDQKELLDNLYDEY
+3132 ISDQKQLLDDLYNEY

-3157 VDALLSD
+3157 LDAL
-3164 LITEVNNNASTIS
+3164 ITDMISQINTNAGTIS
-3177 DTLTTETQNVGYT
+3177 TTLSEKADSVGYT
-3190 LSGEMQTIWS
+3190 LSESMTTIWDTNSTKITTVLTTYGQNIQNGISS
-3200 ATNGVSSVISEY
+3200 A
-3212 TNGVF
+3212 
-3217 TTATTTVTTAIGNIY
+3217 ATTVNSAIGTINTNLNT
-3232 ERQRDMIS
+3232 MIGQLNTLANTKAQS
-3240 AINNMADK
+3240 AASSSAANSPQAT
-3248 YVAKVDELL
+3248 
-3257 KEPTQTEGVLEEV
+3257 PS
-3270 EQKPDKDNVAE
+3270 KPAPA
-3281 GNPTPEP
+3281 PTPTP
-3288 PKVSDDESIR
+3288 S
-3298 DAVLVEPDEPKK
+3298 
-3310 KPNKD
+3310 KPATPSKP
-3315 KTGNDK
+3315 KTGSGNGK
-3321 AEVGDKVT
+3321 AEVGDKVKYN
-3329 FSSGRY
+3329 SGIY
-3335 YEASD
+3335 YENSY
-3340 GTGAS
+3340 GGGRHGSHNRGKNVYITKIHKGS
-3345 GNMYLG
+3345 PYPYHISTG
-3351 KKVKIT
+3351 KKL
-3357 RINKGSKYPYAIDAT
+3357 GSGD
-3372 DGTELGWV
+3372 LGWL
-3380 KLSQLKG
+3380 KLSQISG
-3387 YASGSKGINNNQ
+3387 YAVGAKNLPNDELA
-3399 YGWTQEQGEEVII
+3399 WTQEGNKEEYII
-3412 RKSDGAILTPL
+3412 RKSDGAILTPIAKQ
-3423 NRGDTVFNSD
+3423 GDVLTHQASGNIWK
-3433 MTKNLWD
+3433 MAN
-3440 MMKNPSDFI
+3440 NPSDFI
-3449 RDNLN
+3449 RDNLDLGITQNVPN
-3454 NTRYTQVPI
+3454 NG
-3463 SSNSNSVDNH
+3463 SSQNVYNQNLENVVFN
-3473 FDNITFNLPN
+3473 FPNI
-3483 VKNTDDFIRE
+3483 KNYEQLLRE
-3493 IVSDK
+3493 MQKDK
-3498 KFERFLQSVTTDRIS
+3498 NFEKLILSMTIDRVA
-3513 GKSSMEKYKFR
+3513 GKSSLSKRNAIR